1 MANNSANYNVNM
13 RFTADTGQAKQ
24 QLRDLQSSLD
34 TLMNQI
40 ATKNIKFFDVNAT
53 KKEIDEASA
62 AVQELKIALDQ
73 ATNVDTGRLDLS
85 KFSKSLSQSG
95 YTLQDFATHLENLGP
110 TGDKAFVALAQ
121 SVINAEVPLK
131 RTNALLDNFKK
142 TIANTARWQISSNL
156 MHGVQGSIQKAY
168 YYAEDLNKSLNNIRI
183 VTGQNNDQ
191 MAQFAEKANKAAQ
204 ALSTTTT
211 NYTNAS
217 LIYYQ
222 QGLSN
227 KEVADRTEVTIK
239 MANAAGESASKV
251 SDQLTAVW
259 NNFYD
264 GSKSLEYYADVMT
277 KLGAYTASSTDEISE
292 GIQKFASVANTIGLS
307 YEYATSA
314 LATLTAKTRES
325 ANTVGNSLKTLFAR
339 IQGLTLGETLEDG
352 TDLNKYSLALEKVGI
367 SIKDQQGELKDMN
380 TILDEMMN
388 KWDSLSRAEQV
399 ALAQTVGGV
408 RQYTQLVNLM
418 ENKDYFKELVG
429 VAKNS
434 EGTLQKQ
441 ADIYAESWEA
451 SKKRVQA
458 SLEEI
463 YKQLVNDKFFIGLN
477 DTLSDTLNI
486 TSKLIDSLGGLPG
499 VLGVV
504 STLMLKSFGPDI
516 VNNMQR
522 MASNLFIDS
531 GAAENQAAIMKKAM
545 IQTLQSFSPESKMEL
560 SDQGSVTL
568 ETTTMINAA
577 QASYDL
583 QIANSQL
590 NETDKLRLQT
600 LLKIS
605 QAYGDIA
612 VQAKKSIEVQQQQTQ
627 DSLREARN
635 QIFLTNNANFGGDAG
650 VKYFN
655 KNYKAGQ
662 KLIDSFY
669 SNRVLKQLNS
679 QKFDNSDS
687 YQNFLAKFNNIKGL
701 DKDQR
706 FDKLNKLIND
716 AKKASRPNIQSRYRN
731 QIIEEINNLKDV
743 NIVLDKYVNGKVSAD
758 GATKKQIEALRQ
770 CLNEYV
776 KEKEALI
783 QSNNANKKYTD
794 SINDFQK
801 ILAKS
806 QGAVSNFSNGLV
818 TTVQGISQFSIGAT
832 SFKGLLETLSN
843 DDLNFGEKLSSGIM
857 SASIALPSLINGFK
871 YLNSGIQTIVKNAG
885 GLGANIVSIA
895 TGMDGTQL
903 GEAFQE
909 KIKSGG
915 TGFSNTKKGKILQ
928 SGFNAF
934 STKLGIK
941 DTQNFE
947 EEYNGLINKKF
958 NQLKKAYFK
967 DNKTNVITGEVSR
980 QLQQQAK
987 AQIDAQGSGAAL
999 NAMLGKSLLIFAQYA
1014 AAVAAVVA
1022 VIWLLVKAYKAAE
1035 SYSLDAQIERSEKAI
1050 ESFKSQ
1056 LEETK
1061 NKAEQ
1066 LQQIFNNYS
1075 SVKSALD
1082 DCTVGTKEWRE
1093 QLAKANEEA
1102 LNILNTYPELKNMEG
1117 TWGKKDTGEIWIDKS
1132 AVNELQSIYDKQV
1145 LQQQYA
1151 LANEQS
1157 NLEDLNIKK
1166 AKQNLTSNF
1175 LTASS
1180 SVTTEGTLLKSDGT
1194 SASYNDTLNLL
1205 LNNQNELNNKTGQNL
1220 TEAIKQLL
1228 IDNNFSIDSGESEKT
1243 DEELLNL
1250 YAQSL
1255 ADKFSTDDVQAA
1267 ISNVSKVIQNNTDA
1281 TLQATK
1287 EASVQ
1292 QALGLD
1298 TMSTED
1304 AKITTALVDANIEAI
1319 KNSFYN
1325 KNGTISWDDGTGE
1338 KREIGT
1344 YAENAGESDKEDQAL
1359 RNLWDAY
1366 LEAIKVDKNDSEYK
1380 LDQKNSVI
1388 GEDQNRS
1395 FQLENGKTILFSEV
1409 ATAIATMQAM
1419 GEKLQTTY
1427 AMAQKFQTGMSNQGT
1442 VGQGVLEFFGN
1453 DGDLSNFTYDQL
1465 KQLEDD
1471 IEKGFEDEDL
1481 QNLIGQS
1488 LFGEDFNLLKP
1499 EQQETVKSYMS
1510 NMMKELGVTS
1520 GKELGEAIVE
1530 EASHQIANI
1539 EDINNNK
1546 AFKYILGL
1554 KDEQDISEAIDEFEG
1569 YSVSLK
1575 SRISQIAEDIFK
1587 VAGKN
1592 GVAAFTEAINTV
1604 GKDLTFDQLNK
1615 IADFDWSSGTWEEFI
1630 DTLEDLG
1637 IVVSDDEGAWKGFY
1651 DMMQETANK
1660 LPIEDFTTFR
1670 DLLIEIFNLMGQEVG
1685 SSITK
1690 EKYDEIT
1697 KGFKAAGLN
1706 PEDYYVQ
1713 TGPDT
1718 YIKVKDFD
1726 TAAKNALTQA
1736 GVDRAE
1742 EQHNIAEAAQ
1752 ENWNNQFNLGT
1763 RIGINGHDYANNL
1776 EAMAAGDFTD
1786 VRGRYM
1792 QQMLDIFGSPEEIA
1806 KLVGTDETNNYDL
1819 DYYKRQDSAT
1829 QAGII
1834 QGIIDA
1840 YMANIDGSYN
1850 ADLLRTNAYTD
1861 ANSVKE
1867 MNQMTDFNLN
1877 DEASQKGLR
1886 AWATNNQ
1893 DIEGVSTALDDLNY
1907 NLDHM
1912 EETGK
1917 SASEIYNKFFKD
1929 LRGAEIKQGIENI
1942 KEYKKNVADLEEQGK
1957 DTTEENKK
1965 IKNEIKDL
1973 FNLTEEEYRKADN
1986 EGLIQKFLYGNETE
2000 QQAAGEALDNIK
2012 GEFGSI
2018 FSYIEQMKEKYSTS
2032 SLFNFNED
2040 EINTKTQQFAS
2051 KMDEIINK
2059 YGNFNINGNV
2069 NLDTTQALMDLLP
2082 LSTDINDMCGW
2093 LNAMGKTGIHFDT
2106 SQLQQLFNAFEAIAI
2121 AMQDP
2126 TSPAALDQIRG
2137 AKRTIGQIVSVAAK
2151 NSKVPNVPGDYTT
2164 RVDGEDKGG
2173 GGGGSESKSA
2183 NDIGKEIQDELLK
2196 TKEKKRDRLEALRE
2210 GANPEDSAKYIQE
2223 EIKLLEEEQDILE
2236 DQIKSWKKL
2245 LKLKVE
2251 EFNKENPEFEIK
2263 LTDDGEIA
2271 NASELW
2277 GKVWAQY
2284 QKNLEDGMS
2293 EEDLN
2298 EWFTKIK
2305 DGLDGPM
2312 GIQERIDE
2320 NVALIAQKEKEAAE
2334 LELEAI
2340 TKQIDWKVKQID
2352 FQIKRLNYYQ
2362 EKLLKQAHGNKQT
2375 IEAMLEGFAYQEQE
2389 MLQLFDKGATLRD
2402 GIDQLN
2408 AAKARHPGYEQ
2419 MFDEQILEY
2428 QSDLIDV
2435 NEAILD
2441 LRNDIEDLVQN
2452 VLDLALDE
2460 IDKQIER
2467 LDTYTSMLD
2476 HLNNI
2481 IDLSGRSMLDMGL
2494 KTQIGATKVE
2504 TMLGK
2509 MKSLKGQ
2516 MDGLTKATKEAQ
2528 AALADRQADGDT
2540 SSVKFWENQ
2549 VEVLKQET
2557 EKASDE
2563 FLASWE
2569 ETLEAAQDLFEM
2581 RVEMAVNIL
2590 SNALSPFETL
2600 EDFQDKYEKAK
2611 TVNEEYLDD
2620 AERLYELNKLN
2631 RQLNLQLADTNDL
2644 LAKQKLRDIQQEIHD
2659 LQADGVKMSQYDL
2672 EYLQKKYDLQLAE
2685 IALMEQQNSKT
2696 SMRLVRDAA
2705 GNWTYAYDA
2714 DEEKIED
2721 ATQKYEDAVHEL
2733 GQLSKDYINDVSEQ
2747 LIQNQIDFKEALQDL
2762 DKNSADYSNQL
2773 LSLQEYYVERQR
2785 YLLDELNKGVANSG
2799 LTFHDTLYGQM
2810 TDLYDYNDA
2819 YMQFVNNSNTTIT
2832 ELQTNYKD
2840 WQKVVETAMGVAGT
2854 SWDNFGTD
2862 MGGTLDSLEEHIQKL
2877 CDKIEELV
2885 NVLMGY
2891 ISQSIGMVLD
2901 WEQKYSKRT
2910 DEELAKNEAYIDG
2923 NFVGGGGGGG
2933 YGDVD
2938 MRTDFTALAQ
2948 RWAAGERNLTNY
2960 NGTKTYNSLEEIKA
2974 DLDKKLDA
2982 FEQGAD
2988 ILFQGSGEAFDDE
3001 GYESVYNNIYQGTYK
3016 RNGNN
3021 YGMRSYPNATS
3032 NSIVDKA
3039 SNYLGVRYRWGGTD
3053 AGYGLDCSGLVYN
3066 ALNDAGIP
3074 VPRTTAQGYRDMSK
3088 AIKES
3093 SVKPGDLV
3101 FFGYGNTVDHVG
3113 IYAGN
3118 GQMIDA
3124 PGAKVQYTNIDEK
3137 RDRLLGYGRLG
3148 NTNYSSSDTAAL
3160 MDRLGLSRRG
3170 GAASGAYTGDWG
3182 PGQGIG
3188 IDNGKIIKVH
3198 PKELI
3203 LNKSDTR
3210 NILRAVDI
3218 VRNMNDWVDKQVQ
3231 QMSSISSSKLD
3242 SLFNSAIPRYETQP
3256 IKQEVTIQADFPGVT
3271 DHYEIEE
3278 ALSNLSNNAAQYI
3291 SANRSK

>member
-73 ATNVDTGRLDLS
+73 ATNVNTGRLDLS

-131 RTNALLDNFKK
+131 RTNAILDNFKK
-142 TIANTARWQISSNL
+142 TLANTAKWQISSNL
-156 MHGVQGSIQKAY
+156 MHGVQGSLQKAY
-168 YYAEDLNKSLNNIRI
+168 YYAEDLNRSLNDIRI
-183 VTGQNNDQ
+183 VTGQSNDQ

-222 QGLSN
+222 QGLSD

-352 TDLNKYSLALEKVGI
+352 TDLNKYSKALEKVGI

-429 VAKNS
+429 VAKTS
-434 EGTLQKQ
+434 EGTLQEQ

-463 YKQLVNDKFFIGLN
+463 YKQLVSDKFFIGLN

-499 VLGVV
+499 VLGVI
-504 STLMLKSFGPDI
+504 SSLMLKSFGPDI

-531 GAAENQAAIMKKAM
+531 GAAQNQAAVMKQQIIKQLQGWNETEGSLPIEWQASTSF
-545 IQTLQSFSPESKMEL
+545 QNSTLVE
-560 SDQGSVTL
+560 
-568 ETTTMINAA
+568 AA
-577 QASYDL
+577 TQSYDL
-583 QIANSQL
+583 QMATERL
-590 NETDKLRLQT
+590 TETDKQRL
-600 LLKIS
+600 L
-605 QAYGDIA
+605 
-612 VQAKKSIEVQQQQTQ
+612 
-627 DSLREARN
+627 
-635 QIFLTNNANFGGDAG
+635 
-650 VKYFN
+650 
-655 KNYKAGQ
+655 
-662 KLIDSFY
+662 
-669 SNRVLKQLNS
+669 VLKQISDKYAEIAYNARVSLEQADANAANVRRNSLNQIRALPGDS
-679 QKFDNSDS
+679 GGAAGVSMASGEIDSAAFLRDEYVGFMNSNIDDFSDQELINKIGYLNLMGDS
-687 YQNFLAKFNNIKGL
+687 YESLNNHI
-701 DKDQR
+701 DQYSQAA
-706 FDKLNKLIND
+706 DE
-716 AKKASRPNIQSRYRN
+716 ASRKTIGASIRNDLKELQHQYGQTGTTLQMLNQFTDNYIDIQEEQGIISREQAIIMKRVTAALN
-731 QIIEEINNLKDV
+731 QVTIARTEDEHSVKQYKDAV
-743 NIVLDKYVNGKVSAD
+743 ELFNSELSKSS
-758 GATKKQIEALRQ
+758 GAVMT
-770 CLNEYV
+770 
-776 KEKEALI
+776 
-783 QSNNANKKYTD
+783 
-794 SINDFQK
+794 F
-801 ILAKS
+801 S
-806 QGAVSNFSNGLV
+806 QGLVSGA
-818 TTVQGISQFSIGAT
+818 QGISQFAIGINSIHGAIQA
-832 SFKGLLETLSN
+832 LNNE
-843 DDLNFGEKLSSGIM
+843 DLTFGEKVFQMTTSL
-857 SASIALPSLINGFK
+857 SIAIPSIINGFTNLQK
-871 YLNSGIQTIVKNAG
+871 SIQSINSSKGLIGTNILQLITGLNEIK
-885 GLGANIVSIA
+885 GANLAVELQKLSA
-895 TGMDGTQL
+895 ASKT
-903 GEAFQE
+903 
-909 KIKSGG
+909 SG
-915 TGFSNTKKGKILQ
+915 LR
-928 SGFNAF
+928 
-934 STKLGIK
+934 
-941 DTQNFE
+941 
-947 EEYNGLINKKF
+947 
-958 NQLKKAYFK
+958 FK
-967 DNKTNVITGEVSR
+967 
-980 QLQQQAK
+980 
-987 AQIDAQGSGAAL
+987 AL
-999 NAMLGKSLLIFAQYA
+999 NAMTDAYNTSIQGAQIGTNGLTQAMAEQAAGTAALKAGIKAVAGSLGIYIAIA
-1014 AAVAAVVA
+1014 AAIAAIIA
-1022 VIWLLVKAYKAAE
+1022 VIVHLNEVAKTKTLE
-1035 SYSLDAQIERSEKAI
+1035 SQLARSEEAAANFEK
-1050 ESFKSQ
+1050 Q
-1056 LEETK
+1056 LEKTK
-1061 NKAEQ
+1061 SKAEE
-1066 LQQIFNNYS
+1066 LKNVFNNYKNIK
-1075 SVKSALD
+1075 KSLD
-1082 DCTVGTKEWRE
+1082 ECTIRTEEWRKKLQE
-1093 QLAKANEEA
+1093 TNETA
-1102 LNILNTYPELKNMEG
+1102 LEILKNYPELKNIEDA
-1117 TWGKKDTGEIWIDKS
+1117 WGKKDTGEIWIDES
-1132 AVNELQSIYDKQV
+1132 ALKGLQSEYDNKILSQS
-1145 LQQQYA
+1145 YN
-1151 LANEQS
+1151 LARQNQNS
-1157 NLEDLNIKK
+1157 NDLKNAIAQKSSFGDI
-1166 AKQNLTSNF
+1166 TSF
-1175 LTASS
+1175 Y
-1180 SVTTEGTLLKSDGT
+1180 
-1194 SASYNDTLNLL
+1194 ASYIDTLEGPYRPEKN
-1205 LNNQNELNNKTGQNL
+1205 GQTFNAL
-1220 TEAIKQLL
+1220 EYIK
-1228 IDNNFSIDSGESEKT
+1228 NNFQNYKGYSDDLILKDIYSQLNEEGYNNIESQAYQERLT
-1243 DEELLNL
+1243 QFINEINPIL
-1250 YAQSL
+1250 QSL
-1255 ADKFSTDDVQAA
+1255 IST
-1267 ISNVSKVIQNNTDA
+1267 IEENTDA
-1281 TLQATK
+1281 TLQAEQESVVQQKLGKTNMSSQEVKLTTEAYNNAIEDKISEMKKATSADGKWNGTITYDGLEIGTHGENARNKQQVKDLWDTYLKSQGIDINDTDYRLNQENSVKGKGQDRYFIYGEDQKVSFEEVIQAVGQYEVDQGNFLTELNQAATNFLTNLGKIQYTDETKQKIESGGTLGKGLSSFIGNKDLTELTQEEIDNLGELTEDTLKERVAAAMGFDYAKATK
-1287 EASVQ
+1287 EQLAE
-1292 QALGLD
+1292 LD
-1298 TMSTED
+1298 DQLIAIYGAVGVDSGEEFVEQFNTAIINYGKETE
-1304 AKITTALVDANIEAI
+1304 KIA
-1319 KNSFYN
+1319 NSFYG
-1325 KNGTISWDDGTGE
+1325 KWAT
-1338 KREIGT
+1338 
-1344 YAENAGESDKEDQAL
+1344 AENLNSFTLEVQKKLKSTFVDVFRVSGEEGIAVFKEIISKYGSDLTPEL
-1359 RNLWDAY
+1359 
-1366 LEAIKVDKNDSEYK
+1366 
-1380 LDQKNSVI
+1380 LD
-1388 GEDQNRS
+1388 
-1395 FQLENGKTILFSEV
+1395 
-1409 ATAIATMQAM
+1409 
-1419 GEKLQTTY
+1419 
-1427 AMAQKFQTGMSNQGT
+1427 
-1442 VGQGVLEFFGN
+1442 
-1453 DGDLSNFTYDQL
+1453 
-1465 KQLEDD
+1465 
-1471 IEKGFEDEDL
+1471 
-1481 QNLIGQS
+1481 LIG
-1488 LFGEDFNLLKP
+1488 
-1499 EQQETVKSYMS
+1499 
-1510 NMMKELGVTS
+1510 
-1520 GKELGEAIVE
+1520 
-1530 EASHQIANI
+1530 
-1539 EDINNNK
+1539 
-1546 AFKYILGL
+1546 
-1554 KDEQDISEAIDEFEG
+1554 
-1569 YSVSLK
+1569 
-1575 SRISQIAEDIFK
+1575 
-1587 VAGKN
+1587 
-1592 GVAAFTEAINTV
+1592 
-1604 GKDLTFDQLNK
+1604 
-1615 IADFDWSSGTWEEFI
+1615 DFDWTQSGAIDNFI
-1630 DTLEDLG
+1630 SALEDLG
-1637 IVVSDDEGAWKGFY
+1637 ILTDDNTEAWKRF
-1651 DMMQETANK
+1651 
-1660 LPIEDFTTFR
+1660 
-1670 DLLIEIFNLMGQEVG
+1670 
-1685 SSITK
+1685 SS
-1690 EKYDEIT
+1690 
-1697 KGFKAAGLN
+1697 
-1706 PEDYYVQ
+1706 Q
-1713 TGPDT
+1713 M
-1718 YIKVKDFD
+1718 
-1726 TAAKNALTQA
+1726 
-1736 GVDRAE
+1736 
-1742 EQHNIAEAAQ
+1742 AEAA
-1752 ENWNNQFNLGT
+1752 
-1763 RIGINGHDYANNL
+1763 NNL
-1776 EAMAAGDFTD
+1776 PIDKLTNL
-1786 VRGRYM
+1786 R
-1792 QQMLDIFGSPEEIA
+1792 DILEDIY
-1806 KLVGTDETNNYDL
+1806 KLL
-1819 DYYKRQDSAT
+1819 
-1829 QAGII
+1829 
-1834 QGIIDA
+1834 
-1840 YMANIDGSYN
+1840 
-1850 ADLLRTNAYTD
+1850 
-1861 ANSVKE
+1861 
-1867 MNQMTDFNLN
+1867 
-1877 DEASQKGLR
+1877 
-1886 AWATNNQ
+1886 
-1893 DIEGVSTALDDLNY
+1893 
-1907 NLDHM
+1907 
-1912 EETGK
+1912 
-1917 SASEIYNKFFKD
+1917 
-1929 LRGAEIKQGIENI
+1929 
-1942 KEYKKNVADLEEQGK
+1942 GK
-1957 DTTEENKK
+1957 DV
-1965 IKNEIKDL
+1965 
-1973 FNLTEEEYRKADN
+1973 
-1986 EGLIQKFLYGNETE
+1986 
-2000 QQAAGEALDNIK
+2000 
-2012 GEFGSI
+2012 GSI
-2018 FSYIEQMKEKYSTS
+2018 FSQEDIDKLTLGGYDIEGHYAQVGS
-2032 SLFNFNED
+2032 D
-2040 EINTKTQQFAS
+2040 EYVKT
-2051 KMDEIINK
+2051 
-2059 YGNFNINGNV
+2059 
-2069 NLDTTQALMDLLP
+2069 
-2082 LSTDINDMCGW
+2082 
-2093 LNAMGKTGIHFDT
+2093 
-2106 SQLQQLFNAFEAIAI
+2106 
-2121 AMQDP
+2121 
-2126 TSPAALDQIRG
+2126 R
-2137 AKRTIGQIVSVAAK
+2137 
-2151 NSKVPNVPGDYTT
+2151 DYTT
-2164 RVDGEDKGG
+2164 EEKNKAYEQQIQTAEKKNEIIYGANDYTQAQVQSKVDSWGKYGDKYISGEWDNLSPSYVKSYIDSIGGIENAATITGWDQDNFSDEYLNSITSQERAEIVDAIVTGINSVYNGQTDTGVITTSHLYNSSDSINEMTQMEGFRDEEGSVSDSGIEAISGKLASSEEGLELLHKYQDEIKNVTKGTEEWDRITNQFIKDSQGLEYKEQAKELGNYNDKLKEAKKAGEDYEEELGNVKKQLNKMLDIEVDNDFIEKYQDEIDKMLSGETLEERQGAANTIKFQAEIDTNETQSKLDQFAQQFGPEAAQTIQNAIPDIELDAQGKIVLTGDSGQAVAAIMGVVGALEATDQNAEMVGGLLSSILGTQITINAEGLEKLQELAQALTSGDLQAVADWAENNSDLSKLLSFAGEGRTANVEPTYRYENGGSKGG
-2173 GGGGSESKSA
+2173 GGGGGKSTKSA

-2251 EFNKENPEFEIK
+2251 EFNKEHPEFEIK

-2305 DGLDGPM
+2305 DSLDGPM
-2312 GIQERIDE
+2312 GIQQNIDE

-2389 MLQLFDKGATLRD
+2389 MLQLFDKGATLRQ
-2402 GIDQLN
+2402 GIDELN

-2509 MKSLKGQ
+2509 MKSLKAQ
-2516 MDGLTKATKEAQ
+2516 MDGLAKATKEAQ

-2581 RVEMAVNIL
+2581 RVEMAVNVL

-2611 TVNEEYLDD
+2611 TINEEYLDD

-2659 LQADGVKMSQYDL
+2659 LQADGVQMSQYDL

-2733 GQLSKDYINDVSEQ
+2733 GKLSKDYINDVSEQ

-2785 YLLDELNKGVANSG
+2785 YLLDELNKGVVNSG

-2819 YMQFVNNSNTTIT
+2819 YMLFVNNSNTTIS

-2840 WQKVVETAMGVAGT
+2840 WQKVVEAAMNVAGT
-2854 SWDNFGTD
+2854 SWENFGSD

-2877 CDKIEELV
+2877 CDEIEELV

-2910 DEELAKNEAYIDG
+2910 DEELAKNEQYIDG
-2923 NFVGGGGGGG
+2923 NFGSSGGGSG
-2933 YGDVD
+2933 
-2938 MRTDFTALAQ
+2938 A
-2948 RWAAGERNLTNY
+2948 RNLVGVDLSAIAIRMK
-2960 NGTKTYNSLEEIKA
+2960 NGESTVV
-2974 DLDKKLDA
+2974 DKNGNVWTSIDDVVTARNEKLDNMRN
-2982 FEQGAD
+2982 EGQELKNDSSTDYWTKDEMKQITSEKDEKWLDD
-2988 ILFQGSGEAFDDE
+2988 IL
-3001 GYESVYNNIYQGTYK
+3001 
-3016 RNGNN
+3016 NGN
-3021 YGMRSYPNATS
+3021 
-3032 NSIVDKA
+3032 
-3039 SNYLGVRYRWGGTD
+3039 
-3053 AGYGLDCSGLVYN
+3053 
-3066 ALNDAGIP
+3066 
-3074 VPRTTAQGYRDMSK
+3074 
-3088 AIKES
+3088 
-3093 SVKPGDLV
+3093 
-3101 FFGYGNTVDHVG
+3101 
-3113 IYAGN
+3113 
-3118 GQMIDA
+3118 
-3124 PGAKVQYTNIDEK
+3124 
-3137 RDRLLGYGRLG
+3137 
-3148 NTNYSSSDTAAL
+3148 
-3160 MDRLGLSRRG
+3160 
-3170 GAASGAYTGDWG
+3170 GAASGAYTGNWAK
-3182 PGQGIG
+3182 GQGFG
-3188 IDNGKIIKVH
+3188 LDNGKIIKVH

-3203 LNKSDTR
+3203 LNQKDTS

-3231 QMSSISSSKLD
+3231 SMINFGQIKLGNLID
-3242 SLFNSAIPRYETQP
+3242 KTTPPIYETQP

-3291 SANRSK
+3291 SANKSK

>member
-73 ATNVDTGRLDLS
+73 ATNVNTGRLDLS

-142 TIANTARWQISSNL
+142 TLANTAKWQISSNL
-156 MHGVQGSIQKAY
+156 MHGVQGSLQKAY
-168 YYAEDLNKSLNNIRI
+168 YYAEDLNRSLNDIRI
-183 VTGQNNDQ
+183 VTGQSNDQ

-222 QGLSN
+222 QGLSD

-352 TDLNKYSLALEKVGI
+352 TDLNKYSKALEKVGI

-434 EGTLQKQ
+434 KGTLQEQ
-441 ADIYAESWEA
+441 ADIFAESWEA

-499 VLGVV
+499 VLSVV

-531 GAAENQAAIMKKAM
+531 GAAENQAAIMKKTM
-545 IQTLQSFSPESKMEL
+545 IQTLQSFSPESKLAL

-612 VQAKKSIEVQQQQTQ
+612 IQAKKSIEVQQQQTQ
-627 DSLREARN
+627 DSLRDARN
-635 QIFLTNNANFGGDAG
+635 QIFLTTNENFGGDAG

-655 KNYKAGQ
+655 KSYKAGQ
-662 KLIDSFY
+662 KLIDQFY

-679 QKFDNSDS
+679 QKFDKSDS

-701 DKDQR
+701 DTDQR
-706 FDKLNKLIND
+706 FNTLNKLIER
-716 AKKASRPNIQSRYRN
+716 AKGASNSSTQSRFRN

-770 CLNEYV
+770 CLNGYV

-801 ILAKS
+801 TLAKS
-806 QGAVSNFSNGLV
+806 QGAISNFSNGLV
-818 TTVQGISQFSIGAT
+818 TTVQGISQFSIGVT
-832 SFKGLLETLSN
+832 SFKGLLETLSD

-871 YLNSGIQTIVKNAG
+871 SLNSGIQAIVKNAG
-885 GLGANIVSIA
+885 GLGTNIISIA

-915 TGFSNTKKGKILQ
+915 SGFSNTKKGKILQ

-934 STKLGIK
+934 SAKLGIK

-947 EEYNGLINKKF
+947 KEYNDLINKKF
-958 NQLKKAYFK
+958 TQLKKAYFK

-999 NAMLGKSLLIFAQYA
+999 SAMLGKSVLIFAKYA
-1014 AAVAAVVA
+1014 AAIAAVVA
-1022 VIWLLVKAYKAAE
+1022 VVWLLVKAYKAAE

-1117 TWGKKDTGEIWIDKS
+1117 AWGKKDTGEIWIDKN
-1132 AVNELQSIYDKQV
+1132 AVGKLQSIYDKQV

-1157 NLEDLNIKK
+1157 NLEDLNIEK
-1166 AKQNLTSNF
+1166 AKQNLTSNLQGVLNIQSGSTTGG
-1175 LTASS
+1175 LTKNGQYT
-1180 SVTTEGTLLKSDGT
+1180 SVMPGIADLILSNQENLQNKSQEEQVSIIEQALKDNGFET
-1194 SASYNDTLNLL
+1194 INDNTTLN
-1205 LNNQNELNNKTGQNL
+1205 
-1220 TEAIKQLL
+1220 
-1228 IDNNFSIDSGESEKT
+1228 D
-1243 DEELLNL
+1243 
-1250 YAQSL
+1250 YAQKI
-1255 ADKFSTDDVQAA
+1255 ADKFNTDDVQAA
-1267 ISNVSKVIQNNTDA
+1267 ISNVSKVIQANTDA
-1281 TLQATK
+1281 TLQVTK

-1325 KNGTISWDDGTGE
+1325 KNGTISWDDGTG
-1338 KREIGT
+1338 KDREIGT
-1344 YAENAGESDKEDQAL
+1344 YAENAGESGKEDQAL

-1409 ATAIATMQAM
+1409 ATAIATVQAM
-1419 GEKLQTTY
+1419 GEELQTTY
-1427 AMAQKFQTGMSNQGT
+1427 DMAQKFQTGMNNQGIT
-1442 VGQGVLEFFGN
+1442 GQGILEFFGN
-1453 DGDLSNFTYDQL
+1453 NGDLNNFTETQL
-1465 KQLEDD
+1465 NNLRNALEQ
-1471 IEKGFEDEDL
+1471 GLTDEGL

-1488 LFGEDFNLLKP
+1488 LFGKDFNILEP

-1530 EASHQIANI
+1530 EAGHQIANI
-1539 EDINNNK
+1539 KDIKNDNF
-1546 AFKYILGL
+1546 FKYLLG
-1554 KDEQDISEAIDEFEG
+1554 KDNISEAFEYFDQ

-1575 SRISQIAEDIFK
+1575 SRISQISKDIFE
-1587 VAGKN
+1587 VAGKD
-1592 GVAAFTEAINTV
+1592 GVNAFKEAINASGSDIT
-1604 GKDLTFDQLNK
+1604 LDQLDQLENIFK
-1615 IADFDWSSGTWEEFI
+1615 TSSSVDDFIKKLEE
-1630 DTLEDLG
+1630 LG
-1637 IVVSDDEGAWKGFY
+1637 LVTDESKDAWVEY
-1651 DMMQETANK
+1651 YNK
-1660 LPIEDFTTFR
+1660 LIEAGNNLPIAQFENFRQILSDIFSLLNGKIGSVISQEDI
-1670 DLLIEIFNLMGQEVG
+1670 DKL
-1685 SSITK
+1685 
-1690 EKYDEIT
+1690 EKFGIDWQKY
-1697 KGFKAAGLN
+1697 F
-1706 PEDYYVQ
+1706 VQ
-1713 TGPDT
+1713 TGPDKYT
-1718 YIKVKDFD
+1718 QTQEYSTDDKNKFLQGSIKTIEENGQMAQEKEETWNNFKYTDNQGNERTFSNSIE
-1726 TAAKNALTQA
+1726 AMKNGQLTDNSGRLLDEA
-1736 GVDRAE
+1736 IRIFGGVDNLA
-1742 EQHNIAEAAQ
+1742 QFTSLNKDKFDKEAY
-1752 ENWNNQFNLGT
+1752 L
-1763 RIGINGHDYANNL
+1763 
-1776 EAMAAGDFTD
+1776 AM
-1786 VRGRYM
+1786 
-1792 QQMLDIFGSPEEIA
+1792 SESE
-1806 KLVGTDETNNYDL
+1806 K
-1819 DYYKRQDSAT
+1819 
-1829 QAGII
+1829 
-1834 QGIIDA
+1834 
-1840 YMANIDGSYN
+1840 
-1850 ADLLRTNAYTD
+1850 ADLLQAISDAFTQNKDYQNQVQSARQEAYSSAD
-1861 ANSVKE
+1861 SVKE
-1867 MNQMTDFNLN
+1867 ISQMDGFNIG

-1886 AWATNNQ
+1886 AWAANNQ
-1893 DIEGVSTALDDLNY
+1893 DIEGVAEALSKLNLELEKAEDDPIKAKKAYEEFFKSLRDAEVKETIDEIKDIKKNIQELEKDGKDST
-1907 NLDHM
+1907 
-1912 EETGK
+1912 
-1917 SASEIYNKFFKD
+1917 SEINKLYTK
-1929 LRGAEIKQGIENI
+1929 
-1942 KEYKKNVADLEEQGK
+1942 V
-1957 DTTEENKK
+1957 
-1965 IKNEIKDL
+1965 KDL
-1973 FNLTEEEYRKADN
+1973 FNLSDSDLEKN
-1986 EGLIQKFLYGNETE
+1986 KGLVDKFLFGNAEESQKAGEELEKIKQQGKDIGTAYGNAIVGAAQSVANTHIDFSQMQADAVSKFNQIKTMLE
-2000 QQAAGEALDNIK
+2000 QDSQFQLTGQMSIDTSQAIGALAPVDGTIQ
-2012 GEFGSI
+2012 E
-2018 FSYIEQMKEKYSTS
+2018 
-2032 SLFNFNED
+2032 
-2040 EINTKTQQFAS
+2040 
-2051 KMDEIINK
+2051 
-2059 YGNFNINGNV
+2059 
-2069 NLDTTQALMDLLP
+2069 
-2082 LSTDINDMCGW
+2082 MCGYV
-2093 LNAMGKTGIHFDT
+2093 NALGRVGIHFNT
-2106 SQLQQLFNAFEAIAI
+2106 AQLKQLFSTMAKIQQLMQQGPGGAMQAAALSNQLQNRI
-2121 AMQDP
+2121 
-2126 TSPAALDQIRG
+2126 
-2137 AKRTIGQIVSVAAK
+2137 SVWSQ
-2151 NSKVPNVPGDYTT
+2151 NSVVPKSNRDYTT
-2164 RVDGEDKGG
+2164 TVDGDSTGGG

-2251 EFNKENPEFEIK
+2251 EFNKEHPEFEIK

-2305 DGLDGPM
+2305 DSLDGPM

-2389 MLQLFDKGATLRD
+2389 MLQLFDKGATLRQ
-2402 GIDQLN
+2402 GIDELN

-2509 MKSLKGQ
+2509 MKSLKAQ

-2581 RVEMAVNIL
+2581 RVEMAVNVL

-2611 TVNEEYLDD
+2611 TINEEYLDD

-2631 RQLNLQLADTNDL
+2631 RQLNLQLADANDL

-2659 LQADGVKMSQYDL
+2659 LQADGVQMSQYDL

-2733 GQLSKDYINDVSEQ
+2733 GKLSKDYINDVSEQ

-2785 YLLDELNKGVANSG
+2785 YLLDELNKGVVNSG

-2819 YMQFVNNSNTTIT
+2819 YMLFVNNSNTTIS

-2840 WQKVVETAMGVAGT
+2840 WQKVVEAAMNVAGT
-2854 SWDNFGTD
+2854 SWENFGSD

-2877 CDKIEELV
+2877 CDEIEELV

-2910 DEELAKNEAYIDG
+2910 DEELAKNEQYIDG
-2923 NFVGGGGGGG
+2923 NFGSSGGGSG
-2933 YGDVD
+2933 
-2938 MRTDFTALAQ
+2938 A
-2948 RWAAGERNLTNY
+2948 RNLVGVDLSAIAIRMK
-2960 NGTKTYNSLEEIKA
+2960 NGESTVV
-2974 DLDKKLDA
+2974 DKNGNVWTSIDDVVTARNEKLDNMRH
-2982 FEQGAD
+2982 EGQELKNDSSTDYWTKDEMKQITSEKDEKWLDD
-2988 ILFQGSGEAFDDE
+2988 IL
-3001 GYESVYNNIYQGTYK
+3001 
-3016 RNGNN
+3016 NGN
-3021 YGMRSYPNATS
+3021 
-3032 NSIVDKA
+3032 
-3039 SNYLGVRYRWGGTD
+3039 
-3053 AGYGLDCSGLVYN
+3053 
-3066 ALNDAGIP
+3066 
-3074 VPRTTAQGYRDMSK
+3074 
-3088 AIKES
+3088 
-3093 SVKPGDLV
+3093 
-3101 FFGYGNTVDHVG
+3101 
-3113 IYAGN
+3113 
-3118 GQMIDA
+3118 
-3124 PGAKVQYTNIDEK
+3124 
-3137 RDRLLGYGRLG
+3137 
-3148 NTNYSSSDTAAL
+3148 
-3160 MDRLGLSRRG
+3160 
-3170 GAASGAYTGDWG
+3170 GAASGAYTGNWAK
-3182 PGQGIG
+3182 GQGFG
-3188 IDNGKIIKVH
+3188 LDNGKIIKVH

-3203 LNKSDTR
+3203 LNQKDTS

-3231 QMSSISSSKLD
+3231 SMINFGQIKLGNLID
-3242 SLFNSAIPRYETQP
+3242 KTTPPVYETQP

-3291 SANRSK
+3291 SANKSK

>member
-183 VTGQNNDQ
+183 VTGQSSDQ

-222 QGLSN
+222 QGLSD

-635 QIFLTNNANFGGDAG
+635 QIFLTTNENFGGDAG

-655 KNYKAGQ
+655 KSYKAGQ

-687 YQNFLAKFNNIKGL
+687 YQNFLAKFDNIKGL

-706 FDKLNKLIND
+706 FDKLNKLIGR
-716 AKKASRPNIQSRYRN
+716 AREASNKPSSTQSRFRN

-743 NIVLDKYVNGKVSAD
+743 NVVLDKYVNGKVSAD
-758 GATKKQIEALRQ
+758 GATKKQVEALRQ

-806 QGAVSNFSNGLV
+806 QGAISNFSNGLV
-818 TTVQGISQFSIGAT
+818 TTAQGISQFSIGVT

-885 GLGANIVSIA
+885 GLGANIISIA

-915 TGFSNTKKGKILQ
+915 SGFSNTKKGKILQ

-934 STKLGIK
+934 SAKLGIK

-947 EEYNGLINKKF
+947 EEYNKLIKAKIQELKADYKETHGTGKISNEVYA
-958 NQLKKAYFK
+958 QLR
-967 DNKTNVITGEVSR
+967 N
-980 QLQQQAK
+980 QAK
-987 AQIDAQGSGAAL
+987 AQVDAQGSGAAL
-999 NAMLGKSLLIFAQYA
+999 SAMLGKSLLIFAQYA

-1117 TWGKKDTGEIWIDKS
+1117 AWGKKDTGEIWINKGAIDK
-1132 AVNELQSIYDKQV
+1132 LQSIYDKQV

-1180 SVTTEGTLLKSDGT
+1180 SVTTEGTLLKGDGT
-1194 SASYNDTLNLL
+1194 GASYKDTLNLL

-1325 KNGTISWDDGTGE
+1325 KNGTISWDDGTG
-1338 KREIGT
+1338 KDREIGT
-1344 YAENAGESDKEDQAL
+1344 YAENAGESGKEDQAL

-1409 ATAIATMQAM
+1409 ATAIATVQAM
-1419 GEKLQTTY
+1419 GEELQTTY

-1442 VGQGVLEFFGN
+1442 VGQGILEFFGN
-1453 DGDLSNFTYDQL
+1453 NGDLGNFTQ
-1465 KQLEDD
+1465 KQLEQLVSDL
-1471 IEKGFEDEDL
+1471 EKGLTDKDL

-1539 EDINNNK
+1539 EDINNNN
-1546 AFKYILGL
+1546 AFKYILSL
-1554 KDEQDISEAIDEFEG
+1554 EDKDDISKAINEFEG

-1575 SRISQIAEDIFK
+1575 SRISQIAEDIFRA
-1587 VAGKN
+1587 AGKD
-1592 GVAAFTEAINTV
+1592 GVTAFTEAINAV

-1630 DTLEDLG
+1630 NVLEDLG

-1660 LPIEDFTTFR
+1660 LPIDKLTNLRDILEDIYK
-1670 DLLIEIFNLMGQEVG
+1670 LL
-1685 SSITK
+1685 
-1690 EKYDEIT
+1690 
-1697 KGFKAAGLN
+1697 
-1706 PEDYYVQ
+1706 
-1713 TGPDT
+1713 
-1718 YIKVKDFD
+1718 
-1726 TAAKNALTQA
+1726 
-1736 GVDRAE
+1736 
-1742 EQHNIAEAAQ
+1742 
-1752 ENWNNQFNLGT
+1752 
-1763 RIGINGHDYANNL
+1763 
-1776 EAMAAGDFTD
+1776 
-1786 VRGRYM
+1786 
-1792 QQMLDIFGSPEEIA
+1792 
-1806 KLVGTDETNNYDL
+1806 
-1819 DYYKRQDSAT
+1819 
-1829 QAGII
+1829 
-1834 QGIIDA
+1834 
-1840 YMANIDGSYN
+1840 
-1850 ADLLRTNAYTD
+1850 
-1861 ANSVKE
+1861 
-1867 MNQMTDFNLN
+1867 
-1877 DEASQKGLR
+1877 
-1886 AWATNNQ
+1886 
-1893 DIEGVSTALDDLNY
+1893 
-1907 NLDHM
+1907 
-1912 EETGK
+1912 
-1917 SASEIYNKFFKD
+1917 
-1929 LRGAEIKQGIENI
+1929 
-1942 KEYKKNVADLEEQGK
+1942 GK
-1957 DTTEENKK
+1957 DV
-1965 IKNEIKDL
+1965 
-1973 FNLTEEEYRKADN
+1973 
-1986 EGLIQKFLYGNETE
+1986 
-2000 QQAAGEALDNIK
+2000 
-2012 GEFGSI
+2012 GSI
-2018 FSYIEQMKEKYSTS
+2018 FSQEDIDKLTLGGYDIKGHYAQVGSDEYVKTRDYTTEEKNKAYEQQIQTAEEKNEIIYGANDQNQAQVQSKVDSWGKYGDKYISGEWDNLSTS
-2032 SLFNFNED
+2032 YVKSYIDSIGGIENAATITGWDQDNFSDKYLNSITSQGRAEIVDAIVKGINSVYNGQTDTGVITASHLYNSSDSINEMTQMEGFRDEEGSVSDSGIEAISGKLAGSEEGLELLHKYQD
-2040 EINTKTQQFAS
+2040 EIKNVTKGTEEWDRITNQFIKDSQGLEYKEQA
-2051 KMDEIINK
+2051 KEL
-2059 YGNFNINGNV
+2059 GNYNDKLKEAKEAGEDYEEELGNV
-2069 NLDTTQALMDLLP
+2069 RKQLNKMLDINVDDDFIEEYQDQIDKMLSGETLEERQGAANTIKFQAELDKEDIESKIPDDLQNEIMPMLQNNLPKLELDAEGKIVMTGDSGQAVAAIGQMITALQAADTDAETVATILRSILGTDIKINVDNLDQFTALAEALTSGDL
-2082 LSTDINDMCGW
+2082 
-2093 LNAMGKTGIHFDT
+2093 
-2106 SQLQQLFNAFEAIAI
+2106 EAIA
-2121 AMQDP
+2121 DWSK
-2126 TSPAALDQIRG
+2126 TFTNGENLLDLSG
-2137 AKRTIGQIVSVAAK
+2137 SGRTANVTPNYAYENGG
-2151 NSKVPNVPGDYTT
+2151 SKG
-2164 RVDGEDKGG
+2164 GG

-2196 TKEKKRDRLEALRE
+2196 TKEKKRDRLKALRE

-2251 EFNKENPEFEIK
+2251 EFNKEHPEFEIK

-2284 QKNLEDGMS
+2284 EKNLEDGMS

-2312 GIQERIDE
+2312 GIQQSIDE

-2408 AAKARHPGYEQ
+2408 AAKAKYPGYEQ

-2611 TVNEEYLDD
+2611 TINEQYLDD

-2659 LQADGVKMSQYDL
+2659 LQADGVQMSQYDL

-2785 YLLDELNKGVANSG
+2785 YLLDELNKGVVNSG

-2877 CDKIEELV
+2877 CDEIEELV
-2885 NVLMGY
+2885 DVLMQY

-2910 DEELAKNEAYIDG
+2910 DEELAKNEQYIDG
-2923 NFVGGGGGGG
+2923 NFSSGGGGGSSFDMTTDWNRVAMELAKGG
-2933 YGDVD
+2933 PNS
-2938 MRTDFTALAQ
+2938 TA
-2948 RWAAGERNLTNY
+2948 
-2960 NGTKTYNSLEEIKA
+2960 K
-2974 DLDKKLDA
+2974 DA
-2982 FEQGAD
+2982 FGNTWNYDQLGEVMSNRSEKYDRMANGEQAYYEGSKAPIPKEEADKILADRTKEKVKEEVIEAIKGAD
-2988 ILFQGSGEAFDDE
+2988 E
-3001 GYESVYNNIYQGTYK
+3001 
-3016 RNGNN
+3016 
-3021 YGMRSYPNATS
+3021 
-3032 NSIVDKA
+3032 
-3039 SNYLGVRYRWGGTD
+3039 
-3053 AGYGLDCSGLVYN
+3053 
-3066 ALNDAGIP
+3066 
-3074 VPRTTAQGYRDMSK
+3074 
-3088 AIKES
+3088 
-3093 SVKPGDLV
+3093 
-3101 FFGYGNTVDHVG
+3101 
-3113 IYAGN
+3113 
-3118 GQMIDA
+3118 
-3124 PGAKVQYTNIDEK
+3124 
-3137 RDRLLGYGRLG
+3137 
-3148 NTNYSSSDTAAL
+3148 
-3160 MDRLGLSRRG
+3160 
-3170 GAASGAYTGDWG
+3170 GAYTGDWG
-3182 PGQGIG
+3182 FGEGFG
-3188 IDNGKIIKVH
+3188 LDNGKLIKVH

-3203 LNKSDTR
+3203 LNQKDTS

-3231 QMSSISSSKLD
+3231 SMINYGQAKLGNLID
-3242 SLFNSAIPRYETQP
+3242 KATPPVYETQP

-3291 SANRSK
+3291 SANKSK

>member
-73 ATNVDTGRLDLS
+73 ATNVNTGRLDLS

-131 RTNALLDNFKK
+131 RTNAILDNFKK
-142 TIANTARWQISSNL
+142 TLANTAKWQISSNL
-156 MHGVQGSIQKAY
+156 MHGVQGSLQKAY
-168 YYAEDLNKSLNNIRI
+168 YYAEDLNRSLNDIRI
-183 VTGQNNDQ
+183 VTGQSNDQ
-191 MAQFAEKANKAAQ
+191 MAEFAEKANKAAQ

-222 QGLSN
+222 QGLSD

-352 TDLNKYSLALEKVGI
+352 TDLNKYSKALEKVGI

-434 EGTLQKQ
+434 EGTLQEQ

-499 VLGVV
+499 VLSVI

-531 GAAENQAAIMKKAM
+531 GAAENQAAVMKKAM

-605 QAYGDIA
+605 QVYGDIA
-612 VQAKKSIEVQQQQTQ
+612 VQAKRSIEVQQQQTQ
-627 DSLREARN
+627 NNLRDARN
-635 QIFLTNNANFGGDAG
+635 QIFLTTNENFGGETG
-650 VKYFN
+650 VKYFD

-669 SNRVLKQLNS
+669 NNKVLKQLNS

-687 YQNFLAKFNNIKGL
+687 YQNFLAKFDNIKGL
-701 DKDQR
+701 NTDQR
-706 FDKLNKLIND
+706 FDKLNQLLNK
-716 AKKASRPNIQSRYRN
+716 AKGASNKPSNIQSRYRN

-743 NIVLDKYVNGKVSAD
+743 NVVLDKYVNNKASAD
-758 GATKKQIEALRQ
+758 GATRKQIEALRQ
-770 CLNEYV
+770 CLNGYV

-794 SINDFQK
+794 SINDFEK
-801 ILAKS
+801 TLAKS
-806 QGAVSNFSNGLV
+806 QGAVMTFSQGLV
-818 TTVQGISQFSIGAT
+818 SGAQGISQLAIGINSIHGAIQA
-832 SFKGLLETLSN
+832 LNNE
-843 DDLNFGEKLSSGIM
+843 DLTFGEKVFQMTTSL
-857 SASIALPSLINGFK
+857 SIAIPSIINGFTNLQK
-871 YLNSGIQTIVKNAG
+871 SIQSINSSKGLIGTNILQLVTGLNEIKEAN
-885 GLGANIVSIA
+885 LGAELQKLSA
-895 TGMDGTQL
+895 
-903 GEAFQE
+903 A
-909 KIKSGG
+909 
-915 TGFSNTKKGKILQ
+915 SNTSSLRFKALKAMIDAYNTSMEGAKVGANGL
-928 SGFNAF
+928 
-934 STKLGIK
+934 TKAMAEQAAGTAALKAGIKAVAGSLGIYIAIAAAIAAIIAVIVHLNEVAK
-941 DTQNFE
+941 TKTLESQLARSEEAAANFE
-947 EEYNGLINKKF
+947 K
-958 NQLKKAYFK
+958 
-967 DNKTNVITGEVSR
+967 
-980 QLQQQAK
+980 
-987 AQIDAQGSGAAL
+987 
-999 NAMLGKSLLIFAQYA
+999 
-1014 AAVAAVVA
+1014 
-1022 VIWLLVKAYKAAE
+1022 
-1035 SYSLDAQIERSEKAI
+1035 
-1050 ESFKSQ
+1050 Q
-1056 LEETK
+1056 LEKTK
-1061 NKAEQ
+1061 SKAEE
-1066 LQQIFNNYS
+1066 LKNVFNNYKNIK
-1075 SVKSALD
+1075 KSLD
-1082 DCTVGTKEWRE
+1082 ECTIGTEEWRKKLQE
-1093 QLAKANEEA
+1093 TNETA
-1102 LNILNTYPELKNMEG
+1102 LEILKNYPELKNIEG
-1117 TWGKKDTGEIWIDKS
+1117 AWGKKDTGEIWIDES
-1132 AVNELQSIYDKQV
+1132 ALKGLQSEYDNKILSQSYNLARQNQNSNELK
-1145 LQQQYA
+1145 
-1151 LANEQS
+1151 N
-1157 NLEDLNIKK
+1157 
-1166 AKQNLTSNF
+1166 
-1175 LTASS
+1175 
-1180 SVTTEGTLLKSDGT
+1180 
-1194 SASYNDTLNLL
+1194 
-1205 LNNQNELNNKTGQNL
+1205 
-1220 TEAIKQLL
+1220 AIAWK
-1228 IDNNFSIDSGESEKT
+1228 NNFNDITLSYGATFNDLEGSYRPEK
-1243 DEELLNL
+1243 DERTFNALEYIRNNFQNYKGYSDDLILKDIYSYLNKEGYNNIEGQAYQEKL
-1250 YAQSL
+1250 TQFINEINPTLQSL
-1255 ADKFSTDDVQAA
+1255 IST
-1267 ISNVSKVIQNNTDA
+1267 IEENTDA
-1281 TLQATK
+1281 TLQAEQESVVQQKLGKTNMSSQEVKLTTEAYNNAIEDKIAEMKKATSIWDSKWNGTITYDGLEIGTHGKNARNSQQVKDLWDVYLKSQDIDINDTDYRLNQQNSVKGKGQDRYFVYGQDQKVSFEEVIQAVAQYEVDQGNFLTELNQAVTNFLTNLGKIQYTDETKQKIESGGTLGKGLSSFIGNKDLTELTQEEIDNLGELTEDTLKERVAAAMGFDYAKATK
-1287 EASVQ
+1287 EQLAE
-1292 QALGLD
+1292 LD
-1298 TMSTED
+1298 DQLIAIYGAVGVDSGEEFVEQFNTAIINYGKETE
-1304 AKITTALVDANIEAI
+1304 KIA
-1319 KNSFYN
+1319 NSFYG
-1325 KNGTISWDDGTGE
+1325 KWAT
-1338 KREIGT
+1338 
-1344 YAENAGESDKEDQAL
+1344 AENLNSFTLEVQKKLKSTFVDVFRVSGEEGIAVFKEIISKYGSDLTPEL
-1359 RNLWDAY
+1359 
-1366 LEAIKVDKNDSEYK
+1366 
-1380 LDQKNSVI
+1380 LD
-1388 GEDQNRS
+1388 
-1395 FQLENGKTILFSEV
+1395 
-1409 ATAIATMQAM
+1409 
-1419 GEKLQTTY
+1419 
-1427 AMAQKFQTGMSNQGT
+1427 
-1442 VGQGVLEFFGN
+1442 
-1453 DGDLSNFTYDQL
+1453 
-1465 KQLEDD
+1465 
-1471 IEKGFEDEDL
+1471 
-1481 QNLIGQS
+1481 LIG
-1488 LFGEDFNLLKP
+1488 
-1499 EQQETVKSYMS
+1499 
-1510 NMMKELGVTS
+1510 
-1520 GKELGEAIVE
+1520 
-1530 EASHQIANI
+1530 
-1539 EDINNNK
+1539 
-1546 AFKYILGL
+1546 
-1554 KDEQDISEAIDEFEG
+1554 
-1569 YSVSLK
+1569 
-1575 SRISQIAEDIFK
+1575 
-1587 VAGKN
+1587 
-1592 GVAAFTEAINTV
+1592 
-1604 GKDLTFDQLNK
+1604 
-1615 IADFDWSSGTWEEFI
+1615 DFDWTQSGAIDNFI
-1630 DTLEDLG
+1630 SALEDLG
-1637 IVVSDDEGAWKGFY
+1637 ILTDDNTEAWKRF
-1651 DMMQETANK
+1651 
-1660 LPIEDFTTFR
+1660 
-1670 DLLIEIFNLMGQEVG
+1670 
-1685 SSITK
+1685 SS
-1690 EKYDEIT
+1690 
-1697 KGFKAAGLN
+1697 
-1706 PEDYYVQ
+1706 Q
-1713 TGPDT
+1713 M
-1718 YIKVKDFD
+1718 
-1726 TAAKNALTQA
+1726 
-1736 GVDRAE
+1736 
-1742 EQHNIAEAAQ
+1742 AEAA
-1752 ENWNNQFNLGT
+1752 
-1763 RIGINGHDYANNL
+1763 NNL
-1776 EAMAAGDFTD
+1776 PIDKLTNL
-1786 VRGRYM
+1786 R
-1792 QQMLDIFGSPEEIA
+1792 DILEDIY
-1806 KLVGTDETNNYDL
+1806 KLL
-1819 DYYKRQDSAT
+1819 
-1829 QAGII
+1829 
-1834 QGIIDA
+1834 
-1840 YMANIDGSYN
+1840 
-1850 ADLLRTNAYTD
+1850 
-1861 ANSVKE
+1861 
-1867 MNQMTDFNLN
+1867 
-1877 DEASQKGLR
+1877 
-1886 AWATNNQ
+1886 
-1893 DIEGVSTALDDLNY
+1893 
-1907 NLDHM
+1907 
-1912 EETGK
+1912 
-1917 SASEIYNKFFKD
+1917 
-1929 LRGAEIKQGIENI
+1929 
-1942 KEYKKNVADLEEQGK
+1942 GK
-1957 DTTEENKK
+1957 DV
-1965 IKNEIKDL
+1965 
-1973 FNLTEEEYRKADN
+1973 
-1986 EGLIQKFLYGNETE
+1986 
-2000 QQAAGEALDNIK
+2000 
-2012 GEFGSI
+2012 GSI
-2018 FSYIEQMKEKYSTS
+2018 FSQEDIDKLTLGGYDIEGHYAQVGS
-2032 SLFNFNED
+2032 D
-2040 EINTKTQQFAS
+2040 EYVKT
-2051 KMDEIINK
+2051 
-2059 YGNFNINGNV
+2059 
-2069 NLDTTQALMDLLP
+2069 
-2082 LSTDINDMCGW
+2082 
-2093 LNAMGKTGIHFDT
+2093 
-2106 SQLQQLFNAFEAIAI
+2106 
-2121 AMQDP
+2121 
-2126 TSPAALDQIRG
+2126 R
-2137 AKRTIGQIVSVAAK
+2137 
-2151 NSKVPNVPGDYTT
+2151 DYTT
-2164 RVDGEDKGG
+2164 EEKNKAYEQQIQTAEKKNEIIYGANDYNQAQVQSKVDSWGKYGDKYISGEWDNLSSSYVKSYIDSIGGIENAATITGWDQDNFSDEYLNSITSQERAEIVDAIVKGINSVYNGQTDTGVITTSHLYNSSDSINEMTQMEGFRDEEGSVSDSGIEAISGKLAGSEEGLELLHKYQDEIKNVTKGTEEWDRITNQFIKDSQGLEYKEQAKELGNYNDKLKEAKKAGEDYEEELGNVKKQLNKMLDIEVDNDFIEKYQDEIDKMLSGETLEERQGAANTIKFQAEIDTNETQSKLDQFAQQFGPEAAQTIQNAIPDIELDAQGKIVLTGDSGQAVAAIMGVVGALEVTDQNAEMVGGLLSSILGTQITINAEGLEKLQELAQALTSGDLQAVADWAENNSDLSKLLSFAGEGRTANVEPTYRYENGGSKGG
-2173 GGGGSESKSA
+2173 GGGGGKSTKSA

-2251 EFNKENPEFEIK
+2251 EFNKEHPEFEIK

-2305 DGLDGPM
+2305 DSLDGPM
-2312 GIQERIDE
+2312 GIQQNIDE

-2334 LELEAI
+2334 LELESI
-2340 TKQIDWKVKQID
+2340 TKAIDWKVKQID

-2389 MLQLFDKGATLRD
+2389 MLQLFDKGATLRQ

-2408 AAKARHPGYEQ
+2408 AAKAKYPGYEQ

-2509 MKSLKGQ
+2509 MKSLKAQ
-2516 MDGLTKATKEAQ
+2516 MDGLAKATKEAQ

-2581 RVEMAVNIL
+2581 RVEMAVNVL

-2611 TVNEEYLDD
+2611 TINEEYLDD

-2659 LQADGVKMSQYDL
+2659 LQADGVQMSQYDL

-2733 GQLSKDYINDVSEQ
+2733 GKLSKDYINDVSEQ

-2785 YLLDELNKGVANSG
+2785 YLLDELNKGVVNSG

-2819 YMQFVNNSNTTIT
+2819 YMLFVNNSNTTIS

-2840 WQKVVETAMGVAGT
+2840 WQKVVEAAMNVAGT
-2854 SWDNFGTD
+2854 SWENFGSD

-2877 CDKIEELV
+2877 CDEIEELV

-2910 DEELAKNEAYIDG
+2910 DEELAKNEQYIDG
-2923 NFVGGGGGGG
+2923 NFGSSSGGSG
-2933 YGDVD
+2933 
-2938 MRTDFTALAQ
+2938 A
-2948 RWAAGERNLTNY
+2948 RNLVGVDLSAIAIRMK
-2960 NGTKTYNSLEEIKA
+2960 NGESTVV
-2974 DLDKKLDA
+2974 DKNGNVWTSIDDVVTARNEKLDNMRN
-2982 FEQGAD
+2982 EGQELKNDSSTDYWTKDEMKQITSEKDEKWLDD
-2988 ILFQGSGEAFDDE
+2988 IL
-3001 GYESVYNNIYQGTYK
+3001 
-3016 RNGNN
+3016 NGN
-3021 YGMRSYPNATS
+3021 
-3032 NSIVDKA
+3032 
-3039 SNYLGVRYRWGGTD
+3039 
-3053 AGYGLDCSGLVYN
+3053 
-3066 ALNDAGIP
+3066 
-3074 VPRTTAQGYRDMSK
+3074 
-3088 AIKES
+3088 
-3093 SVKPGDLV
+3093 
-3101 FFGYGNTVDHVG
+3101 
-3113 IYAGN
+3113 
-3118 GQMIDA
+3118 
-3124 PGAKVQYTNIDEK
+3124 
-3137 RDRLLGYGRLG
+3137 
-3148 NTNYSSSDTAAL
+3148 
-3160 MDRLGLSRRG
+3160 
-3170 GAASGAYTGDWG
+3170 GAASGAYTGNWAK
-3182 PGQGIG
+3182 GQGFG
-3188 IDNGKIIKVH
+3188 LDNGKIIKVH

-3203 LNKSDTR
+3203 LNQKDTS

-3231 QMSSISSSKLD
+3231 SMINFGQIKLGNLID
-3242 SLFNSAIPRYETQP
+3242 KTTPPVYETQP

-3291 SANRSK
+3291 SANKSK

>member
-53 KKEIDEASA
+53 KKEIDEASV

-73 ATNVDTGRLDLS
+73 ATNVNTGRLDLS

-131 RTNALLDNFKK
+131 RTNAILDNFKK
-142 TIANTARWQISSNL
+142 TLANTAKWQISSNL
-156 MHGVQGSIQKAY
+156 MHGVQGSLQKAY
-168 YYAEDLNKSLNNIRI
+168 YYAEDLNRSLNDIRI
-183 VTGQNNDQ
+183 VTGQSNDQ

-222 QGLSN
+222 QGLSD
-227 KEVADRTEVTIK
+227 KEVADRTDVTIK

-352 TDLNKYSLALEKVGI
+352 TDLNKYSKALEKVGI

-434 EGTLQKQ
+434 EGTLQEQ
-441 ADIYAESWEA
+441 ADIYAEGWEA

-499 VLGVV
+499 VLSVI
-504 STLMLKSFGPDI
+504 SSLMLKSFGPDI

-531 GAAENQAAIMKKAM
+531 GAAQNQAAVMKKQMLEALNAFNPKADPQDM
-545 IQTLQSFSPESKMEL
+545 GAVEFQTKSLIDATQ
-560 SDQGSVTL
+560 Q
-568 ETTTMINAA
+568 
-577 QASYDL
+577 SYDL
-583 QIANSQL
+583 QMASSKLNEIDLQRLKTLKSISDQYAQIAIKAKEAADAQTAQVIEARQTGLAAIRQLSKKKGGGDKGVLAAEKVLDNSQSIRSNFNGL
-590 NETDKLRLQT
+590 MNLDTT
-600 LLKIS
+600 
-605 QAYGDIA
+605 
-612 VQAKKSIEVQQQQTQ
+612 KKTKDLVQQVQNLKLVGDEYKKLNNLANQYSQTQ
-627 DSLREARN
+627 DKSTATAFKKELKNLQRQYQSGGKALE
-635 QIFLTNNANFGGDAG
+635 QLTKQTDA
-650 VKYFN
+650 Y
-655 KNYKAGQ
+655 
-662 KLIDSFY
+662 IDSQVKAKNI
-669 SNRVLKQLNS
+669 SQSAGDIIKTIMNVLNGQAIKQGEAARATREHS
-679 QKFDNSDS
+679 K
-687 YQNFLAKFNNIKGL
+687 AIEEFNN
-701 DKDQR
+701 
-706 FDKLNKLIND
+706 
-716 AKKASRPNIQSRYRN
+716 
-731 QIIEEINNLKDV
+731 
-743 NIVLDKYVNGKVSAD
+743 
-758 GATKKQIEALRQ
+758 T
-770 CLNEYV
+770 
-776 KEKEALI
+776 
-783 QSNNANKKYTD
+783 
-794 SINDFQK
+794 
-801 ILAKS
+801 LARS
-806 QGAVSNFSNGLV
+806 QGAVATFSQGLV
-818 TTVQGISQFSIGAT
+818 TSAQGAT
-832 SFKGLLETLSN
+832 SILMAINSIKSALETLN
-843 DDLNFGEKLSSGIM
+843 NEDLSFGDKFLSMMTSM
-857 SASIALPSLINGFK
+857 SIAIPALISGFNSLATGIPQMANNFK
-871 YLNSGIQTIVKNAG
+871 LLGNNLVQLALGVNELKGANIDEAIRGLENTVGNSGIKAKILDRMRQAINNT
-885 GLGANIVSIA
+885 
-895 TGMDGTQL
+895 TTETTQL
-903 GEAFQE
+903 AGAELAAA
-909 KIKSGG
+909 
-915 TGFSNTKKGKILQ
+915 Q
-928 SGFNAF
+928 SSAAMSAGFNAL
-934 STKLGIK
+934 LGSIAPVAIGLAAVGVAIA
-941 DTQNFE
+941 
-947 EEYNGLINKKF
+947 GLI
-958 NQLKKAYFK
+958 AYHNWKETFS
-967 DNKTNVITGEVSR
+967 VE
-980 QLQQQAK
+980 
-987 AQIDAQGSGAAL
+987 
-999 NAMLGKSLLIFAQYA
+999 
-1014 AAVAAVVA
+1014 
-1022 VIWLLVKAYKAAE
+1022 
-1035 SYSLDAQIERSEKAI
+1035 AQIERSKQSLSEF
-1050 ESFKSQ
+1050 ESILS
-1056 LEETK
+1056 ETK
-1061 NKAEQ
+1061 TKAEQ
-1066 LQQIFNNYS
+1066 LKSVFNNYQE
-1075 SVKSALD
+1075 VTDALD
-1082 DCTVGTKEWRE
+1082 KCTVGTKEWRD

-1102 LNILNTYPELKNMEG
+1102 LNILDTYPELKNIEG
-1117 TWGKKDTGEIWIDKS
+1117 AWSKNSSGQIII
-1132 AVNELQSIYDKQV
+1132 NEDALNQVQDIYDQRVAAVDYAIDYQKAK
-1145 LQQQYA
+1145 LQQLNVQQLGENFA
-1151 LANEQS
+1151 ES
-1157 NLEDLNIKK
+1157 NLLGVMQNHGTAFPSLTIDTLGRLIAENIDLFKDADVQEFANGLETVFDKAGILFNNPEDLNGQ
-1166 AKQNLTSNF
+1166 KQEFEMLAYQILNDSEITDGLDQLVS
-1175 LTASS
+1175 A
-1180 SVTTEGTLLKSDGT
+1180 LLD
-1194 SASYNDTLNLL
+1194 
-1205 LNNQNELNNKTGQNL
+1205 
-1220 TEAIKQLL
+1220 
-1228 IDNNFSIDSGESEKT
+1228 
-1243 DEELLNL
+1243 
-1250 YAQSL
+1250 
-1255 ADKFSTDDVQAA
+1255 
-1267 ISNVSKVIQNNTDA
+1267 NTDA
-1281 TLQATK
+1281 TIQASK
-1287 EASVQ
+1287 ESKIQQGLGKETMESGEVAFTSNFMDAAIDKKVSEILKNNKFNWTYTDPTTGKKYTEAIGSSGINKNDNNVVLNDIWKRYSQIAGFDYELDKDSVQ
-1292 QALGLD
+1292 GTGANRAFRYRDADNEVQTVSFETVAKALATVEVYANAL
-1298 TMSTED
+1298 ED
-1304 AKITTALVDANIEAI
+1304 SYEKATNFQGYL
-1319 KNSFYN
+1319 
-1325 KNGTISWDDGTGE
+1325 DGTGDN
-1338 KREIGT
+1338 T
-1344 YAENAGESDKEDQAL
+1344 Y
-1359 RNLWDAY
+1359 
-1366 LEAIKVDKNDSEYK
+1366 
-1380 LDQKNSVI
+1380 
-1388 GEDQNRS
+1388 
-1395 FQLENGKTILFSEV
+1395 
-1409 ATAIATMQAM
+1409 
-1419 GEKLQTTY
+1419 
-1427 AMAQKFQTGMSNQGT
+1427 
-1442 VGQGVLEFFGN
+1442 
-1453 DGDLSNFTYDQL
+1453 
-1465 KQLEDD
+1465 
-1471 IEKGFEDEDL
+1471 
-1481 QNLIGQS
+1481 
-1488 LFGEDFNLLKP
+1488 
-1499 EQQETVKSYMS
+1499 
-1510 NMMKELGVTS
+1510 
-1520 GKELGEAIVE
+1520 
-1530 EASHQIANI
+1530 
-1539 EDINNNK
+1539 
-1546 AFKYILGL
+1546 L
-1554 KDEQDISEAIDEFEG
+1554 KDEQFKRASSDTGKSILEFLGNKGDLSGLNKTQLENYNRAIQNLDENTFNNLMSNALGYGNYTELDDAQLKQFTSQLTNLYSEVGVTSFDAFKRAFGNE
-1569 YSVSLK
+1569 VK
-1575 SRISQIAEDIFK
+1575 SDNDQSEKILADNFFAHLLEAANTQIAGFDQFAVNIQSKLSNLVKDVFK
-1587 VAGKN
+1587 TAGYD
-1592 GVAAFTEAINTV
+1592 GVNALVEAINASGSDIT
-1604 GKDLTFDQLNK
+1604 LDQLDQIENIFK
-1615 IADFDWSSGTWEEFI
+1615 TSSSVDDFI
-1630 DTLEDLG
+1630 QQLEKLG
-1637 IVVSDDEGAWKGFY
+1637 LVTSESKDAWVEY
-1651 DMMQETANK
+1651 YNK
-1660 LPIEDFTTFR
+1660 LVEAGNNLPIAQFENFRQILSDIFSLLNGKIGSVISQEDI
-1670 DLLIEIFNLMGQEVG
+1670 DKL
-1685 SSITK
+1685 
-1690 EKYDEIT
+1690 EKFGIDWQKY
-1697 KGFKAAGLN
+1697 F
-1706 PEDYYVQ
+1706 VQ
-1713 TGPDT
+1713 TGPDKYT
-1718 YIKVKDFD
+1718 QTQEYSTDDKNKFLQGSIKTIEENGQMAQEKEEAWNNFKYTGSQDNEYTFDSSIEAMKNGSLKDSSGRLLDEAIRIFG
-1726 TAAKNALTQA
+1726 
-1736 GVDRAE
+1736 GVDNLV
-1742 EQHNIAEAAQ
+1742 QFTSLNKDKFDKAAY
-1752 ENWNNQFNLGT
+1752 L
-1763 RIGINGHDYANNL
+1763 
-1776 EAMAAGDFTD
+1776 AM
-1786 VRGRYM
+1786 
-1792 QQMLDIFGSPEEIA
+1792 SESE
-1806 KLVGTDETNNYDL
+1806 K
-1819 DYYKRQDSAT
+1819 
-1829 QAGII
+1829 
-1834 QGIIDA
+1834 
-1840 YMANIDGSYN
+1840 
-1850 ADLLRTNAYTD
+1850 ADLLQSISNAFTQNKDYQNQVQSARQEAYSSAD
-1861 ANSVKE
+1861 SVKE
-1867 MNQMTDFNLN
+1867 ISQMDGFNIG

-1886 AWATNNQ
+1886 AWAANNQ
-1893 DIEGVSTALDDLNY
+1893 DIEGVAESLNKLNLELEKAEDDPIKAKKAYEEFFKSLRDAEVKEAVNEIKDIKKNIQDLEKDGKDST
-1907 NLDHM
+1907 
-1912 EETGK
+1912 
-1917 SASEIYNKFFKD
+1917 SEINKLYTK
-1929 LRGAEIKQGIENI
+1929 
-1942 KEYKKNVADLEEQGK
+1942 V
-1957 DTTEENKK
+1957 
-1965 IKNEIKDL
+1965 KDL
-1973 FNLTEEEYRKADN
+1973 FNLSDSDLEENKGLVDKFLFGNEEES
-1986 EGLIQKFLYGNETE
+1986 QK
-2000 QQAAGEALDNIK
+2000 AGEELEKIKQQGKDMGTAYRNAVIEAAQNVADAHIDFSQIQAEAVSQFNQIK
-2012 GEFGSI
+2012 GMLEQDSNFQLTGQMSI
-2018 FSYIEQMKEKYSTS
+2018 DTS
-2032 SLFNFNED
+2032 
-2040 EINTKTQQFAS
+2040 
-2051 KMDEIINK
+2051 
-2059 YGNFNINGNV
+2059 
-2069 NLDTTQALMDLLP
+2069 QALGALAP
-2082 LSTDINDMCGW
+2082 VNGTIEEMCGYV
-2093 LNAMGKTGIHFDT
+2093 NALGRVGIHFNT
-2106 SQLQQLFNAFEAIAI
+2106 AQLKQLFATVAKIQQFMKQGNFGAVEALSNQLQNNISIWAQ
-2121 AMQDP
+2121 
-2126 TSPAALDQIRG
+2126 
-2137 AKRTIGQIVSVAAK
+2137 
-2151 NSKVPNVPGDYTT
+2151 NSKVPRSDRDYTT
-2164 RVDGEDKGG
+2164 TVNGDPGGG

-2183 NDIGKEIQDELLK
+2183 NDIGKEIQDEVLK

-2251 EFNKENPEFEIK
+2251 EFNKDHPEFEIK

-2389 MLQLFDKGATLRD
+2389 MLQLFDKGATLRQ
-2402 GIDQLN
+2402 GIDELN

-2509 MKSLKGQ
+2509 MKSLKAQ
-2516 MDGLTKATKEAQ
+2516 MDGLAKATKEAQ

-2581 RVEMAVNIL
+2581 RVEMAVNVL

-2611 TVNEEYLDD
+2611 TINEEYLDD

-2644 LAKQKLRDIQQEIHD
+2644 LAKQKLKDIQQEIHD
-2659 LQADGVKMSQYDL
+2659 LQADGVQMSQYDL

-2733 GQLSKDYINDVSEQ
+2733 GKLSKDYINDVSEQ

-2785 YLLDELNKGVANSG
+2785 YLLDELNKGVVNSG

-2819 YMQFVNNSNTTIT
+2819 YMLFVNNSNTTIS

-2840 WQKVVETAMGVAGT
+2840 WQKVVEAAMNVAGT
-2854 SWDNFGTD
+2854 SWENFGSD

-2877 CDKIEELV
+2877 CDEIEELV
-2885 NVLMGY
+2885 NVLMSY

-2910 DEELAKNEAYIDG
+2910 DEELAKNEQYIDG
-2923 NFVGGGGGGG
+2923 NFGSSGGGSG
-2933 YGDVD
+2933 
-2938 MRTDFTALAQ
+2938 A
-2948 RWAAGERNLTNY
+2948 RNLVGVDLSAIAIRMK
-2960 NGTKTYNSLEEIKA
+2960 NGESTVV
-2974 DLDKKLDA
+2974 DKNGNVWTSIDDVVTARNEKLDNMRN
-2982 FEQGAD
+2982 EGQELKNDSSTDYWTKDEMKQITSEKDEKWLDD
-2988 ILFQGSGEAFDDE
+2988 IL
-3001 GYESVYNNIYQGTYK
+3001 
-3016 RNGNN
+3016 NGN
-3021 YGMRSYPNATS
+3021 
-3032 NSIVDKA
+3032 
-3039 SNYLGVRYRWGGTD
+3039 
-3053 AGYGLDCSGLVYN
+3053 
-3066 ALNDAGIP
+3066 
-3074 VPRTTAQGYRDMSK
+3074 
-3088 AIKES
+3088 
-3093 SVKPGDLV
+3093 
-3101 FFGYGNTVDHVG
+3101 
-3113 IYAGN
+3113 
-3118 GQMIDA
+3118 
-3124 PGAKVQYTNIDEK
+3124 
-3137 RDRLLGYGRLG
+3137 
-3148 NTNYSSSDTAAL
+3148 
-3160 MDRLGLSRRG
+3160 
-3170 GAASGAYTGDWG
+3170 GAASGAYTGNWAK
-3182 PGQGIG
+3182 GQGFG
-3188 IDNGKIIKVH
+3188 LDNGKIIKVH

-3203 LNKSDTR
+3203 LNQKDTS

-3231 QMSSISSSKLD
+3231 SMINFGQIKLGNLID
-3242 SLFNSAIPRYETQP
+3242 KTTPPVYETQP

-3291 SANRSK
+3291 SANKSK

>member
-73 ATNVDTGRLDLS
+73 ATNVNTGRLDLS

-131 RTNALLDNFKK
+131 RTNAILDNFKK
-142 TIANTARWQISSNL
+142 TLANTAKWQISSNL
-156 MHGVQGSIQKAY
+156 MHGVQGSLQKAY
-168 YYAEDLNKSLNNIRI
+168 YYAEDLNRSLNDIRI
-183 VTGQNNDQ
+183 VTGQSNDQ

-222 QGLSN
+222 QGLSD
-227 KEVADRTEVTIK
+227 KEVADRTDVTIK

-352 TDLNKYSLALEKVGI
+352 TDLNKYSKALEKVGI

-434 EGTLQKQ
+434 KGTLQEQ
-441 ADIYAESWEA
+441 ADIFAESWEA

-499 VLGVV
+499 ILSVI

-516 VNNMQR
+516 VNNIQR

-531 GAAENQAAIMKKAM
+531 GAAQNQAAVMKKQMLEALNAFNPKADPQDM
-545 IQTLQSFSPESKMEL
+545 GAVEFQTKSLIDATQ
-560 SDQGSVTL
+560 Q
-568 ETTTMINAA
+568 
-577 QASYDL
+577 SYDL
-583 QIANSQL
+583 QMASSKL
-590 NETDKLRLQT
+590 NEIDLQRLKTLKSISDQYAQIAIRAKEAADAQTAQVIEARQTGLASIRQLSKKKGGGDKGVINAQKVLDSGQDVISNFNGLMNLDITKGTKTKDLVQQVQNLKLVGDEYKKLNNLANQYSQTQNKSTATAFRNELKNLQKQYQSGGKAIEQLTKQTDAYIDSQVKA
-600 LLKIS
+600 KNIS
-605 QAYGDIA
+605 QSAGDIIKTIMN
-612 VQAKKSIEVQQQQTQ
+612 VLNGQAIKQGEAARATREHSKAIE
-627 DSLREARN
+627 E
-635 QIFLTNNANFGGDAG
+635 
-650 VKYFN
+650 
-655 KNYKAGQ
+655 
-662 KLIDSFY
+662 
-669 SNRVLKQLNS
+669 
-679 QKFDNSDS
+679 
-687 YQNFLAKFNNIKGL
+687 FNN
-701 DKDQR
+701 
-706 FDKLNKLIND
+706 
-716 AKKASRPNIQSRYRN
+716 
-731 QIIEEINNLKDV
+731 
-743 NIVLDKYVNGKVSAD
+743 
-758 GATKKQIEALRQ
+758 T
-770 CLNEYV
+770 
-776 KEKEALI
+776 
-783 QSNNANKKYTD
+783 
-794 SINDFQK
+794 
-801 ILAKS
+801 LARS
-806 QGAVSNFSNGLV
+806 QGAVATFSQGLV
-818 TTVQGISQFSIGAT
+818 TSAQGAT
-832 SFKGLLETLSN
+832 SILMAINSIKSALETLN
-843 DDLNFGEKLSSGIM
+843 NEDLSFGDKFLSMMTSM
-857 SASIALPSLINGFK
+857 SIAIPALISGFNSLATGIPQMANNFK
-871 YLNSGIQTIVKNAG
+871 LLGNNLVQLALGVNELKGANIDEAIRGLENTVGNSGIKAKILDRMRQAINDTTTETTQLAG
-885 GLGANIVSIA
+885 AELAAAQSSAAMSAGFKALLGSIA
-895 TGMDGTQL
+895 PVAIGLAAVGV
-903 GEAFQE
+903 A
-909 KIKSGG
+909 I
-915 TGFSNTKKGKILQ
+915 
-928 SGFNAF
+928 A
-934 STKLGIK
+934 
-941 DTQNFE
+941 
-947 EEYNGLINKKF
+947 GLI
-958 NQLKKAYFK
+958 AYHNWKETFS
-967 DNKTNVITGEVSR
+967 VE
-980 QLQQQAK
+980 
-987 AQIDAQGSGAAL
+987 
-999 NAMLGKSLLIFAQYA
+999 
-1014 AAVAAVVA
+1014 
-1022 VIWLLVKAYKAAE
+1022 
-1035 SYSLDAQIERSEKAI
+1035 AQIERSKQSLSEF
-1050 ESFKSQ
+1050 ESILS
-1056 LEETK
+1056 ETK
-1061 NKAEQ
+1061 TKAEQ
-1066 LQQIFNNYS
+1066 LKSVFNNYQE
-1075 SVKSALD
+1075 VTDALD
-1082 DCTVGTKEWRE
+1082 KCTVGTKEWRD

-1102 LNILNTYPELKNMEG
+1102 LNILDTYPELKNIEG
-1117 TWGKKDTGEIWIDKS
+1117 AWSKNSSGQIII
-1132 AVNELQSIYDKQV
+1132 NEDALNQVQDIYDQRVAAVDYAIDYQKAK
-1145 LQQQYA
+1145 LQQLNVQQLGENFA
-1151 LANEQS
+1151 ES
-1157 NLEDLNIKK
+1157 NLLGVMQNHGTAFPSLTIDTLGRLIAENIDLFKDADVQEFANGLETVFDKAGILFNNPEDLNGQ
-1166 AKQNLTSNF
+1166 KQEFEMLAYQILNDSKITDGLDQLVS
-1175 LTASS
+1175 A
-1180 SVTTEGTLLKSDGT
+1180 LLD
-1194 SASYNDTLNLL
+1194 
-1205 LNNQNELNNKTGQNL
+1205 
-1220 TEAIKQLL
+1220 
-1228 IDNNFSIDSGESEKT
+1228 
-1243 DEELLNL
+1243 
-1250 YAQSL
+1250 
-1255 ADKFSTDDVQAA
+1255 
-1267 ISNVSKVIQNNTDA
+1267 NTDA
-1281 TLQATK
+1281 TIQASK
-1287 EASVQ
+1287 ESKIQQGLGKETMESGEVTFTSNFMDAAIDEKVSEILKNNKFNWTYTDPTTGKKYTEAIGSSGINKNDNNVVLNDIWKRYSQIAGFDYELDKDSVQ
-1292 QALGLD
+1292 GTGANRAFRYRDADNEVQTVSFETVAKALATVEVYANAL
-1298 TMSTED
+1298 ED
-1304 AKITTALVDANIEAI
+1304 SYEKATNFQGYL
-1319 KNSFYN
+1319 
-1325 KNGTISWDDGTGE
+1325 DGTGDN
-1338 KREIGT
+1338 T
-1344 YAENAGESDKEDQAL
+1344 Y
-1359 RNLWDAY
+1359 
-1366 LEAIKVDKNDSEYK
+1366 
-1380 LDQKNSVI
+1380 
-1388 GEDQNRS
+1388 
-1395 FQLENGKTILFSEV
+1395 
-1409 ATAIATMQAM
+1409 
-1419 GEKLQTTY
+1419 
-1427 AMAQKFQTGMSNQGT
+1427 
-1442 VGQGVLEFFGN
+1442 
-1453 DGDLSNFTYDQL
+1453 
-1465 KQLEDD
+1465 
-1471 IEKGFEDEDL
+1471 
-1481 QNLIGQS
+1481 
-1488 LFGEDFNLLKP
+1488 
-1499 EQQETVKSYMS
+1499 
-1510 NMMKELGVTS
+1510 
-1520 GKELGEAIVE
+1520 
-1530 EASHQIANI
+1530 
-1539 EDINNNK
+1539 
-1546 AFKYILGL
+1546 L
-1554 KDEQDISEAIDEFEG
+1554 KDEQFKSASSDTGKSILEFLGNKGDLSGLNKTQLENYNRAIQNLDENTFNNLMSNALGYGNYTELDDAQLKQFTSQLTNLYSEVGVTSFDAFKRAFGNE
-1569 YSVSLK
+1569 VK
-1575 SRISQIAEDIFK
+1575 SDNGQSEKILADNFFAHLLEAANTQIAGFDQFAVNIQSKLSNLVKDVFK
-1587 VAGKN
+1587 TAGYD
-1592 GVAAFTEAINTV
+1592 GVNALVEAINASGSDIT
-1604 GKDLTFDQLNK
+1604 LDQLDQIENIFK
-1615 IADFDWSSGTWEEFI
+1615 TSSSVDDFI
-1630 DTLEDLG
+1630 QQLEKLG
-1637 IVVSDDEGAWKGFY
+1637 LVTSESKDAWVEY
-1651 DMMQETANK
+1651 YNK
-1660 LPIEDFTTFR
+1660 LIEAGNNLPIAQFENFRQILSDIFSLLNGKIGSVISQEDI
-1670 DLLIEIFNLMGQEVG
+1670 DKL
-1685 SSITK
+1685 
-1690 EKYDEIT
+1690 EKFGIDWQKY
-1697 KGFKAAGLN
+1697 F
-1706 PEDYYVQ
+1706 VQ
-1713 TGPDT
+1713 TGPDKYT
-1718 YIKVKDFD
+1718 QTQEYSTDDKNKFLQGSIKTIEENGQMAQEKEEAWNNFKYTGSQDNEYTFDSSIEAMKNGSLKDSSGRLLDEAIRIFG
-1726 TAAKNALTQA
+1726 
-1736 GVDRAE
+1736 GVDNLV
-1742 EQHNIAEAAQ
+1742 QFTSLNKDKFDKAAY
-1752 ENWNNQFNLGT
+1752 L
-1763 RIGINGHDYANNL
+1763 
-1776 EAMAAGDFTD
+1776 AM
-1786 VRGRYM
+1786 
-1792 QQMLDIFGSPEEIA
+1792 SESE
-1806 KLVGTDETNNYDL
+1806 K
-1819 DYYKRQDSAT
+1819 
-1829 QAGII
+1829 
-1834 QGIIDA
+1834 
-1840 YMANIDGSYN
+1840 
-1850 ADLLRTNAYTD
+1850 ADLLQSISNAFTQNKDYQNQVQSARQEAYSSAD
-1861 ANSVKE
+1861 SVKE
-1867 MNQMTDFNLN
+1867 ISQMDGFNIG

-1886 AWATNNQ
+1886 AWAANNQ
-1893 DIEGVSTALDDLNY
+1893 DIEGVAESLNKLNLELEKAEDDPIKAKKAYEEFFKSLRDAEVKEAVNEIKDIKKNIQDLEKDGKDST
-1907 NLDHM
+1907 
-1912 EETGK
+1912 
-1917 SASEIYNKFFKD
+1917 SEINKLYTK
-1929 LRGAEIKQGIENI
+1929 
-1942 KEYKKNVADLEEQGK
+1942 
-1957 DTTEENKK
+1957 
-1965 IKNEIKDL
+1965 IKDL
-1973 FNLTEEEYRKADN
+1973 FNLSDSDLEENKGLVDKFLFGNEEES
-1986 EGLIQKFLYGNETE
+1986 QK
-2000 QQAAGEALDNIK
+2000 AGEELEKIKQQGKDMGTAYRNAVIEAAQNVADAHIDFSQIQAEAVSQFNQIK
-2012 GEFGSI
+2012 GMLEQDSNFQLTGQMSI
-2018 FSYIEQMKEKYSTS
+2018 DTS
-2032 SLFNFNED
+2032 
-2040 EINTKTQQFAS
+2040 
-2051 KMDEIINK
+2051 
-2059 YGNFNINGNV
+2059 
-2069 NLDTTQALMDLLP
+2069 QALGALAP
-2082 LSTDINDMCGW
+2082 VNGTIEEMCGYV
-2093 LNAMGKTGIHFDT
+2093 NALGRVGIHFNT
-2106 SQLQQLFNAFEAIAI
+2106 AQLKQLFATVAKIQQFMKQGNFGAVEALSNQLQNNISIWAQ
-2121 AMQDP
+2121 
-2126 TSPAALDQIRG
+2126 
-2137 AKRTIGQIVSVAAK
+2137 
-2151 NSKVPNVPGDYTT
+2151 NSKVPRSDRDYTT
-2164 RVDGEDKGG
+2164 TVNGDPGGGG

-2183 NDIGKEIQDELLK
+2183 NDIGKEIQDEVLK

-2251 EFNKENPEFEIK
+2251 EFNKDHPEFEIK

-2389 MLQLFDKGATLRD
+2389 MLQLFDKGATLRQ
-2402 GIDQLN
+2402 GIDELN

-2509 MKSLKGQ
+2509 MKSLKAQ
-2516 MDGLTKATKEAQ
+2516 MDGLAKATKEAQ

-2581 RVEMAVNIL
+2581 RVEMAVNVL

-2611 TVNEEYLDD
+2611 TINEEYLDD

-2644 LAKQKLRDIQQEIHD
+2644 LAKQKLKDIQQEIHD
-2659 LQADGVKMSQYDL
+2659 LQADGVQMSQYDL

-2733 GQLSKDYINDVSEQ
+2733 GKLSKDYINDVSEQ

-2785 YLLDELNKGVANSG
+2785 YLLDELNKGVVNSG

-2819 YMQFVNNSNTTIT
+2819 YMLFVNNSNTTIS

-2840 WQKVVETAMGVAGT
+2840 WQKVVEAAMNVAGT
-2854 SWDNFGTD
+2854 SWENFGSD

-2877 CDKIEELV
+2877 CDEIEELV
-2885 NVLMGY
+2885 NVLMSY

-2910 DEELAKNEAYIDG
+2910 DEELAKNEQYIDG
-2923 NFVGGGGGGG
+2923 NFGSSGGGSG
-2933 YGDVD
+2933 
-2938 MRTDFTALAQ
+2938 A
-2948 RWAAGERNLTNY
+2948 RNLVGVDLSAIAIRMK
-2960 NGTKTYNSLEEIKA
+2960 NGESTVV
-2974 DLDKKLDA
+2974 DKNGNVWTSIDDVVTARNEKLDNMRN
-2982 FEQGAD
+2982 EGQELKNDSSTDYWTKDEMKQITSEKDEKWLDD
-2988 ILFQGSGEAFDDE
+2988 IL
-3001 GYESVYNNIYQGTYK
+3001 
-3016 RNGNN
+3016 NGN
-3021 YGMRSYPNATS
+3021 
-3032 NSIVDKA
+3032 
-3039 SNYLGVRYRWGGTD
+3039 
-3053 AGYGLDCSGLVYN
+3053 
-3066 ALNDAGIP
+3066 
-3074 VPRTTAQGYRDMSK
+3074 
-3088 AIKES
+3088 
-3093 SVKPGDLV
+3093 
-3101 FFGYGNTVDHVG
+3101 
-3113 IYAGN
+3113 
-3118 GQMIDA
+3118 
-3124 PGAKVQYTNIDEK
+3124 
-3137 RDRLLGYGRLG
+3137 
-3148 NTNYSSSDTAAL
+3148 
-3160 MDRLGLSRRG
+3160 
-3170 GAASGAYTGDWG
+3170 GAASGAYTGNWAK
-3182 PGQGIG
+3182 GQGFG
-3188 IDNGKIIKVH
+3188 LDNGKIIKVH

-3203 LNKSDTR
+3203 LNQKDTS

-3231 QMSSISSSKLD
+3231 SMINFGQIKLGNLID
-3242 SLFNSAIPRYETQP
+3242 KTTPPVYETQP

-3291 SANRSK
+3291 SANKSK

>member
-73 ATNVDTGRLDLS
+73 ATNVNTGRLDLS

-131 RTNALLDNFKK
+131 RTNAILDNFKK
-142 TIANTARWQISSNL
+142 TLANTAKWQISSNL
-156 MHGVQGSIQKAY
+156 MHGVQGSLQKAY
-168 YYAEDLNKSLNNIRI
+168 YYAEDLNRSLNDIRI
-183 VTGQNNDQ
+183 VTGQSNDQ
-191 MAQFAEKANKAAQ
+191 MAEFAEKANKAAQ

-222 QGLSN
+222 QGLSD

-352 TDLNKYSLALEKVGI
+352 TDLNKYSKALEKVGI

-434 EGTLQKQ
+434 EGTLQEQ

-499 VLGVV
+499 VLSVI

-531 GAAENQAAIMKKAM
+531 GAAQNQAAVMKKQMLEALNAFNPKADPQDM
-545 IQTLQSFSPESKMEL
+545 GAVEFQTKSLIDATQ
-560 SDQGSVTL
+560 Q
-568 ETTTMINAA
+568 
-577 QASYDL
+577 SYDL
-583 QIANSQL
+583 QMVSSKLNEIDLQRLKTLKSISDQYAQIAIKAKEAADAQTAQVIEARQTGLAAIRQLSKKKGGGDKGVLAAEKVLDNSQSIRSNFNGL
-590 NETDKLRLQT
+590 MNLDTT
-600 LLKIS
+600 
-605 QAYGDIA
+605 
-612 VQAKKSIEVQQQQTQ
+612 KKTKDLVQQVQNLKLVGDEYKKLNNLANQYSQTQ
-627 DSLREARN
+627 DKSTATAFKKELKNLQRQYQSGGKALE
-635 QIFLTNNANFGGDAG
+635 QLTKQTDA
-650 VKYFN
+650 Y
-655 KNYKAGQ
+655 
-662 KLIDSFY
+662 IDSQVKAKNI
-669 SNRVLKQLNS
+669 SQSAGDIIKTIMNVLNGQAIKQGEAARATREHS
-679 QKFDNSDS
+679 K
-687 YQNFLAKFNNIKGL
+687 AIEEFNN
-701 DKDQR
+701 
-706 FDKLNKLIND
+706 
-716 AKKASRPNIQSRYRN
+716 
-731 QIIEEINNLKDV
+731 
-743 NIVLDKYVNGKVSAD
+743 
-758 GATKKQIEALRQ
+758 T
-770 CLNEYV
+770 
-776 KEKEALI
+776 
-783 QSNNANKKYTD
+783 
-794 SINDFQK
+794 
-801 ILAKS
+801 LARS
-806 QGAVSNFSNGLV
+806 QGAVATFSQGLV
-818 TTVQGISQFSIGAT
+818 TSAQGAT
-832 SFKGLLETLSN
+832 SILMAINSIKSALETLN
-843 DDLNFGEKLSSGIM
+843 NEDLSFGDKFLSMMTSI
-857 SASIALPSLINGFK
+857 SIAIPALISGFNSLSTGIPQMANNFK
-871 YLNSGIQTIVKNAG
+871 LLGNNLVQLALGVNELKGANIDEAIRGLENTVGNSGIKAKILDRMRQAINDT
-885 GLGANIVSIA
+885 
-895 TGMDGTQL
+895 TTETTQL
-903 GEAFQE
+903 AGAELAAA
-909 KIKSGG
+909 
-915 TGFSNTKKGKILQ
+915 Q
-928 SGFNAF
+928 SSAAMSAGFNAL
-934 STKLGIK
+934 LGSIAPVAIGLAAVGVAIA
-941 DTQNFE
+941 
-947 EEYNGLINKKF
+947 GLI
-958 NQLKKAYFK
+958 AYHNWKETFS
-967 DNKTNVITGEVSR
+967 VE
-980 QLQQQAK
+980 
-987 AQIDAQGSGAAL
+987 
-999 NAMLGKSLLIFAQYA
+999 
-1014 AAVAAVVA
+1014 
-1022 VIWLLVKAYKAAE
+1022 
-1035 SYSLDAQIERSEKAI
+1035 AQIERSKQSLSEF
-1050 ESFKSQ
+1050 ESILS
-1056 LEETK
+1056 ETK
-1061 NKAEQ
+1061 TKAEQ
-1066 LQQIFNNYS
+1066 LKSVFNNYQE
-1075 SVKSALD
+1075 VTDALD
-1082 DCTVGTKEWRE
+1082 KCTVGTKEWRD

-1102 LNILNTYPELKNMEG
+1102 LNILDTYPELKNIEG
-1117 TWGKKDTGEIWIDKS
+1117 AWSKNSSGQIII
-1132 AVNELQSIYDKQV
+1132 NEDALNQVQDIYDQRVAAVDYAIDYQKAK
-1145 LQQQYA
+1145 LQQLNVQQLGENFA
-1151 LANEQS
+1151 ES
-1157 NLEDLNIKK
+1157 NLLGVMQNHGTAFPSLTIDTLGRLIAENIDLFKDADVQEFANGLETVFDKAGILFNNPEDLNGQ
-1166 AKQNLTSNF
+1166 KQEFEMLAYQILNDSEITDGLDQLVS
-1175 LTASS
+1175 A
-1180 SVTTEGTLLKSDGT
+1180 LLD
-1194 SASYNDTLNLL
+1194 
-1205 LNNQNELNNKTGQNL
+1205 
-1220 TEAIKQLL
+1220 
-1228 IDNNFSIDSGESEKT
+1228 
-1243 DEELLNL
+1243 
-1250 YAQSL
+1250 
-1255 ADKFSTDDVQAA
+1255 
-1267 ISNVSKVIQNNTDA
+1267 NTDA
-1281 TLQATK
+1281 TIQASK
-1287 EASVQ
+1287 ESKIQQGLRKETMESGEVTFTSNFMDAAIDEKVSEILKNNKFNWTYTDPTTGKKYTEAIGSSGINKNDNNVVLNDIWKRYSQIAGFDYELDKDSVQ
-1292 QALGLD
+1292 GTGANR
-1298 TMSTED
+1298 
-1304 AKITTALVDANIEAI
+1304 AFRYRDANNEVQTV
-1319 KNSFYN
+1319 SFETVAKALATVEVYAN
-1325 KNGTISWDDGTGE
+1325 ALEDSYEKATNFQGYLDGTGDN
-1338 KREIGT
+1338 T
-1344 YAENAGESDKEDQAL
+1344 Y
-1359 RNLWDAY
+1359 
-1366 LEAIKVDKNDSEYK
+1366 
-1380 LDQKNSVI
+1380 
-1388 GEDQNRS
+1388 
-1395 FQLENGKTILFSEV
+1395 
-1409 ATAIATMQAM
+1409 
-1419 GEKLQTTY
+1419 
-1427 AMAQKFQTGMSNQGT
+1427 
-1442 VGQGVLEFFGN
+1442 
-1453 DGDLSNFTYDQL
+1453 
-1465 KQLEDD
+1465 
-1471 IEKGFEDEDL
+1471 
-1481 QNLIGQS
+1481 
-1488 LFGEDFNLLKP
+1488 
-1499 EQQETVKSYMS
+1499 
-1510 NMMKELGVTS
+1510 
-1520 GKELGEAIVE
+1520 
-1530 EASHQIANI
+1530 
-1539 EDINNNK
+1539 
-1546 AFKYILGL
+1546 L
-1554 KDEQDISEAIDEFEG
+1554 KDEQFKSASSDTGKSILEFLGNKGDLSGLNKTQLENYNRAIQNLDENTFNNLMSNALGYGNYTELDDAQLKQFTSQLTNLYSEVGVTSFDAFKRAFGNE
-1569 YSVSLK
+1569 VK
-1575 SRISQIAEDIFK
+1575 SDNGQSEKILADNFFAYLLEAANTQIAGFDQFAVNIQSKLSNLVKDVFK
-1587 VAGKN
+1587 TAGYD
-1592 GVAAFTEAINTV
+1592 GVNALVEAINASGSDIT
-1604 GKDLTFDQLNK
+1604 LDQLDQIENIFK
-1615 IADFDWSSGTWEEFI
+1615 TSSSVDDFI
-1630 DTLEDLG
+1630 QQLKKLG
-1637 IVVSDDEGAWKGFY
+1637 LVTSESKDAWVEY
-1651 DMMQETANK
+1651 YNK
-1660 LPIEDFTTFR
+1660 LVEAGNNLPIAQFENFRQILSDIFSLLNGKIGSIISQEDI
-1670 DLLIEIFNLMGQEVG
+1670 DKL
-1685 SSITK
+1685 
-1690 EKYDEIT
+1690 EKFGIDWQKY
-1697 KGFKAAGLN
+1697 F
-1706 PEDYYVQ
+1706 VQ
-1713 TGPDT
+1713 TGPDKYT
-1718 YIKVKDFD
+1718 QTQEYSTDDKNKFLQGSIK
-1726 TAAKNALTQA
+1726 TI
-1736 GVDRAE
+1736 E
-1742 EQHNIAEAAQ
+1742 ENGQMAQ
-1752 ENWNNQFNLGT
+1752 EKEEAWNNFKYTGSQDNEYTFDSSIEAMKNGSLKDSSGRLLDEAI
-1763 RIGINGHDYANNL
+1763 RIFGGVNNL
-1776 EAMAAGDFTD
+1776 VQFTSLNKDKFDKEAYLTM
-1786 VRGRYM
+1786 
-1792 QQMLDIFGSPEEIA
+1792 SESE
-1806 KLVGTDETNNYDL
+1806 K
-1819 DYYKRQDSAT
+1819 
-1829 QAGII
+1829 
-1834 QGIIDA
+1834 
-1840 YMANIDGSYN
+1840 
-1850 ADLLRTNAYTD
+1850 ADLLQAISDAFTQNKDYQNQVQSARQEAYSSAD
-1861 ANSVKE
+1861 SVKE
-1867 MNQMTDFNLN
+1867 ISQMDGFNIG
-1877 DEASQKGLR
+1877 DETSQKGLR
-1886 AWATNNQ
+1886 AWAANNQ
-1893 DIEGVSTALDDLNY
+1893 DIEGVAESLNKLNLELEKAEDDPIKAKKAYEEFFKSLRDAEVKEAVNEIKDIKKNIQDLEKDGKDST
-1907 NLDHM
+1907 
-1912 EETGK
+1912 
-1917 SASEIYNKFFKD
+1917 SEINKLYTK
-1929 LRGAEIKQGIENI
+1929 
-1942 KEYKKNVADLEEQGK
+1942 V
-1957 DTTEENKK
+1957 
-1965 IKNEIKDL
+1965 KDL
-1973 FNLTEEEYRKADN
+1973 FNLSDSDLEENKGLVDKFLFGNEEES
-1986 EGLIQKFLYGNETE
+1986 QK
-2000 QQAAGEALDNIK
+2000 AGEELEKIKQQGKDMGTAYRNAVIEAAQNVAGTHIDFSQMQAEAVSQFNQIK
-2012 GEFGSI
+2012 GMLEQDSNFRLTGQMSI
-2018 FSYIEQMKEKYSTS
+2018 DTS
-2032 SLFNFNED
+2032 
-2040 EINTKTQQFAS
+2040 
-2051 KMDEIINK
+2051 
-2059 YGNFNINGNV
+2059 
-2069 NLDTTQALMDLLP
+2069 QALGALAP
-2082 LSTDINDMCGW
+2082 VNGTIEEMCGYV
-2093 LNAMGKTGIHFDT
+2093 NALGRVGIHFNT
-2106 SQLQQLFNAFEAIAI
+2106 AQLKQLFATVAKIQQFMKQGNFGAVEALSNQLQNNISIWAQ
-2121 AMQDP
+2121 
-2126 TSPAALDQIRG
+2126 
-2137 AKRTIGQIVSVAAK
+2137 
-2151 NSKVPNVPGDYTT
+2151 NSKVPRSDRDYTT
-2164 RVDGEDKGG
+2164 TVNGDPGGG

-2183 NDIGKEIQDELLK
+2183 NDIGKEIQDEILK

-2223 EIKLLEEEQDILE
+2223 EIKLLEEEQDIIE

-2251 EFNKENPEFEIK
+2251 EFNKDHPEFEIK

-2352 FQIKRLNYYQ
+2352 YQIKRLNYYQ

-2389 MLQLFDKGATLRD
+2389 MLQLFDKGATLRQ
-2402 GIDQLN
+2402 GIDELN

-2509 MKSLKGQ
+2509 MKSLKAQ
-2516 MDGLTKATKEAQ
+2516 MDGLAKATKEAQ

-2581 RVEMAVNIL
+2581 RVEMAVNVL

-2611 TVNEEYLDD
+2611 TINEQYLDD
-2620 AERLYELNKLN
+2620 ADRLYELNKLN

-2659 LQADGVKMSQYDL
+2659 LQADGVQMSQYDL

-2733 GQLSKDYINDVSEQ
+2733 GKLSKDYINDVSEQ

-2785 YLLDELNKGVANSG
+2785 YLLDELNKGVVNSG

-2819 YMQFVNNSNTTIT
+2819 YMLFVNNSNTTIS

-2840 WQKVVETAMGVAGT
+2840 WQKVVEAAMNVAGT
-2854 SWDNFGTD
+2854 SWENFGSD

-2877 CDKIEELV
+2877 CDEIEELV

-2910 DEELAKNEAYIDG
+2910 DEELAKNEQYIDG
-2923 NFVGGGGGGG
+2923 NFGSSGGGSG
-2933 YGDVD
+2933 
-2938 MRTDFTALAQ
+2938 A
-2948 RWAAGERNLTNY
+2948 RNLVGVDLSAIAIRMK
-2960 NGTKTYNSLEEIKA
+2960 NGESTVV
-2974 DLDKKLDA
+2974 DKNGNVWTSIDDVVTARNEKLDNMRN
-2982 FEQGAD
+2982 EGQELKNDSSTDYWTKDEMKQITSEKDEKWLDD
-2988 ILFQGSGEAFDDE
+2988 IL
-3001 GYESVYNNIYQGTYK
+3001 
-3016 RNGNN
+3016 NGN
-3021 YGMRSYPNATS
+3021 
-3032 NSIVDKA
+3032 
-3039 SNYLGVRYRWGGTD
+3039 
-3053 AGYGLDCSGLVYN
+3053 
-3066 ALNDAGIP
+3066 
-3074 VPRTTAQGYRDMSK
+3074 
-3088 AIKES
+3088 
-3093 SVKPGDLV
+3093 
-3101 FFGYGNTVDHVG
+3101 
-3113 IYAGN
+3113 
-3118 GQMIDA
+3118 
-3124 PGAKVQYTNIDEK
+3124 
-3137 RDRLLGYGRLG
+3137 
-3148 NTNYSSSDTAAL
+3148 
-3160 MDRLGLSRRG
+3160 
-3170 GAASGAYTGDWG
+3170 GAASGAYTGNWAK
-3182 PGQGIG
+3182 GQGFG
-3188 IDNGKIIKVH
+3188 LDNGKIIKVH

-3203 LNKSDTR
+3203 LNQKDTS

-3231 QMSSISSSKLD
+3231 SMINFGQIKLGNLID
-3242 SLFNSAIPRYETQP
+3242 KTTPPVYETQP

-3291 SANRSK
+3291 SANKSK

>member
-73 ATNVDTGRLDLS
+73 ATNVNTGRLDLS

-131 RTNALLDNFKK
+131 RTNAILDNFKK
-142 TIANTARWQISSNL
+142 TLANTAKWQISSNL
-156 MHGVQGSIQKAY
+156 MHGVQGSLQKAY
-168 YYAEDLNKSLNNIRI
+168 YYAEDLNRSLNDIRI
-183 VTGQNNDQ
+183 VTGQSNDQ
-191 MAQFAEKANKAAQ
+191 MAEFAEKANKAAQ

-222 QGLSN
+222 QGLSD

-352 TDLNKYSLALEKVGI
+352 TDLNKYSKALEKVGI

-434 EGTLQKQ
+434 EGTLQEQ

-463 YKQLVNDKFFIGLN
+463 YKQLVSDKFFIGLN

-499 VLGVV
+499 VLSVI

-531 GAAENQAAIMKKAM
+531 GAAENQAAVMKKQM
-545 IQTLQSFSPESKMEL
+545 INVLKTFTTYEEKPDLTK
-560 SDQGSVTL
+560 QGSVEL
-568 ETTTMINAA
+568 ETTTMVKAA
-577 QASYDL
+577 EASYDL
-583 QIANSQL
+583 QLANNQL

-605 QAYGDIA
+605 QAYGQIA
-612 VQAKKSIEVQQQQTQ
+612 IESKKSIEVQQTQ
-627 DSLREARN
+627 SNNNLRNARN
-635 QIFLTNNANFGGDAG
+635 TIFEDNNKKFGGDRG
-650 VKYFN
+650 VIYF
-655 KNYKAGQ
+655 
-662 KLIDSFY
+662 D
-669 SNRVLKQLNS
+669 
-679 QKFDNSDS
+679 
-687 YQNFLAKFNNIKGL
+687 
-701 DKDQR
+701 
-706 FDKLNKLIND
+706 
-716 AKKASRPNIQSRYRN
+716 
-731 QIIEEINNLKDV
+731 NNLKKGQKIVDNFYNDKTMQDLKSLKINSNGSFKDFISQFGQLDLNNQRYSKLNQLIQQGNNSNLSNGAKGTLRKDILAEVNNLRDV
-743 NIVLDKYVNGKVSAD
+743 NLEIDNYINQKIKAEKL
-758 GATKKQIEALRQ
+758 TKAQSNALRQ
-770 CLNEYV
+770 CLTDYV
-776 KEKEALI
+776 NEKEALLQNKGAVEKYESAI
-783 QSNNANKKYTD
+783 EAFNAELK
-794 SINDFQK
+794 
-801 ILAKS
+801 AS
-806 QGAVSNFSNGLV
+806 QGSIYSFSQGLV
-818 TTVQGISQFSIGAT
+818 SSFQGISQLGIGIN
-832 SFKGLLETLSN
+832 SLKGMFDTLNNSEL
-843 DDLNFGEKLSSGIM
+843 DFGEKLTQSIT
-857 SASIALPSLINGFK
+857 SASFAIPSLINGVNQ
-871 YLNSGIQTIVKNAG
+871 LASGLKEIGTNWK
-885 GLGANIVSIA
+885 GLGTNILSIM
-895 TGMDGTQL
+895 TGL
-903 GEAFQE
+903 GGSLQGSDLQAALKT
-909 KIKSGG
+909 KIENS
-915 TGFSNTKKGKILQ
+915 
-928 SGFNAF
+928 SGFKAKIMQ
-934 STKLGIK
+934 TGLDAYTAKLKELGVAAGSAG
-941 DTQNFE
+941 TAEQ
-947 EEYNGLINKKF
+947 
-958 NQLKKAYFK
+958 QLA
-967 DNKTNVITGEVSR
+967 
-980 QLQQQAK
+980 A
-987 AQIDAQGSGAAL
+987 SGAATH
-999 NAMLGKSLLIFAQYA
+999 AMFTKSLLVLGKYA
-1014 AAVAAVVA
+1014 LIIGAVVA
-1022 VIWLLVKAYKAAE
+1022 AIAVLVKVYNT
-1035 SYSLDAQIERSEKAI
+1035 AQSFTIEEQIKRSEQAV

-1066 LQQIFNNYS
+1066 LKSVFDSYS

-1082 DCTVGTKEWRE
+1082 ECTVGTKEWRA
-1093 QLAKANEEA
+1093 QLTKANEEA

-1117 TWGKKDTGEIWIDKS
+1117 AWDKKDTGEIWIDQS
-1132 AVNELQSIYDKQV
+1132 AVDKLQSIYDKQI

-1157 NLEDLNIKK
+1157 NLEDLNIEK
-1166 AKQNLTSNF
+1166 AKQDLTSNLQGVLNIQSGTTTGG
-1175 LTASS
+1175 LTKNGQYT
-1180 SVTTEGTLLKSDGT
+1180 SVMPGIADLI
-1194 SASYNDTLNLL
+1194 
-1205 LNNQNELNNKTGQNL
+1205 LNNQENLQNKSQEEQVSIIEQALKNNGFETLN
-1220 TEAIKQLL
+1220 
-1228 IDNNFSIDSGESEKT
+1228 DNT
-1243 DEELLNL
+1243 TLND
-1250 YAQSL
+1250 YAQKI
-1255 ADKFSTDDVQAA
+1255 ADKFNTDDVQAA
-1267 ISNVSKVIQNNTDA
+1267 ISNVSKVIQANTDA
-1281 TLQATK
+1281 TLQVTK

-1304 AKITTALVDANIEAI
+1304 AKITTALVDANIKAI

-1325 KNGTISWDDGTGE
+1325 DDGTISWDDDTG
-1338 KREIGT
+1338 KDREIGT
-1344 YAENAGESDKEDQAL
+1344 HDENAGGAGKGDQAL

-1366 LEAIKVDKNDSEYK
+1366 LEAAKIDKNDSEYK

-1388 GEDQNRS
+1388 GKGQNRS
-1395 FQLENGKTILFSEV
+1395 FQLENGKTISFSKV

-1419 GEKLQTTY
+1419 GEELQTTY
-1427 AMAQKFQTGMSNQGT
+1427 AMAQRFQTGMSNQGT
-1442 VGQGVLEFFGN
+1442 IGQGILEFFGN
-1453 DGDLSNFTYDQL
+1453 DGDLSNFTQDQL
-1465 KQLEDD
+1465 KQLKTD

-1488 LFGEDFNLLKP
+1488 LFGKDFNILEPK
-1499 EQQETVKSYMS
+1499 QQETVKSYMS

-1530 EASHQIANI
+1530 EASHQITNI
-1539 EDINNNK
+1539 EDISNNK
-1546 AFKYILGL
+1546 AFKYILSLGDKDDIL
-1554 KDEQDISEAIDEFEG
+1554 KAIDEFEG

-1575 SRISQIAEDIFK
+1575 SRIFQIAEDIFK
-1587 VAGKN
+1587 VAGKD
-1592 GVAAFTEAINTV
+1592 GVAAFTEAINAA

-1660 LPIEDFTTFR
+1660 LPIEDFTTFK

-1685 SSITK
+1685 SSITQ

-1718 YIKVKDFD
+1718 YVKIKDFD

-1736 GVDRAE
+1736 GIDKAE
-1742 EQHNIAEAAQ
+1742 EQHNVAETAQ

-1786 VRGRYM
+1786 IRGRYM

-1806 KLVGTDETNNYDL
+1806 KLVGTDETGNYDL
-1819 DYYKRQDSAT
+1819 DFYKRQDSAT

-1840 YMANIDGSYN
+1840 YMANIDRSYN

-1867 MNQMTDFNLN
+1867 MNQMTGFNLG
-1877 DEASQKGLR
+1877 DEASQQGLVS
-1886 AWATNNQ
+1886 WAAKNQ
-1893 DIEGVSTALDDLNY
+1893 DIEGNTEALNQYNY
-1907 NLDHM
+1907 EMEQAGDNANAAQKAINNL
-1912 EETGK
+1912 
-1917 SASEIYNKFFKD
+1917 YNA
-1929 LRGAEIKQGIENI
+1929 LRNNEIKEAT
-1942 KEYKKNVADLEEQGK
+1942 KEISELKTKYKELRDEGEDTAEVEADLKQK
-1957 DTTEENKK
+1957 V
-1965 IKNEIKDL
+1965 KDL
-1973 FNLTEEEYRKADN
+1973 FNFSESDYQMNQPLIEKFLWGNDDEAALAGQVLDMFSQVDSALIEKINESAGKLDFSTLYTEAQSKLTEITNLLSQNDGFVVNGRITAD
-1986 EGLIQKFLYGNETE
+1986 
-2000 QQAAGEALDNIK
+2000 
-2012 GEFGSI
+2012 
-2018 FSYIEQMKEKYSTS
+2018 
-2032 SLFNFNED
+2032 
-2040 EINTKTQQFAS
+2040 AS
-2051 KMDEIINK
+2051 
-2059 YGNFNINGNV
+2059 
-2069 NLDTTQALMDLLP
+2069 QALAAITPISGSLEE
-2082 LSTDINDMCGW
+2082 MCGW
-2093 LNAMGKTGIHFDT
+2093 INAMGQVGIHFTTD
-2106 SQLQQLFNAFEAIAI
+2106 QLQQLLECFAQMADIMGGKDISEL
-2121 AMQDP
+2121 
-2126 TSPAALDQIRG
+2126 TSDDAAKLRNLKSQIG
-2137 AKRTIGQIVSVAAK
+2137 DIVSVASE
-2151 NSKVPNVPGDYTT
+2151 NSIVTQGDGGKYLTT
-2164 RVDGEDKGG
+2164 ENGSKGGGG

-2196 TKEKKRDRLEALRE
+2196 TKEKKRDRLEALRD

-2223 EIKLLEEEQDILE
+2223 EIKLLKEEQDILE

-2251 EFNKENPEFEIK
+2251 EFNKEHPEFEIK

-2305 DGLDGPM
+2305 DSLDGPM
-2312 GIQERIDE
+2312 GIQQNIDE

-2340 TKQIDWKVKQID
+2340 TKAIDWKVKQID
-2352 FQIKRLNYYQ
+2352 YQIKRLNYYQ

-2389 MLQLFDKGATLRD
+2389 MLQLFDKGATLRQ

-2408 AAKARHPGYEQ
+2408 AAKAKYPGYEQ

-2509 MKSLKGQ
+2509 MKSLKAQ
-2516 MDGLTKATKEAQ
+2516 MDGLAKATKEAQ

-2581 RVEMAVNIL
+2581 RVEMAVNVL

-2611 TVNEEYLDD
+2611 TINEEYLDD

-2659 LQADGVKMSQYDL
+2659 LQADGVQMSQYDL

-2733 GQLSKDYINDVSEQ
+2733 GKLSKDYINDVSEQ

-2785 YLLDELNKGVANSG
+2785 YLLDELNKGVVNSG

-2819 YMQFVNNSNTTIT
+2819 YMLFVNNSNTTIS

-2840 WQKVVETAMGVAGT
+2840 WQKVVEAAMNVAGT
-2854 SWDNFGTD
+2854 SWENFGSD

-2877 CDKIEELV
+2877 CDEIEELV

-2910 DEELAKNEAYIDG
+2910 DEELAKNEQYIDG
-2923 NFVGGGGGGG
+2923 NFGSSGGGSG
-2933 YGDVD
+2933 
-2938 MRTDFTALAQ
+2938 A
-2948 RWAAGERNLTNY
+2948 RNLVGVDLSAIAIRMK
-2960 NGTKTYNSLEEIKA
+2960 NGESTVV
-2974 DLDKKLDA
+2974 DKNGNVWTSIDDVVTARNEKLDNMRN
-2982 FEQGAD
+2982 EGQELKNDSSTDYWTKDEMKQITSEKDEKWLDD
-2988 ILFQGSGEAFDDE
+2988 IL
-3001 GYESVYNNIYQGTYK
+3001 
-3016 RNGNN
+3016 NGN
-3021 YGMRSYPNATS
+3021 
-3032 NSIVDKA
+3032 
-3039 SNYLGVRYRWGGTD
+3039 
-3053 AGYGLDCSGLVYN
+3053 
-3066 ALNDAGIP
+3066 
-3074 VPRTTAQGYRDMSK
+3074 
-3088 AIKES
+3088 
-3093 SVKPGDLV
+3093 
-3101 FFGYGNTVDHVG
+3101 
-3113 IYAGN
+3113 
-3118 GQMIDA
+3118 
-3124 PGAKVQYTNIDEK
+3124 
-3137 RDRLLGYGRLG
+3137 
-3148 NTNYSSSDTAAL
+3148 
-3160 MDRLGLSRRG
+3160 
-3170 GAASGAYTGDWG
+3170 GAASGAYTGNWAK
-3182 PGQGIG
+3182 GQGFG
-3188 IDNGKIIKVH
+3188 LDNGKIIKVH

-3203 LNKSDTR
+3203 LNQKDTS

-3231 QMSSISSSKLD
+3231 SMINFGQIKLGNLID
-3242 SLFNSAIPRYETQP
+3242 KTTPPVYETQP

-3291 SANRSK
+3291 SANKSK

>member
-73 ATNVDTGRLDLS
+73 ATNVNTGRLDLS

-142 TIANTARWQISSNL
+142 TLANTAKWQISSNL
-156 MHGVQGSIQKAY
+156 MHGVQGSLQKAY
-168 YYAEDLNKSLNNIRI
+168 YYAEDLNRSLNDIRI
-183 VTGQNNDQ
+183 VTGQSNDQ

-222 QGLSN
+222 QGLSD

-352 TDLNKYSLALEKVGI
+352 TDLNKYSKALEKVGI

-434 EGTLQKQ
+434 KGTLQEQ
-441 ADIYAESWEA
+441 ADIFAESWEA

-499 VLGVV
+499 VLSVI

-531 GAAENQAAIMKKAM
+531 GAAENQAAVMKQQM
-545 IQTLQSFSPESKMEL
+545 INVLKTFTTYEEKPDLTK
-560 SDQGSVTL
+560 QGSVEL
-568 ETTTMINAA
+568 ETTTMVKAA
-577 QASYDL
+577 EASYDL
-583 QIANSQL
+583 QLANNQL

-605 QAYGDIA
+605 QAYGQIA
-612 VQAKKSIEVQQQQTQ
+612 IESKKSIEAQQTQ
-627 DSLREARN
+627 SNNNLRNARN
-635 QIFLTNNANFGGDAG
+635 TIFEDNNKKFGGDKG
-650 VKYFN
+650 VIYFDN
-655 KNYKAGQ
+655 SLKKGQ
-662 KLIDSFY
+662 KIVDNFYNDKTIQDLESLKINSNGSFKDFISQFDQLDLDNQRY
-669 SNRVLKQLNS
+669 SKLKQLI
-679 QKFDNSDS
+679 QQGGDS
-687 YQNFLAKFNNIKGL
+687 NLSNGAKGTLRKDILA
-701 DKDQR
+701 
-706 FDKLNKLIND
+706 
-716 AKKASRPNIQSRYRN
+716 
-731 QIIEEINNLKDV
+731 EVNNLRDV
-743 NIVLDKYVNGKVSAD
+743 NLEIDNYVNQKIKAEKL
-758 GATKKQIEALRQ
+758 TKAQSNALRQ
-770 CLNEYV
+770 CLTDYV
-776 KEKEALI
+776 NEKEALSQNKGAI
-783 QSNNANKKYTD
+783 EKYESAIEAFNAELK
-794 SINDFQK
+794 
-801 ILAKS
+801 AS
-806 QGAVSNFSNGLV
+806 QGSIYSFSQGLV
-818 TTVQGISQFSIGAT
+818 SSFQGISQLSIGIN
-832 SFKGLLETLSN
+832 SLKGMFDTLNNSEL
-843 DDLNFGEKLSSGIM
+843 DFGEKLTQSIT
-857 SASIALPSLINGFK
+857 SASFAIPSLINGVNQ
-871 YLNSGIQTIVKNAG
+871 LASGLKEIGTNWK
-885 GLGANIVSIA
+885 GLGTNILSIM
-895 TGMDGTQL
+895 TGL
-903 GEAFQE
+903 GGSLQGSDLQAALKT
-909 KIKSGG
+909 KIENS
-915 TGFSNTKKGKILQ
+915 
-928 SGFNAF
+928 SGFRAKIMQ
-934 STKLGIK
+934 TGLDAYTAKLKELGVAA
-941 DTQNFE
+941 DSAGTAEQ
-947 EEYNGLINKKF
+947 
-958 NQLKKAYFK
+958 QLA
-967 DNKTNVITGEVSR
+967 
-980 QLQQQAK
+980 A
-987 AQIDAQGSGAAL
+987 SGAATH
-999 NAMLGKSLLIFAQYA
+999 AMFTKSLLVLGKYA
-1014 AAVAAVVA
+1014 LIIGAVVA
-1022 VIWLLVKAYKAAE
+1022 AIAVLVKVYNT
-1035 SYSLDAQIERSEKAI
+1035 AQSFTIEEQIKRSEQAV

-1066 LQQIFNNYS
+1066 LKSVFDSYS

-1082 DCTVGTKEWRE
+1082 ECTVGTKEWRA
-1093 QLAKANEEA
+1093 QLTKANEEA

-1117 TWGKKDTGEIWIDKS
+1117 AWGKKDTGEIWIDQS
-1132 AVNELQSIYDKQV
+1132 AVDKLQSIYDKQI

-1157 NLEDLNIKK
+1157 NLEDLNIEK
-1166 AKQNLTSNF
+1166 AKQNLTSN
-1175 LTASS
+1175 LQGVLNIQSGTTTGGLIKNGQYT
-1180 SVTTEGTLLKSDGT
+1180 SVMPGIADLI
-1194 SASYNDTLNLL
+1194 
-1205 LNNQNELNNKTGQNL
+1205 LNNQENLQNKSQEEQVSIIEQALKNSGFETLNNNT
-1220 TEAIKQLL
+1220 T
-1228 IDNNFSIDSGESEKT
+1228 
-1243 DEELLNL
+1243 LND
-1250 YAQSL
+1250 YAQKI
-1255 ADKFSTDDVQAA
+1255 ADKFNTDDVQAA
-1267 ISNVSKVIQNNTDA
+1267 ISNVSKVIQANTDA
-1281 TLQATK
+1281 TLQVTK

-1304 AKITTALVDANIEAI
+1304 SKITTALVDANIEAI
-1319 KNSFYN
+1319 KDSFYN
-1325 KNGTISWDDGTGE
+1325 DNGTISWDDGTG
-1338 KREIGT
+1338 KDREIGT
-1344 YAENAGESDKEDQAL
+1344 HDENAGGAGKGDQAL
-1359 RNLWDAY
+1359 RNLWNAY
-1366 LEAIKVDKNDSEYK
+1366 LAAAKIDKNDSEYK
-1380 LDQKNSVI
+1380 LNQKNSVI
-1388 GEDQNRS
+1388 GEGQNRS

-1419 GEKLQTTY
+1419 GEELQTTY
-1427 AMAQKFQTGMSNQGT
+1427 AMAQKFQTGMSNQGI
-1442 VGQGVLEFFGN
+1442 VGQGILEFFGN
-1453 DGDLSNFTYDQL
+1453 DGDLGNFTQDQL
-1465 KQLEDD
+1465 KQLKTD
-1471 IEKGFEDEDL
+1471 IEKDFEDEDL

-1488 LFGEDFNLLKP
+1488 LFGKDFNLLKP

-1530 EASHQIANI
+1530 EASHQITNI
-1539 EDINNNK
+1539 ENINNNK

-1554 KDEQDISEAIDEFEG
+1554 EDKDDISKAIDEFEG

-1592 GVAAFTEAINTV
+1592 GVVAFTEAINTV

-1670 DLLIEIFNLMGQEVG
+1670 DLLIEIFDLMGQDVG

-1713 TGPDT
+1713 TGPDE

-1726 TAAKNALTQA
+1726 TKDKNALTQA
-1736 GVDRAE
+1736 GINRAE
-1742 EQHNIAEAAQ
+1742 EQHNVAKTAQ
-1752 ENWNNQFNLGT
+1752 DNWNDQFNLGT
-1763 RIGINGHDYANNL
+1763 RIRINGQDYDNNL
-1776 EAMAAGDFTD
+1776 AAMAAGNFTD

-1792 QQMLDIFGSPEEIA
+1792 QQMLNIFGSPEEIA

-1819 DYYKRQDSAT
+1819 DYYKKLSSSD
-1829 QAGII
+1829 QAEII

-1840 YMANIDGSYN
+1840 YMANIDGAYTS
-1850 ADLLRTNAYTD
+1850 DLLRTNAYTD

-1867 MNQMTDFNLN
+1867 MSEMTGFDYA
-1877 DEASQKGLR
+1877 DEASQNGLR
-1886 AWATNNQ
+1886 AWASNNQ
-1893 DIEGVSTALDDLNY
+1893 DIEGNTEALNQY
-1907 NLDHM
+1907 NR
-1912 EETGK
+1912 E
-1917 SASEIYNKFFKD
+1917 
-1929 LRGAEIKQGIENI
+1929 
-1942 KEYKKNVADLEEQGK
+1942 LELAGK
-1957 DTTEENKK
+1957 DTNAVEKATEKFYNTLRD
-1965 IKNEIKDL
+1965 NEIKEAVKGISELKTQYKELREEGEDTTEVENDLKQSVKDL
-1973 FNLTEEEYRKADN
+1973 FNLSESDYEVSQPLVEKFLWGNDDEAALAGQFLELFGKLDDQ
-1986 EGLIQKFLYGNETE
+1986 LIQQINESAGKLDFSALQT
-2000 QQAAGEALDNIK
+2000 AAQTKL
-2012 GEFGSI
+2012 
-2018 FSYIEQMKEKYSTS
+2018 
-2032 SLFNFNED
+2032 NEITNLLSQND
-2040 EINTKTQQFAS
+2040 GFVVDGRITADAS
-2051 KMDEIINK
+2051 
-2059 YGNFNINGNV
+2059 
-2069 NLDTTQALMDLLP
+2069 QALAALAP
-2082 LSTDINDMCGW
+2082 LGGTIEEMCGYI
-2093 LNAMGKTGIHFDT
+2093 NAMGQVGIHFNT
-2106 SQLQQLFNAFEAIAI
+2106 SQLQILFNAFQEIAEI
-2121 AMQDP
+2121 MKDP
-2126 TSPAALDQIRG
+2126 TNADPARIAEL
-2137 AKRTIGQIVSVAAK
+2137 KRTIGDTISVASEGSLVTK
-2151 NSKVPNVPGDYTT
+2151 GDGGKYLTT
-2164 RVDGEDKGG
+2164 ENGNKGGG

-2196 TKEKKRDRLEALRE
+2196 TKEKKRERLEALRD

-2251 EFNKENPEFEIK
+2251 EFNKDHPEFEIK

-2312 GIQERIDE
+2312 GIQQNIDE

-2389 MLQLFDKGATLRD
+2389 MLQLFDKGATLRQ

-2408 AAKARHPGYEQ
+2408 AAKAKYPGYEQ

-2581 RVEMAVNIL
+2581 RVEMAVNVL

-2611 TVNEEYLDD
+2611 TINEEYLDD

-2659 LQADGVKMSQYDL
+2659 LQADGVQMSQYDL

-2733 GQLSKDYINDVSEQ
+2733 GKLSKDYINDVSEQ

-2785 YLLDELNKGVANSG
+2785 YLLDELNKGVVNSG

-2819 YMQFVNNSNTTIT
+2819 YMLFVNNSNTTIS

-2840 WQKVVETAMGVAGT
+2840 WQKVVEAAMNVAGT
-2854 SWDNFGTD
+2854 SWENFGSD

-2877 CDKIEELV
+2877 CDEIEELV

-2910 DEELAKNEAYIDG
+2910 DEELAKNEQYIDG
-2923 NFVGGGGGGG
+2923 NFGSSGGGSG
-2933 YGDVD
+2933 
-2938 MRTDFTALAQ
+2938 A
-2948 RWAAGERNLTNY
+2948 RNLVGVDLSAIAIRMK
-2960 NGTKTYNSLEEIKA
+2960 NGESTVV
-2974 DLDKKLDA
+2974 DKNGNVWTSIDDVVTARNEKLDNMRN
-2982 FEQGAD
+2982 EGQELKNDSSTDYWTKDEMKQITSEKDEKWLDD
-2988 ILFQGSGEAFDDE
+2988 IL
-3001 GYESVYNNIYQGTYK
+3001 
-3016 RNGNN
+3016 NGN
-3021 YGMRSYPNATS
+3021 
-3032 NSIVDKA
+3032 
-3039 SNYLGVRYRWGGTD
+3039 
-3053 AGYGLDCSGLVYN
+3053 
-3066 ALNDAGIP
+3066 
-3074 VPRTTAQGYRDMSK
+3074 
-3088 AIKES
+3088 
-3093 SVKPGDLV
+3093 
-3101 FFGYGNTVDHVG
+3101 
-3113 IYAGN
+3113 
-3118 GQMIDA
+3118 
-3124 PGAKVQYTNIDEK
+3124 
-3137 RDRLLGYGRLG
+3137 
-3148 NTNYSSSDTAAL
+3148 
-3160 MDRLGLSRRG
+3160 
-3170 GAASGAYTGDWG
+3170 GAASGAYTGNWAK
-3182 PGQGIG
+3182 GQGFG
-3188 IDNGKIIKVH
+3188 LDNGKIIKVH

-3203 LNKSDTR
+3203 LNQKDTS

-3231 QMSSISSSKLD
+3231 SMINFGQIKLGNLID
-3242 SLFNSAIPRYETQP
+3242 KTTPPVYETQP

-3291 SANRSK
+3291 SANKSK

>member
-73 ATNVDTGRLDLS
+73 ATNVNTGRLDLS

-131 RTNALLDNFKK
+131 RTNAILDNFKK
-142 TIANTARWQISSNL
+142 TLANTAKWQISSNL
-156 MHGVQGSIQKAY
+156 MHGVQGSLQKAY
-168 YYAEDLNKSLNNIRI
+168 YYAEDLNRSLNDIRI
-183 VTGQNNDQ
+183 VTGQSNDQ

-222 QGLSN
+222 QGLSD

-352 TDLNKYSLALEKVGI
+352 TDLNKYSKALEKVGI
-367 SIKDQQGELKDMN
+367 NIKDQQGELKDMN

-434 EGTLQKQ
+434 KGTLQEQ
-441 ADIYAESWEA
+441 ADIFAESWEA

-499 VLGVV
+499 VLSVV

-531 GAAENQAAIMKKAM
+531 GAAQNQAAVMKKQMLEALNAFNPKADPQDM
-545 IQTLQSFSPESKMEL
+545 GAIEFQTKSLIDATQ
-560 SDQGSVTL
+560 Q
-568 ETTTMINAA
+568 
-577 QASYDL
+577 SYDL
-583 QIANSQL
+583 QMASSKLNEIDLQRLKTLKSISDQYAQIAIKAKEAADAQTAQVIEARQTGLAAIRQLSKKKGGGDKGVLAAEKVLDNSQSIRSNFNGL
-590 NETDKLRLQT
+590 MNLDTT
-600 LLKIS
+600 
-605 QAYGDIA
+605 
-612 VQAKKSIEVQQQQTQ
+612 KKTKDLVQQVQNLKLVGDEYKKLNNLANQYSQTQ
-627 DSLREARN
+627 DKSTATAFKKELKNLQRQYQSDGKALE
-635 QIFLTNNANFGGDAG
+635 QLTKQTDA
-650 VKYFN
+650 Y
-655 KNYKAGQ
+655 
-662 KLIDSFY
+662 IDSQVKAKNI
-669 SNRVLKQLNS
+669 SQSAGDIIKTIMNVLNGQAIKQGEAARATREHS
-679 QKFDNSDS
+679 K
-687 YQNFLAKFNNIKGL
+687 AIEEFNN
-701 DKDQR
+701 
-706 FDKLNKLIND
+706 
-716 AKKASRPNIQSRYRN
+716 
-731 QIIEEINNLKDV
+731 
-743 NIVLDKYVNGKVSAD
+743 
-758 GATKKQIEALRQ
+758 T
-770 CLNEYV
+770 
-776 KEKEALI
+776 
-783 QSNNANKKYTD
+783 
-794 SINDFQK
+794 
-801 ILAKS
+801 LARS
-806 QGAVSNFSNGLV
+806 QGAVATFSQGLV
-818 TTVQGISQFSIGAT
+818 TSAQGAT
-832 SFKGLLETLSN
+832 SILMAINSIKSALETLN
-843 DDLNFGEKLSSGIM
+843 NEDLSFGDKFLSMMTSM
-857 SASIALPSLINGFK
+857 SIAIPALISGFNSLATGIPQMANNFK
-871 YLNSGIQTIVKNAG
+871 LLGNNLIQLALGVNELKGANIDEAIRGLENTVGNSGIKAKILDRMRQAITDTTTETTQLAG
-885 GLGANIVSIA
+885 AELAAAQSSAAMSAGFRALLGSIA
-895 TGMDGTQL
+895 PVTIGLAAVGV
-903 GEAFQE
+903 A
-909 KIKSGG
+909 I
-915 TGFSNTKKGKILQ
+915 
-928 SGFNAF
+928 A
-934 STKLGIK
+934 
-941 DTQNFE
+941 
-947 EEYNGLINKKF
+947 GLI
-958 NQLKKAYFK
+958 AYHNWKETFS
-967 DNKTNVITGEVSR
+967 VE
-980 QLQQQAK
+980 
-987 AQIDAQGSGAAL
+987 
-999 NAMLGKSLLIFAQYA
+999 
-1014 AAVAAVVA
+1014 
-1022 VIWLLVKAYKAAE
+1022 
-1035 SYSLDAQIERSEKAI
+1035 AQIERSKQSLSEF
-1050 ESFKSQ
+1050 ESILS
-1056 LEETK
+1056 ETK
-1061 NKAEQ
+1061 TKAEQ
-1066 LQQIFNNYS
+1066 LKSVFNNYQE
-1075 SVKSALD
+1075 VTDALD
-1082 DCTVGTKEWRE
+1082 KCTVGTKEWRD

-1102 LNILNTYPELKNMEG
+1102 LNILDTYPELKNIEG
-1117 TWGKKDTGEIWIDKS
+1117 AWSKNSSGQIII
-1132 AVNELQSIYDKQV
+1132 NEDALNQVQDIYDQRVAAVDYAIDYQKAK
-1145 LQQQYA
+1145 LQQLNVQQLGENFA
-1151 LANEQS
+1151 ES
-1157 NLEDLNIKK
+1157 NLLGVMQNHGTAFPSLTIDTLGRLIAENIDLFKDADVQEFANGLETVFDKAGILFNNPEDLNGQ
-1166 AKQNLTSNF
+1166 KQEFEMLAYQILNDSEITDGLDQLVS
-1175 LTASS
+1175 A
-1180 SVTTEGTLLKSDGT
+1180 LLD
-1194 SASYNDTLNLL
+1194 
-1205 LNNQNELNNKTGQNL
+1205 
-1220 TEAIKQLL
+1220 
-1228 IDNNFSIDSGESEKT
+1228 
-1243 DEELLNL
+1243 
-1250 YAQSL
+1250 
-1255 ADKFSTDDVQAA
+1255 
-1267 ISNVSKVIQNNTDA
+1267 NTDA
-1281 TLQATK
+1281 TIQASK
-1287 EASVQ
+1287 ESKIQQGLGKETMESGEVTFTSNFMDAAIDEKVSEILKNNKFNWTYTDPTTGKKYTEAIGSSGINKNDNNVVLNDIWKRYSQIAGFDYELDKDSVQ
-1292 QALGLD
+1292 GTGANRAFRYRDADNEVQTVSFETVAKALATVEVYANAL
-1298 TMSTED
+1298 ED
-1304 AKITTALVDANIEAI
+1304 SYEKAI
-1319 KNSFYN
+1319 NFQGYL
-1325 KNGTISWDDGTGE
+1325 DGTGDN
-1338 KREIGT
+1338 T
-1344 YAENAGESDKEDQAL
+1344 Y
-1359 RNLWDAY
+1359 
-1366 LEAIKVDKNDSEYK
+1366 
-1380 LDQKNSVI
+1380 
-1388 GEDQNRS
+1388 
-1395 FQLENGKTILFSEV
+1395 
-1409 ATAIATMQAM
+1409 
-1419 GEKLQTTY
+1419 
-1427 AMAQKFQTGMSNQGT
+1427 
-1442 VGQGVLEFFGN
+1442 
-1453 DGDLSNFTYDQL
+1453 
-1465 KQLEDD
+1465 
-1471 IEKGFEDEDL
+1471 
-1481 QNLIGQS
+1481 
-1488 LFGEDFNLLKP
+1488 
-1499 EQQETVKSYMS
+1499 
-1510 NMMKELGVTS
+1510 
-1520 GKELGEAIVE
+1520 
-1530 EASHQIANI
+1530 
-1539 EDINNNK
+1539 
-1546 AFKYILGL
+1546 L
-1554 KDEQDISEAIDEFEG
+1554 KDEQFKSASSDTGKSILEFLGNKGDLSGLNKTQLENYNRAIQNLDENTFNNLMSNALGYGNYTELDDAQLKQFTSQLTNLYSEVGVTSFDAFKRAFGNE
-1569 YSVSLK
+1569 VK
-1575 SRISQIAEDIFK
+1575 SDNGQSEKILADNFFAHLLEAANTQIAGFNQFAVNIQSKLSNLVKDVFK
-1587 VAGKN
+1587 TAGYD
-1592 GVAAFTEAINTV
+1592 GVNALVEAINASGSDIT
-1604 GKDLTFDQLNK
+1604 LDQLDQIENIFK
-1615 IADFDWSSGTWEEFI
+1615 TSSSVDEFI
-1630 DTLEDLG
+1630 KQLEKLG
-1637 IVVSDDEGAWKGFY
+1637 LVTNESKDAWVEY
-1651 DMMQETANK
+1651 YNK
-1660 LPIEDFTTFR
+1660 LVEAGNNLPIAQFENFRQILSDIFSLLNGKIGSVISQEDI
-1670 DLLIEIFNLMGQEVG
+1670 DKL
-1685 SSITK
+1685 
-1690 EKYDEIT
+1690 EKFGIDWQKY
-1697 KGFKAAGLN
+1697 F
-1706 PEDYYVQ
+1706 VQ
-1713 TGPDT
+1713 TGPDKYT
-1718 YIKVKDFD
+1718 QTQEYSTDDKNKFLQGSIKTIEENGQMAQEKEEAWNNFKYTGSQNNEYTFDSSIEAMKNGSLKDSSGRLLDEAIRIFG
-1726 TAAKNALTQA
+1726 
-1736 GVDRAE
+1736 GVDNLV
-1742 EQHNIAEAAQ
+1742 QFTSLNKDKFDKEAY
-1752 ENWNNQFNLGT
+1752 L
-1763 RIGINGHDYANNL
+1763 
-1776 EAMAAGDFTD
+1776 AM
-1786 VRGRYM
+1786 
-1792 QQMLDIFGSPEEIA
+1792 SESE
-1806 KLVGTDETNNYDL
+1806 K
-1819 DYYKRQDSAT
+1819 
-1829 QAGII
+1829 
-1834 QGIIDA
+1834 
-1840 YMANIDGSYN
+1840 
-1850 ADLLRTNAYTD
+1850 ADLLQAISNAFTQNKDYQNQVQSARQEAYSSAD
-1861 ANSVKE
+1861 SVKE
-1867 MNQMTDFNLN
+1867 ISQMDGFNIG
-1877 DEASQKGLR
+1877 DETSQKGLR
-1886 AWATNNQ
+1886 AWAANNQ
-1893 DIEGVSTALDDLNY
+1893 DIEGVAESLNKLNLELEKAEDDPIKAKKAYEEFFKSLRDAEVKEAVNEIKDIKKNIQDLEKDGKDST
-1907 NLDHM
+1907 
-1912 EETGK
+1912 
-1917 SASEIYNKFFKD
+1917 SEINKLYTK
-1929 LRGAEIKQGIENI
+1929 
-1942 KEYKKNVADLEEQGK
+1942 V
-1957 DTTEENKK
+1957 
-1965 IKNEIKDL
+1965 KDL
-1973 FNLTEEEYRKADN
+1973 FNLSDSDLEENKGLVDKFLFGNEEES
-1986 EGLIQKFLYGNETE
+1986 QK
-2000 QQAAGEALDNIK
+2000 AGEELEKIKQQGKDMGTAYRNAVIEAAQNVAGAHIDFSQMQAEAVSQFNQIK
-2012 GEFGSI
+2012 GMLEQDSNFQLTGQMSI
-2018 FSYIEQMKEKYSTS
+2018 DTS
-2032 SLFNFNED
+2032 
-2040 EINTKTQQFAS
+2040 
-2051 KMDEIINK
+2051 
-2059 YGNFNINGNV
+2059 
-2069 NLDTTQALMDLLP
+2069 QALGALAP
-2082 LSTDINDMCGW
+2082 VNGTIEEMCGYV
-2093 LNAMGKTGIHFDT
+2093 NALGRVGIHFNT
-2106 SQLQQLFNAFEAIAI
+2106 AQLKQLFATVAKIQQFMKQGNFGAVEALSNQLQNNISIWAQ
-2121 AMQDP
+2121 
-2126 TSPAALDQIRG
+2126 
-2137 AKRTIGQIVSVAAK
+2137 
-2151 NSKVPNVPGDYTT
+2151 NSKVPRSDRDYTT
-2164 RVDGEDKGG
+2164 TVNGDPGGG

-2183 NDIGKEIQDELLK
+2183 NDIGKEIQDEVLK

-2251 EFNKENPEFEIK
+2251 EFNKDHPEFEIK

-2389 MLQLFDKGATLRD
+2389 MLQLFDKGATLRQ
-2402 GIDQLN
+2402 GIDELN

-2509 MKSLKGQ
+2509 MKSLKAQ

-2581 RVEMAVNIL
+2581 RVEMAVNVL

-2611 TVNEEYLDD
+2611 TINEEYLDD

-2659 LQADGVKMSQYDL
+2659 LQADGVQMSQYDL

-2733 GQLSKDYINDVSEQ
+2733 GKLSKDYINDVSEQ

-2785 YLLDELNKGVANSG
+2785 YLLDELNKGVVNSG

-2819 YMQFVNNSNTTIT
+2819 YMLFVNNSNTTIS

-2840 WQKVVETAMGVAGT
+2840 WQKVVEAAMNVAGT
-2854 SWDNFGTD
+2854 SWENFGSD

-2877 CDKIEELV
+2877 CDEIEELV

-2910 DEELAKNEAYIDG
+2910 DEELAKNEQYIDG
-2923 NFVGGGGGGG
+2923 NFGSSGGGSG
-2933 YGDVD
+2933 
-2938 MRTDFTALAQ
+2938 A
-2948 RWAAGERNLTNY
+2948 RNLVGVDLSAIAIRMK
-2960 NGTKTYNSLEEIKA
+2960 NGESTVV
-2974 DLDKKLDA
+2974 DKNGNVWTSIDDVVTARNEKLDNMRN
-2982 FEQGAD
+2982 EGQELKNDSSTDYWTKDEMKQITSEKDEKWLDD
-2988 ILFQGSGEAFDDE
+2988 IL
-3001 GYESVYNNIYQGTYK
+3001 
-3016 RNGNN
+3016 NGN
-3021 YGMRSYPNATS
+3021 
-3032 NSIVDKA
+3032 
-3039 SNYLGVRYRWGGTD
+3039 
-3053 AGYGLDCSGLVYN
+3053 
-3066 ALNDAGIP
+3066 
-3074 VPRTTAQGYRDMSK
+3074 
-3088 AIKES
+3088 
-3093 SVKPGDLV
+3093 
-3101 FFGYGNTVDHVG
+3101 
-3113 IYAGN
+3113 
-3118 GQMIDA
+3118 
-3124 PGAKVQYTNIDEK
+3124 
-3137 RDRLLGYGRLG
+3137 
-3148 NTNYSSSDTAAL
+3148 
-3160 MDRLGLSRRG
+3160 
-3170 GAASGAYTGDWG
+3170 GAASGAYTGNWAK
-3182 PGQGIG
+3182 GQGFG
-3188 IDNGKIIKVH
+3188 LDNGKIIKVH

-3203 LNKSDTR
+3203 LNQKDTS

-3231 QMSSISSSKLD
+3231 SMINFGQIKLGNLID
-3242 SLFNSAIPRYETQP
+3242 KTTPPVYETQP

-3291 SANRSK
+3291 SANKSK

>member
-142 TIANTARWQISSNL
+142 TLANTAKWQISSNL
-156 MHGVQGSIQKAY
+156 MHGVQGSLQKAY
-168 YYAEDLNKSLNNIRI
+168 YYAEDLNRSLNDIRI
-183 VTGQNNDQ
+183 VTGQSNDQ

-222 QGLSN
+222 QGLSD

-277 KLGAYTASSTDEISE
+277 KLGAYTASSTDEISA
-292 GIQKFASVANTIGLS
+292 GVQKFASVANTIGLS

-325 ANTVGNSLKTLFAR
+325 ADTVGNSLKTLFAR

-352 TDLNKYSLALEKVGI
+352 TDLNKYSKALDKVGI

-434 EGTLQKQ
+434 EGTLQEQ

-463 YKQLVNDKFFIGLN
+463 YKQLVDDKFFIGLN

-499 VLGVV
+499 VLSVV

-531 GAAENQAAIMKKAM
+531 GAAENQAAVMKQQM
-545 IQTLQSFSPESKMEL
+545 INVLKTFTTYEEKPDLTK
-560 SDQGSVTL
+560 QGSVEL
-568 ETTTMINAA
+568 ETTTMVKAA
-577 QASYDL
+577 EASYDL
-583 QIANSQL
+583 QLANNQL

-605 QAYGDIA
+605 QAYGQIA
-612 VQAKKSIEVQQQQTQ
+612 IESKKSIEAQQTQ
-627 DSLREARN
+627 SNNNLRNARN
-635 QIFLTNNANFGGDAG
+635 TIFEDNNKKFGGDKG
-650 VKYFN
+650 VIYF
-655 KNYKAGQ
+655 
-662 KLIDSFY
+662 D
-669 SNRVLKQLNS
+669 
-679 QKFDNSDS
+679 
-687 YQNFLAKFNNIKGL
+687 
-701 DKDQR
+701 
-706 FDKLNKLIND
+706 
-716 AKKASRPNIQSRYRN
+716 
-731 QIIEEINNLKDV
+731 NNLKKGQKIVDNFYNDKTMQDLKSLKINSNGSFKDFISQFDQLNLNNQKYSKLNQLIKQGNDSNLSNGAKGTLRKDILAEVNNLRDV
-743 NIVLDKYVNGKVSAD
+743 NLEIDNYVNQKIKAEKL
-758 GATKKQIEALRQ
+758 TKAQSNALRQ
-770 CLNEYV
+770 CLTDYVNER
-776 KEKEALI
+776 EALLQNKGAVEKYESAI
-783 QSNNANKKYTD
+783 EAFNAELK
-794 SINDFQK
+794 
-801 ILAKS
+801 AS
-806 QGAVSNFSNGLV
+806 QGSIYSFSQGLV
-818 TTVQGISQFSIGAT
+818 SSFQGISQLGIGIN
-832 SFKGLLETLSN
+832 SLKGMFDTLNNSEL
-843 DDLNFGEKLSSGIM
+843 DFGEKLTQSIT
-857 SASIALPSLINGFK
+857 SASFAIPSLINGVNQ
-871 YLNSGIQTIVKNAG
+871 LASGLKEIGTNWK
-885 GLGANIVSIA
+885 GLGTNILSIM
-895 TGMDGTQL
+895 TGL
-903 GEAFQE
+903 GGSLQGSDLQAALKT
-909 KIKSGG
+909 KIENS
-915 TGFSNTKKGKILQ
+915 
-928 SGFNAF
+928 SGFRAKIMQ
-934 STKLGIK
+934 TGLDAYTAKLKELGVAAGSAG
-941 DTQNFE
+941 TAEQ
-947 EEYNGLINKKF
+947 
-958 NQLKKAYFK
+958 QLA
-967 DNKTNVITGEVSR
+967 
-980 QLQQQAK
+980 A
-987 AQIDAQGSGAAL
+987 SGAATH
-999 NAMLGKSLLIFAQYA
+999 AMFTKSLLVLGKYA
-1014 AAVAAVVA
+1014 LIIGAVVA
-1022 VIWLLVKAYKAAE
+1022 AIAVLVKVYNT
-1035 SYSLDAQIERSEKAI
+1035 AQSFTIEEQIKRSEQAV

-1066 LQQIFNNYS
+1066 LKSVFDSYS

-1082 DCTVGTKEWRE
+1082 ECTVGTKEWRA
-1093 QLAKANEEA
+1093 QLTKANEEA

-1117 TWGKKDTGEIWIDKS
+1117 AWGKKDTGEIWIDQS
-1132 AVNELQSIYDKQV
+1132 AVDKLQSIYDKQI

-1157 NLEDLNIKK
+1157 NLEDLNIEK
-1166 AKQNLTSNF
+1166 AKQDLTSNLQGVLNIQSGTTTGG
-1175 LTASS
+1175 LTKNGQYT
-1180 SVTTEGTLLKSDGT
+1180 SVMPGIADLI
-1194 SASYNDTLNLL
+1194 
-1205 LNNQNELNNKTGQNL
+1205 LNNQENLQNKSQEEQVSIIEQALKNNGFETLN
-1220 TEAIKQLL
+1220 
-1228 IDNNFSIDSGESEKT
+1228 DNT
-1243 DEELLNL
+1243 TLND
-1250 YAQSL
+1250 YAQKI
-1255 ADKFSTDDVQAA
+1255 ADKFNTDDVQAA
-1267 ISNVSKVIQNNTDA
+1267 ISNVSKVIQANTDA
-1281 TLQATK
+1281 TLQVTK

-1319 KNSFYN
+1319 KDSFYN
-1325 KNGTISWDDGTGE
+1325 DNGTISWDDGTG
-1338 KREIGT
+1338 KDREIGT
-1344 YAENAGESDKEDQAL
+1344 HDENAGGAGKGDQAL

-1366 LEAIKVDKNDSEYK
+1366 LAAIKIDKNDSEYK
-1380 LDQKNSVI
+1380 LNQKNSVI
-1388 GEDQNRS
+1388 GEGQNRS

-1409 ATAIATMQAM
+1409 ATAIATTQAM
-1419 GEKLQTTY
+1419 GEELQTTY
-1427 AMAQKFQTGMSNQGT
+1427 AMAQKFQTGMNNQGT
-1442 VGQGVLEFFGN
+1442 VGQGILEFFGN
-1453 DGDLSNFTYDQL
+1453 DGDLSNFTQDQL
-1465 KQLEDD
+1465 KQLKTD

-1488 LFGEDFNLLKP
+1488 LFGEDFNLLDSK
-1499 EQQETVKSYMS
+1499 QQETVKSYMS

-1530 EASHQIANI
+1530 EASHQITNI

-1554 KDEQDISEAIDEFEG
+1554 EDEDDISKAIDEFEG

-1592 GVAAFTEAINTV
+1592 GVVAFTEAINTV

-1630 DTLEDLG
+1630 DTLKNLG

-1685 SSITK
+1685 SSITQ

-1713 TGPDT
+1713 TGPDE
-1718 YIKVKDFD
+1718 YIKVKDFNTKD
-1726 TAAKNALTQA
+1726 KNALTQT
-1736 GVDRAE
+1736 GIDRAE
-1742 EQHNIAEAAQ
+1742 EQHNVAETAQ
-1752 ENWNNQFNLGT
+1752 DNWNDQFNLGT
-1763 RIGINGHDYANNL
+1763 RIRINGQDYDNNL
-1776 EAMAAGDFTD
+1776 AAMAAGNFTD
-1786 VRGRYM
+1786 IRGRYM

-1806 KLVGTDETNNYDL
+1806 KLVGTDEVGNYDL

-1867 MNQMTDFNLN
+1867 MNQMTGFNLG
-1877 DEASQKGLR
+1877 DEASQQGLVS
-1886 AWATNNQ
+1886 WAAKNQ
-1893 DIEGVSTALDDLNY
+1893 DIEGNTEALNQYNY
-1907 NLDHM
+1907 EMEQAGDNANAAQKAINNL
-1912 EETGK
+1912 
-1917 SASEIYNKFFKD
+1917 YNA
-1929 LRGAEIKQGIENI
+1929 LRNNEIKEAT
-1942 KEYKKNVADLEEQGK
+1942 KEISELKTKYKELHDEGEDTAEVEADLKQK
-1957 DTTEENKK
+1957 V
-1965 IKNEIKDL
+1965 KDL
-1973 FNLTEEEYRKADN
+1973 FNFSESDYQMN
-1986 EGLIQKFLYGNETE
+1986 QPLIEKFLWGNDDEAALAGKVLDMFSQVDSALIEKINESAGKLDFSALYTAAQTKLNE
-2000 QQAAGEALDNIK
+2000 ITNLLSQNDGFVVNGRITADASQALAALAPL
-2012 GEFGSI
+2012 GGSI
-2018 FSYIEQMKEKYSTS
+2018 EE
-2032 SLFNFNED
+2032 
-2040 EINTKTQQFAS
+2040 
-2051 KMDEIINK
+2051 
-2059 YGNFNINGNV
+2059 
-2069 NLDTTQALMDLLP
+2069 
-2082 LSTDINDMCGW
+2082 MCGYI
-2093 LNAMGKTGIHFDT
+2093 NAMGQVGIHFNT
-2106 SQLQQLFNAFEAIAI
+2106 SQLQILFNAFQEIAEI
-2121 AMQDP
+2121 MKDP
-2126 TSPAALDQIRG
+2126 TNADPARIAEL
-2137 AKRTIGQIVSVAAK
+2137 KRTIGDTISVASEGSLVTK
-2151 NSKVPNVPGDYTT
+2151 GDGGKYLTT
-2164 RVDGEDKGG
+2164 ENGNKGGG

-2183 NDIGKEIQDELLK
+2183 NDIGKEIQDEMLK

-2251 EFNKENPEFEIK
+2251 EFNKEHPEFEIK

-2305 DGLDGPM
+2305 DSLDGPM
-2312 GIQERIDE
+2312 GIQQNIDE

-2340 TKQIDWKVKQID
+2340 TKAIDWKVKQID

-2389 MLQLFDKGATLRD
+2389 MLQLFDKGATLRQ

-2408 AAKARHPGYEQ
+2408 AAKAKYPGYEQ

-2509 MKSLKGQ
+2509 MKSLKAQ

-2581 RVEMAVNIL
+2581 RVEMAVNVL

-2611 TVNEEYLDD
+2611 TINEEYLDD

-2644 LAKQKLRDIQQEIHD
+2644 LAKQKLKDIQQEIHD
-2659 LQADGVKMSQYDL
+2659 LQADGVQMSQYDL

-2733 GQLSKDYINDVSEQ
+2733 GKLSKDYINDVSEQ

-2785 YLLDELNKGVANSG
+2785 YLLDELNKGVVNSG

-2819 YMQFVNNSNTTIT
+2819 YMQFVNNSNTTIS

-2840 WQKVVETAMGVAGT
+2840 WQKVVETAMSVAGT
-2854 SWDNFGTD
+2854 SWDNFGSD

-2877 CDKIEELV
+2877 CDEIEELV
-2885 NVLMGY
+2885 NVLMQY

-2910 DEELAKNEAYIDG
+2910 DQELAKNEQYIDG
-2923 NFVGGGGGGG
+2923 NFASSGGGIAYDIGVDYSAAIISLSKNGGTYTDESGRTWTTN
-2933 YGDVD
+2933 DIDTLKQVRNAKLSD
-2938 MRTDFTALAQ
+2938 MEK
-2948 RWAAGERNLTNY
+2948 GEATLKNGSSTEYWSDAEMKDITTNK
-2960 NGTKTYNSLEEIKA
+2960 NQKWLEE
-2974 DLDKKLDA
+2974 
-2982 FEQGAD
+2982 
-2988 ILFQGSGEAFDDE
+2988 
-3001 GYESVYNNIYQGTYK
+3001 V
-3016 RNGNN
+3016 
-3021 YGMRSYPNATS
+3021 
-3032 NSIVDKA
+3032 
-3039 SNYLGVRYRWGGTD
+3039 
-3053 AGYGLDCSGLVYN
+3053 
-3066 ALNDAGIP
+3066 
-3074 VPRTTAQGYRDMSK
+3074 
-3088 AIKES
+3088 
-3093 SVKPGDLV
+3093 
-3101 FFGYGNTVDHVG
+3101 
-3113 IYAGN
+3113 
-3118 GQMIDA
+3118 
-3124 PGAKVQYTNIDEK
+3124 
-3137 RDRLLGYGRLG
+3137 LG
-3148 NTNYSSSDTAAL
+3148 N
-3160 MDRLGLSRRG
+3160 
-3170 GAASGAYTGDWG
+3170 GAASGAYTGNWAK
-3182 PGQGIG
+3182 GQGFG
-3188 IDNGKIIKVH
+3188 PDNGRIIKVH

-3203 LNKSDTR
+3203 LNQKDTS

-3231 QMSSISSSKLD
+3231 SMINYGQAKLGNLID
-3242 SLFNSAIPRYETQP
+3242 RATPPVYETQP

-3291 SANRSK
+3291 SANKSK

>member
-73 ATNVDTGRLDLS
+73 ATNVNTGRLDLS

-142 TIANTARWQISSNL
+142 TLANTAKWQISSNL
-156 MHGVQGSIQKAY
+156 MHGVQGSLQKAY
-168 YYAEDLNKSLNNIRI
+168 YYAEDLNRSLNDIRI
-183 VTGQNNDQ
+183 VTGQSNDQ
-191 MAQFAEKANKAAQ
+191 MAEFAEKANKAAQ

-222 QGLSN
+222 QGLSD

-352 TDLNKYSLALEKVGI
+352 TDLNKYSKALEKVGI

-388 KWDSLSRAEQV
+388 KWDNLSRAEQV

-434 EGTLQKQ
+434 KGTLQEQ
-441 ADIYAESWEA
+441 ADIFAESWEA

-477 DTLSDTLNI
+477 NTLSDTLNI

-499 VLGVV
+499 VLSVI

-545 IQTLQSFSPESKMEL
+545 IQTLQSFSPESKMAL

-612 VQAKKSIEVQQQQTQ
+612 IQAKRSIEIQQQQTQ
-627 DSLREARN
+627 DSLRDARN
-635 QIFLTNNANFGGDAG
+635 QIFLTTNENFGGETG
-650 VKYFN
+650 VKYFD

-669 SNRVLKQLNS
+669 NNKVLKQLNS

-701 DKDQR
+701 DNDQR
-706 FDKLNKLIND
+706 FNKLNSLIQSAKD
-716 AKKASRPNIQSRYRN
+716 ASDKPSNIQSRYRN

-743 NIVLDKYVNGKVSAD
+743 NIVLDKYVNNKVSAD
-758 GATKKQIEALRQ
+758 GATKKQVEALRQ
-770 CLNEYV
+770 CLNGYV

-801 ILAKS
+801 TLAKS
-806 QGAVSNFSNGLV
+806 QGAISNFSNGLV
-818 TTVQGISQFSIGAT
+818 TTVQGISQFSIGVT
-832 SFKGLLETLSN
+832 SFKGLLETLSD

-857 SASIALPSLINGFK
+857 SASIALPSLVNGFK
-871 YLNSGIQTIVKNAG
+871 SLNSGIQAIVKNAG
-885 GLGANIVSIA
+885 GLGTNIISIA

-915 TGFSNTKKGKILQ
+915 SGFSNTKKGKILQ

-934 STKLGIK
+934 SAKLGIK

-947 EEYNGLINKKF
+947 KEYNDLINKKF

-999 NAMLGKSLLIFAQYA
+999 SAMLGKSVLIFAKYA
-1014 AAVAAVVA
+1014 AAIAAVVT
-1022 VIWLLVKAYKAAE
+1022 VVWLLVKAYKAAE

-1066 LQQIFNNYS
+1066 LKSVFNNYS
-1075 SVKSALD
+1075 SVKSVLD
-1082 DCTVGTKEWRE
+1082 ECTVGTKEWRE
-1093 QLAKANEEA
+1093 QLAKTNEEA

-1117 TWGKKDTGEIWIDKS
+1117 AWGKKDTGEIWIDQN
-1132 AVNELQSIYDKQV
+1132 AVDKLQSIYDKQI

-1157 NLEDLNIKK
+1157 NLEDLNIEK
-1166 AKQNLTSNF
+1166 AKQDLTSNLQGVLNIQNGTTTGG
-1175 LTASS
+1175 LTKNGQYT
-1180 SVTTEGTLLKSDGT
+1180 SVMPGIADLI
-1194 SASYNDTLNLL
+1194 
-1205 LNNQNELNNKTGQNL
+1205 LNNQENLQNKSQEEQVSIIEQALKNNGFETLN
-1220 TEAIKQLL
+1220 
-1228 IDNNFSIDSGESEKT
+1228 DNT
-1243 DEELLNL
+1243 TLND
-1250 YAQSL
+1250 YAQKI
-1255 ADKFSTDDVQAA
+1255 ADKFNTDDVQAA
-1267 ISNVSKVIQNNTDA
+1267 ISNVSKVIQANTDA
-1281 TLQATK
+1281 TLQVTK

-1319 KNSFYN
+1319 KDSFYN
-1325 KNGTISWDDGTGE
+1325 DNGTISWDDGTG
-1338 KREIGT
+1338 KDREIGT
-1344 YAENAGESDKEDQAL
+1344 HDENAGGAGKGDQAL

-1366 LEAIKVDKNDSEYK
+1366 LAAAKIDKNDSEYK

-1388 GEDQNRS
+1388 GEGQNRS
-1395 FQLENGKTILFSEV
+1395 FQLENGKTILFSKV
-1409 ATAIATMQAM
+1409 ATEIATVQAM
-1419 GEKLQTTY
+1419 GEELQTTY
-1427 AMAQKFQTGMSNQGT
+1427 AMAQKFQTGMSNQGI
-1442 VGQGVLEFFGN
+1442 VGQGILEFFGN
-1453 DGDLSNFTYDQL
+1453 DGDLSNFTQDQL
-1465 KQLEDD
+1465 EQLKTD

-1488 LFGEDFNLLKP
+1488 LFGKDFNILEP

-1530 EASHQIANI
+1530 EAGHQIANI
-1539 EDINNNK
+1539 EDISNNK

-1554 KDEQDISEAIDEFEG
+1554 GDKDDISKAIDEFEG

-1592 GVAAFTEAINTV
+1592 GVVAFTEAINTV

-1685 SSITK
+1685 SSITQ

-1713 TGPDT
+1713 TGPDE

-1726 TAAKNALTQA
+1726 TKDKNALTQA
-1736 GVDRAE
+1736 GIDRAE
-1742 EQHNIAEAAQ
+1742 EQHNVAKTAQ
-1752 ENWNNQFNLGT
+1752 DNWNDQFNLGT
-1763 RIGINGHDYANNL
+1763 RIRINGQDYDNNL
-1776 EAMAAGDFTD
+1776 AAMAAGNFTD

-1806 KLVGTDETNNYDL
+1806 KLVGTDEVGNYDL

-1840 YMANIDGSYN
+1840 YIASIDESYN

-1867 MNQMTDFNLN
+1867 MNQMTGFNLG
-1877 DEASQKGLR
+1877 DEASQQGLVS
-1886 AWATNNQ
+1886 WAAKNQ
-1893 DIEGVSTALDDLNY
+1893 DIEGNTEALNQYNY
-1907 NLDHM
+1907 EMEQAGDNANATQKAINNL
-1912 EETGK
+1912 
-1917 SASEIYNKFFKD
+1917 YNA
-1929 LRGAEIKQGIENI
+1929 LRNNEIKEAT
-1942 KEYKKNVADLEEQGK
+1942 KEISELKTKYKELRDEGEDTAEVEADLKQK
-1957 DTTEENKK
+1957 V
-1965 IKNEIKDL
+1965 KDL
-1973 FNLTEEEYRKADN
+1973 FNFSESDYQMNQPLIEKFLWGNDDEAALAGQVLDMFSQVDSALIEKINESAGKLDFSTLYTEAQSKLTEITNLLSQNDGFVVNGKITAD
-1986 EGLIQKFLYGNETE
+1986 
-2000 QQAAGEALDNIK
+2000 
-2012 GEFGSI
+2012 
-2018 FSYIEQMKEKYSTS
+2018 
-2032 SLFNFNED
+2032 
-2040 EINTKTQQFAS
+2040 AS
-2051 KMDEIINK
+2051 
-2059 YGNFNINGNV
+2059 
-2069 NLDTTQALMDLLP
+2069 QALAAITPISGSLEE
-2082 LSTDINDMCGW
+2082 MCGW
-2093 LNAMGKTGIHFDT
+2093 INAMGQVGIHFTTD
-2106 SQLQQLFNAFEAIAI
+2106 QLQQLLECFAQMADIMGGKDI
-2121 AMQDP
+2121 SDL
-2126 TSPAALDQIRG
+2126 TSDDAAKLRDLKSQIG
-2137 AKRTIGQIVSVAAK
+2137 DIVSVA
-2151 NSKVPNVPGDYTT
+2151 SEGSVVTQGDGRKYLTT
-2164 RVDGEDKGG
+2164 ENGNKGG
-2173 GGGGSESKSA
+2173 GGGGGGKSTKSA

-2196 TKEKKRDRLEALRE
+2196 TKEKKRDRLETLRE

-2223 EIKLLEEEQDILE
+2223 EIKLLKEEQDILE

-2251 EFNKENPEFEIK
+2251 EFNKEHPEFEIK

-2305 DGLDGPM
+2305 DSLDGPM
-2312 GIQERIDE
+2312 GIQQNIDE

-2340 TKQIDWKVKQID
+2340 TKAIDWKVKQID
-2352 FQIKRLNYYQ
+2352 YQIKRLNYYQ

-2389 MLQLFDKGATLRD
+2389 MLQLFEKGATLRQ

-2408 AAKARHPGYEQ
+2408 AAKAKYPGYEQ

-2509 MKSLKGQ
+2509 MKSLKAQ
-2516 MDGLTKATKEAQ
+2516 MDGLAKATKEAQ

-2581 RVEMAVNIL
+2581 RVEMAVNVL

-2611 TVNEEYLDD
+2611 TINEEYLDD

-2659 LQADGVKMSQYDL
+2659 LQADGVQMSQYDL

-2733 GQLSKDYINDVSEQ
+2733 GKLSKDYINDVSEQ

-2785 YLLDELNKGVANSG
+2785 YLLDELNKGVVNSG

-2819 YMQFVNNSNTTIT
+2819 YMLFVNNSNTTIS

-2840 WQKVVETAMGVAGT
+2840 WQKVVEAAMNVAGT
-2854 SWDNFGTD
+2854 SWENFGSD

-2877 CDKIEELV
+2877 CDEIEELV

-2891 ISQSIGMVLD
+2891 ISQAIGMVLD

-2910 DEELAKNEAYIDG
+2910 DEELAKNEQYIDG
-2923 NFVGGGGGGG
+2923 NFGSSGGGSGGSG
-2933 YGDVD
+2933 
-2938 MRTDFTALAQ
+2938 A
-2948 RWAAGERNLTNY
+2948 RNLVGVDLSAIAIRMK
-2960 NGTKTYNSLEEIKA
+2960 NGESTVV
-2974 DLDKKLDA
+2974 DKNGNVWTSIDDVVTARNEKLDNMRN
-2982 FEQGAD
+2982 EGRELKNDSSTDYWTKDEMKQITSEKDEKWLDD
-2988 ILFQGSGEAFDDE
+2988 IL
-3001 GYESVYNNIYQGTYK
+3001 
-3016 RNGNN
+3016 NGN
-3021 YGMRSYPNATS
+3021 
-3032 NSIVDKA
+3032 
-3039 SNYLGVRYRWGGTD
+3039 
-3053 AGYGLDCSGLVYN
+3053 
-3066 ALNDAGIP
+3066 
-3074 VPRTTAQGYRDMSK
+3074 
-3088 AIKES
+3088 
-3093 SVKPGDLV
+3093 
-3101 FFGYGNTVDHVG
+3101 
-3113 IYAGN
+3113 
-3118 GQMIDA
+3118 
-3124 PGAKVQYTNIDEK
+3124 
-3137 RDRLLGYGRLG
+3137 
-3148 NTNYSSSDTAAL
+3148 
-3160 MDRLGLSRRG
+3160 
-3170 GAASGAYTGDWG
+3170 GAASGAYTGNWAK
-3182 PGQGIG
+3182 GQGFG
-3188 IDNGKIIKVH
+3188 LDNGKIIKVH

-3203 LNKSDTR
+3203 LNQKDTS

-3231 QMSSISSSKLD
+3231 SMINFGQIKLGNLID
-3242 SLFNSAIPRYETQP
+3242 KTTPPVYETQP

-3291 SANRSK
+3291 SANKSK

>member
-1 MANNSANYNVNM
+1 
-13 RFTADTGQAKQ
+13 
-24 QLRDLQSSLD
+24 
-34 TLMNQI
+34 MNQI

-73 ATNVDTGRLDLS
+73 ATNVNTGRLDLS

-131 RTNALLDNFKK
+131 RTNAILDNFKK
-142 TIANTARWQISSNL
+142 TLANTAKWQISSNL
-156 MHGVQGSIQKAY
+156 MHGVQGSLQKAY
-168 YYAEDLNKSLNNIRI
+168 YYAEDLNRSLNDIRI
-183 VTGQNNDQ
+183 VTGQSNDQ
-191 MAQFAEKANKAAQ
+191 MAEFAEKANKAAQ

-222 QGLSN
+222 QGLSD

-352 TDLNKYSLALEKVGI
+352 TDLNKYSKALEKVGI
-367 SIKDQQGELKDMN
+367 NIKDQQGELKDMN

-434 EGTLQKQ
+434 EGTLQEQ
-441 ADIYAESWEA
+441 ADIYAEGWEA

-499 VLGVV
+499 VLSVV

-531 GAAENQAAIMKKAM
+531 GAAENQAAVMKQQM
-545 IQTLQSFSPESKMEL
+545 INVLKTFTTYEEKPDLTK
-560 SDQGSVTL
+560 QGSVEL
-568 ETTTMINAA
+568 ETTTMVKAA
-577 QASYDL
+577 EASYDL
-583 QIANSQL
+583 QLANNQL

-605 QAYGDIA
+605 QAYGQIA
-612 VQAKKSIEVQQQQTQ
+612 IESKKSIEAQQTQ
-627 DSLREARN
+627 SNNNLRNARN
-635 QIFLTNNANFGGDAG
+635 TIFEDNNKKFGGDKG
-650 VKYFN
+650 VIYFDN
-655 KNYKAGQ
+655 SLKKGQ
-662 KLIDSFY
+662 KIVDNFYNDKTRQDLESLKINSNGSFQDFISQFGQLDLDNNQRY
-669 SNRVLKQLNS
+669 SKLKQLIQQGRNPKLS
-679 QKFDNSDS
+679 NGTKGTLRKDI
-687 YQNFLAKFNNIKGL
+687 LA
-701 DKDQR
+701 
-706 FDKLNKLIND
+706 
-716 AKKASRPNIQSRYRN
+716 
-731 QIIEEINNLKDV
+731 EVNNLRDV
-743 NIVLDKYVNGKVSAD
+743 NLEIDNYVNQKIKAEKL
-758 GATKKQIEALRQ
+758 TKAQSNALRQ
-770 CLNEYV
+770 CLTDYV
-776 KEKEALI
+776 NEKEALLQNKGAVEKYESAI
-783 QSNNANKKYTD
+783 EAFNAELK
-794 SINDFQK
+794 
-801 ILAKS
+801 AS
-806 QGAVSNFSNGLV
+806 QGSIYSFSQGLV
-818 TTVQGISQFSIGAT
+818 SSFQGISQLAIGIN
-832 SFKGLLETLSN
+832 SLKGMFNTLNNSEL
-843 DDLNFGEKLSSGIM
+843 DFGEKLTQSIT
-857 SASIALPSLINGFK
+857 SASFAIPSLINGVNQ
-871 YLNSGIQTIVKNAG
+871 LASGLKEIGTNWK
-885 GLGANIVSIA
+885 GLGTNILSIM
-895 TGMDGTQL
+895 TGL
-903 GEAFQE
+903 GGSLQGSDLQAALKT
-909 KIKSGG
+909 KIENS
-915 TGFSNTKKGKILQ
+915 
-928 SGFNAF
+928 SGFRAKIMQ
-934 STKLGIK
+934 TGLDAYTAKLKELGVAAGSAG
-941 DTQNFE
+941 TAEQ
-947 EEYNGLINKKF
+947 
-958 NQLKKAYFK
+958 QLA
-967 DNKTNVITGEVSR
+967 
-980 QLQQQAK
+980 A
-987 AQIDAQGSGAAL
+987 SGAATH
-999 NAMLGKSLLIFAQYA
+999 AMFTKSLLVLGKYA
-1014 AAVAAVVA
+1014 LIIGAVVA
-1022 VIWLLVKAYKAAE
+1022 AIAVLVKVYNT
-1035 SYSLDAQIERSEKAI
+1035 AQSFTIEEQIKRSEQAV

-1066 LQQIFNNYS
+1066 LKSVFDSYS

-1082 DCTVGTKEWRE
+1082 ECTVGTKEWRA
-1093 QLAKANEEA
+1093 QLTKANEEA

-1117 TWGKKDTGEIWIDKS
+1117 AWGKKDTGEIQIDQS
-1132 AVNELQSIYDKQV
+1132 AVDKLQSIYDKQI

-1157 NLEDLNIKK
+1157 NLEDLNIEK
-1166 AKQNLTSNF
+1166 AKQDLISNLQGVLNIQSGSTTGGLTKNGQYTSVMPGIAD
-1175 LTASS
+1175 LI
-1180 SVTTEGTLLKSDGT
+1180 
-1194 SASYNDTLNLL
+1194 
-1205 LNNQNELNNKTGQNL
+1205 LNNQENLQNKSQEEQVSIIEQALKNNGFETLNNST
-1220 TEAIKQLL
+1220 T
-1228 IDNNFSIDSGESEKT
+1228 
-1243 DEELLNL
+1243 LND
-1250 YAQSL
+1250 YAQKI
-1255 ADKFSTDDVQAA
+1255 ADKFNTDDVQAA
-1267 ISNVSKVIQNNTDA
+1267 ISNVSKVIQANTDA
-1281 TLQATK
+1281 TLQVTK

-1325 KNGTISWDDGTGE
+1325 ENGTISWDDGTG
-1338 KREIGT
+1338 KDREIGT
-1344 YAENAGESDKEDQAL
+1344 HDENAGGAGKGDQAL

-1366 LEAIKVDKNDSEYK
+1366 LAAIKIDKNDSEYK
-1380 LDQKNSVI
+1380 LDQKKSVI
-1388 GEDQNRS
+1388 GEGQNRS
-1395 FQLENGKTILFSEV
+1395 FQLENGKTKSFSEV

-1419 GEKLQTTY
+1419 GKELQTTY

-1442 VGQGVLEFFGN
+1442 VGQGILEFFGN
-1453 DGDLSNFTYDQL
+1453 DGDLSNFTQDQL
-1465 KQLEDD
+1465 KQLKKD

-1488 LFGEDFNLLKP
+1488 LFGEDFNILEP

-1530 EASHQIANI
+1530 EASHQITNI
-1539 EDINNNK
+1539 EDISSNK

-1592 GVAAFTEAINTV
+1592 GVVAFTEAINTV

-1651 DMMQETANK
+1651 NMMQETANK

-1685 SSITK
+1685 SSITQ
-1690 EKYDEIT
+1690 EKYDKIT
-1697 KGFKAAGLN
+1697 EGFKAAGLN

-1718 YIKVKDFD
+1718 YVKVKDFD
-1726 TAAKNALTQA
+1726 TATKNALIQA
-1736 GVDRAE
+1736 GIDRAE
-1742 EQHNIAEAAQ
+1742 EQHNVAEAHQ
-1752 ENWNNQFNLGT
+1752 EAWGSGIKQGGYIFNGQE
-1763 RIGINGHDYANNL
+1763 YSQL
-1776 EAMAAGDFTD
+1776 EAMQKGLTD
-1786 VRGRYM
+1786 DSGGSLL
-1792 QQMLDIFGSPEEIA
+1792 QQALDIFGSPEEIA
-1806 KLVGTDETNNYDL
+1806 KLVGTDESGNYDL
-1819 DYYKRQDSAT
+1819 DFYKRQDSAT
-1829 QAGII
+1829 QAAIM
-1834 QGIIDA
+1834 QGIMDA

-1850 ADLLRTNAYTD
+1850 ADLLRTNAYTY

-1867 MNQMTDFNLN
+1867 MNQMTGFNLG
-1877 DEASQKGLR
+1877 DEASQQGLVS
-1886 AWATNNQ
+1886 WATKNQ
-1893 DIEGVSTALDDLNY
+1893 DIEGNTEALNQYNY
-1907 NLDHM
+1907 EMEQAGDNANAAQKAINNL
-1912 EETGK
+1912 
-1917 SASEIYNKFFKD
+1917 YNA
-1929 LRGAEIKQGIENI
+1929 LRNNEIKEAT
-1942 KEYKKNVADLEEQGK
+1942 KEISELKTKYKELRDEGEDTAEVEADLKQK
-1957 DTTEENKK
+1957 V
-1965 IKNEIKDL
+1965 KDL
-1973 FNLTEEEYRKADN
+1973 FNFSESDYQMN
-1986 EGLIQKFLYGNETE
+1986 QPLIEKFLWGNDDEAALAGQVLDMFSQVDSALIEKINESAGKLDFSALYTAAQTKLNE
-2000 QQAAGEALDNIK
+2000 ITNLLSQNDGFVVNGRITADASQALAALAPL
-2012 GEFGSI
+2012 GGSI
-2018 FSYIEQMKEKYSTS
+2018 EE
-2032 SLFNFNED
+2032 
-2040 EINTKTQQFAS
+2040 
-2051 KMDEIINK
+2051 
-2059 YGNFNINGNV
+2059 
-2069 NLDTTQALMDLLP
+2069 
-2082 LSTDINDMCGW
+2082 MCGYI
-2093 LNAMGKTGIHFDT
+2093 NAMGQVGIHFNT
-2106 SQLQQLFNAFEAIAI
+2106 SQLQILFNAFQEIAEI
-2121 AMQDP
+2121 MKDP
-2126 TSPAALDQIRG
+2126 TNADPARIAEL
-2137 AKRTIGQIVSVAAK
+2137 KRTIGDTISVASEGSLVTK
-2151 NSKVPNVPGDYTT
+2151 GDGGKYLTIEN
-2164 RVDGEDKGG
+2164 GNKGRG

-2251 EFNKENPEFEIK
+2251 EFNKDHPEFEIK

-2389 MLQLFDKGATLRD
+2389 MLQLFDKGATLRQ
-2402 GIDQLN
+2402 GIDELN

-2509 MKSLKGQ
+2509 MKSLKAQ

-2581 RVEMAVNIL
+2581 RVEMAVNVL

-2611 TVNEEYLDD
+2611 TINEEYLDD

-2659 LQADGVKMSQYDL
+2659 LQADGVQMSQYDL

-2733 GQLSKDYINDVSEQ
+2733 GKLSKDYINDVSEQ

-2785 YLLDELNKGVANSG
+2785 YLLDELNKGVVNSG

-2819 YMQFVNNSNTTIT
+2819 YMLFVNNSNTTIS

-2840 WQKVVETAMGVAGT
+2840 WQKVVEAAMNVAGT
-2854 SWDNFGTD
+2854 SWENFGSD

-2877 CDKIEELV
+2877 CDEIEELV

-2910 DEELAKNEAYIDG
+2910 DEELAKNEQYIDG
-2923 NFVGGGGGGG
+2923 NFGSSGGGSG
-2933 YGDVD
+2933 
-2938 MRTDFTALAQ
+2938 A
-2948 RWAAGERNLTNY
+2948 RNLVGVDLSAIAIRMK
-2960 NGTKTYNSLEEIKA
+2960 NGESTVV
-2974 DLDKKLDA
+2974 DKNGNVWTSIDDVVTARNEKLDNMRN
-2982 FEQGAD
+2982 EGQELKNDSSTDYWTKDEMKQITSEKDEKWLDD
-2988 ILFQGSGEAFDDE
+2988 IL
-3001 GYESVYNNIYQGTYK
+3001 
-3016 RNGNN
+3016 NGN
-3021 YGMRSYPNATS
+3021 
-3032 NSIVDKA
+3032 
-3039 SNYLGVRYRWGGTD
+3039 
-3053 AGYGLDCSGLVYN
+3053 
-3066 ALNDAGIP
+3066 
-3074 VPRTTAQGYRDMSK
+3074 
-3088 AIKES
+3088 
-3093 SVKPGDLV
+3093 
-3101 FFGYGNTVDHVG
+3101 
-3113 IYAGN
+3113 
-3118 GQMIDA
+3118 
-3124 PGAKVQYTNIDEK
+3124 
-3137 RDRLLGYGRLG
+3137 
-3148 NTNYSSSDTAAL
+3148 
-3160 MDRLGLSRRG
+3160 
-3170 GAASGAYTGDWG
+3170 GAASGAYTGNWAK
-3182 PGQGIG
+3182 GQGFG
-3188 IDNGKIIKVH
+3188 LDNGKIIKVH

-3203 LNKSDTR
+3203 LNQKDTS

-3231 QMSSISSSKLD
+3231 SMINFGQIKLGNLID
-3242 SLFNSAIPRYETQP
+3242 KTTPPVYETQP

-3291 SANRSK
+3291 SANKSK

>member
-34 TLMNQI
+34 ILMNQI
-40 ATKNIKFFDVNAT
+40 ATKDIKFFNVNAT

-110 TGDKAFVALAQ
+110 TGDKAFVTLAQ

-131 RTNALLDNFKK
+131 RTNKLLDDFKK
-142 TIANTARWQISSNL
+142 TLMNTAKWQISSNF
-156 MHGVQGSIQKAY
+156 MHGVQGSLQKAY
-168 YYAEDLNKSLNNIRI
+168 YYAEDLNKSLNEIRI
-183 VTGQNNDQ
+183 VTGQSNDQ

-222 QGLSN
+222 QGLSD

-325 ANTVGNSLKTLFAR
+325 ANTVGNSFKTLFAR

-352 TDLNKYSLALEKVGI
+352 TDLNKYSKALEKVGI
-367 SIKDQQGELKDMN
+367 NIKDQQGELKDMN

-429 VAKNS
+429 VAKKS
-434 EGTLQKQ
+434 EGTLQEQ

-477 DTLSDTLNI
+477 DTLSDTINL

-499 VLGVV
+499 VLSVV

-531 GAAENQAAIMKKAM
+531 GAAESQSAVMKQQM
-545 IQTLQSFSPESKMEL
+545 IKTLRTLSPESKTPL
-560 SDQGSVTL
+560 NDQSSVTL

-590 NETDKLRLQT
+590 NETDKQRLQT

-605 QAYGDIA
+605 QAYGQIA
-612 VQAKKSIEVQQQQTQ
+612 IDAKRSIEAQQDQ
-627 DSLREARN
+627 SYNNLRNVRN
-635 QIFLTNNANFGGDAG
+635 TIFNSNNADFGGDKG
-650 VKYFN
+650 IEYFN
-655 KNYKAGQ
+655 KNYESGKKMLDNFYNDKTIQGL
-662 KLIDSFY
+662 KSSKIDQTGSFKDFLG
-669 SNRVLKQLNS
+669 R
-679 QKFDNSDS
+679 FDG
-687 YQNFLAKFNNIKGL
+687 LGL
-701 DKDQR
+701 DTNADSK
-706 FDKLNKLIND
+706 FTKLNNLLEK
-716 AKKASRPNIQSRYRN
+716 AKTAKPGARGTLRK
-731 QIIEEINNLKDV
+731 QIIQEVKDLTDANV
-743 NIVLDKYVNGKVSAD
+743 QIDKYANGKKKAD
-758 GATKKQIEALRQ
+758 GANRSLIEGLRA
-770 CLNEYV
+770 CLTDYA
-776 KEKEALI
+776 KEKTLLE
-783 QSNNANKKYTD
+783 QSDGANKKYSDTID
-794 SINDFQK
+794 NFNE
-801 ILAKS
+801 ILANG
-806 QGAVSNFSNGLV
+806 QGAISNFSEGLV
-818 TTVQGISQFSIGAT
+818 TSAQGISQFSVGII
-832 SFKGLLETLSN
+832 SLKGLLNTLKN
-843 DDLNFGEKLSSGIM
+843 DDLDFGEKLASGIT
-857 SASIALPSLINGFK
+857 SATIAIPSLINGFK
-871 YLNSGIQTIVKNAG
+871 SFSQGIKEVRENWS
-885 GLGANIVSIA
+885 GLGANILSIA
-895 TGMDGTQL
+895 TGLDAENL
-903 GEAFQE
+903 GAALKE
-909 KIKSGG
+909 KIDSGSQN
-915 TGFSNTKKGKILQ
+915 FENTIKGKILNAGAKAYNDKIAELKDSLNGLTGEELQAAQAANDLAASQ
-928 SGFNAF
+928 SA
-934 STKLGIK
+934 TKAMIGASIKTLGI
-941 DTQNFE
+941 
-947 EEYNGLINKKF
+947 
-958 NQLKKAYFK
+958 
-967 DNKTNVITGEVSR
+967 
-980 QLQQQAK
+980 
-987 AQIDAQGSGAAL
+987 
-999 NAMLGKSLLIFAQYA
+999 YA
-1014 AAVAAVVA
+1014 AALAAIAAAVY
-1022 VIWLLVKAYKAAE
+1022 LLIRAYNTMNSFSIDE
-1035 SYSLDAQIERSEKAI
+1035 QIKRSEQAI
-1050 ESFKSQ
+1050 NNFKDQ
-1056 LEETK
+1056 LDETK

-1066 LQQIFNNYS
+1066 LKTVFDNYNS
-1075 SVKSALD
+1075 IKSALD
-1082 DCTVGTKEWRE
+1082 ECTVGTKEWRE
-1093 QLAKANEEA
+1093 QLSKANEEA

-1117 TWGKKDTGEIWIDKS
+1117 AWGKKDTGEIWIDKN
-1132 AVNELQSIYDKQV
+1132 AIGKLQSIYDKQIT
-1145 LQQQYA
+1145 QQQYA

-1166 AKQNLTSNF
+1166 AKQDLTSNLQNVLNIQSGTQTGG
-1175 LTASS
+1175 LTKN
-1180 SVTTEGTLLKSDGT
+1180 GQYT
-1194 SASYNDTLNLL
+1194 SIISGIADLI
-1205 LNNQNELNNKTGQNL
+1205 LNNQENLQNKSQEEQVGIIEQALKDNGFETVNDNTTLN
-1220 TEAIKQLL
+1220 
-1228 IDNNFSIDSGESEKT
+1228 D
-1243 DEELLNL
+1243 
-1250 YAQSL
+1250 YAQSIV
-1255 ADKFSTDDVQAA
+1255 DKFNTDDVQAA
-1267 ISNVSKVIQNNTDA
+1267 ISNVSKVIQANTDA

-1304 AKITTALVDANIEAI
+1304 AKITTALVDANVKAI
-1319 KNSFYN
+1319 KDSFYN
-1325 KNGTISWDDGTGE
+1325 TDGTFSWDDGTGV
-1338 KREIGT
+1338 KRTIGT
-1344 YAENAGESDKEDQAL
+1344 YGENAGGIGKEDQAL

-1366 LEAIKVDKNDSEYK
+1366 LNAAKIDKNDSEYR

-1388 GEDQNRS
+1388 GDGQNRS
-1395 FQLENGKTILFSEV
+1395 FQLENGKTIAFSEV
-1409 ATAIATMQAM
+1409 ATVIATVQAM
-1419 GEKLQTTY
+1419 GEELQTTY
-1427 AMAQKFQTGMSNQGT
+1427 AMAQKFQTGMNNQGT
-1442 VGQGVLEFFGN
+1442 VGQGILEFFGN
-1453 DGDLSNFTYDQL
+1453 NGDLGNFTQE
-1465 KQLEDD
+1465 QLEQLVLDLKDD
-1471 IEKGFEDEDL
+1471 LEDEDL

-1488 LFGEDFNLLKP
+1488 LFGKDFNILEP

-1520 GKELGEAIVE
+1520 GKELSEAIVE
-1530 EASHQIANI
+1530 EAGHQIANI
-1539 EDINNNK
+1539 EDIKNNK
-1546 AFKYILGL
+1546 VFKYILGL
-1554 KDEQDISEAIDEFEG
+1554 GDKDDISEAIDEFEG

-1587 VAGKN
+1587 VAGKD
-1592 GVAAFTEAINTV
+1592 GVVAFKEAINAA
-1604 GKDLTFDQLNK
+1604 GKDLTLDQLNK

-1630 DTLEDLG
+1630 DTLKDLG
-1637 IVVSDDEGAWKGFY
+1637 IVVSDDEGAWRGFY
-1651 DMMQETANK
+1651 NMMQETANK

-1670 DLLIEIFNLMGQEVG
+1670 DLLIEIFDLMGQDVG

-1697 KGFKAAGLN
+1697 KGLKAAGLN
-1706 PEDYYVQ
+1706 SEDYYVQ
-1713 TGPDT
+1713 TGPDEYT
-1718 YIKVKDFD
+1718 KVKDFD
-1726 TAAKNALTQA
+1726 TKDKNALTQA
-1736 GVDRAE
+1736 GIDRAE
-1742 EQHNIAEAAQ
+1742 EQHNVAETAQ
-1752 ENWNNQFNLGT
+1752 DNWNDQFNLGT
-1763 RIGINGHDYANNL
+1763 KIRINGQDYDNNL
-1776 EAMAAGDFTD
+1776 AAMAAGDFTD

-1806 KLVGTDETNNYDL
+1806 KLVGTDEVGNYDL
-1819 DYYKRQDSAT
+1819 DYYKKLNSSD
-1829 QAGII
+1829 QADII
-1834 QGIIDA
+1834 QKIIDA

-1850 ADLLRTNAYTD
+1850 SDLLRTNAYTD

-1867 MNQMTDFNLN
+1867 MSKMTGFDYA
-1877 DEASQKGLR
+1877 DEASQNGLQ
-1886 AWATNNQ
+1886 AWAANNQ
-1893 DIEGVSTALDDLNY
+1893 DIEGNTEALNQY
-1907 NLDHM
+1907 NRELELAGEDTNAVEKATEKFYNTLRDNEIREAVKGISELKTQYKELR
-1912 EETGK
+1912 EEG
-1917 SASEIYNKFFKD
+1917 E
-1929 LRGAEIKQGIENI
+1929 
-1942 KEYKKNVADLEEQGK
+1942 
-1957 DTTEENKK
+1957 DTTEVENDLKQSV
-1965 IKNEIKDL
+1965 KDL
-1973 FNLTEEEYRKADN
+1973 FNLSESDYEVNQPLVE
-1986 EGLIQKFLYGNETE
+1986 KFLWGNDDEAALAGQFLE
-2000 QQAAGEALDNIK
+2000 LFGKLDDQLVQQINESAGKLDFSALQTAAQTKL
-2012 GEFGSI
+2012 
-2018 FSYIEQMKEKYSTS
+2018 
-2032 SLFNFNED
+2032 NEITNLLSQND
-2040 EINTKTQQFAS
+2040 GFVVDGRITADAS
-2051 KMDEIINK
+2051 
-2059 YGNFNINGNV
+2059 
-2069 NLDTTQALMDLLP
+2069 QALAALAP
-2082 LSTDINDMCGW
+2082 LGGTIEEMCGYI
-2093 LNAMGKTGIHFDT
+2093 NAMGQVGIHFNT
-2106 SQLQQLFNAFEAIAI
+2106 SQLQILFNAFQEIAEI
-2121 AMQDP
+2121 MKDP
-2126 TSPAALDQIRG
+2126 TNADPARIAEL
-2137 AKRTIGQIVSVAAK
+2137 KRTIGDTISVASEGSLVTK
-2151 NSKVPNVPGDYTT
+2151 GDGGKYLTT
-2164 RVDGEDKGG
+2164 ENGNNKGGG

-2196 TKEKKRDRLEALRE
+2196 TKEKKRDRLEALRD

-2223 EIKLLEEEQDILE
+2223 EIKLLKEEQDILE

-2305 DGLDGPM
+2305 DSLDGPM
-2312 GIQERIDE
+2312 GIQQNIDE

-2340 TKQIDWKVKQID
+2340 TKAIDWKVKQID
-2352 FQIKRLNYYQ
+2352 YQIKRLNYYQ

-2389 MLQLFDKGATLRD
+2389 MLQLFDKGATLRQ

-2408 AAKARHPGYEQ
+2408 AAKAKYPGYEQ

-2509 MKSLKGQ
+2509 MKSLKAQ
-2516 MDGLTKATKEAQ
+2516 MDGLAKATKEAQ

-2581 RVEMAVNIL
+2581 RVEMAVNVL

-2611 TVNEEYLDD
+2611 TINEEYLDD

-2659 LQADGVKMSQYDL
+2659 LQADGVQMSQYDL

-2785 YLLDELNKGVANSG
+2785 YLLDELNKGVVNSG

-2819 YMQFVNNSNTTIT
+2819 YMLFVNNSNTTIS

-2840 WQKVVETAMGVAGT
+2840 WQKVVEAAMNVAGT
-2854 SWDNFGTD
+2854 SWETFGSD

-2877 CDKIEELV
+2877 CDEIEELV

-2910 DEELAKNEAYIDG
+2910 DEELAKNEQYIDG
-2923 NFVGGGGGGG
+2923 NFGSSGGGSS
-2933 YGDVD
+2933 
-2938 MRTDFTALAQ
+2938 A
-2948 RWAAGERNLTNY
+2948 RNLVGVDLSAIAIRMK
-2960 NGTKTYNSLEEIKA
+2960 NGESTVV
-2974 DLDKKLDA
+2974 DKNGNVWTSIDDVVTARNEKLDNMRNGGD
-2982 FEQGAD
+2982 ELKNDSSTEYWNEDEKKQITSEKDEKWLDD
-2988 ILFQGSGEAFDDE
+2988 IL
-3001 GYESVYNNIYQGTYK
+3001 
-3016 RNGNN
+3016 NGN
-3021 YGMRSYPNATS
+3021 
-3032 NSIVDKA
+3032 
-3039 SNYLGVRYRWGGTD
+3039 
-3053 AGYGLDCSGLVYN
+3053 
-3066 ALNDAGIP
+3066 
-3074 VPRTTAQGYRDMSK
+3074 
-3088 AIKES
+3088 
-3093 SVKPGDLV
+3093 
-3101 FFGYGNTVDHVG
+3101 
-3113 IYAGN
+3113 
-3118 GQMIDA
+3118 
-3124 PGAKVQYTNIDEK
+3124 
-3137 RDRLLGYGRLG
+3137 
-3148 NTNYSSSDTAAL
+3148 
-3160 MDRLGLSRRG
+3160 
-3170 GAASGAYTGDWG
+3170 GAASGAYTGNWAK
-3182 PGQGIG
+3182 GQGFG
-3188 IDNGKIIKVH
+3188 LDNGKIIKVH

-3203 LNKSDTR
+3203 LNQKDTS

-3231 QMSSISSSKLD
+3231 SMINFGQIKLGNLID
-3242 SLFNSAIPRYETQP
+3242 KTTPPVYETQP

-3291 SANRSK
+3291 SANKSK

>member
-1 MANNSANYNVNM
+1 MAKNSAQYDVRLAFSADVAQARQQLKSLQDELSKLSTLKNVNVGT
-13 RFTADTGQAKQ
+13 RLTKELEQASLKAADLKVMLEKATDINTGKLNLTSFSN
-24 QLRDLQSSLD
+24 QL
-34 TLMNQI
+34 
-40 ATKNIKFFDVNAT
+40 TKNG
-53 KKEIDEASA
+53 E
-62 AVQELKIALDQ
+62 
-73 ATNVDTGRLDLS
+73 
-85 KFSKSLSQSG
+85 SLSTYRKALS
-95 YTLQDFATHLENLGP
+95 ALGP
-110 TGDKAFVALAQ
+110 QGEEAFLQLTQ
-121 SVINAEVPLK
+121 SVITADA
-131 RTNALLDNFKK
+131 ALTTGSKKLNELKK
-142 TIANTARWQISSNL
+142 TLANTVRWQISSSM
-156 MHGVQGSIQKAY
+156 MHSFIGGIETAY
-168 YYAEDLNKSLNNIRI
+168 NYAKDLDRALTDIKI
-183 VTGQNNDQ
+183 VTEDSTGA
-191 MAQFAEKANKAAQ
+191 MANFAERANKAAQ
-204 ALSTTTT
+204 ALSTTTKD
-211 NYTNAS
+211 YAQAS

-222 QGLSN
+222 QGLN
-227 KEVADRTEVTIK
+227 DKEVEARTAVTIK

-352 TDLNKYSLALEKVGI
+352 TDLNKYSKALEKVGI

-388 KWDSLSRAEQV
+388 KWDSLSRAEKV

-429 VAKNS
+429 VAENS
-434 EGTLQKQ
+434 EDTLQLQ
-441 ADIYAESWEA
+441 ADIYAKSWEGA
-451 SKKRVQA
+451 RKRVQA
-458 SLEEI
+458 AAEGIYDSLIDEEFFKDVDNIVAGVLNGINATIKGLGGVKGVLANVGALLTNI
-463 YKQLVNDKFFIGLN
+463 YRKDLSSGLSTFGN
-477 DTLSDTLNI
+477 MIYGL
-486 TSKLIDSLGGLPG
+486 TSKG
-499 VLGVV
+499 
-504 STLMLKSFGPDI
+504 
-516 VNNMQR
+516 
-522 MASNLFIDS
+522 
-531 GAAENQAAIMKKAM
+531 QAAI
-545 IQTLQSFSPESKMEL
+545 ES
-560 SDQGSVTL
+560 
-568 ETTTMINAA
+568 
-577 QASYDL
+577 
-583 QIANSQL
+583 
-590 NETDKLRLQT
+590 R
-600 LLKIS
+600 
-605 QAYGDIA
+605 
-612 VQAKKSIEVQQQQTQ
+612 
-627 DSLREARN
+627 
-635 QIFLTNNANFGGDAG
+635 
-650 VKYFN
+650 
-655 KNYKAGQ
+655 
-662 KLIDSFY
+662 
-669 SNRVLKQLNS
+669 
-679 QKFDNSDS
+679 
-687 YQNFLAKFNNIKGL
+687 
-701 DKDQR
+701 
-706 FDKLNKLIND
+706 
-716 AKKASRPNIQSRYRN
+716 
-731 QIIEEINNLKDV
+731 
-743 NIVLDKYVNGKVSAD
+743 
-758 GATKKQIEALRQ
+758 RQ
-770 CLNEYV
+770 
-776 KEKEALI
+776 
-783 QSNNANKKYTD
+783 
-794 SINDFQK
+794 
-801 ILAKS
+801 
-806 QGAVSNFSNGLV
+806 
-818 TTVQGISQFSIGAT
+818 
-832 SFKGLLETLSN
+832 
-843 DDLNFGEKLSSGIM
+843 
-857 SASIALPSLINGFK
+857 
-871 YLNSGIQTIVKNAG
+871 
-885 GLGANIVSIA
+885 
-895 TGMDGTQL
+895 
-903 GEAFQE
+903 
-909 KIKSGG
+909 
-915 TGFSNTKKGKILQ
+915 
-928 SGFNAF
+928 
-934 STKLGIK
+934 
-941 DTQNFE
+941 
-947 EEYNGLINKKF
+947 
-958 NQLKKAYFK
+958 
-967 DNKTNVITGEVSR
+967 
-980 QLQQQAK
+980 
-987 AQIDAQGSGAAL
+987 
-999 NAMLGKSLLIFAQYA
+999 
-1014 AAVAAVVA
+1014 
-1022 VIWLLVKAYKAAE
+1022 
-1035 SYSLDAQIERSEKAI
+1035 
-1050 ESFKSQ
+1050 
-1056 LEETK
+1056 
-1061 NKAEQ
+1061 
-1066 LQQIFNNYS
+1066 
-1075 SVKSALD
+1075 
-1082 DCTVGTKEWRE
+1082 
-1093 QLAKANEEA
+1093 EA
-1102 LNILNTYPELKNMEG
+1102 LNEQ
-1117 TWGKKDTGEIWIDKS
+1117 KK
-1132 AVNELQSIYDKQV
+1132 IY
-1145 LQQQYA
+1145 
-1151 LANEQS
+1151 
-1157 NLEDLNIKK
+1157 
-1166 AKQNLTSNF
+1166 
-1175 LTASS
+1175 
-1180 SVTTEGTLLKSDGT
+1180 TLGM
-1194 SASYNDTLNLL
+1194 
-1205 LNNQNELNNKTGQNL
+1205 
-1220 TEAIKQLL
+1220 
-1228 IDNNFSIDSGESEKT
+1228 
-1243 DEELLNL
+1243 EEL
-1250 YAQSL
+1250 
-1255 ADKFSTDDVQAA
+1255 
-1267 ISNVSKVIQNNTDA
+1267 
-1281 TLQATK
+1281 
-1287 EASVQ
+1287 
-1292 QALGLD
+1292 
-1298 TMSTED
+1298 
-1304 AKITTALVDANIEAI
+1304 
-1319 KNSFYN
+1319 
-1325 KNGTISWDDGTGE
+1325 
-1338 KREIGT
+1338 
-1344 YAENAGESDKEDQAL
+1344 
-1359 RNLWDAY
+1359 
-1366 LEAIKVDKNDSEYK
+1366 
-1380 LDQKNSVI
+1380 
-1388 GEDQNRS
+1388 
-1395 FQLENGKTILFSEV
+1395 
-1409 ATAIATMQAM
+1409 
-1419 GEKLQTTY
+1419 
-1427 AMAQKFQTGMSNQGT
+1427 
-1442 VGQGVLEFFGN
+1442 
-1453 DGDLSNFTYDQL
+1453 
-1465 KQLEDD
+1465 
-1471 IEKGFEDEDL
+1471 
-1481 QNLIGQS
+1481 
-1488 LFGEDFNLLKP
+1488 
-1499 EQQETVKSYMS
+1499 
-1510 NMMKELGVTS
+1510 
-1520 GKELGEAIVE
+1520 
-1530 EASHQIANI
+1530 
-1539 EDINNNK
+1539 
-1546 AFKYILGL
+1546 
-1554 KDEQDISEAIDEFEG
+1554 
-1569 YSVSLK
+1569 
-1575 SRISQIAEDIFK
+1575 
-1587 VAGKN
+1587 
-1592 GVAAFTEAINTV
+1592 
-1604 GKDLTFDQLNK
+1604 
-1615 IADFDWSSGTWEEFI
+1615 
-1630 DTLEDLG
+1630 
-1637 IVVSDDEGAWKGFY
+1637 
-1651 DMMQETANK
+1651 
-1660 LPIEDFTTFR
+1660 
-1670 DLLIEIFNLMGQEVG
+1670 G
-1685 SSITK
+1685 SSIWERGNNSEDISRYSSY
-1690 EKYDEIT
+1690 EK
-1697 KGFKAAGLN
+1697 L
-1706 PEDYYVQ
+1706 
-1713 TGPDT
+1713 
-1718 YIKVKDFD
+1718 
-1726 TAAKNALTQA
+1726 
-1736 GVDRAE
+1736 
-1742 EQHNIAEAAQ
+1742 
-1752 ENWNNQFNLGT
+1752 
-1763 RIGINGHDYANNL
+1763 
-1776 EAMAAGDFTD
+1776 
-1786 VRGRYM
+1786 
-1792 QQMLDIFGSPEEIA
+1792 
-1806 KLVGTDETNNYDL
+1806 
-1819 DYYKRQDSAT
+1819 
-1829 QAGII
+1829 
-1834 QGIIDA
+1834 
-1840 YMANIDGSYN
+1840 
-1850 ADLLRTNAYTD
+1850 
-1861 ANSVKE
+1861 
-1867 MNQMTDFNLN
+1867 
-1877 DEASQKGLR
+1877 
-1886 AWATNNQ
+1886 
-1893 DIEGVSTALDDLNY
+1893 
-1907 NLDHM
+1907 
-1912 EETGK
+1912 
-1917 SASEIYNKFFKD
+1917 
-1929 LRGAEIKQGIENI
+1929 AEIEQKLLNI
-1942 KEYKKNVADLEEQGK
+1942 SK
-1957 DTTEENKK
+1957 
-1965 IKNEIKDL
+1965 
-1973 FNLTEEEYRKADN
+1973 NLTEEEQKKA
-1986 EGLIQKFLYGNETE
+1986 GLYLDQLKAVQDREIAMGRILDQNRNSL
-2000 QQAAGEALDNIK
+2000 QQAATGLNTGNIGLVNRQWINQVTNTYDEMVGMAKTTGTMNQAKATAFDPQNQQNRIKDVKLMQSMIDRMQELGDKANFSFANDNSKSLSALSSKLQLLIKDLEQGTASADKFNEALNEMKILTSQGAFGKTHHTDDGEEVVEVSGAKQEAQNAAYSINTIFDLPSQTEAYDQQLNQIEQNTQRYIQANQNTQRANENVGESFEEMALKVATTSDRIVAISGALFSLSSFSTSISGMFDVFSSKSLTGLEKAVGFFNSFTLIIPNAINLYKQLNTVMHTSNLIQQAQNAINQQSTSGLSGLIAQMGYKALAHKRNAAAMTAEAAAATGLKTATLGLTAVISLLVMGLTALSEHIKKVKESRAEFAETTKETYEQTKQEIEENEKLITSYQELLENYGKTGQGKADLVNASMKLIDVFDIENGSLLLLQGNYEELTNRILEAKHAKDTFAVGEAKTAYAAANDTVKDELGSDIGTYWDIASKNAGENQGSRLQIAHIGGSDYDIMQQYLNSVEGSSNWTVKNFQGNGAFDIANVIDFYDNAI
-2012 GEFGSI
+2012 
-2018 FSYIEQMKEKYSTS
+2018 
-2032 SLFNFNED
+2032 
-2040 EINTKTQQFAS
+2040 INIQQFSEWAQKEIVDGGLGWTEEQTNEYLQESRTSLAS
-2051 KMDEIINK
+2051 MKNLVEGWRDLLNDTNAAILNSAMNEYDESQVKDLPSYLKQRAAFSSQKDNLEVGYSSDADEIISNYLGTNSKTSDYELLLNGLQSWYDQYSSFLPDFEKIINSGLSDEELKILVNIDPRITGGSLEDLQKQIQKYLKVHPVDISADIKAGKKALKEDMSGKNDWKDFWEATSNITWGENGIVSQASFQKMQYGQQQKYLNELYSQNAQTFSPEERIQRATQENIELEQQINNLKGLSDEQVIELQRGHLTDEQKKAYYDFSEYEAQINKLLEAYRNSDNYGKYNDSSWYEDMLFSNTAFDNPDMYNNWVETLIARIGGAPENFIKPEVTAGNNLIEGRDTKRNLESQRQGFKEDNITQLEKEQAENTRELQNALIDYNTEISRTIQNLANTDLKIGDIIQPEQAEALKAIDINLDDYFIQMEDGTYKLITAAEEFNRVVGKASIEHAYDDVDTLLKGIYGTDSPISLEHQRETQYNRANK
-2059 YGNFNINGNV
+2059 YLNYSKEELSNIGDATKTKYIESMGLDPDDYTDNLEQGVLDAAQKFVDLINGAEYRIDATILGSN
-2069 NLDTTQALMDLLP
+2069 NMLDLDKNAKAAGIDTTDKRYTDAMINMASEAGIEYDATVTAVIDAQSKYDEAINEYGEDSELAKKAAEDLGKAQENLAKNIRTIQFYKATED
-2082 LSTDINDMCGW
+2082 LANYMKTLKTTKDNTEKMTTATKAAEAISK
-2093 LNAMGKTGIHFDT
+2093 AFGKTVNSSFVLDKENQKLIDKLINGTQKQRNEAAYKIDLKINNTEFTNDVKDAIEDASGKAGEEINKSFATQFEQVDLSESITNGMEQGVQTGADAVRATINSLNGLTFNTDGSINMDNTSAVNALQGLQTALGNTTGEAGPLAGILSSILQT
-2106 SQLQQLFNAFEAIAI
+2106 SMTLDSSQIQTLVDFLTDLFNALQGDTSALENIASKGASQLTNAGI
-2121 AMQDP
+2121 DITGMGP
-2126 TSPAALDQIRG
+2126 GENEWTNITTKSP
-2137 AKRTIGQIVSVAAK
+2137 S
-2151 NSKVPNVPGDYTT
+2151 
-2164 RVDGEDKGG
+2164 G
-2173 GGGGSESKSA
+2173 GGGGSSSKKSA
-2183 NDIGKEIQDELLK
+2183 ADIGKEIQDELLK

-2251 EFNKENPEFEIK
+2251 EFNKDHPEFEIK

-2277 GKVWAQY
+2277 GQVWAEY
-2284 QKNLEDGMS
+2284 EKNVENGMS
-2293 EEDLN
+2293 KEDLN

-2305 DGLDGPM
+2305 NGLDGPM
-2312 GIQERIDE
+2312 SIQERIDE
-2320 NVALIAQKEKEAAE
+2320 NVAAIAQKEKEAAE

-2389 MLQLFDKGATLRD
+2389 MLQLFDKGATLRQ
-2402 GIDQLN
+2402 GIDELN

-2631 RQLNLQLADTNDL
+2631 RQLNLQLADANDL

-2785 YLLDELNKGVANSG
+2785 YLLDELNKGVVNSG

-2877 CDKIEELV
+2877 CDEIEELV

-2923 NFVGGGGGGG
+2923 NFVGGGGGVD
-2933 YGDVD
+2933 YSDVD
-2938 MRTDFTALAQ
+2938 MQTDFTALAQ

-2960 NGTKTYNSLEEIKA
+2960 NETKTYNSLEEIKA

-2982 FEQGAD
+2982 FEHNVD
-2988 ILFQGSGEAFDDE
+2988 ILFQGSGKPFDDE
-3001 GYESVYNNIYQGTYK
+3001 AYESVYNNIYQGTYK

-3074 VPRTTAQGYRDMSK
+3074 VPRTSAQGYRDMSK

>member
-73 ATNVDTGRLDLS
+73 ATNVNTGRLDLS

-142 TIANTARWQISSNL
+142 TLANTAKWQISSNL
-156 MHGVQGSIQKAY
+156 MHGVQGSLQKAY
-168 YYAEDLNKSLNNIRI
+168 YYAKDLDRSLNDIRI
-183 VTGQNNDQ
+183 VTGQSSDQ
-191 MAQFAEKANKAAQ
+191 MAEFAEKANKAAQ

-222 QGLSN
+222 QGLSD

-239 MANAAGESASKV
+239 MANAAGESASKI

-352 TDLNKYSLALEKVGI
+352 TDLNKYSKALEKVGI

-434 EGTLQKQ
+434 EGTLQEQ

-463 YKQLVNDKFFIGLN
+463 YKQLVSDKFFIGLN

-499 VLGVV
+499 VLSVI

-531 GAAENQAAIMKKAM
+531 GAAENQAAVMKKAM

-605 QAYGDIA
+605 QVYGDIA
-612 VQAKKSIEVQQQQTQ
+612 VQAKRSIEVQQQQTQ
-627 DSLREARN
+627 NNLRDARN
-635 QIFLTNNANFGGDAG
+635 QIFLTTNENFGGETG
-650 VKYFN
+650 VKYFD

-669 SNRVLKQLNS
+669 NNKVLKQLNS
-679 QKFDNSDS
+679 QKFDNSNS
-687 YQNFLAKFNNIKGL
+687 YQNFLAKFDNIKGL
-701 DKDQR
+701 NTDQR
-706 FDKLNKLIND
+706 FDKLNQLLNK
-716 AKKASRPNIQSRYRN
+716 AKGASNKPSNIQSRYRN

-743 NIVLDKYVNGKVSAD
+743 NVVLDKYVNNKASAD
-758 GATKKQIEALRQ
+758 GATRKQIEALRQ
-770 CLNEYV
+770 CLNGYV
-776 KEKEALI
+776 KEKEAVI

-794 SINDFQK
+794 SINDFEK
-801 ILAKS
+801 TLAKS
-806 QGAVSNFSNGLV
+806 QGAVMTFSQGLV
-818 TTVQGISQFSIGAT
+818 SGAQGISQFAIGINSIHGAIQA
-832 SFKGLLETLSN
+832 LNNE
-843 DDLNFGEKLSSGIM
+843 DLTFGEKVFQMTTSL
-857 SASIALPSLINGFK
+857 SIAIPSIINGFTNLQK
-871 YLNSGIQTIVKNAG
+871 SIQSINSSKGLIGTNILQLVTGLNEIKEAN
-885 GLGANIVSIA
+885 LGAELQKLSA
-895 TGMDGTQL
+895 
-903 GEAFQE
+903 A
-909 KIKSGG
+909 
-915 TGFSNTKKGKILQ
+915 SNT
-928 SGFNAF
+928 SGLRFKALKAMTDAYNTSLEGAKAGANGLTQAMAEQAAGTAALKAGIKAVAG
-934 STKLGIK
+934 SLGIYIAIAAAIAAIIAVIVHLNEVAK
-941 DTQNFE
+941 TKTLESQLARSEEAAANFE
-947 EEYNGLINKKF
+947 K
-958 NQLKKAYFK
+958 
-967 DNKTNVITGEVSR
+967 
-980 QLQQQAK
+980 
-987 AQIDAQGSGAAL
+987 
-999 NAMLGKSLLIFAQYA
+999 
-1014 AAVAAVVA
+1014 
-1022 VIWLLVKAYKAAE
+1022 
-1035 SYSLDAQIERSEKAI
+1035 
-1050 ESFKSQ
+1050 Q
-1056 LEETK
+1056 LEKTK
-1061 NKAEQ
+1061 SKAEE
-1066 LQQIFNNYS
+1066 LKNVFNNYKNIK
-1075 SVKSALD
+1075 KSLD
-1082 DCTVGTKEWRE
+1082 ECTIGTEEWRKKLQE
-1093 QLAKANEEA
+1093 TNETAIE
-1102 LNILNTYPELKNMEG
+1102 ILKNYPELKNIEG
-1117 TWGKKDTGEIWIDKS
+1117 AWGKKDTGEIWIDES
-1132 AVNELQSIYDKQV
+1132 ALKGLQSEYDNKILSQSYNLARQNQNSNELK
-1145 LQQQYA
+1145 
-1151 LANEQS
+1151 N
-1157 NLEDLNIKK
+1157 
-1166 AKQNLTSNF
+1166 
-1175 LTASS
+1175 
-1180 SVTTEGTLLKSDGT
+1180 
-1194 SASYNDTLNLL
+1194 
-1205 LNNQNELNNKTGQNL
+1205 
-1220 TEAIKQLL
+1220 AIAWK
-1228 IDNNFSIDSGESEKT
+1228 NNFNDITLSYGAIFNDLEGSYRPEK
-1243 DEELLNL
+1243 DERTFNALEYIRNNFQNYKGYSDDLILKDIYSYLNKEGYNNIEGQAYQEKL
-1250 YAQSL
+1250 TQFINEINPTLQSL
-1255 ADKFSTDDVQAA
+1255 IST
-1267 ISNVSKVIQNNTDA
+1267 IEENTDA
-1281 TLQATK
+1281 TLQAEQESVVQQKLGKTNMSSQEVKLTTEAYNKAIEDKISEMKQVNSNGEWTGRITYEGLTIGTHNRNAKDYNQVQDLWDTYLKSQGIDISDTDYRLSQNNSVKGKGQDRYFVYGQDQKVSFEEVIQAVAQYEVDQGNFLTELNQAATNFLTNLGKIQYTDETKQKIESGGTLGKGLSSFIGNKDLTELTQEEIDNLGELTEDTLKERVAAAMGFDYAKATK
-1287 EASVQ
+1287 EQLAE
-1292 QALGLD
+1292 LD
-1298 TMSTED
+1298 DQLIAIYGAVGVDSGEEFVEQFNTAIINYGKETE
-1304 AKITTALVDANIEAI
+1304 KIA
-1319 KNSFYN
+1319 NSFYG
-1325 KNGTISWDDGTGE
+1325 KWAT
-1338 KREIGT
+1338 
-1344 YAENAGESDKEDQAL
+1344 AENLNSFTLEVQKKLKSTFVDVFRVSGEEGIAVFKEIISKYGSDLTPEL
-1359 RNLWDAY
+1359 
-1366 LEAIKVDKNDSEYK
+1366 
-1380 LDQKNSVI
+1380 LD
-1388 GEDQNRS
+1388 
-1395 FQLENGKTILFSEV
+1395 
-1409 ATAIATMQAM
+1409 
-1419 GEKLQTTY
+1419 
-1427 AMAQKFQTGMSNQGT
+1427 
-1442 VGQGVLEFFGN
+1442 
-1453 DGDLSNFTYDQL
+1453 
-1465 KQLEDD
+1465 
-1471 IEKGFEDEDL
+1471 
-1481 QNLIGQS
+1481 LIG
-1488 LFGEDFNLLKP
+1488 
-1499 EQQETVKSYMS
+1499 
-1510 NMMKELGVTS
+1510 
-1520 GKELGEAIVE
+1520 
-1530 EASHQIANI
+1530 
-1539 EDINNNK
+1539 
-1546 AFKYILGL
+1546 
-1554 KDEQDISEAIDEFEG
+1554 
-1569 YSVSLK
+1569 
-1575 SRISQIAEDIFK
+1575 
-1587 VAGKN
+1587 
-1592 GVAAFTEAINTV
+1592 
-1604 GKDLTFDQLNK
+1604 
-1615 IADFDWSSGTWEEFI
+1615 DFDWTQSGAIDNFI
-1630 DTLEDLG
+1630 SALEDLG
-1637 IVVSDDEGAWKGFY
+1637 ILTDDNTEAWKRF
-1651 DMMQETANK
+1651 
-1660 LPIEDFTTFR
+1660 
-1670 DLLIEIFNLMGQEVG
+1670 
-1685 SSITK
+1685 SS
-1690 EKYDEIT
+1690 
-1697 KGFKAAGLN
+1697 
-1706 PEDYYVQ
+1706 Q
-1713 TGPDT
+1713 M
-1718 YIKVKDFD
+1718 
-1726 TAAKNALTQA
+1726 
-1736 GVDRAE
+1736 
-1742 EQHNIAEAAQ
+1742 AEAA
-1752 ENWNNQFNLGT
+1752 
-1763 RIGINGHDYANNL
+1763 NNL
-1776 EAMAAGDFTD
+1776 PIDKLTNL
-1786 VRGRYM
+1786 R
-1792 QQMLDIFGSPEEIA
+1792 DILEDIY
-1806 KLVGTDETNNYDL
+1806 KLL
-1819 DYYKRQDSAT
+1819 
-1829 QAGII
+1829 
-1834 QGIIDA
+1834 
-1840 YMANIDGSYN
+1840 
-1850 ADLLRTNAYTD
+1850 
-1861 ANSVKE
+1861 
-1867 MNQMTDFNLN
+1867 
-1877 DEASQKGLR
+1877 
-1886 AWATNNQ
+1886 
-1893 DIEGVSTALDDLNY
+1893 
-1907 NLDHM
+1907 
-1912 EETGK
+1912 
-1917 SASEIYNKFFKD
+1917 
-1929 LRGAEIKQGIENI
+1929 
-1942 KEYKKNVADLEEQGK
+1942 GK
-1957 DTTEENKK
+1957 DV
-1965 IKNEIKDL
+1965 
-1973 FNLTEEEYRKADN
+1973 
-1986 EGLIQKFLYGNETE
+1986 
-2000 QQAAGEALDNIK
+2000 
-2012 GEFGSI
+2012 GSI
-2018 FSYIEQMKEKYSTS
+2018 FSQEDIDKLTLGGYDIEGHYAQVGS
-2032 SLFNFNED
+2032 D
-2040 EINTKTQQFAS
+2040 EYVKT
-2051 KMDEIINK
+2051 
-2059 YGNFNINGNV
+2059 
-2069 NLDTTQALMDLLP
+2069 
-2082 LSTDINDMCGW
+2082 
-2093 LNAMGKTGIHFDT
+2093 
-2106 SQLQQLFNAFEAIAI
+2106 
-2121 AMQDP
+2121 
-2126 TSPAALDQIRG
+2126 R
-2137 AKRTIGQIVSVAAK
+2137 
-2151 NSKVPNVPGDYTT
+2151 DYTT
-2164 RVDGEDKGG
+2164 EEKNKAYEQQIQTAEKKNEIIYGANDYTQAQVQSKVDSWGKYGDKYISGEWDNLSPSYVKSYIDSIGGIENAATITGWDQDNFSDEYLNSITSQERAEIVDAIVTGINSVYNGQTDTGVITTSHLYNSSDSINEMTQMEGFRDEEGSVSDSGIEAISGKLASSEEGLELLHKYQDEIKNVTKGTEEWDRITNQFIKDSQGLEYKEQAKELGNYNDKLKEAKKAGEDYEEELGNVKKQLNKMLDIEVDNDFIEKYQDEIDKMLSGETLEERQGAANTIKFQAEIDTNETQSKLDQFAQQFGPEAAQTIQNAIPDIELDAQGKIVLTGDSGQAVAAIMGVVGALEATDQNAEMVGGLLSSILGTQITINAEGLEKLQELAQALTSGDLQAVADWAENNSDLSKLLSFAGEGRTANVEPTYRYENGGSKGG
-2173 GGGGSESKSA
+2173 GGGGGKSTKSA

-2251 EFNKENPEFEIK
+2251 EFNKEHPEFEIK

-2305 DGLDGPM
+2305 DSLDGPM
-2312 GIQERIDE
+2312 GIQQNIDE

-2389 MLQLFDKGATLRD
+2389 MLQLFDKGATLRQ

-2408 AAKARHPGYEQ
+2408 AAKAKYPGYEQ

-2467 LDTYTSMLD
+2467 LDTYTSILD

-2557 EKASDE
+2557 EKASEE

-2611 TVNEEYLDD
+2611 TINEQYLDD
-2620 AERLYELNKLN
+2620 ADRLYELNKLN
-2631 RQLNLQLADTNDL
+2631 RQLNLQLADANDL

-2659 LQADGVKMSQYDL
+2659 LQADGVQMSQYDL

-2733 GQLSKDYINDVSEQ
+2733 GSLSKDYINDVSEQ

-2785 YLLDELNKGVANSG
+2785 YLLDELNKGVTNSG

-2819 YMQFVNNSNTTIT
+2819 YMQFVNNSNTTIS

-2877 CDKIEELV
+2877 CDEIEELV
-2885 NVLMGY
+2885 DVLMQY

-2910 DEELAKNEAYIDG
+2910 DEELAKNEQYIDG
-2923 NFVGGGGGGG
+2923 NFGGGGGLGG
-2933 YGDVD
+2933 SSID
-2938 MRTDFTALAQ
+2938 MRTDWNRVLAEI
-2948 RWAAGERNLTNY
+2948 AA
-2960 NGTKTYNSLEEIKA
+2960 NGSAKDAYDNEYTKA
-2974 DLDKKLDA
+2974 DIDAIFAKRQEKLDA
-2982 FEQGAD
+2982 MAD
-2988 ILFQGSGEAFDDE
+2988 GVKAEYEGSGEKFSDE
-3001 GYESVYNNIYQGTYK
+3001 DQ
-3016 RNGNN
+3016 
-3021 YGMRSYPNATS
+3021 A
-3032 NSIVDKA
+3032 
-3039 SNYLGVRYRWGGTD
+3039 
-3053 AGYGLDCSGLVYN
+3053 
-3066 ALNDAGIP
+3066 
-3074 VPRTTAQGYRDMSK
+3074 
-3088 AIKES
+3088 
-3093 SVKPGDLV
+3093 
-3101 FFGYGNTVDHVG
+3101 NTVNNRQNPTIADE
-3113 IYAGN
+3113 IY
-3118 GQMIDA
+3118 
-3124 PGAKVQYTNIDEK
+3124 KK
-3137 RDRLLGYGRLG
+3137 YG
-3148 NTNYSSSDTAAL
+3148 S
-3160 MDRLGLSRRG
+3160 
-3170 GAASGAYTGDWG
+3170 GAASGAYTGNWG
-3182 PGQGIG
+3182 KGQGFG
-3188 IDNGKIIKVH
+3188 PDNGKIIKVH

-3203 LNKSDTR
+3203 LNQKDTS

-3218 VRNMNDWVDKQVQ
+3218 VRNMNDWIDKQVQ
-3231 QMSSISSSKLD
+3231 SMVDFGQAKLG
-3242 SLFNSAIPRYETQP
+3242 SLIDKTTPPVYETQP

-3291 SANRSK
+3291 SANKSK

>member
-73 ATNVDTGRLDLS
+73 ATNVNTGRLDLS

-142 TIANTARWQISSNL
+142 TLANTAKWQISSNL
-156 MHGVQGSIQKAY
+156 MHGVQGSLQKAY
-168 YYAEDLNKSLNNIRI
+168 YYAEDLNRSLNDIRI
-183 VTGQNNDQ
+183 VTGQSNDQ

-222 QGLSN
+222 QGLSD

-352 TDLNKYSLALEKVGI
+352 TDLNKYSKALEKVGI
-367 SIKDQQGELKDMN
+367 NIKDQQGELKDMN

-434 EGTLQKQ
+434 KGTLQEQ
-441 ADIYAESWEA
+441 ADIFAESWEA

-477 DTLSDTLNI
+477 DTLSNTLNI

-499 VLGVV
+499 VLSVI

-531 GAAENQAAIMKKAM
+531 GAAENQAAVMKQQM
-545 IQTLQSFSPESKMEL
+545 INVLKTFTTYEEKPDLTK
-560 SDQGSVTL
+560 QGSVEL
-568 ETTTMINAA
+568 ETTTMVKAA
-577 QASYDL
+577 EASYDL
-583 QIANSQL
+583 QLANNQL

-605 QAYGDIA
+605 QAYGQIA
-612 VQAKKSIEVQQQQTQ
+612 IESKKSIEAQQTQ
-627 DSLREARN
+627 SNNNLRNARN
-635 QIFLTNNANFGGDAG
+635 VIFEDNNKKFGGDKG
-650 VKYFN
+650 VIYFDN
-655 KNYKAGQ
+655 SLKKGQ
-662 KLIDSFY
+662 KIVDNFYNDKTIQDLESLKINSNGSFKDFISQFDQLVLDNQRY
-669 SNRVLKQLNS
+669 SKLKQLIQQGGDPNLS
-679 QKFDNSDS
+679 NGAKGTLRKDI
-687 YQNFLAKFNNIKGL
+687 LA
-701 DKDQR
+701 
-706 FDKLNKLIND
+706 
-716 AKKASRPNIQSRYRN
+716 
-731 QIIEEINNLKDV
+731 EVNNLRDV
-743 NIVLDKYVNGKVSAD
+743 NLEIDNYVNQKIKAEKL
-758 GATKKQIEALRQ
+758 TKAQSNALRQ
-770 CLNEYV
+770 CLTDYV
-776 KEKEALI
+776 NEKEALLQNKGAVEKYESAI
-783 QSNNANKKYTD
+783 EAFNAELK
-794 SINDFQK
+794 
-801 ILAKS
+801 AS
-806 QGAVSNFSNGLV
+806 QGSIYSFSQGLV
-818 TTVQGISQFSIGAT
+818 SSFQGISQLAIGIN
-832 SFKGLLETLSN
+832 SLKGMFNTLNNSEL
-843 DDLNFGEKLSSGIM
+843 DFGEKLTQSIT
-857 SASIALPSLINGFK
+857 SASFAIPSLINGVNQ
-871 YLNSGIQTIVKNAG
+871 LASGLKEIGTNWK
-885 GLGANIVSIA
+885 GLGTNILSIM
-895 TGMDGTQL
+895 TGL
-903 GEAFQE
+903 GGSLQGSDLQAALKT
-909 KIKSGG
+909 KIENS
-915 TGFSNTKKGKILQ
+915 
-928 SGFNAF
+928 SGFRAKIMQ
-934 STKLGIK
+934 TGLDAYTAKLKELGVAAGSAG
-941 DTQNFE
+941 TAEQ
-947 EEYNGLINKKF
+947 
-958 NQLKKAYFK
+958 QLA
-967 DNKTNVITGEVSR
+967 
-980 QLQQQAK
+980 A
-987 AQIDAQGSGAAL
+987 SGAAT
-999 NAMLGKSLLIFAQYA
+999 NAMFTKSLLVLGKYA
-1014 AAVAAVVA
+1014 LIIGAVVA
-1022 VIWLLVKAYKAAE
+1022 AIAVLVKVYNT
-1035 SYSLDAQIERSEKAI
+1035 AQSFTIEEQIKRSEQAV

-1066 LQQIFNNYS
+1066 LKSVFDSYN

-1082 DCTVGTKEWRE
+1082 ECTVGTKEWRA
-1093 QLAKANEEA
+1093 QLTKANEEA

-1117 TWGKKDTGEIWIDKS
+1117 AWGKKDTGEIWIDQN
-1132 AVNELQSIYDKQV
+1132 AVDKLQSIYDKQIF
-1145 LQQQYA
+1145 QQQYA

-1157 NLEDLNIKK
+1157 NLEDLNIEK
-1166 AKQNLTSNF
+1166 AKQDLTSNLQGVLNIQSGTTTGG
-1175 LTASS
+1175 LTKNGQYT
-1180 SVTTEGTLLKSDGT
+1180 SVMPGIADLI
-1194 SASYNDTLNLL
+1194 
-1205 LNNQNELNNKTGQNL
+1205 LNNQENLQNKSQEEQVSIIEQALKNNGFETLN
-1220 TEAIKQLL
+1220 
-1228 IDNNFSIDSGESEKT
+1228 DNT
-1243 DEELLNL
+1243 TLND
-1250 YAQSL
+1250 YAQKI
-1255 ADKFSTDDVQAA
+1255 ADKFNTDDVQAA
-1267 ISNVSKVIQNNTDA
+1267 ISNVSKVIQANTDA
-1281 TLQATK
+1281 TLQVTK

-1319 KNSFYN
+1319 KDSFYN
-1325 KNGTISWDDGTGE
+1325 DNGTISWDDGTG
-1338 KREIGT
+1338 KDREIGT
-1344 YAENAGESDKEDQAL
+1344 HDENAGGAGKGDQAL

-1366 LEAIKVDKNDSEYK
+1366 LAAAKIDKNDSEYK
-1380 LDQKNSVI
+1380 LNQKNSVI
-1388 GEDQNRS
+1388 GEGQNRS

-1409 ATAIATMQAM
+1409 ATTIATMQAM
-1419 GEKLQTTY
+1419 GEELQTTY
-1427 AMAQKFQTGMSNQGT
+1427 AMAQKFQTGMSNQGI
-1442 VGQGVLEFFGN
+1442 VGQGILEFFGN
-1453 DGDLSNFTYDQL
+1453 DGDLGNFTQDQL
-1465 KQLEDD
+1465 KQLKTD

-1488 LFGEDFNLLKP
+1488 LFGKDFNLLKP

-1530 EASHQIANI
+1530 EASHQITNI
-1539 EDINNNK
+1539 ENINNNK

-1554 KDEQDISEAIDEFEG
+1554 EDEDDISKAIDEFEG

-1592 GVAAFTEAINTV
+1592 GVVAFTEAINTV

-1685 SSITK
+1685 SSITQ
-1690 EKYDEIT
+1690 ENYDEIT

-1718 YIKVKDFD
+1718 YVKVKDFD
-1726 TAAKNALTQA
+1726 TAAKNALIQA

-1742 EQHNIAEAAQ
+1742 EQHNVAETAQ

-1786 VRGRYM
+1786 IRGRYM
-1792 QQMLDIFGSPEEIA
+1792 QQMLDIFGSSEEIA
-1806 KLVGTDETNNYDL
+1806 KLVGTDETSNYDL
-1819 DYYKRQDSAT
+1819 DFYKRQDSAT

-1840 YMANIDGSYN
+1840 YMANINGSYN

-1867 MNQMTDFNLN
+1867 MNQMTGFNLG
-1877 DEASQKGLR
+1877 DEASQQGLVS
-1886 AWATNNQ
+1886 WAAKNQ
-1893 DIEGVSTALDDLNY
+1893 DIEGNTEALNQYNY
-1907 NLDHM
+1907 EMEQAGDNANAAQKAINNL
-1912 EETGK
+1912 
-1917 SASEIYNKFFKD
+1917 YNA
-1929 LRGAEIKQGIENI
+1929 LRNNEIKEAT
-1942 KEYKKNVADLEEQGK
+1942 KEISELKTKYKELRDEGEDTAEVEADLKQK
-1957 DTTEENKK
+1957 V
-1965 IKNEIKDL
+1965 KDL
-1973 FNLTEEEYRKADN
+1973 FNFSESDYQMN
-1986 EGLIQKFLYGNETE
+1986 QPLIEKFLWGNDDEAALAGKVLDMFFQVDSALIEKINESAGKLDFSALYTAAQTKLNE
-2000 QQAAGEALDNIK
+2000 ITNLLSQNDGFVVNGRITADASQALAALAPL
-2012 GEFGSI
+2012 GGSI
-2018 FSYIEQMKEKYSTS
+2018 EE
-2032 SLFNFNED
+2032 
-2040 EINTKTQQFAS
+2040 
-2051 KMDEIINK
+2051 
-2059 YGNFNINGNV
+2059 
-2069 NLDTTQALMDLLP
+2069 
-2082 LSTDINDMCGW
+2082 MCGYI
-2093 LNAMGKTGIHFDT
+2093 NAMGQVGIHFNT
-2106 SQLQQLFNAFEAIAI
+2106 SQLQILFNAFQEIAEI
-2121 AMQDP
+2121 MKDP
-2126 TSPAALDQIRG
+2126 TNADPARIAEL
-2137 AKRTIGQIVSVAAK
+2137 KRTIGDTISVASEGSLVTK
-2151 NSKVPNVPGDYTT
+2151 GDGGKYLTT
-2164 RVDGEDKGG
+2164 ENGNKGGG

-2183 NDIGKEIQDELLK
+2183 NDIGKEIQDEILK
-2196 TKEKKRDRLEALRE
+2196 TKEKKRDRLEALRD

-2251 EFNKENPEFEIK
+2251 EFNKDHPEFEIK

-2305 DGLDGPM
+2305 DSLDGPM
-2312 GIQERIDE
+2312 GIQQNIDE

-2334 LELEAI
+2334 LELESI
-2340 TKQIDWKVKQID
+2340 TKAIDWKVKQID

-2389 MLQLFDKGATLRD
+2389 MLQLFDKGATLRQ
-2402 GIDQLN
+2402 GIDELN

-2509 MKSLKGQ
+2509 MKSLKAQ
-2516 MDGLTKATKEAQ
+2516 MDGLAKATKEAQ

-2581 RVEMAVNIL
+2581 RVEMAVAVL

-2611 TVNEEYLDD
+2611 TINEQYLDD

-2631 RQLNLQLADTNDL
+2631 RQLNLQLADANDL
-2644 LAKQKLRDIQQEIHD
+2644 LAKQKLKDIQQEIHD
-2659 LQADGVKMSQYDL
+2659 LQADGVQMSQYDL

-2785 YLLDELNKGVANSG
+2785 YLLDELNKGIVNSG

-2877 CDKIEELV
+2877 CDEIEKLV

-2923 NFVGGGGGGG
+2923 NFVGGGGGGS
-2933 YGDVD
+2933 YGNVD
-2938 MRTDFTALAQ
+2938 MRTDFTALLQ
-2948 RWAAGERNLTNY
+2948 RWEAGDRNLTNWDSS
-2960 NGTKTYNSLEEIKA
+2960 KTYTSAAEIAA
-2974 DLDKKLDA
+2974 DLQAKLDA
-2982 FEQGAD
+2982 VKQGEK
-2988 ILFQGSGEAFDDE
+2988 IQYQGSGENFSSKDQQDVVDKFLK
-3001 GYESVYNNIYQGTYK
+3001 GYYS
-3016 RNGNN
+3016 NGGN
-3021 YGMRSYPNATS
+3021 YGSNSYPNTYS
-3032 NSIVDKA
+3032 NNIVDKA
-3039 SNYLGVRYRWGGTD
+3039 ANYLGTKYTYGGKNAST
-3053 AGYGLDCSGLVYN
+3053 GLDCSGLVYK
-3066 ALNDAGIP
+3066 ALNDAGVNVP
-3074 VPRTTAQGYRDMSK
+3074 VLTAEGYKQMSK
-3088 AIKES
+3088 SIS
-3093 SVKPGDLV
+3093 STNIKPGDLV
-3101 FFGYGNTVDHVG
+3101 FFGANGVADHVG
-3113 IYAGN
+3113 IYIGN
-3118 GQMIDA
+3118 GQMINA
-3124 PGAKVQYTNIDEK
+3124 TGTKTQITSIDSK
-3137 RDRLLGYGRLG
+3137 KAGLIGYGRIG
-3148 NTNYSSSDTAAL
+3148 NSNTLPSADSVIQKF
-3160 MDRLGLSRRG
+3160 LSGGYG

-3291 SANRSK
+3291 SANKSK

>member
-73 ATNVDTGRLDLS
+73 ATNVNTGRLDLS

-131 RTNALLDNFKK
+131 RTNAILDNFKK
-142 TIANTARWQISSNL
+142 TLANTAKWQISSNL
-156 MHGVQGSIQKAY
+156 MHGVQGSLQKAY
-168 YYAEDLNKSLNNIRI
+168 YYAEDLNRSLNDIRI
-183 VTGQNNDQ
+183 VTGQSNDQ

-222 QGLSN
+222 QGLSD

-352 TDLNKYSLALEKVGI
+352 TDLNKYSTALEKVGI
-367 SIKDQQGELKDMN
+367 NIKNQQGELKDMN

-434 EGTLQKQ
+434 EGTLQEQ
-441 ADIYAESWEA
+441 ADIYAEGWEA

-477 DTLSDTLNI
+477 DTLRDTLNI

-499 VLGVV
+499 VLSVI

-531 GAAENQAAIMKKAM
+531 GAAENQAAVMKQQM
-545 IQTLQSFSPESKMEL
+545 INVLKTFTTYEEKPNLTK
-560 SDQGSVTL
+560 QGSVEL
-568 ETTTMINAA
+568 ETTTMVKAA
-577 QASYDL
+577 EASYDL
-583 QIANSQL
+583 QLANSQL

-605 QAYGDIA
+605 QAYGQIA
-612 VQAKKSIEVQQQQTQ
+612 VESKKSIEAQQIQ
-627 DSLREARN
+627 SNNNLRNARN
-635 QIFLTNNANFGGDAG
+635 TIFEDNNKKFGGDKG
-650 VKYFN
+650 VIY
-655 KNYKAGQ
+655 
-662 KLIDSFY
+662 
-669 SNRVLKQLNS
+669 
-679 QKFDNSDS
+679 FDNSLKKGQSIVDNFYNDKTMQDLKSLKINSNGSFKDFISQFGQLDLKNQRYSKLSQLIKQGSDS
-687 YQNFLAKFNNIKGL
+687 NLSNGAKGTLRKDILA
-701 DKDQR
+701 
-706 FDKLNKLIND
+706 
-716 AKKASRPNIQSRYRN
+716 
-731 QIIEEINNLKDV
+731 EVNNLRDV
-743 NIVLDKYVNGKVSAD
+743 NLEIDNYVNQKIKAEKL
-758 GATKKQIEALRQ
+758 TKAQSNALRQ
-770 CLNEYV
+770 CLTDYV
-776 KEKEALI
+776 NEKEALLQNKGAVEKYESAI
-783 QSNNANKKYTD
+783 EAFNAELK
-794 SINDFQK
+794 
-801 ILAKS
+801 AS
-806 QGAVSNFSNGLV
+806 QGSIYSFSQGLV
-818 TTVQGISQFSIGAT
+818 SSFQGISQLAIGIN
-832 SFKGLLETLSN
+832 SLKGMFN
-843 DDLNFGEKLSSGIM
+843 ALNNSELDFGEKLTQSIT
-857 SASIALPSLINGFK
+857 SASFAIPSLINGVNQ
-871 YLNSGIQTIVKNAG
+871 LASGLKEIGTNWK
-885 GLGANIVSIA
+885 GLGTNILSIM
-895 TGMDGTQL
+895 TGL
-903 GEAFQE
+903 GGSLQGSDLQAALKT
-909 KIKSGG
+909 KIENS
-915 TGFSNTKKGKILQ
+915 
-928 SGFNAF
+928 SGFR
-934 STKLGIK
+934 TKIMQTGLDAYTAKLKELGVAAGSAG
-941 DTQNFE
+941 TAEQ
-947 EEYNGLINKKF
+947 
-958 NQLKKAYFK
+958 QLA
-967 DNKTNVITGEVSR
+967 
-980 QLQQQAK
+980 A
-987 AQIDAQGSGAAL
+987 SGAATH
-999 NAMLGKSLLIFAQYA
+999 AMFTKSLLVLGKYA
-1014 AAVAAVVA
+1014 LIIGAVVA
-1022 VIWLLVKAYKAAE
+1022 AIAALVKIYNTVQSFTIE
-1035 SYSLDAQIERSEKAI
+1035 EQIKRSEQAI

-1066 LQQIFNNYS
+1066 LKSVFDSYS
-1075 SVKSALD
+1075 SVKSVLD
-1082 DCTVGTKEWRE
+1082 ECTVGTKEWRA
-1093 QLAKANEEA
+1093 QLTKANEEA

-1117 TWGKKDTGEIWIDKS
+1117 AWGKKDTGEIWIDQS
-1132 AVNELQSIYDKQV
+1132 AVDKLQSIYDKQI

-1157 NLEDLNIKK
+1157 NLEDLNIEK
-1166 AKQNLTSNF
+1166 AKQDLTSNLQGVLNIQSGSTTGG
-1175 LTASS
+1175 LTKNGQYT
-1180 SVTTEGTLLKSDGT
+1180 SVMPGIADLI
-1194 SASYNDTLNLL
+1194 
-1205 LNNQNELNNKTGQNL
+1205 LNNQENLQNKSQEEQVSIIEQALKNNGFETLN
-1220 TEAIKQLL
+1220 
-1228 IDNNFSIDSGESEKT
+1228 DST
-1243 DEELLNL
+1243 TLND
-1250 YAQSL
+1250 YAQKI
-1255 ADKFSTDDVQAA
+1255 ADKFNTDDVQAA
-1267 ISNVSKVIQNNTDA
+1267 ISNVSKVIQANTDA
-1281 TLQATK
+1281 TLQVTK

-1325 KNGTISWDDGTGE
+1325 ENGTISWDDGTG
-1338 KREIGT
+1338 KDRKIGT
-1344 YAENAGESDKEDQAL
+1344 HDENAGGAGKGDQAL

-1366 LEAIKVDKNDSEYK
+1366 LAAAKIDKNDSEYK
-1380 LDQKNSVI
+1380 LNQKNSVI
-1388 GEDQNRS
+1388 GEGQNRS
-1395 FQLENGKTILFSEV
+1395 FQLENGKTILFSKV
-1409 ATAIATMQAM
+1409 ATTIATMQAM
-1419 GEKLQTTY
+1419 GEELQTTY

-1442 VGQGVLEFFGN
+1442 IGQGILEFFGN
-1453 DGDLSNFTYDQL
+1453 DGDLSNFTQDQL
-1465 KQLEDD
+1465 KQLKTD

-1488 LFGEDFNLLKP
+1488 LFGKDFNILEP

-1530 EASHQIANI
+1530 EASHQITNI
-1539 EDINNNK
+1539 EDISNNK

-1554 KDEQDISEAIDEFEG
+1554 GDKDDILKAIDEFEG

-1587 VAGKN
+1587 VAGKD
-1592 GVAAFTEAINTV
+1592 GVAAFTEAINAA

-1637 IVVSDDEGAWKGFY
+1637 IVVSDDEGAWRGFY
-1651 DMMQETANK
+1651 NMMQETANK

-1670 DLLIEIFNLMGQEVG
+1670 DLLIEIFDLMGQDVG

-1697 KGFKAAGLN
+1697 KGLKAAGLN

-1713 TGPDT
+1713 TGPDE

-1726 TAAKNALTQA
+1726 TKDKNALTQA
-1736 GVDRAE
+1736 GIDRAE
-1742 EQHNIAEAAQ
+1742 EQHSIAEAHQ
-1752 ENWNNQFNLGT
+1752 EAWDTGIKQGGYVFNGKEYT
-1763 RIGINGHDYANNL
+1763 QI
-1776 EAMAAGDFTD
+1776 EAMQKGLTD
-1786 VRGRYM
+1786 DSGGYLL
-1792 QQMLDIFGSPEEIA
+1792 QQALDIFGNAEEIA

-1819 DYYKRQDSAT
+1819 DYYKKLSSSD
-1829 QAGII
+1829 QAEII

-1840 YMANIDGSYN
+1840 YTANIDGAYTS
-1850 ADLLRTNAYTD
+1850 DLLRTNAYTD

-1867 MNQMTDFNLN
+1867 MNQMTGFNLG
-1877 DEASQKGLR
+1877 DEASQQGLVS
-1886 AWATNNQ
+1886 WAAKNQ
-1893 DIEGVSTALDDLNY
+1893 DIEGNTEALNQYNY
-1907 NLDHM
+1907 EMEQAGDNANAAQKAINNL
-1912 EETGK
+1912 
-1917 SASEIYNKFFKD
+1917 YNA
-1929 LRGAEIKQGIENI
+1929 LRNNEIKEAT
-1942 KEYKKNVADLEEQGK
+1942 KEISELKTKYKELHDEGEDTAEVEADLKQK
-1957 DTTEENKK
+1957 V
-1965 IKNEIKDL
+1965 KDL
-1973 FNLTEEEYRKADN
+1973 FNFSESDYQMN
-1986 EGLIQKFLYGNETE
+1986 QPLIEKFLWGNDDEAALAGKVLDMFSQVDSALIEKINESAGKLDFSALYTAAQTKLNE
-2000 QQAAGEALDNIK
+2000 ITNLLSQNDGFVVNGRITADASQALAALAPL
-2012 GEFGSI
+2012 GGSI
-2018 FSYIEQMKEKYSTS
+2018 EE
-2032 SLFNFNED
+2032 
-2040 EINTKTQQFAS
+2040 
-2051 KMDEIINK
+2051 
-2059 YGNFNINGNV
+2059 
-2069 NLDTTQALMDLLP
+2069 
-2082 LSTDINDMCGW
+2082 MCGYI
-2093 LNAMGKTGIHFDT
+2093 NAMGQVGIHFNT
-2106 SQLQQLFNAFEAIAI
+2106 SQLQILFNAFQEIAEI
-2121 AMQDP
+2121 MKDP
-2126 TSPAALDQIRG
+2126 TNADPARIAEL
-2137 AKRTIGQIVSVAAK
+2137 KRTIGDTISVASEGSLVTK
-2151 NSKVPNVPGDYTT
+2151 GDGGKYLTT
-2164 RVDGEDKGG
+2164 ENGNKGGG

-2196 TKEKKRDRLEALRE
+2196 TKEKKRDRLEALRD

-2223 EIKLLEEEQDILE
+2223 EIKLLKEEQDILE

-2305 DGLDGPM
+2305 DSLDGPM
-2312 GIQERIDE
+2312 GIQQNIDE

-2340 TKQIDWKVKQID
+2340 TKAIDWKVKQID
-2352 FQIKRLNYYQ
+2352 YQIKRLNYYQ

-2389 MLQLFDKGATLRD
+2389 MLQLFNKGATLRQ

-2408 AAKARHPGYEQ
+2408 AAKAKYPGYEQ
-2419 MFDEQILEY
+2419 MFDEQILKY

-2509 MKSLKGQ
+2509 MKSLKAQ
-2516 MDGLTKATKEAQ
+2516 MDGLAKATKEAQ

-2581 RVEMAVNIL
+2581 RVEMAVNVL

-2600 EDFQDKYEKAK
+2600 EDFQDKYEKTK
-2611 TVNEEYLDD
+2611 TINEEYLDD

-2659 LQADGVKMSQYDL
+2659 LQADGVQMSQYDL

-2733 GQLSKDYINDVSEQ
+2733 GKLSKDYINDVSEQ

-2785 YLLDELNKGVANSG
+2785 YLLDELNKGVVNSG

-2819 YMQFVNNSNTTIT
+2819 YMLFVNNSNTTIS

-2840 WQKVVETAMGVAGT
+2840 WQKVVEAAMNVAGT
-2854 SWDNFGTD
+2854 SWENFGSD

-2877 CDKIEELV
+2877 CDEIEELV

-2910 DEELAKNEAYIDG
+2910 DEELAKNEQYIDG
-2923 NFVGGGGGGG
+2923 NFGSSGGGSG
-2933 YGDVD
+2933 
-2938 MRTDFTALAQ
+2938 A
-2948 RWAAGERNLTNY
+2948 RNLVGVDLSAIAIRMK
-2960 NGTKTYNSLEEIKA
+2960 NGESTVV
-2974 DLDKKLDA
+2974 DKNGNVWTSIDDVVTARNEKLDNMRN
-2982 FEQGAD
+2982 EGQELKNDSSTDYWTKDEMKQITSEKDEKWLDD
-2988 ILFQGSGEAFDDE
+2988 IL
-3001 GYESVYNNIYQGTYK
+3001 
-3016 RNGNN
+3016 NGN
-3021 YGMRSYPNATS
+3021 
-3032 NSIVDKA
+3032 
-3039 SNYLGVRYRWGGTD
+3039 
-3053 AGYGLDCSGLVYN
+3053 
-3066 ALNDAGIP
+3066 
-3074 VPRTTAQGYRDMSK
+3074 
-3088 AIKES
+3088 
-3093 SVKPGDLV
+3093 
-3101 FFGYGNTVDHVG
+3101 
-3113 IYAGN
+3113 
-3118 GQMIDA
+3118 
-3124 PGAKVQYTNIDEK
+3124 
-3137 RDRLLGYGRLG
+3137 
-3148 NTNYSSSDTAAL
+3148 
-3160 MDRLGLSRRG
+3160 
-3170 GAASGAYTGDWG
+3170 GAASGAYTGNWAK
-3182 PGQGIG
+3182 GQGFG
-3188 IDNGKIIKVH
+3188 LDNGKIIKVH

-3203 LNKSDTR
+3203 LNQKDTS

-3231 QMSSISSSKLD
+3231 SMINFGQIKLGNLID
-3242 SLFNSAIPRYETQP
+3242 KTTPPVYETQP

-3291 SANRSK
+3291 SANKSK

>member
-222 QGLSN
+222 QGLSD
-227 KEVADRTEVTIK
+227 KEVTDRTEVTIK

-264 GSKSLEYYADVMT
+264 GTKSLEYYADVMT
-277 KLGAYTASSTDEISE
+277 KLGSYTASSTDEISE

-545 IQTLQSFSPESKMEL
+545 IQTLQSFSPESKMAL

-612 VQAKKSIEVQQQQTQ
+612 IQAKKSIEVQQQQTQ

-706 FDKLNKLIND
+706 FDKLNKLID
-716 AKKASRPNIQSRYRN
+716 SAKKADKPNIQSRYRN

-758 GATKKQIEALRQ
+758 GATKKQVEALRQ

-806 QGAVSNFSNGLV
+806 QGAISNFSNGLV
-818 TTVQGISQFSIGAT
+818 TTVQGISQFSIGVT

-885 GLGANIVSIA
+885 GLGANIVSVA

-941 DTQNFE
+941 DSQNFE
-947 EEYNGLINKKF
+947 EEYNKLIKAKIQELKDDYRNANGTGKIS
-958 NQLKKAYFK
+958 NEVYAQLRK
-967 DNKTNVITGEVSR
+967 
-980 QLQQQAK
+980 QAK
-987 AQIDAQGSGAAL
+987 AQVDAQGSGAAL
-999 NAMLGKSLLIFAQYA
+999 SAMLGKSVLIFAQYA
-1014 AAVAAVVA
+1014 AAIAAVVA
-1022 VIWLLVKAYKAAE
+1022 VVWLLVKAYKAAE

-1075 SVKSALD
+1075 SVKSTLD
-1082 DCTVGTKEWRE
+1082 KCTVGTKEWRE

-1102 LNILNTYPELKNMEG
+1102 LNILNTYPELKNMAG
-1117 TWGKKDTGEIWIDKS
+1117 AWGKKDTGEIWI
-1132 AVNELQSIYDKQV
+1132 NENAIDRLQSTYDKQI

-1166 AKQNLTSNF
+1166 AKQNLASNF
-1175 LTASS
+1175 QGALIVQTGTRKDGILRLTKNGQYS
-1180 SVTTEGTLLKSDGT
+1180 TESDIADLILKNQEKLQNKTQEEQISIIERALKDNKFEAINGT
-1194 SASYNDTLNLL
+1194 TLN
-1205 LNNQNELNNKTGQNL
+1205 
-1220 TEAIKQLL
+1220 
-1228 IDNNFSIDSGESEKT
+1228 D
-1243 DEELLNL
+1243 
-1250 YAQSL
+1250 YAQKIV
-1255 ADKFSTDDVQAA
+1255 DKFNTDDVQAA
-1267 ISNVSKVIQNNTDA
+1267 ISNVSKVIQANTDA

-1287 EASVQ
+1287 EASIQ

-1304 AKITTALVDANIEAI
+1304 AKITTAFIDANIEAI

-1325 KNGTISWDDGTGE
+1325 ENGTISWDDGTG
-1338 KREIGT
+1338 KDREIGT
-1344 YAENAGESDKEDQAL
+1344 YAENAGESGKEDQAL

-1409 ATAIATMQAM
+1409 ATAIATVQAM
-1419 GEKLQTTY
+1419 GEELQTTY
-1427 AMAQKFQTGMSNQGT
+1427 AMAQTFQTGMSNQGT
-1442 VGQGVLEFFGN
+1442 VGQVILEFFGN
-1453 DGDLSNFTYDQL
+1453 DGDLGKFTQKELEQL
-1465 KQLEDD
+1465 IPDLKEFTD
-1471 IEKGFEDEDL
+1471 KDL

-1488 LFGEDFNLLKP
+1488 LFGKDFDLLEP

-1530 EASHQIANI
+1530 EAGLQITNSK
-1539 EDINNNK
+1539 DISNNK

-1554 KDEQDISEAIDEFEG
+1554 EDEDDISEAINEFEG

-1587 VAGKN
+1587 VAGKD
-1592 GVAAFTEAINTV
+1592 GVTAFTEAINAA
-1604 GKDLTFDQLNK
+1604 GKDLTLDQLNK

-1630 DTLEDLG
+1630 DVLENLG

-1651 DMMQETANK
+1651 NMMQETANK

-1697 KGFKAAGLN
+1697 EGFKAAGLN

-1718 YIKVKDFD
+1718 YVKVKDFD

-1742 EQHNIAEAAQ
+1742 EQHNVAKAHQEA
-1752 ENWNNQFNLGT
+1752 WGT
-1763 RIGINGHDYANNL
+1763 GIKQYDYIINGQNYTQL
-1776 EAMAAGDFTD
+1776 EAMKKGLIANSTGSLL
-1786 VRGRYM
+1786 
-1792 QQMLDIFGSPEEIA
+1792 QQALDIFGSPEEIA
-1806 KLVGTDETNNYDL
+1806 KLVGTDEVGNYDL

-1829 QAGII
+1829 QADII

-1840 YMANIDGSYN
+1840 YMANIDGPYS

-1867 MNQMTDFNLN
+1867 MNQMTGFNLN

-1886 AWATNNQ
+1886 AWAANNQ
-1893 DIEGVSTALDDLNY
+1893 DIEGVSTALNDLNY

-1929 LRGAEIKQGIENI
+1929 LRGAEIKQGIKNI
-1942 KEYKKNVADLEEQGK
+1942 KEYKENIADLEKQGK

-1973 FNLTEEEYRKADN
+1973 FNLTEEEYRKADD

-2012 GEFGSI
+2012 GELNGI

-2126 TSPAALDQIRG
+2126 TSPTALDQIRG
-2137 AKRTIGQIVSVAAK
+2137 AKRTIGQIVSVAAQ
-2151 NSKVPNVPGDYTT
+2151 NSKVPDVDGNDYTT
-2164 RVDGEDKGG
+2164 TENGDMSG
-2173 GGGGSESKSA
+2173 GGGGSESKSV

-2223 EIKLLEEEQDILE
+2223 EIKLLEEEQNILE

-2251 EFNKENPEFEIK
+2251 EFNKEHPEFEIK

-2277 GKVWAQY
+2277 GKVWAEY
-2284 QKNLEDGMS
+2284 EKNLEDGMS
-2293 EEDLN
+2293 EEELN

-2305 DGLDGPM
+2305 EGLDGPM
-2312 GIQERIDE
+2312 GIQQSIDE
-2320 NVALIAQKEKEAAE
+2320 NVALIAQKEKEQAE

-2340 TKQIDWKVKQID
+2340 TKAIDWKVKQID

-2408 AAKARHPGYEQ
+2408 AAKAKYPGYEQ

-2549 VEVLKQET
+2549 VEILKQET
-2557 EKASDE
+2557 EKASEE

-2611 TVNEEYLDD
+2611 TINEQYLDD

-2631 RQLNLQLADTNDL
+2631 RQLNLQLADANDL

-2659 LQADGVKMSQYDL
+2659 LQADGVQMSQYDL

-2721 ATQKYEDAVHEL
+2721 ATQKYEDAVYEL

-2785 YLLDELNKGVANSG
+2785 YLLDELNKGVVNSG

-2819 YMQFVNNSNTTIT
+2819 YMQFVNNSNTTIS

-2877 CDKIEELV
+2877 CDEIEELV
-2885 NVLMGY
+2885 NVLMQY

-2910 DEELAKNEAYIDG
+2910 DEELAKNERYIDG
-2923 NFVGGGGGGG
+2923 NFGGGGSLGGSSI
-2933 YGDVD
+2933 D
-2938 MRTDFTALAQ
+2938 MRTDWNRVLAEI
-2948 RWAAGERNLTNY
+2948 AA
-2960 NGTKTYNSLEEIKA
+2960 NGSAKDVYDNEYTEA
-2974 DLDKKLDA
+2974 DIDAIYAKRQEKLDA
-2982 FEQGAD
+2982 MAD
-2988 ILFQGSGEAFDDE
+2988 GVKAEYEGSGEEFSDE
-3001 GYESVYNNIYQGTYK
+3001 DQANTIKNRQNPTIEDEIK
-3016 RNGNN
+3016 K
-3021 YGMRSYPNATS
+3021 YGS
-3032 NSIVDKA
+3032 
-3039 SNYLGVRYRWGGTD
+3039 
-3053 AGYGLDCSGLVYN
+3053 
-3066 ALNDAGIP
+3066 
-3074 VPRTTAQGYRDMSK
+3074 
-3088 AIKES
+3088 
-3093 SVKPGDLV
+3093 
-3101 FFGYGNTVDHVG
+3101 
-3113 IYAGN
+3113 
-3118 GQMIDA
+3118 
-3124 PGAKVQYTNIDEK
+3124 
-3137 RDRLLGYGRLG
+3137 
-3148 NTNYSSSDTAAL
+3148 
-3160 MDRLGLSRRG
+3160 
-3170 GAASGAYTGDWG
+3170 GAASGAYTGNWSK
-3182 PGQGIG
+3182 GQGFG
-3188 IDNGKIIKVH
+3188 PDNGKIIKVH

-3203 LNKSDTR
+3203 LNQKDTS

-3231 QMSSISSSKLD
+3231 SMINFGQIKLGNLID
-3242 SLFNSAIPRYETQP
+3242 KTIPPVYETQP

>member
-73 ATNVDTGRLDLS
+73 ATNVNTGRLDLS

-131 RTNALLDNFKK
+131 RTNAILDNFKK
-142 TIANTARWQISSNL
+142 TLANTAKWQISSNL
-156 MHGVQGSIQKAY
+156 MHGVQGSLQKAY
-168 YYAEDLNKSLNNIRI
+168 YYAEDLNRSLNDIRI
-183 VTGQNNDQ
+183 VTGQSNDQ

-222 QGLSN
+222 QGLSD

-352 TDLNKYSLALEKVGI
+352 TDLNKYSKALEKVGI

-434 EGTLQKQ
+434 EGTLQEQ

-499 VLGVV
+499 VLSVI

-531 GAAENQAAIMKKAM
+531 GAAENQAAVMKQQM
-545 IQTLQSFSPESKMEL
+545 INVLKTFTTYEEKPDLTK
-560 SDQGSVTL
+560 QGSVEL
-568 ETTTMINAA
+568 ETTTMVKAA
-577 QASYDL
+577 EASYDL
-583 QIANSQL
+583 QLANNQL

-605 QAYGDIA
+605 QAYGQIA
-612 VQAKKSIEVQQQQTQ
+612 IESKKSIEAQQTQ
-627 DSLREARN
+627 SNNNLRNARN
-635 QIFLTNNANFGGDAG
+635 TIFEDNNKKFGGDKG
-650 VKYFN
+650 VIY
-655 KNYKAGQ
+655 
-662 KLIDSFY
+662 
-669 SNRVLKQLNS
+669 
-679 QKFDNSDS
+679 FDNSLKKGQKIVD
-687 YQNFLAKFNNIKGL
+687 NFYNDKTMQDLKSLKINSNGSFEDFISQFGQLDLNN
-701 DKDQR
+701 QR
-706 FDKLNKLIND
+706 YSKLNQLIQQGNSSNLSNG
-716 AKKASRPNIQSRYRN
+716 AKGTLRKDILA
-731 QIIEEINNLKDV
+731 EVNNLRDV
-743 NIVLDKYVNGKVSAD
+743 NLEIDNYVNQKIKAEKL
-758 GATKKQIEALRQ
+758 TKAQSNTLRQ
-770 CLNEYV
+770 CLTDYV
-776 KEKEALI
+776 NEKEALLQNKGAVEKYESAI
-783 QSNNANKKYTD
+783 EAFNAELK
-794 SINDFQK
+794 
-801 ILAKS
+801 AS
-806 QGAVSNFSNGLV
+806 QGSIYSFSQGLV
-818 TTVQGISQFSIGAT
+818 SSFQGISQLGIGIN
-832 SFKGLLETLSN
+832 SLKGMFDTLNNSEL
-843 DDLNFGEKLSSGIM
+843 DFGEKLTQSIT
-857 SASIALPSLINGFK
+857 SASFAIPSLINGVNQ
-871 YLNSGIQTIVKNAG
+871 LASGLKEIGTNWK
-885 GLGANIVSIA
+885 GLGTNILSIM
-895 TGMDGTQL
+895 TGL
-903 GEAFQE
+903 GGSLQGSDLQAALKT
-909 KIKSGG
+909 KIENS
-915 TGFSNTKKGKILQ
+915 
-928 SGFNAF
+928 SGFRAKIMQ
-934 STKLGIK
+934 TGLDAYTAKLKELGVAAGSAG
-941 DTQNFE
+941 TAEQ
-947 EEYNGLINKKF
+947 
-958 NQLKKAYFK
+958 QLA
-967 DNKTNVITGEVSR
+967 
-980 QLQQQAK
+980 A
-987 AQIDAQGSGAAL
+987 SGAATH
-999 NAMLGKSLLIFAQYA
+999 AMFTKSLLVLGKYA
-1014 AAVAAVVA
+1014 LIIGAVVA
-1022 VIWLLVKAYKAAE
+1022 AIAVLVKVYNT
-1035 SYSLDAQIERSEKAI
+1035 AQSFTIEEQIKRSEQAV

-1066 LQQIFNNYS
+1066 LKSVFDSYS

-1082 DCTVGTKEWRE
+1082 ECTVGTKEWRA
-1093 QLAKANEEA
+1093 QLTKANEEA

-1117 TWGKKDTGEIWIDKS
+1117 AWGKKDTGEIWIDQS
-1132 AVNELQSIYDKQV
+1132 AVDKLQSIYDKQI

-1157 NLEDLNIKK
+1157 NLEDLNIEK
-1166 AKQNLTSNF
+1166 AKQDLTSNLQGVLNIQSGSTTGG
-1175 LTASS
+1175 LTKNGQYT
-1180 SVTTEGTLLKSDGT
+1180 SVMPGIADLI
-1194 SASYNDTLNLL
+1194 
-1205 LNNQNELNNKTGQNL
+1205 LNNQENLQNKSQEEQVSIIEQALKNNGFETLN
-1220 TEAIKQLL
+1220 
-1228 IDNNFSIDSGESEKT
+1228 DNT
-1243 DEELLNL
+1243 TLND
-1250 YAQSL
+1250 YAQKI
-1255 ADKFSTDDVQAA
+1255 ADKFNTDDVQAA
-1267 ISNVSKVIQNNTDA
+1267 ISNVSKVIQANTDA
-1281 TLQATK
+1281 TLQVTK

-1325 KNGTISWDDGTGE
+1325 ENGTISWDDGTD
-1338 KREIGT
+1338 KNREIGT
-1344 YAENAGESDKEDQAL
+1344 YAENAGESGKEDQAL

-1366 LEAIKVDKNDSEYK
+1366 LAAAKIDKNDSEYK
-1380 LDQKNSVI
+1380 LNQKNSVI
-1388 GEDQNRS
+1388 GEGQNRS

-1419 GEKLQTTY
+1419 GEELQTTY
-1427 AMAQKFQTGMSNQGT
+1427 AMAQKFQTGMNNQGT

-1453 DGDLSNFTYDQL
+1453 DGDLSNFTQDQL
-1465 KQLEDD
+1465 KQLVSDL
-1471 IEKGFEDEDL
+1471 EKGLTDEGL

-1488 LFGEDFNLLKP
+1488 LFGEDFNLLDS

-1530 EASHQIANI
+1530 EASHQITNI
-1539 EDINNNK
+1539 ENINNNK

-1554 KDEQDISEAIDEFEG
+1554 KDGQDISEAIDEFEG

-1592 GVAAFTEAINTV
+1592 GVVAFTEAINTV

-1630 DTLEDLG
+1630 DTLENLG

-1685 SSITK
+1685 SSITQ

-1713 TGPDT
+1713 TGPDE

-1742 EQHNIAEAAQ
+1742 EQHNVAEAHQKVWGSGIKQGGYIFNGQ
-1752 ENWNNQFNLGT
+1752 EYTQ
-1763 RIGINGHDYANNL
+1763 L
-1776 EAMAAGDFTD
+1776 EAMQKGLTD
-1786 VRGRYM
+1786 DSGGSLL
-1792 QQMLDIFGSPEEIA
+1792 QQALDIFGSPEEIA
-1806 KLVGTDETNNYDL
+1806 KLVGTDEVGNYDL

-1840 YMANIDGSYN
+1840 YTANIDGSYN
-1850 ADLLRTNAYTD
+1850 ADLLRTNAYTN

-1867 MNQMTDFNLN
+1867 MNQMTGFNLG
-1877 DEASQKGLR
+1877 DEASQQGLVS
-1886 AWATNNQ
+1886 WAAKNQ
-1893 DIEGVSTALDDLNY
+1893 DIEGNTEALNQYNY
-1907 NLDHM
+1907 EMEQAGDNANAAQKAINNL
-1912 EETGK
+1912 
-1917 SASEIYNKFFKD
+1917 YNA
-1929 LRGAEIKQGIENI
+1929 LRNNEIKEAT
-1942 KEYKKNVADLEEQGK
+1942 KEISELKTKYKELRDEGEDTAEVEADLKQK
-1957 DTTEENKK
+1957 V
-1965 IKNEIKDL
+1965 KDL
-1973 FNLTEEEYRKADN
+1973 FNFSESDYQMNQPLIEKFLWGNDDEAALAGQVLDMFSQVDSALIEKINESAGKLDFSTLYTEAQSKLTEITNLLTQNDGFVVNGKITAD
-1986 EGLIQKFLYGNETE
+1986 
-2000 QQAAGEALDNIK
+2000 
-2012 GEFGSI
+2012 
-2018 FSYIEQMKEKYSTS
+2018 
-2032 SLFNFNED
+2032 
-2040 EINTKTQQFAS
+2040 AS
-2051 KMDEIINK
+2051 
-2059 YGNFNINGNV
+2059 
-2069 NLDTTQALMDLLP
+2069 QALAAIAPVSGSLEE
-2082 LSTDINDMCGW
+2082 MCGW
-2093 LNAMGKTGIHFDT
+2093 INAMGQVGIHFTTD
-2106 SQLQQLFNAFEAIAI
+2106 QLQQLLECFAQMADIMGGKDI
-2121 AMQDP
+2121 SDL
-2126 TSPAALDQIRG
+2126 TSDDAAKLRDLKSQIG
-2137 AKRTIGQIVSVAAK
+2137 DIVSVA
-2151 NSKVPNVPGDYTT
+2151 SEGSVVTQGDGRKYLTT
-2164 RVDGEDKGG
+2164 ENGNKGG
-2173 GGGGSESKSA
+2173 GGGGGGKSTKSA

-2223 EIKLLEEEQDILE
+2223 EIKLLKEEQDILE

-2305 DGLDGPM
+2305 DSLDGPM
-2312 GIQERIDE
+2312 GIQQNIDE

-2340 TKQIDWKVKQID
+2340 TKAIDWKVKQID
-2352 FQIKRLNYYQ
+2352 YQIKRLNYYQ

-2389 MLQLFDKGATLRD
+2389 MLQLFDKGATLRQ

-2408 AAKARHPGYEQ
+2408 AAKAKYPGYEQ

-2509 MKSLKGQ
+2509 MKSLKAQ
-2516 MDGLTKATKEAQ
+2516 MDGLAKATKEAQ

-2581 RVEMAVNIL
+2581 RVEMAVNVL

-2611 TVNEEYLDD
+2611 TINEQYLDD

-2659 LQADGVKMSQYDL
+2659 LQADGVQMSQYDL

-2733 GQLSKDYINDVSEQ
+2733 GSLSKDYINDVSEQ

-2785 YLLDELNKGVANSG
+2785 YLLDELNKGVVNSG

-2819 YMQFVNNSNTTIT
+2819 YMLFVNNSNTTIS

-2840 WQKVVETAMGVAGT
+2840 WQKVVEAAMNVAGT
-2854 SWDNFGTD
+2854 SWENFGSD

-2877 CDKIEELV
+2877 CDEIEELV

-2910 DEELAKNEAYIDG
+2910 DEELAKNEQYIDG
-2923 NFVGGGGGGG
+2923 NFGSSGGGSS
-2933 YGDVD
+2933 
-2938 MRTDFTALAQ
+2938 A
-2948 RWAAGERNLTNY
+2948 RNLVGVDLSAIAIRMK
-2960 NGTKTYNSLEEIKA
+2960 NGESTVV
-2974 DLDKKLDA
+2974 DKNGNVWTSIDDVVTARNEKLDNMRH
-2982 FEQGAD
+2982 EGQELKNDSSTDYWTKDEMKQITSEKDEKWLDD
-2988 ILFQGSGEAFDDE
+2988 IL
-3001 GYESVYNNIYQGTYK
+3001 
-3016 RNGNN
+3016 NGN
-3021 YGMRSYPNATS
+3021 
-3032 NSIVDKA
+3032 
-3039 SNYLGVRYRWGGTD
+3039 
-3053 AGYGLDCSGLVYN
+3053 
-3066 ALNDAGIP
+3066 
-3074 VPRTTAQGYRDMSK
+3074 
-3088 AIKES
+3088 
-3093 SVKPGDLV
+3093 
-3101 FFGYGNTVDHVG
+3101 
-3113 IYAGN
+3113 
-3118 GQMIDA
+3118 
-3124 PGAKVQYTNIDEK
+3124 
-3137 RDRLLGYGRLG
+3137 
-3148 NTNYSSSDTAAL
+3148 
-3160 MDRLGLSRRG
+3160 
-3170 GAASGAYTGDWG
+3170 GAASGAYTGNWAK
-3182 PGQGIG
+3182 GQGFG
-3188 IDNGKIIKVH
+3188 LDNGKIIKVH

-3203 LNKSDTR
+3203 LNQKDTS

-3231 QMSSISSSKLD
+3231 SMINFGQIKLGNLID
-3242 SLFNSAIPRYETQP
+3242 KTTPPVYETQP

-3291 SANRSK
+3291 SANKSK

>member
-62 AVQELKIALDQ
+62 AVQKLKIALDQ
-73 ATNVDTGRLDLS
+73 ATNVNTGRLDLS

-131 RTNALLDNFKK
+131 RTNAILDNFKK
-142 TIANTARWQISSNL
+142 TLANTAKWQISSNL
-156 MHGVQGSIQKAY
+156 MHGVQGSLQKAY
-168 YYAEDLNKSLNNIRI
+168 YYAEDLNRSLNDIRI
-183 VTGQNNDQ
+183 VTGQSNDQ
-191 MAQFAEKANKAAQ
+191 MAEFAEKANKAAQ

-222 QGLSN
+222 QGLSD

-352 TDLNKYSLALEKVGI
+352 TDLNKYSKALEKVGI

-434 EGTLQKQ
+434 EGTLQEQ

-463 YKQLVNDKFFIGLN
+463 YKQLVSDKFFIGLN

-499 VLGVV
+499 VLSVI

-531 GAAENQAAIMKKAM
+531 GAAENQAAVMKQQM
-545 IQTLQSFSPESKMEL
+545 INVLKTFTTYEEKPDLTK
-560 SDQGSVTL
+560 QGSVEL
-568 ETTTMINAA
+568 ETTTMVKAA
-577 QASYDL
+577 EASYDL
-583 QIANSQL
+583 QLANNQL

-605 QAYGDIA
+605 QAYGQIA
-612 VQAKKSIEVQQQQTQ
+612 IESKKSIEVQQTQ
-627 DSLREARN
+627 SNNNLRNARN
-635 QIFLTNNANFGGDAG
+635 TIFEDNNKKFGGDKG
-650 VKYFN
+650 VIYF
-655 KNYKAGQ
+655 
-662 KLIDSFY
+662 D
-669 SNRVLKQLNS
+669 
-679 QKFDNSDS
+679 
-687 YQNFLAKFNNIKGL
+687 
-701 DKDQR
+701 
-706 FDKLNKLIND
+706 
-716 AKKASRPNIQSRYRN
+716 
-731 QIIEEINNLKDV
+731 NNLKKGQKIVDNFYNDKTMQDLKSLKINSNGSFKDFISQFGQLDLNNQRYSKLNQLIQQGNNSNLSNGAKGTLRKDILAEVNNLRDV
-743 NIVLDKYVNGKVSAD
+743 NLEIDNYVNQKIKAEKL
-758 GATKKQIEALRQ
+758 TKAQSNALRQ
-770 CLNEYV
+770 CLTDYV
-776 KEKEALI
+776 NEKEALLQNKGAVEKYESAI
-783 QSNNANKKYTD
+783 EAFNAELK
-794 SINDFQK
+794 
-801 ILAKS
+801 AS
-806 QGAVSNFSNGLV
+806 QGSIYSFSQGLV
-818 TTVQGISQFSIGAT
+818 SSFQGISQLGIGIN
-832 SFKGLLETLSN
+832 SLKGMFDTLNNSEL
-843 DDLNFGEKLSSGIM
+843 DFGEKLTQSIT
-857 SASIALPSLINGFK
+857 SASFAIPSLINGVNQ
-871 YLNSGIQTIVKNAG
+871 LASGLKEIGTNWK
-885 GLGANIVSIA
+885 GLGTNILSIM
-895 TGMDGTQL
+895 TGL
-903 GEAFQE
+903 GGSLQGSDLQAALKT
-909 KIKSGG
+909 KIENS
-915 TGFSNTKKGKILQ
+915 
-928 SGFNAF
+928 SGFKAKIMQ
-934 STKLGIK
+934 TGLDAYTAKLKELGVAAGSAG
-941 DTQNFE
+941 TAEQ
-947 EEYNGLINKKF
+947 
-958 NQLKKAYFK
+958 QLA
-967 DNKTNVITGEVSR
+967 
-980 QLQQQAK
+980 A
-987 AQIDAQGSGAAL
+987 SGAATH
-999 NAMLGKSLLIFAQYA
+999 AMFTKSLLVLGKYA
-1014 AAVAAVVA
+1014 LIIGAVVA
-1022 VIWLLVKAYKAAE
+1022 AIAVLVKVYNT
-1035 SYSLDAQIERSEKAI
+1035 AQSFTIEEQIKRSEQAV

-1066 LQQIFNNYS
+1066 LKSVFDSYS

-1082 DCTVGTKEWRE
+1082 ECTVGTKEWRA
-1093 QLAKANEEA
+1093 QLTKANEEA

-1117 TWGKKDTGEIWIDKS
+1117 AWGKKDTGEIWIDQS
-1132 AVNELQSIYDKQV
+1132 AVDKLQSIYDKQI

-1157 NLEDLNIKK
+1157 NLEDLNIEK
-1166 AKQNLTSNF
+1166 AKQDLTSNLQGVLNIQSGTTTGG
-1175 LTASS
+1175 LTKNGQYT
-1180 SVTTEGTLLKSDGT
+1180 SVMPGIADLI
-1194 SASYNDTLNLL
+1194 
-1205 LNNQNELNNKTGQNL
+1205 LNNQENLQNKSQEEQVSIIEQALKNNGFETLN
-1220 TEAIKQLL
+1220 
-1228 IDNNFSIDSGESEKT
+1228 DNT
-1243 DEELLNL
+1243 TLND
-1250 YAQSL
+1250 YAQKI
-1255 ADKFSTDDVQAA
+1255 ADKFNTDDVQAA
-1267 ISNVSKVIQNNTDA
+1267 ISNVSKVIQANTDA
-1281 TLQATK
+1281 TLQVTK

-1292 QALGLD
+1292 QVLGLD

-1325 KNGTISWDDGTGE
+1325 DDGTISWDDGTG
-1338 KREIGT
+1338 KDREIGT
-1344 YAENAGESDKEDQAL
+1344 HDENAGGAGKGDQAL

-1366 LEAIKVDKNDSEYK
+1366 LEAAKIDKNDSEYK

-1388 GEDQNRS
+1388 GEGQNRS
-1395 FQLENGKTILFSEV
+1395 FQLENGKTILFSKV

-1419 GEKLQTTY
+1419 GEELQTTY

-1442 VGQGVLEFFGN
+1442 IGQGILEFFGN
-1453 DGDLSNFTYDQL
+1453 DGDLSNFTQDQL
-1465 KQLEDD
+1465 KQLKTD

-1488 LFGEDFNLLKP
+1488 LFGKDFNILEP

-1530 EASHQIANI
+1530 EASHQITNI
-1539 EDINNNK
+1539 EGISNNK
-1546 AFKYILGL
+1546 AFKYILSLGD
-1554 KDEQDISEAIDEFEG
+1554 KDDISKAIDEFEG

-1587 VAGKN
+1587 VAGKD
-1592 GVAAFTEAINTV
+1592 GVAAFTEAINAA

-1685 SSITK
+1685 SSITQ

-1718 YIKVKDFD
+1718 YVKIKDFD

-1736 GVDRAE
+1736 GIDKAE
-1742 EQHNIAEAAQ
+1742 EQHNVAETAQ

-1786 VRGRYM
+1786 IRGRYM

-1806 KLVGTDETNNYDL
+1806 KLVGTDETGNYDL
-1819 DYYKRQDSAT
+1819 DFYKRQDSAT

-1867 MNQMTDFNLN
+1867 MNQMTGFNLG
-1877 DEASQKGLR
+1877 DEASQQGLVS
-1886 AWATNNQ
+1886 WAAKNQ
-1893 DIEGVSTALDDLNY
+1893 DIEGNTEALNQYNY
-1907 NLDHM
+1907 EMEQAGDNANAAQKAINNL
-1912 EETGK
+1912 
-1917 SASEIYNKFFKD
+1917 YNA
-1929 LRGAEIKQGIENI
+1929 LRNNEIKEAT
-1942 KEYKKNVADLEEQGK
+1942 KEISELKTKYKELRDEGE
-1957 DTTEENKK
+1957 DTTEVEADLKQK
-1965 IKNEIKDL
+1965 VKDL
-1973 FNLTEEEYRKADN
+1973 FNFSESDYQMNQPLIEKFLWGNDDEAALAGQVLDTFSQVDSALIEKINESAGKLDFSTLYTEAQSKLTEITNLLSQNDGFVVNGRITAD
-1986 EGLIQKFLYGNETE
+1986 
-2000 QQAAGEALDNIK
+2000 
-2012 GEFGSI
+2012 
-2018 FSYIEQMKEKYSTS
+2018 
-2032 SLFNFNED
+2032 
-2040 EINTKTQQFAS
+2040 AS
-2051 KMDEIINK
+2051 
-2059 YGNFNINGNV
+2059 
-2069 NLDTTQALMDLLP
+2069 QALAAITPISGSLEE
-2082 LSTDINDMCGW
+2082 MCGW
-2093 LNAMGKTGIHFDT
+2093 INAMGQVGIHFTTD
-2106 SQLQQLFNAFEAIAI
+2106 QLQQLLECFAQMADIMGGKDISEL
-2121 AMQDP
+2121 
-2126 TSPAALDQIRG
+2126 TSDDAAKLRNLKSQIG
-2137 AKRTIGQIVSVAAK
+2137 DIVSVASE
-2151 NSKVPNVPGDYTT
+2151 NSIVTQGDGRKYLTT
-2164 RVDGEDKGG
+2164 ENGSKGGGG

-2196 TKEKKRDRLEALRE
+2196 TKEKKRDRLEALRD

-2223 EIKLLEEEQDILE
+2223 EIKLLKEEQDILE

-2251 EFNKENPEFEIK
+2251 EFNKEHPEFEIK

-2305 DGLDGPM
+2305 DSLDGPM
-2312 GIQERIDE
+2312 GIQQNIDE

-2340 TKQIDWKVKQID
+2340 TKAIDWKVKQID
-2352 FQIKRLNYYQ
+2352 YQIKRLNYYQ

-2389 MLQLFDKGATLRD
+2389 MLQLFDKGATLRQ

-2408 AAKARHPGYEQ
+2408 AAKAKYPGYEQ

-2509 MKSLKGQ
+2509 MKSLKAQ
-2516 MDGLTKATKEAQ
+2516 MDGLAKATKEAQ

-2581 RVEMAVNIL
+2581 RVEMAVNVL

-2611 TVNEEYLDD
+2611 TINEEYLDD

-2659 LQADGVKMSQYDL
+2659 LQADGVQMSQYDL

-2733 GQLSKDYINDVSEQ
+2733 DKLSKDYINDVSEQ

-2785 YLLDELNKGVANSG
+2785 YLLDELNKGVVNSG

-2819 YMQFVNNSNTTIT
+2819 YMLFVNNSNTTIS

-2840 WQKVVETAMGVAGT
+2840 WQKVVEAAMNVAGT
-2854 SWDNFGTD
+2854 SWENFGSD

-2877 CDKIEELV
+2877 CDEIEELV

-2910 DEELAKNEAYIDG
+2910 DEELAKNEQYIDG
-2923 NFVGGGGGGG
+2923 NFGSSGGGSG
-2933 YGDVD
+2933 
-2938 MRTDFTALAQ
+2938 A
-2948 RWAAGERNLTNY
+2948 RNLVGVDLSAIAIRMK
-2960 NGTKTYNSLEEIKA
+2960 NGESTVV
-2974 DLDKKLDA
+2974 DKNGNVWTSIDDVVTARNEKLDNMRN
-2982 FEQGAD
+2982 EGQELKNDSSTDYWTKDEMKQITSEKDEKWLDD
-2988 ILFQGSGEAFDDE
+2988 IL
-3001 GYESVYNNIYQGTYK
+3001 
-3016 RNGNN
+3016 NGN
-3021 YGMRSYPNATS
+3021 
-3032 NSIVDKA
+3032 
-3039 SNYLGVRYRWGGTD
+3039 
-3053 AGYGLDCSGLVYN
+3053 
-3066 ALNDAGIP
+3066 
-3074 VPRTTAQGYRDMSK
+3074 
-3088 AIKES
+3088 
-3093 SVKPGDLV
+3093 
-3101 FFGYGNTVDHVG
+3101 
-3113 IYAGN
+3113 
-3118 GQMIDA
+3118 
-3124 PGAKVQYTNIDEK
+3124 
-3137 RDRLLGYGRLG
+3137 
-3148 NTNYSSSDTAAL
+3148 
-3160 MDRLGLSRRG
+3160 
-3170 GAASGAYTGDWG
+3170 GAASGAYTGNWAK
-3182 PGQGIG
+3182 GQGFG
-3188 IDNGKIIKVH
+3188 LDNGKIIKVH

-3203 LNKSDTR
+3203 LNQKDTS

-3231 QMSSISSSKLD
+3231 SMINFGQIKLGNLID
-3242 SLFNSAIPRYETQP
+3242 KTTPPVYETQP

-3291 SANRSK
+3291 SANKSK

>member
-73 ATNVDTGRLDLS
+73 ATNVNTGRLDLS

-142 TIANTARWQISSNL
+142 TLANTAKWQISSNL
-156 MHGVQGSIQKAY
+156 MHGVQGSLQKAY
-168 YYAEDLNKSLNNIRI
+168 YYAKDLDKSLNDIRI
-183 VTGQNNDQ
+183 VTGQSSDQ

-222 QGLSN
+222 QGLSD

-251 SDQLTAVW
+251 SDQLTAIW

-277 KLGAYTASSTDEISE
+277 KLGAYTASSTDEISA
-292 GIQKFASVANTIGLS
+292 GVQKFASVANTIGLS

-325 ANTVGNSLKTLFAR
+325 ADTVGNSLKTLFAR

-352 TDLNKYSLALEKVGI
+352 TDLNKYSKALDKVGI

-434 EGTLQKQ
+434 EGTLQEQ

-463 YKQLVNDKFFIGLN
+463 YKQLVDDKFFIGLN

-499 VLGVV
+499 VLSVI

-531 GAAENQAAIMKKAM
+531 GAAENQAAVMKQQM
-545 IQTLQSFSPESKMEL
+545 INVLKTFTTYEEKPDLTK
-560 SDQGSVTL
+560 QGSVEL
-568 ETTTMINAA
+568 ETTTMVKAA
-577 QASYDL
+577 EASYDL
-583 QIANSQL
+583 QLANNQL

-605 QAYGDIA
+605 QAYGQIA
-612 VQAKKSIEVQQQQTQ
+612 IESKKSIEAQQTQ
-627 DSLREARN
+627 SNNNLRNARN
-635 QIFLTNNANFGGDAG
+635 TIFEDNNKKFGGDKG
-650 VKYFN
+650 VIYF
-655 KNYKAGQ
+655 
-662 KLIDSFY
+662 D
-669 SNRVLKQLNS
+669 
-679 QKFDNSDS
+679 
-687 YQNFLAKFNNIKGL
+687 
-701 DKDQR
+701 
-706 FDKLNKLIND
+706 
-716 AKKASRPNIQSRYRN
+716 
-731 QIIEEINNLKDV
+731 NNLKKGQKIVDNFYNDKTMQDLKSLKINSNGSFKDFISQFDQLNLNNQKYSKLNQLIKQGNDSNLSNGAKGTLRKDILAEVNNLRDV
-743 NIVLDKYVNGKVSAD
+743 NLEIDNYVNQKIKAEKL
-758 GATKKQIEALRQ
+758 TKAQSNALRQ
-770 CLNEYV
+770 CLTDYVNER
-776 KEKEALI
+776 EALLQNKGAVEKYESAI
-783 QSNNANKKYTD
+783 EAFNAELK
-794 SINDFQK
+794 
-801 ILAKS
+801 AS
-806 QGAVSNFSNGLV
+806 QGSIYSFSQGLV
-818 TTVQGISQFSIGAT
+818 SSFQGISQLGIGIN
-832 SFKGLLETLSN
+832 SLKGMFDTLNNSEL
-843 DDLNFGEKLSSGIM
+843 DFGEKLTQSIT
-857 SASIALPSLINGFK
+857 SASFAIPSLINGVNQ
-871 YLNSGIQTIVKNAG
+871 LASGLKEIGTNWK
-885 GLGANIVSIA
+885 GLGTNILSIM
-895 TGMDGTQL
+895 TGL
-903 GEAFQE
+903 GGSLQGSDLQAALKT
-909 KIKSGG
+909 KIENS
-915 TGFSNTKKGKILQ
+915 
-928 SGFNAF
+928 SGFRAKIMQ
-934 STKLGIK
+934 TGLDAYTAKLKELGVAAGSAG
-941 DTQNFE
+941 TAEQ
-947 EEYNGLINKKF
+947 
-958 NQLKKAYFK
+958 QLA
-967 DNKTNVITGEVSR
+967 
-980 QLQQQAK
+980 A
-987 AQIDAQGSGAAL
+987 SGAATH
-999 NAMLGKSLLIFAQYA
+999 AMFTKSLLVLGKYA
-1014 AAVAAVVA
+1014 LIIGAVVA
-1022 VIWLLVKAYKAAE
+1022 AIAVLVKVYNT
-1035 SYSLDAQIERSEKAI
+1035 AQSFTIEEQIKRSEQAV

-1066 LQQIFNNYS
+1066 LKSVFDSYS

-1082 DCTVGTKEWRE
+1082 ECTVGTKEWRA
-1093 QLAKANEEA
+1093 QLTKANEEA

-1117 TWGKKDTGEIWIDKS
+1117 AWGKKDTGEIWIDQS
-1132 AVNELQSIYDKQV
+1132 AVDKLQSIYDKQI

-1157 NLEDLNIKK
+1157 NLEDLNIEK
-1166 AKQNLTSNF
+1166 AKQDLTSNLQGVLNIQSGTATGG
-1175 LTASS
+1175 LTKNGQYT
-1180 SVTTEGTLLKSDGT
+1180 SVMPGIADLI
-1194 SASYNDTLNLL
+1194 
-1205 LNNQNELNNKTGQNL
+1205 LNNQENLQNKSQEEQVSIIEQALKNNGFETLN
-1220 TEAIKQLL
+1220 
-1228 IDNNFSIDSGESEKT
+1228 DNT
-1243 DEELLNL
+1243 TLND
-1250 YAQSL
+1250 YAQKI
-1255 ADKFSTDDVQAA
+1255 ADKFNTDDVQAA
-1267 ISNVSKVIQNNTDA
+1267 ISNVSKVIQANTDA
-1281 TLQATK
+1281 TLQVTK

-1319 KNSFYN
+1319 KDSFYN
-1325 KNGTISWDDGTGE
+1325 DNGTISWDDGTG
-1338 KREIGT
+1338 KDREIGT
-1344 YAENAGESDKEDQAL
+1344 HDENAGGAGKGDQAL

-1366 LEAIKVDKNDSEYK
+1366 LAAIKIDKNDSEYK
-1380 LDQKNSVI
+1380 LNQKNSVI
-1388 GEDQNRS
+1388 GEGQNRS

-1419 GEKLQTTY
+1419 GEELQTTY
-1427 AMAQKFQTGMSNQGT
+1427 AMAQKFQTGMNNQGI
-1442 VGQGVLEFFGN
+1442 VGQGILEFFGN
-1453 DGDLSNFTYDQL
+1453 DGDLSNFTQDQL
-1465 KQLEDD
+1465 KQLKID

-1488 LFGEDFNLLKP
+1488 LFGEDFNLLDSK
-1499 EQQETVKSYMS
+1499 QQETVKSYMS

-1530 EASHQIANI
+1530 EASHQITNI
-1539 EDINNNK
+1539 ENINNNK

-1554 KDEQDISEAIDEFEG
+1554 EDEDDISKAIDEFEG

-1592 GVAAFTEAINTV
+1592 GVVAFTEAINTV

-1630 DTLEDLG
+1630 DTLKNLG

-1685 SSITK
+1685 SSITQ

-1713 TGPDT
+1713 TGPDE
-1718 YIKVKDFD
+1718 YIKVKDFNTKD
-1726 TAAKNALTQA
+1726 KNALTQA
-1736 GVDRAE
+1736 GIDRAE
-1742 EQHNIAEAAQ
+1742 EQHNVAETAQ
-1752 ENWNNQFNLGT
+1752 DNWNDQFNLGT
-1763 RIGINGHDYANNL
+1763 RIRINGQDYDNNL
-1776 EAMAAGDFTD
+1776 AAMAAGNFTD
-1786 VRGRYM
+1786 IRGRYM

-1806 KLVGTDETNNYDL
+1806 KLVGTNEVGNYDL

-1840 YMANIDGSYN
+1840 YMANIDRSYN

-1867 MNQMTDFNLN
+1867 MNQMTGFNLG
-1877 DEASQKGLR
+1877 DEASQQGLVS
-1886 AWATNNQ
+1886 WAAKNQ
-1893 DIEGVSTALDDLNY
+1893 DIEGNTEALNQYNY
-1907 NLDHM
+1907 EMEQAGDNANAAQKAINNL
-1912 EETGK
+1912 
-1917 SASEIYNKFFKD
+1917 YNA
-1929 LRGAEIKQGIENI
+1929 LRNNEIKEAT
-1942 KEYKKNVADLEEQGK
+1942 KEISELKTKYKELHDEGEDTAEVEADLKQK
-1957 DTTEENKK
+1957 V
-1965 IKNEIKDL
+1965 KDL
-1973 FNLTEEEYRKADN
+1973 FNFSESDYQMN
-1986 EGLIQKFLYGNETE
+1986 QPLIEKFLWGNDDEAALAGKVLDMFSQVDSALIEKINESAGKLDFSALYTAAQTKLNE
-2000 QQAAGEALDNIK
+2000 ITNLLSQNDGFVVNGRITADASQALAALAPL
-2012 GEFGSI
+2012 GGSI
-2018 FSYIEQMKEKYSTS
+2018 EE
-2032 SLFNFNED
+2032 
-2040 EINTKTQQFAS
+2040 
-2051 KMDEIINK
+2051 
-2059 YGNFNINGNV
+2059 
-2069 NLDTTQALMDLLP
+2069 
-2082 LSTDINDMCGW
+2082 MCGYI
-2093 LNAMGKTGIHFDT
+2093 NAMGQVGIHFNT
-2106 SQLQQLFNAFEAIAI
+2106 SQLQILFNAFQEIAEI
-2121 AMQDP
+2121 MKDP
-2126 TSPAALDQIRG
+2126 TNADPARIAEL
-2137 AKRTIGQIVSVAAK
+2137 KRTIGDTISVASEGSLVTK
-2151 NSKVPNVPGDYTT
+2151 GDGGKYLTT
-2164 RVDGEDKGG
+2164 ENGNKGGG

-2183 NDIGKEIQDELLK
+2183 NDIGKEIQDEMLK

-2223 EIKLLEEEQDILE
+2223 EIKLLKEEQDILE

-2251 EFNKENPEFEIK
+2251 EFNKEHPEFEIK

-2305 DGLDGPM
+2305 DSLDGPM
-2312 GIQERIDE
+2312 GIQQNIDE

-2340 TKQIDWKVKQID
+2340 TKAIDWKVKQID
-2352 FQIKRLNYYQ
+2352 YQIKRLNYYQ

-2389 MLQLFDKGATLRD
+2389 MLQLFDKGATLRQ

-2408 AAKARHPGYEQ
+2408 AAKAKYPGYEQ

-2509 MKSLKGQ
+2509 MKSLKAQ
-2516 MDGLTKATKEAQ
+2516 MDGLAKATKEAQ

-2581 RVEMAVNIL
+2581 RVEMAVNVL

-2611 TVNEEYLDD
+2611 TINEQYLDD
-2620 AERLYELNKLN
+2620 ADRLYELNKLN

-2659 LQADGVKMSQYDL
+2659 LQADGVQMSQYDL

-2733 GQLSKDYINDVSEQ
+2733 GKLSKDYINDVSEQ

-2785 YLLDELNKGVANSG
+2785 YLLDELNKGVVNSG

-2819 YMQFVNNSNTTIT
+2819 YMLFVNNSNTTIS

-2840 WQKVVETAMGVAGT
+2840 WQKVVEAAMNVAGT
-2854 SWDNFGTD
+2854 SWENFGSD

-2877 CDKIEELV
+2877 CDEIEELV

-2910 DEELAKNEAYIDG
+2910 DEELAKNEQYIDG
-2923 NFVGGGGGGG
+2923 NFGSSGGGSG
-2933 YGDVD
+2933 
-2938 MRTDFTALAQ
+2938 A
-2948 RWAAGERNLTNY
+2948 RNLVGVDLSAIAIRMK
-2960 NGTKTYNSLEEIKA
+2960 NGESTVV
-2974 DLDKKLDA
+2974 DKNGNVWTSIDDVVTARNEKLDNMRN
-2982 FEQGAD
+2982 EGQELKNDSSTDYWTKDEMKQITSEKDEKWLDD
-2988 ILFQGSGEAFDDE
+2988 IL
-3001 GYESVYNNIYQGTYK
+3001 
-3016 RNGNN
+3016 NGN
-3021 YGMRSYPNATS
+3021 
-3032 NSIVDKA
+3032 
-3039 SNYLGVRYRWGGTD
+3039 
-3053 AGYGLDCSGLVYN
+3053 
-3066 ALNDAGIP
+3066 
-3074 VPRTTAQGYRDMSK
+3074 
-3088 AIKES
+3088 
-3093 SVKPGDLV
+3093 
-3101 FFGYGNTVDHVG
+3101 
-3113 IYAGN
+3113 
-3118 GQMIDA
+3118 
-3124 PGAKVQYTNIDEK
+3124 
-3137 RDRLLGYGRLG
+3137 
-3148 NTNYSSSDTAAL
+3148 
-3160 MDRLGLSRRG
+3160 
-3170 GAASGAYTGDWG
+3170 GAASGAYTGNWAK
-3182 PGQGIG
+3182 GQGFG
-3188 IDNGKIIKVH
+3188 LDNGKIIKVH

-3203 LNKSDTR
+3203 LNQKDTS

-3231 QMSSISSSKLD
+3231 SMINFGQIKLGNLID
-3242 SLFNSAIPRYETQP
+3242 KTTPPVYETQP

-3291 SANRSK
+3291 SANKSK

>member
-73 ATNVDTGRLDLS
+73 ATNVNTGRLDLS

-131 RTNALLDNFKK
+131 RTNAILDNFKK
-142 TIANTARWQISSNL
+142 TLANTAKWQISSNL
-156 MHGVQGSIQKAY
+156 MHGVQGSLQKAY
-168 YYAEDLNKSLNNIRI
+168 YYAEDLNRSLNDIRI
-183 VTGQNNDQ
+183 VTGQSNDQ

-222 QGLSN
+222 QGLSD
-227 KEVADRTEVTIK
+227 KEVADRTDVTIK

-352 TDLNKYSLALEKVGI
+352 TDLNKYSKALEKVGI

-434 EGTLQKQ
+434 KGTLQEQ
-441 ADIYAESWEA
+441 ADIFAESWEA

-499 VLGVV
+499 ILSVI

-516 VNNMQR
+516 VNNIQR

-531 GAAENQAAIMKKAM
+531 GAAQNQAAVMKKQMLEALNAFNPKADPQDM
-545 IQTLQSFSPESKMEL
+545 GAVEFQTKSLIDATQ
-560 SDQGSVTL
+560 Q
-568 ETTTMINAA
+568 
-577 QASYDL
+577 SYDL
-583 QIANSQL
+583 QMASSKL
-590 NETDKLRLQT
+590 NEIDLQRLKTLKSISDQYAQIAIRAKEAADAQTAQVIEARQTGLASIRQLSKKKGGGDKGVINAQKVLDSGQDVISNFNGLMNLDITKGTKTKDLVQQVQNLKLVGDEYKKLNNLANQYSQTQNKSTATAFRNELKNLQKQYQSGGKAIEQLTKQTDAYIDSQVKA
-600 LLKIS
+600 KNIS
-605 QAYGDIA
+605 QSAGDIIKTIMN
-612 VQAKKSIEVQQQQTQ
+612 VLNGQAIKQGEAARATREHSKAIE
-627 DSLREARN
+627 E
-635 QIFLTNNANFGGDAG
+635 
-650 VKYFN
+650 
-655 KNYKAGQ
+655 
-662 KLIDSFY
+662 
-669 SNRVLKQLNS
+669 
-679 QKFDNSDS
+679 
-687 YQNFLAKFNNIKGL
+687 FNN
-701 DKDQR
+701 
-706 FDKLNKLIND
+706 
-716 AKKASRPNIQSRYRN
+716 
-731 QIIEEINNLKDV
+731 
-743 NIVLDKYVNGKVSAD
+743 
-758 GATKKQIEALRQ
+758 T
-770 CLNEYV
+770 
-776 KEKEALI
+776 
-783 QSNNANKKYTD
+783 
-794 SINDFQK
+794 
-801 ILAKS
+801 LARS
-806 QGAVSNFSNGLV
+806 QGAVATFSQGLV
-818 TTVQGISQFSIGAT
+818 TSAQGAT
-832 SFKGLLETLSN
+832 SILMAINSIKSALETLN
-843 DDLNFGEKLSSGIM
+843 NEDLSFGDKFLSMMTSM
-857 SASIALPSLINGFK
+857 SIAIPALISGFNSLATGIPQMANNFK
-871 YLNSGIQTIVKNAG
+871 LLGNNLVQLALGVNELKGANIDEAIRGLENTVGNSGIKAKILDRMRQAINDTTTETTQLAG
-885 GLGANIVSIA
+885 AELAAAQSSAAMSAGFKALLGSIA
-895 TGMDGTQL
+895 PVAIGLAAVGV
-903 GEAFQE
+903 A
-909 KIKSGG
+909 I
-915 TGFSNTKKGKILQ
+915 
-928 SGFNAF
+928 A
-934 STKLGIK
+934 
-941 DTQNFE
+941 
-947 EEYNGLINKKF
+947 GLI
-958 NQLKKAYFK
+958 AYHNWKETFS
-967 DNKTNVITGEVSR
+967 VE
-980 QLQQQAK
+980 
-987 AQIDAQGSGAAL
+987 
-999 NAMLGKSLLIFAQYA
+999 
-1014 AAVAAVVA
+1014 
-1022 VIWLLVKAYKAAE
+1022 
-1035 SYSLDAQIERSEKAI
+1035 AQIERSKQSLSEF
-1050 ESFKSQ
+1050 ESILS
-1056 LEETK
+1056 ETK
-1061 NKAEQ
+1061 TKAEQ
-1066 LQQIFNNYS
+1066 LKSVFNNYQE
-1075 SVKSALD
+1075 VTDALD
-1082 DCTVGTKEWRE
+1082 KCTVGTKEWRD

-1102 LNILNTYPELKNMEG
+1102 LNILDTYPELKNIEG
-1117 TWGKKDTGEIWIDKS
+1117 AWSKNSSGQIII
-1132 AVNELQSIYDKQV
+1132 NEDALNQVQDIYDQRVAAVDYAIDYQKAK
-1145 LQQQYA
+1145 LQQLNVQQLGENFA
-1151 LANEQS
+1151 ES
-1157 NLEDLNIKK
+1157 NLLGVMQNHGTAFPSLTIDTLGRLIAENIDLFKDADVQEFANGLETVFDKAGILFNNPEDLNGQ
-1166 AKQNLTSNF
+1166 KQEFEMLAYQILNDSKITDGLDQLVS
-1175 LTASS
+1175 A
-1180 SVTTEGTLLKSDGT
+1180 LLD
-1194 SASYNDTLNLL
+1194 
-1205 LNNQNELNNKTGQNL
+1205 
-1220 TEAIKQLL
+1220 
-1228 IDNNFSIDSGESEKT
+1228 
-1243 DEELLNL
+1243 
-1250 YAQSL
+1250 
-1255 ADKFSTDDVQAA
+1255 
-1267 ISNVSKVIQNNTDA
+1267 NTDA
-1281 TLQATK
+1281 TIQASK
-1287 EASVQ
+1287 ESKIQQGLGKETMESGEVTFTSNFMDAAIDEKVSEILKNNKFNWTYTDPTTGKKYTEAIGSSGINKNDNNVVLNDIWKRYSQIAGFDYELDKDSVQ
-1292 QALGLD
+1292 GTGANRAFRYRDADNEVQTVSFETVAKALATVEVYANAL
-1298 TMSTED
+1298 ED
-1304 AKITTALVDANIEAI
+1304 SYEKATNFQGYL
-1319 KNSFYN
+1319 
-1325 KNGTISWDDGTGE
+1325 DGTGDN
-1338 KREIGT
+1338 T
-1344 YAENAGESDKEDQAL
+1344 Y
-1359 RNLWDAY
+1359 
-1366 LEAIKVDKNDSEYK
+1366 
-1380 LDQKNSVI
+1380 
-1388 GEDQNRS
+1388 
-1395 FQLENGKTILFSEV
+1395 
-1409 ATAIATMQAM
+1409 
-1419 GEKLQTTY
+1419 
-1427 AMAQKFQTGMSNQGT
+1427 
-1442 VGQGVLEFFGN
+1442 
-1453 DGDLSNFTYDQL
+1453 
-1465 KQLEDD
+1465 
-1471 IEKGFEDEDL
+1471 
-1481 QNLIGQS
+1481 
-1488 LFGEDFNLLKP
+1488 
-1499 EQQETVKSYMS
+1499 
-1510 NMMKELGVTS
+1510 
-1520 GKELGEAIVE
+1520 
-1530 EASHQIANI
+1530 
-1539 EDINNNK
+1539 
-1546 AFKYILGL
+1546 L
-1554 KDEQDISEAIDEFEG
+1554 KDEQFKSASSDTGKSILEFLGNKGDLSGLNKTQLENYNRAIQNLDENTFNNLMSNALGYGNYTELDDAQLKQFTSQLTNLYSEVGVTSFDAFKRAFGNE
-1569 YSVSLK
+1569 VK
-1575 SRISQIAEDIFK
+1575 SDNGQSEKILADNFFAHLLEAANTQIAGFDQFAVNIQSKLSNLVKDVFK
-1587 VAGKN
+1587 TAGYD
-1592 GVAAFTEAINTV
+1592 GVNALVEAINASGSDIT
-1604 GKDLTFDQLNK
+1604 LDQLDQIENIFK
-1615 IADFDWSSGTWEEFI
+1615 TSSSVDDFI
-1630 DTLEDLG
+1630 QQLEKLG
-1637 IVVSDDEGAWKGFY
+1637 LVTSESKDAWVEY
-1651 DMMQETANK
+1651 YNK
-1660 LPIEDFTTFR
+1660 LIEAGNNLPIAQFENFRQILSDIFSLLNGKIGSVISQEDI
-1670 DLLIEIFNLMGQEVG
+1670 DKL
-1685 SSITK
+1685 
-1690 EKYDEIT
+1690 EKFGIDWQKY
-1697 KGFKAAGLN
+1697 F
-1706 PEDYYVQ
+1706 VQ
-1713 TGPDT
+1713 TGPDKYT
-1718 YIKVKDFD
+1718 QTQEYSTDDKNKFLQGSIKTIEENGQMAQEKEEAWNNFKYTGSQDNEYTFDSSIEAMKNGSLKDSSGRLLDEAIRIFG
-1726 TAAKNALTQA
+1726 
-1736 GVDRAE
+1736 GVDNLV
-1742 EQHNIAEAAQ
+1742 QFTSLNKDKFDKAAY
-1752 ENWNNQFNLGT
+1752 L
-1763 RIGINGHDYANNL
+1763 
-1776 EAMAAGDFTD
+1776 AM
-1786 VRGRYM
+1786 
-1792 QQMLDIFGSPEEIA
+1792 SESE
-1806 KLVGTDETNNYDL
+1806 K
-1819 DYYKRQDSAT
+1819 
-1829 QAGII
+1829 
-1834 QGIIDA
+1834 
-1840 YMANIDGSYN
+1840 
-1850 ADLLRTNAYTD
+1850 ADLLQSISNAFTQNKDYQNQVQSARQEAYSSAD
-1861 ANSVKE
+1861 SVKE
-1867 MNQMTDFNLN
+1867 ISQMDGFNIG

-1886 AWATNNQ
+1886 AWAANNQ
-1893 DIEGVSTALDDLNY
+1893 DIEGVAESLNKLNLELEKAEDDPIKAKKAYEEFFKSLRDAEVKEAVNEIKDIKKNIQDLEKDGKDST
-1907 NLDHM
+1907 
-1912 EETGK
+1912 
-1917 SASEIYNKFFKD
+1917 SEINKLYTK
-1929 LRGAEIKQGIENI
+1929 
-1942 KEYKKNVADLEEQGK
+1942 V
-1957 DTTEENKK
+1957 
-1965 IKNEIKDL
+1965 KDL
-1973 FNLTEEEYRKADN
+1973 FNLSDSDLEENKGLVDKFLFGNEEES
-1986 EGLIQKFLYGNETE
+1986 QK
-2000 QQAAGEALDNIK
+2000 AGEELEKIKQQGKDMGTAYRNAVIEAAQNVADAHIDFSQIQAEAVSQFNQIK
-2012 GEFGSI
+2012 GMLEQDSNFQLTGQMSI
-2018 FSYIEQMKEKYSTS
+2018 DTS
-2032 SLFNFNED
+2032 
-2040 EINTKTQQFAS
+2040 
-2051 KMDEIINK
+2051 
-2059 YGNFNINGNV
+2059 
-2069 NLDTTQALMDLLP
+2069 QALGALAP
-2082 LSTDINDMCGW
+2082 VNGTIEEMCGYV
-2093 LNAMGKTGIHFDT
+2093 NALGRVGIHFNT
-2106 SQLQQLFNAFEAIAI
+2106 AQLKQLFATVAKIQQFMKQGNFGAVEALSNQLQNNISIWAQ
-2121 AMQDP
+2121 
-2126 TSPAALDQIRG
+2126 
-2137 AKRTIGQIVSVAAK
+2137 
-2151 NSKVPNVPGDYTT
+2151 NSKVPRSDRDYTT
-2164 RVDGEDKGG
+2164 TVNGDPGGG

-2183 NDIGKEIQDELLK
+2183 NDIGKEIQDEVLK

-2251 EFNKENPEFEIK
+2251 EFNKDHPEFEIK

-2389 MLQLFDKGATLRD
+2389 MLQLFDKGATLRQ
-2402 GIDQLN
+2402 GIDELN

-2509 MKSLKGQ
+2509 MKSLKAQ
-2516 MDGLTKATKEAQ
+2516 MDGLAKATKEAQ

-2581 RVEMAVNIL
+2581 RVEMAVNVL

-2611 TVNEEYLDD
+2611 TINEQYLDD
-2620 AERLYELNKLN
+2620 ADRLYELNKLN
-2631 RQLNLQLADTNDL
+2631 RQLNLQLADANDL

-2659 LQADGVKMSQYDL
+2659 LQADGVQMSQYDL

-2733 GQLSKDYINDVSEQ
+2733 GSLSKDYINDVSEQ

-2785 YLLDELNKGVANSG
+2785 YLLDELNKGVTNSG

-2819 YMQFVNNSNTTIT
+2819 YMQFVNNSNTTIS

-2877 CDKIEELV
+2877 CDEIEELV
-2885 NVLMGY
+2885 NVLMQY

-2910 DEELAKNEAYIDG
+2910 DQELAKNEQYIDG
-2923 NFVGGGGGGG
+2923 NFSSGGSSARNLVGVDLSAIAIRLANGETSVTDKNGNTWTDIN
-2933 YGDVD
+2933 DVV
-2938 MRTDFTALAQ
+2938 T
-2948 RWAAGERNLTNY
+2948 ERN
-2960 NGTKTYNSLEEIKA
+2960 
-2974 DLDKKLDA
+2974 KKLDNMR
-2982 FEQGAD
+2982 QGGQELKND
-2988 ILFQGSGEAFDDE
+2988 SSTDYWTKDE
-3001 GYESVYNNIYQGTYK
+3001 MKQITNEKDEKWLKDQL
-3016 RNGNN
+3016 
-3021 YGMRSYPNATS
+3021 
-3032 NSIVDKA
+3032 DKA
-3039 SNYLGVRYRWGGTD
+3039 
-3053 AGYGLDCSGLVYN
+3053 
-3066 ALNDAGIP
+3066 
-3074 VPRTTAQGYRDMSK
+3074 K
-3088 AIKES
+3088 
-3093 SVKPGDLV
+3093 
-3101 FFGYGNTVDHVG
+3101 
-3113 IYAGN
+3113 
-3118 GQMIDA
+3118 
-3124 PGAKVQYTNIDEK
+3124 
-3137 RDRLLGYGRLG
+3137 
-3148 NTNYSSSDTAAL
+3148 
-3160 MDRLGLSRRG
+3160 
-3170 GAASGAYTGDWG
+3170 GAASGAYTGNWAK
-3182 PGQGIG
+3182 GQGFG
-3188 IDNGKIIKVH
+3188 LDNGKIIKVH

-3203 LNKSDTR
+3203 LNQKDTS

-3218 VRNMNDWVDKQVQ
+3218 VRNMNDWIDKQVQ
-3231 QMSSISSSKLD
+3231 SMVDFGQAKLG
-3242 SLFNSAIPRYETQP
+3242 SLIDKATPPIYETQP

-3278 ALSNLSNNAAQYI
+3278 ALSNLTNNAAQYI
-3291 SANRSK
+3291 SANKSK

>member
-73 ATNVDTGRLDLS
+73 ATNVNTGRLDLS

-142 TIANTARWQISSNL
+142 TLANTAKWQISSNL
-156 MHGVQGSIQKAY
+156 MHGVQGSLQKAY
-168 YYAEDLNKSLNNIRI
+168 YYAEDLNRSLNDIRI
-183 VTGQNNDQ
+183 VTGQSNDQ

-211 NYTNAS
+211 SYTNAS

-222 QGLSN
+222 QGLSD

-352 TDLNKYSLALEKVGI
+352 TDLNKYSKALEKVGI
-367 SIKDQQGELKDMN
+367 NIKDQQGELKDMN

-434 EGTLQKQ
+434 EGTLQEQ
-441 ADIYAESWEA
+441 ADIYAESWKA

-463 YKQLVNDKFFIGLN
+463 YKQLVSDKFFIGLN

-499 VLGVV
+499 VLSVI

-531 GAAENQAAIMKKAM
+531 GAAQNQAAVMKKQMLEALNAFNPKADPQDM
-545 IQTLQSFSPESKMEL
+545 GAVEFQTKSLIDATQ
-560 SDQGSVTL
+560 Q
-568 ETTTMINAA
+568 
-577 QASYDL
+577 SYDL
-583 QIANSQL
+583 QMASSKLNEIDLQRLKTLKSISDQYAQIAIKAKEAADAQTAKVIEARQTGLASIRQLSKKKGGGDKGVLAAEKVLDNSQSIRSNFNGL
-590 NETDKLRLQT
+590 MNLDTT
-600 LLKIS
+600 
-605 QAYGDIA
+605 
-612 VQAKKSIEVQQQQTQ
+612 KKTKDLVQQVQNLKLVGDEYKKLNNLANQYSQTQ
-627 DSLREARN
+627 DKSTATAFKKELKNLQRQYQSGGKALE
-635 QIFLTNNANFGGDAG
+635 QLTKQTDA
-650 VKYFN
+650 Y
-655 KNYKAGQ
+655 
-662 KLIDSFY
+662 IDSQVKAKNI
-669 SNRVLKQLNS
+669 SQSAGDIIKTIMNVLNGQAIKEGEATRATREHS
-679 QKFDNSDS
+679 K
-687 YQNFLAKFNNIKGL
+687 AIEEFNN
-701 DKDQR
+701 
-706 FDKLNKLIND
+706 
-716 AKKASRPNIQSRYRN
+716 
-731 QIIEEINNLKDV
+731 
-743 NIVLDKYVNGKVSAD
+743 
-758 GATKKQIEALRQ
+758 T
-770 CLNEYV
+770 
-776 KEKEALI
+776 
-783 QSNNANKKYTD
+783 
-794 SINDFQK
+794 
-801 ILAKS
+801 LARS
-806 QGAVSNFSNGLV
+806 QGAIATFSQGLV
-818 TTVQGISQFSIGAT
+818 TSAQGAT
-832 SFKGLLETLSN
+832 SILMAINSIKSALETLN
-843 DDLNFGEKLSSGIM
+843 NEDLSFGDKFLSMMTSISIAIPALISGFNSLATGIPQMANNFKLLGNNLVQLALGVSELKGANIDEAIQGLESSGIKAKILESMRQAIKNTTTETTHLAGAELAAAQSSAAM
-857 SASIALPSLINGFK
+857 SAGFRALLGSIAPVAI
-871 YLNSGIQTIVKNAG
+871 
-885 GLGANIVSIA
+885 GLAAVGVAIA
-895 TGMDGTQL
+895 
-903 GEAFQE
+903 
-909 KIKSGG
+909 
-915 TGFSNTKKGKILQ
+915 
-928 SGFNAF
+928 
-934 STKLGIK
+934 
-941 DTQNFE
+941 
-947 EEYNGLINKKF
+947 GLI
-958 NQLKKAYFK
+958 AYHNWKETFS
-967 DNKTNVITGEVSR
+967 VE
-980 QLQQQAK
+980 
-987 AQIDAQGSGAAL
+987 
-999 NAMLGKSLLIFAQYA
+999 
-1014 AAVAAVVA
+1014 
-1022 VIWLLVKAYKAAE
+1022 
-1035 SYSLDAQIERSEKAI
+1035 AQIERSKQSLSEF
-1050 ESFKSQ
+1050 ESILS
-1056 LEETK
+1056 ETK
-1061 NKAEQ
+1061 TKAEQ
-1066 LQQIFNNYS
+1066 LKSVFNNYQE
-1075 SVKSALD
+1075 VTDALD
-1082 DCTVGTKEWRE
+1082 KCTVGTKEWRD

-1102 LNILNTYPELKNMEG
+1102 LNILNTYPELKNIEG
-1117 TWGKKDTGEIWIDKS
+1117 AWSKNSSGQIIIDEN
-1132 AVNELQSIYDKQV
+1132 ALNQVQDIYDQRVAAVDYAIDYQKAK
-1145 LQQQYA
+1145 LQQLNVQQLGENFA
-1151 LANEQS
+1151 ES
-1157 NLEDLNIKK
+1157 NLLGVMQNHGTAFPSLTIDTLGRLIAENIDLFKDANVQEFANGLETVFDKAGILFNNPEDLNGQ
-1166 AKQNLTSNF
+1166 KQEFEMLAYQILNDSEITDGLDQLVS
-1175 LTASS
+1175 A
-1180 SVTTEGTLLKSDGT
+1180 LLD
-1194 SASYNDTLNLL
+1194 
-1205 LNNQNELNNKTGQNL
+1205 
-1220 TEAIKQLL
+1220 
-1228 IDNNFSIDSGESEKT
+1228 
-1243 DEELLNL
+1243 
-1250 YAQSL
+1250 
-1255 ADKFSTDDVQAA
+1255 
-1267 ISNVSKVIQNNTDA
+1267 NTDA
-1281 TLQATK
+1281 TIQASK
-1287 EASVQ
+1287 ESKIQQGLGKETMESGEVTFTSNFMDAAIDEKVSEILKNNKFNWTYTDPTTGKEYTEAIGSSGINKNDNNVVLNDIWKRYSQIAGFDYELDKDSVQ
-1292 QALGLD
+1292 GTGANR
-1298 TMSTED
+1298 
-1304 AKITTALVDANIEAI
+1304 AFRYRDANNEVQTV
-1319 KNSFYN
+1319 SFETVAKALATVEVYAN
-1325 KNGTISWDDGTGE
+1325 ALEDSYEKATNFQGYLDGTGDN
-1338 KREIGT
+1338 T
-1344 YAENAGESDKEDQAL
+1344 Y
-1359 RNLWDAY
+1359 
-1366 LEAIKVDKNDSEYK
+1366 
-1380 LDQKNSVI
+1380 
-1388 GEDQNRS
+1388 
-1395 FQLENGKTILFSEV
+1395 
-1409 ATAIATMQAM
+1409 
-1419 GEKLQTTY
+1419 
-1427 AMAQKFQTGMSNQGT
+1427 
-1442 VGQGVLEFFGN
+1442 
-1453 DGDLSNFTYDQL
+1453 
-1465 KQLEDD
+1465 
-1471 IEKGFEDEDL
+1471 
-1481 QNLIGQS
+1481 
-1488 LFGEDFNLLKP
+1488 
-1499 EQQETVKSYMS
+1499 
-1510 NMMKELGVTS
+1510 
-1520 GKELGEAIVE
+1520 
-1530 EASHQIANI
+1530 
-1539 EDINNNK
+1539 
-1546 AFKYILGL
+1546 L
-1554 KDEQDISEAIDEFEG
+1554 KDEQFKGAFSDTGKSILEFLGNKGDLSGLNKTQLENYNRAIQNLNENTFNNLMSNALGYGNYSELDDVQLKQFTNQLTNL
-1569 YSVSLK
+1569 YSEVGVTSFDAFKRAFGNEVK
-1575 SRISQIAEDIFK
+1575 SDNGQSEKILADNFFAHLLEAANTQIAGFDQFAVNIQSKLSNLVKDVFK
-1587 VAGKN
+1587 TAGYD
-1592 GVAAFTEAINTV
+1592 GVNALVEAINASGSDIT
-1604 GKDLTFDQLNK
+1604 LDQLDQIENIFK
-1615 IADFDWSSGTWEEFI
+1615 TSSSVDDFIKQLEE
-1630 DTLEDLG
+1630 LG
-1637 IVVSDDEGAWKGFY
+1637 LVTNESKDAWVEY
-1651 DMMQETANK
+1651 YNK
-1660 LPIEDFTTFR
+1660 LIEAGNNLPIAQFENFRQILSDIFSLLNGKIGSVISQEDI
-1670 DLLIEIFNLMGQEVG
+1670 DKL
-1685 SSITK
+1685 
-1690 EKYDEIT
+1690 EKFGIDWQKY
-1697 KGFKAAGLN
+1697 F
-1706 PEDYYVQ
+1706 VQ
-1713 TGPDT
+1713 TGPDKYT
-1718 YIKVKDFD
+1718 QTQEYSTDDKNKFLQGSIK
-1726 TAAKNALTQA
+1726 TI
-1736 GVDRAE
+1736 E
-1742 EQHNIAEAAQ
+1742 ENGQMAQ
-1752 ENWNNQFNLGT
+1752 EKEEAWNNFKYTGDQGNEYTFDSS
-1763 RIGINGHDYANNL
+1763 I
-1776 EAMAAGDFTD
+1776 EAMKNGSLKDSS
-1786 VRGRYM
+1786 GKL
-1792 QQMLDIFGSPEEIA
+1792 LDEAIRIFGGIDN
-1806 KLVGTDETNNYDL
+1806 LVQFTSLDKDEFD
-1819 DYYKRQDSAT
+1819 KE
-1829 QAGII
+1829 
-1834 QGIIDA
+1834 A
-1840 YMANIDGSYN
+1840 YLAMSESEK
-1850 ADLLRTNAYTD
+1850 ADLLQIISDAFTQNKDYQNQVQSARQEAYSSAD
-1861 ANSVKE
+1861 SVKE
-1867 MNQMTDFNLN
+1867 ISQMDGFNIG
-1877 DEASQKGLR
+1877 DETSQKGLR
-1886 AWATNNQ
+1886 AWAANNQ
-1893 DIEGVSTALDDLNY
+1893 DIEGVAESLNKLNLELEKAEDDPIKAKKAYEEFFKSLRDAEVKEAIDEIKDIKKNIQELEEDGKDST
-1907 NLDHM
+1907 
-1912 EETGK
+1912 
-1917 SASEIYNKFFKD
+1917 SEINKLYTK
-1929 LRGAEIKQGIENI
+1929 
-1942 KEYKKNVADLEEQGK
+1942 V
-1957 DTTEENKK
+1957 
-1965 IKNEIKDL
+1965 KDL
-1973 FNLTEEEYRKADN
+1973 FNLSDSDLEKNKGLVDKFLFGNEEESQKAGEELEKVKQQGKDI
-1986 EGLIQKFLYGNETE
+1986 GIAYGNAIVGAAQSVANTHIDFSQMQADAVSKFNQIKTMLE
-2000 QQAAGEALDNIK
+2000 QDSQFQLTGQMSIDTSQAIGALAPVDGTIQ
-2012 GEFGSI
+2012 E
-2018 FSYIEQMKEKYSTS
+2018 
-2032 SLFNFNED
+2032 
-2040 EINTKTQQFAS
+2040 
-2051 KMDEIINK
+2051 
-2059 YGNFNINGNV
+2059 
-2069 NLDTTQALMDLLP
+2069 
-2082 LSTDINDMCGW
+2082 MCGYV
-2093 LNAMGKTGIHFDT
+2093 NALGRVGIHFNT
-2106 SQLQQLFNAFEAIAI
+2106 AQLKQLFSTMAKIQQLMRQGPGGAMQAAALSNQLQNNISVWSQNSVV
-2121 AMQDP
+2121 P
-2126 TSPAALDQIRG
+2126 KS
-2137 AKRTIGQIVSVAAK
+2137 KR
-2151 NSKVPNVPGDYTT
+2151 DYTT
-2164 RVDGEDKGG
+2164 TVNGDSTGGGG

-2196 TKEKKRDRLEALRE
+2196 TKEKKRDRLEALRD

-2251 EFNKENPEFEIK
+2251 EFNKEHPEFEIK

-2389 MLQLFDKGATLRD
+2389 MLQLFDKGATLRQ
-2402 GIDQLN
+2402 GIDELN

-2509 MKSLKGQ
+2509 MKSLKVQ
-2516 MDGLTKATKEAQ
+2516 MDGLAKATKEAQ

-2581 RVEMAVNIL
+2581 RVEMAVNVL
-2590 SNALSPFETL
+2590 NNALSPFETL

-2611 TVNEEYLDD
+2611 TINEEYLDD

-2659 LQADGVKMSQYDL
+2659 LQADGVQMSQYDL

-2733 GQLSKDYINDVSEQ
+2733 GKLSKDYINDVSEQ

-2785 YLLDELNKGVANSG
+2785 YLLDELNKGVVNSG

-2819 YMQFVNNSNTTIT
+2819 YMLFVNNSNTTIS

-2840 WQKVVETAMGVAGT
+2840 WQKVVEAAMNVAGT
-2854 SWDNFGTD
+2854 SWENFGSD

-2877 CDKIEELV
+2877 CDEIEELV

-2910 DEELAKNEAYIDG
+2910 DEELAKNEQYIDG
-2923 NFVGGGGGGG
+2923 NFGSSGGGSGARNLVGVDLSAIAIRMKNGESTVVDKNG
-2933 YGDVD
+2933 NVWTSIDDVV
-2938 MRTDFTALAQ
+2938 T
-2948 RWAAGERNLTNY
+2948 ERN
-2960 NGTKTYNSLEEIKA
+2960 
-2974 DLDKKLDA
+2974 KKLDNMRNGGD
-2982 FEQGAD
+2982 ELKNDSSTEYWSKDEKKQITSEKDEKWLDD
-2988 ILFQGSGEAFDDE
+2988 IL
-3001 GYESVYNNIYQGTYK
+3001 
-3016 RNGNN
+3016 NGN
-3021 YGMRSYPNATS
+3021 
-3032 NSIVDKA
+3032 
-3039 SNYLGVRYRWGGTD
+3039 
-3053 AGYGLDCSGLVYN
+3053 
-3066 ALNDAGIP
+3066 
-3074 VPRTTAQGYRDMSK
+3074 
-3088 AIKES
+3088 
-3093 SVKPGDLV
+3093 
-3101 FFGYGNTVDHVG
+3101 
-3113 IYAGN
+3113 
-3118 GQMIDA
+3118 
-3124 PGAKVQYTNIDEK
+3124 
-3137 RDRLLGYGRLG
+3137 
-3148 NTNYSSSDTAAL
+3148 
-3160 MDRLGLSRRG
+3160 
-3170 GAASGAYTGDWG
+3170 GAASGAYTGNWAK
-3182 PGQGIG
+3182 GQGFG
-3188 IDNGKIIKVH
+3188 LDNGKIIKVH

-3203 LNKSDTR
+3203 LNQKDTS

-3231 QMSSISSSKLD
+3231 SMINFGQIKLGNLID
-3242 SLFNSAIPRYETQP
+3242 KTTPPVYETQP

-3291 SANRSK
+3291 SANKSK

>member
-73 ATNVDTGRLDLS
+73 ATNVNTGRLDLS

-142 TIANTARWQISSNL
+142 TLANTAKWQISSNL
-156 MHGVQGSIQKAY
+156 MHGVQGSLQKAY
-168 YYAEDLNKSLNNIRI
+168 YYAKDLDRSLNDIRI
-183 VTGQNNDQ
+183 VTGQSSDQ
-191 MAQFAEKANKAAQ
+191 MAEFAEKANKAAQ

-222 QGLSN
+222 QGLSD

-239 MANAAGESASKV
+239 MANAAGESASKI

-264 GSKSLEYYADVMT
+264 GSKSLDYYADVMT

-352 TDLNKYSLALEKVGI
+352 TDLNKYSKALEKVGI

-434 EGTLQKQ
+434 EGTLQEQ

-463 YKQLVNDKFFIGLN
+463 YKQLVSDKFFIGLN

-499 VLGVV
+499 VLSVI

-531 GAAENQAAIMKKAM
+531 GAAENQAAVMKKAM

-605 QAYGDIA
+605 QVYGDIA
-612 VQAKKSIEVQQQQTQ
+612 VQAKRSIEVQQQQTQ
-627 DSLREARN
+627 NNLRDARN
-635 QIFLTNNANFGGDAG
+635 QIFLTTNENFGGETG
-650 VKYFN
+650 VKYFD

-669 SNRVLKQLNS
+669 NNKVLKQLNS
-679 QKFDNSDS
+679 QKFDNSNS
-687 YQNFLAKFNNIKGL
+687 YQNFLAKFDNIKGL
-701 DKDQR
+701 NTDQR
-706 FDKLNKLIND
+706 FDKLNQLLNK
-716 AKKASRPNIQSRYRN
+716 AKGASNKPSNIQSRYRN

-743 NIVLDKYVNGKVSAD
+743 NVVLDKYVNNKASAD
-758 GATKKQIEALRQ
+758 GATRKQIEALRQ
-770 CLNEYV
+770 CLNGYV
-776 KEKEALI
+776 KEKEAVI

-794 SINDFQK
+794 SINDFEK
-801 ILAKS
+801 TLAKS
-806 QGAVSNFSNGLV
+806 QGAVMTFSQGLV
-818 TTVQGISQFSIGAT
+818 SGAQGISQFAIGINSIHGAIQA
-832 SFKGLLETLSN
+832 LNNE
-843 DDLNFGEKLSSGIM
+843 DLTFGEKVFQMTTSL
-857 SASIALPSLINGFK
+857 SIAIPSIINGFTNLQK
-871 YLNSGIQTIVKNAG
+871 SIQSINSSKGLIGTNILQLVTGLNEIKEAN
-885 GLGANIVSIA
+885 LGAELQKLSA
-895 TGMDGTQL
+895 
-903 GEAFQE
+903 A
-909 KIKSGG
+909 
-915 TGFSNTKKGKILQ
+915 SNT
-928 SGFNAF
+928 SGLRFKALKAMTDAYNTSLEGAKAGANGLTQAMAEQVAGTAALKAGIKAVAG
-934 STKLGIK
+934 SLGIYIAIAAAIAAIIAVIVHLNEVAK
-941 DTQNFE
+941 TKTLESQLARSEEAAANFE
-947 EEYNGLINKKF
+947 K
-958 NQLKKAYFK
+958 
-967 DNKTNVITGEVSR
+967 
-980 QLQQQAK
+980 
-987 AQIDAQGSGAAL
+987 
-999 NAMLGKSLLIFAQYA
+999 
-1014 AAVAAVVA
+1014 
-1022 VIWLLVKAYKAAE
+1022 
-1035 SYSLDAQIERSEKAI
+1035 
-1050 ESFKSQ
+1050 Q
-1056 LEETK
+1056 LEKTK
-1061 NKAEQ
+1061 SKAEE
-1066 LQQIFNNYS
+1066 LKNVFNNYKNIK
-1075 SVKSALD
+1075 KSLD
-1082 DCTVGTKEWRE
+1082 ECTIGTEEWRKKLQE
-1093 QLAKANEEA
+1093 TNETAIE
-1102 LNILNTYPELKNMEG
+1102 ILKNYPELKNIEG
-1117 TWGKKDTGEIWIDKS
+1117 AWGKKDTGEIWIDES
-1132 AVNELQSIYDKQV
+1132 ALKGLQSEYDNKILSQSYNLARQNQNSNELK
-1145 LQQQYA
+1145 
-1151 LANEQS
+1151 N
-1157 NLEDLNIKK
+1157 
-1166 AKQNLTSNF
+1166 
-1175 LTASS
+1175 
-1180 SVTTEGTLLKSDGT
+1180 
-1194 SASYNDTLNLL
+1194 
-1205 LNNQNELNNKTGQNL
+1205 
-1220 TEAIKQLL
+1220 AIAWK
-1228 IDNNFSIDSGESEKT
+1228 NNFNDITLSYGAIFNDLEGSYRPEK
-1243 DEELLNL
+1243 DERTFNALEYIRNNFQNYKGYSDDLILKDIYSYLNKEGYNNIEGQAYQEKL
-1250 YAQSL
+1250 TQFINEINPTLQSL
-1255 ADKFSTDDVQAA
+1255 IST
-1267 ISNVSKVIQNNTDA
+1267 IEENTDA
-1281 TLQATK
+1281 TLQAEQESVVQQKLGKTNMSSQEVKLTTEAYNKAIEDKISEIKQVNSNGEWTGRITYEGLTIGTHNRNAKDYNQVQDLWNTYLKSQGIDISDTDYRLSQNNSVKGKGQDRYFVYGQDQKVSFEEVIQAVAQYEVDQGNFLTELNQAATNFLTNLEKIQYTDETKQKIESGGTLGKGLSSFIGNKDLTELTQEEIDNLGELTEDTLKERVAAAMGFDYAKATK
-1287 EASVQ
+1287 EQLAE
-1292 QALGLD
+1292 LD
-1298 TMSTED
+1298 DQLIAIYGAVGVDSGEEFVEQFNTAIINYGKETE
-1304 AKITTALVDANIEAI
+1304 KIA
-1319 KNSFYN
+1319 NSFYG
-1325 KNGTISWDDGTGE
+1325 KWAT
-1338 KREIGT
+1338 
-1344 YAENAGESDKEDQAL
+1344 AENLNSFTLEVQKKLKSTFVDVFRVSGEEGIAVFKEIISKYGSDLTPEL
-1359 RNLWDAY
+1359 
-1366 LEAIKVDKNDSEYK
+1366 
-1380 LDQKNSVI
+1380 LD
-1388 GEDQNRS
+1388 
-1395 FQLENGKTILFSEV
+1395 
-1409 ATAIATMQAM
+1409 
-1419 GEKLQTTY
+1419 
-1427 AMAQKFQTGMSNQGT
+1427 
-1442 VGQGVLEFFGN
+1442 
-1453 DGDLSNFTYDQL
+1453 
-1465 KQLEDD
+1465 
-1471 IEKGFEDEDL
+1471 
-1481 QNLIGQS
+1481 LIG
-1488 LFGEDFNLLKP
+1488 
-1499 EQQETVKSYMS
+1499 
-1510 NMMKELGVTS
+1510 
-1520 GKELGEAIVE
+1520 
-1530 EASHQIANI
+1530 
-1539 EDINNNK
+1539 
-1546 AFKYILGL
+1546 
-1554 KDEQDISEAIDEFEG
+1554 
-1569 YSVSLK
+1569 
-1575 SRISQIAEDIFK
+1575 
-1587 VAGKN
+1587 
-1592 GVAAFTEAINTV
+1592 
-1604 GKDLTFDQLNK
+1604 
-1615 IADFDWSSGTWEEFI
+1615 DFDWTQSGAIDNFI
-1630 DTLEDLG
+1630 SALEDLD
-1637 IVVSDDEGAWKGFY
+1637 ILTDDNTEAWKRF
-1651 DMMQETANK
+1651 
-1660 LPIEDFTTFR
+1660 
-1670 DLLIEIFNLMGQEVG
+1670 
-1685 SSITK
+1685 SS
-1690 EKYDEIT
+1690 
-1697 KGFKAAGLN
+1697 
-1706 PEDYYVQ
+1706 Q
-1713 TGPDT
+1713 M
-1718 YIKVKDFD
+1718 
-1726 TAAKNALTQA
+1726 
-1736 GVDRAE
+1736 
-1742 EQHNIAEAAQ
+1742 AEAA
-1752 ENWNNQFNLGT
+1752 
-1763 RIGINGHDYANNL
+1763 NNL
-1776 EAMAAGDFTD
+1776 PIDKLTNL
-1786 VRGRYM
+1786 R
-1792 QQMLDIFGSPEEIA
+1792 DILEDIY
-1806 KLVGTDETNNYDL
+1806 KLL
-1819 DYYKRQDSAT
+1819 
-1829 QAGII
+1829 
-1834 QGIIDA
+1834 
-1840 YMANIDGSYN
+1840 
-1850 ADLLRTNAYTD
+1850 
-1861 ANSVKE
+1861 
-1867 MNQMTDFNLN
+1867 
-1877 DEASQKGLR
+1877 
-1886 AWATNNQ
+1886 
-1893 DIEGVSTALDDLNY
+1893 
-1907 NLDHM
+1907 
-1912 EETGK
+1912 
-1917 SASEIYNKFFKD
+1917 
-1929 LRGAEIKQGIENI
+1929 
-1942 KEYKKNVADLEEQGK
+1942 GK
-1957 DTTEENKK
+1957 DV
-1965 IKNEIKDL
+1965 
-1973 FNLTEEEYRKADN
+1973 
-1986 EGLIQKFLYGNETE
+1986 
-2000 QQAAGEALDNIK
+2000 
-2012 GEFGSI
+2012 GSI
-2018 FSYIEQMKEKYSTS
+2018 FSQEDIDKLTLGGYDIEGHYAQVGS
-2032 SLFNFNED
+2032 D
-2040 EINTKTQQFAS
+2040 EYVKT
-2051 KMDEIINK
+2051 
-2059 YGNFNINGNV
+2059 
-2069 NLDTTQALMDLLP
+2069 
-2082 LSTDINDMCGW
+2082 
-2093 LNAMGKTGIHFDT
+2093 
-2106 SQLQQLFNAFEAIAI
+2106 
-2121 AMQDP
+2121 
-2126 TSPAALDQIRG
+2126 R
-2137 AKRTIGQIVSVAAK
+2137 
-2151 NSKVPNVPGDYTT
+2151 DYTT
-2164 RVDGEDKGG
+2164 EEKNKAYEQQIQTAKKKNEIIYGANDYTQAQVQSKVDSWGKYGDKYISGEWDNLSPSYVKSYIDSIGGIENAATITEWDQDNFSDEYLNSITSQELAKIVDAIVTGINSVYNGQTDTGVITTSHLYNSSDSINEMTQMEGFRDEEGSVSDSGIEAISGKLASSEEGLELLHKYQDEIKNVTKGTEEWDRITNQFIKDSQGLEYKEQAKELGNYNDKLKEAKKAGEDYEEELGNVKKQLNKMLDIEVDNDFVEEYQDQIDKMLSGKTLEERQSAANTIKFQAELDKEDIESKIPDELQNEIMPMLQNNLPKLELDAEGKIVMTGDSGQAVAAIGQVIAALQAAGVPAENIAEILRSVLGTDITISGDGIEQFAELAKALTSGDLDAIAKWSETYNDGKDLLNLSGSGRTANVTPNYAYENGGSKGG
-2173 GGGGSESKSA
+2173 GGGGGKSTKSA

-2251 EFNKENPEFEIK
+2251 EFNKEHPEFEIK

-2305 DGLDGPM
+2305 NSLDGPM
-2312 GIQERIDE
+2312 GIQQNIDE

-2389 MLQLFDKGATLRD
+2389 MLQLFDKGATLRQ

-2408 AAKARHPGYEQ
+2408 AAKAKYPGYEQ

-2611 TVNEEYLDD
+2611 TINEQYLDD
-2620 AERLYELNKLN
+2620 ADRLYELNKLN
-2631 RQLNLQLADTNDL
+2631 RQLNLQLADANDL

-2659 LQADGVKMSQYDL
+2659 LQADGVQMSQYDL

-2733 GQLSKDYINDVSEQ
+2733 GSLSKDYINDVSEQ

-2785 YLLDELNKGVANSG
+2785 YLLDELNKGVTNSG

-2819 YMQFVNNSNTTIT
+2819 YMQFVNNSNTTIS

-2877 CDKIEELV
+2877 CDEIEELV
-2885 NVLMGY
+2885 DVLMQY

-2910 DEELAKNEAYIDG
+2910 DEELAKNEQYIDG
-2923 NFVGGGGGGG
+2923 NFGGGGGLSGSSI
-2933 YGDVD
+2933 D
-2938 MRTDFTALAQ
+2938 MRTDWNRVLAEI
-2948 RWAAGERNLTNY
+2948 AA
-2960 NGTKTYNSLEEIKA
+2960 NGSAKDVYDNEYTKA
-2974 DLDKKLDA
+2974 DIDAIFAKRQEKLDA
-2982 FEQGAD
+2982 MAD
-2988 ILFQGSGEAFDDE
+2988 GVKAEYEGSGEKFSDE
-3001 GYESVYNNIYQGTYK
+3001 DQ
-3016 RNGNN
+3016 
-3021 YGMRSYPNATS
+3021 A
-3032 NSIVDKA
+3032 
-3039 SNYLGVRYRWGGTD
+3039 
-3053 AGYGLDCSGLVYN
+3053 
-3066 ALNDAGIP
+3066 
-3074 VPRTTAQGYRDMSK
+3074 
-3088 AIKES
+3088 
-3093 SVKPGDLV
+3093 
-3101 FFGYGNTVDHVG
+3101 NTVNNRQNPTIADE
-3113 IYAGN
+3113 IY
-3118 GQMIDA
+3118 
-3124 PGAKVQYTNIDEK
+3124 KK
-3137 RDRLLGYGRLG
+3137 YG
-3148 NTNYSSSDTAAL
+3148 S
-3160 MDRLGLSRRG
+3160 
-3170 GAASGAYTGDWG
+3170 GAASGAYTGNWG
-3182 PGQGIG
+3182 KGQGFG
-3188 IDNGKIIKVH
+3188 PDNGKIIKVH

-3203 LNKSDTR
+3203 LNQKDTS

-3218 VRNMNDWVDKQVQ
+3218 VRNMNDWIDKQVQ
-3231 QMSSISSSKLD
+3231 SMVDFGQAKLG
-3242 SLFNSAIPRYETQP
+3242 SLIDKTTPPIYETQP

-3291 SANRSK
+3291 SANKSK

>member
-73 ATNVDTGRLDLS
+73 ATNVNTGRLDLS

-142 TIANTARWQISSNL
+142 TLANTAKWQISSNL
-156 MHGVQGSIQKAY
+156 MHGVQGSLQKAY
-168 YYAEDLNKSLNNIRI
+168 YYAKDLDRSLNDIRI
-183 VTGQNNDQ
+183 VTGQSSNQ
-191 MAQFAEKANKAAQ
+191 MAEFAEKANKAAQ

-222 QGLSN
+222 QGLSD

-239 MANAAGESASKV
+239 MANAAGESASKI

-352 TDLNKYSLALEKVGI
+352 TDLNKYSKALEKVGI

-434 EGTLQKQ
+434 EGTLQEQ

-499 VLGVV
+499 VLGVI
-504 STLMLKSFGPDI
+504 SSLMLKSFGPDI

-531 GAAENQAAIMKKAM
+531 GAAQNQAAVMKQQIIKQLQGWNETEGSLPIEWQASTSF
-545 IQTLQSFSPESKMEL
+545 QNSTLVE
-560 SDQGSVTL
+560 
-568 ETTTMINAA
+568 AA
-577 QASYDL
+577 TQSYDL
-583 QIANSQL
+583 QMATERL
-590 NETDKLRLQT
+590 TETDKQRL
-600 LLKIS
+600 L
-605 QAYGDIA
+605 
-612 VQAKKSIEVQQQQTQ
+612 
-627 DSLREARN
+627 
-635 QIFLTNNANFGGDAG
+635 
-650 VKYFN
+650 
-655 KNYKAGQ
+655 
-662 KLIDSFY
+662 
-669 SNRVLKQLNS
+669 VLKQISDKYAEIAYNARVSLEQADANAANVRRNSLNQIRALPGDS
-679 QKFDNSDS
+679 GGAAGVSMASGEIDSAAFLRDEYVGFMNSNIDDFSDQELINKIGYLNLMGDS
-687 YQNFLAKFNNIKGL
+687 YESLNNHI
-701 DKDQR
+701 DQYSQAA
-706 FDKLNKLIND
+706 DE
-716 AKKASRPNIQSRYRN
+716 ASRKTIGASIRNDLKELQHQYGQTGTTLQMLNQFTDNYIDIQEEQGIISREQAIIMKRVTAALN
-731 QIIEEINNLKDV
+731 QVTIARTEDEHSVKQYKDAV
-743 NIVLDKYVNGKVSAD
+743 ELFNSELSKSS
-758 GATKKQIEALRQ
+758 GAVMT
-770 CLNEYV
+770 
-776 KEKEALI
+776 
-783 QSNNANKKYTD
+783 
-794 SINDFQK
+794 F
-801 ILAKS
+801 S
-806 QGAVSNFSNGLV
+806 QGLVSGA
-818 TTVQGISQFSIGAT
+818 QGISQFAIGINSIHGAVQA
-832 SFKGLLETLSN
+832 LNNE
-843 DDLNFGEKLSSGIM
+843 DLTFGEKVFQMTTSL
-857 SASIALPSLINGFK
+857 SIAIPSIINGFTNLQK
-871 YLNSGIQTIVKNAG
+871 SIQSINSSKGLIGTNILQLITGLNEIK
-885 GLGANIVSIA
+885 GANLAVELQKLSA
-895 TGMDGTQL
+895 ASKT
-903 GEAFQE
+903 
-909 KIKSGG
+909 SG
-915 TGFSNTKKGKILQ
+915 LR
-928 SGFNAF
+928 
-934 STKLGIK
+934 
-941 DTQNFE
+941 
-947 EEYNGLINKKF
+947 
-958 NQLKKAYFK
+958 FK
-967 DNKTNVITGEVSR
+967 
-980 QLQQQAK
+980 
-987 AQIDAQGSGAAL
+987 AL
-999 NAMLGKSLLIFAQYA
+999 NAMTDAYNASIQGAQIGTNGLTQAMAEQAAGTAALKAGIKAVAGSLGVYIAIA
-1014 AAVAAVVA
+1014 AAIAAIIA
-1022 VIWLLVKAYKAAE
+1022 VIVHLNEVAKTKTLE
-1035 SYSLDAQIERSEKAI
+1035 SQLARSEEAAANFEK
-1050 ESFKSQ
+1050 Q
-1056 LEETK
+1056 LEKTK
-1061 NKAEQ
+1061 SKAEE
-1066 LQQIFNNYS
+1066 LKNVFNNYKN
-1075 SVKSALD
+1075 VKKSLDECTIGTESWRKKLQETNEIALD
-1082 DCTVGTKEWRE
+1082 LLK
-1093 QLAKANEEA
+1093 N
-1102 LNILNTYPELKNMEG
+1102 YPELKNIEG
-1117 TWGKKDTGEIWIDKS
+1117 AWGKKDTGEIWIDES
-1132 AVNELQSIYDKQV
+1132 ALEGLQSEYDNKILSQS
-1145 LQQQYA
+1145 YN
-1151 LANEQS
+1151 LARQNQNS
-1157 NLEDLNIKK
+1157 NDLKNAIAQKSSFGDI
-1166 AKQNLTSNF
+1166 TSF
-1175 LTASS
+1175 Y
-1180 SVTTEGTLLKSDGT
+1180 
-1194 SASYNDTLNLL
+1194 ASYIDTLEGPYHPEKN
-1205 LNNQNELNNKTGQNL
+1205 GQTFNAL
-1220 TEAIKQLL
+1220 EYIK
-1228 IDNNFSIDSGESEKT
+1228 NNFQNYKGYSDDLILKDIYSQLNEEGYNNIESQAYQEKLT
-1243 DEELLNL
+1243 QFINEINPIL
-1250 YAQSL
+1250 QSL
-1255 ADKFSTDDVQAA
+1255 IST
-1267 ISNVSKVIQNNTDA
+1267 IEENTDA
-1281 TLQATK
+1281 TLQAEQESIVQQKLGKTNMSSQEVKLTTEAYNNAIEDKISEMKKATSADGKWNGTITYDGLEIGTHGENARNKQQVKDLWDTYLKSQGIDINDTDYRLNQENSVKGKGQDRYFVYGKDQKVSFEEVIQAVAQYEVDQGNFLTELNQAATNFLTNLGKIQYTDETKQKIESGGTLGKGLSSFIGNKDLTELTQEEIDNLGELTEDTLKERVAAAMGFDYAKATK
-1287 EASVQ
+1287 EQLAE
-1292 QALGLD
+1292 LD
-1298 TMSTED
+1298 DQLIAIYGAVGVDSGEEFVEQFNTAIINYGKETE
-1304 AKITTALVDANIEAI
+1304 KIA
-1319 KNSFYN
+1319 NSFYG
-1325 KNGTISWDDGTGE
+1325 KWAT
-1338 KREIGT
+1338 
-1344 YAENAGESDKEDQAL
+1344 AENLNSFTLEVQKKLKSTFVDVFRVSGEEGIAVFKEIISKYGSDLTPEL
-1359 RNLWDAY
+1359 
-1366 LEAIKVDKNDSEYK
+1366 
-1380 LDQKNSVI
+1380 LD
-1388 GEDQNRS
+1388 
-1395 FQLENGKTILFSEV
+1395 
-1409 ATAIATMQAM
+1409 
-1419 GEKLQTTY
+1419 
-1427 AMAQKFQTGMSNQGT
+1427 
-1442 VGQGVLEFFGN
+1442 
-1453 DGDLSNFTYDQL
+1453 
-1465 KQLEDD
+1465 
-1471 IEKGFEDEDL
+1471 
-1481 QNLIGQS
+1481 LIG
-1488 LFGEDFNLLKP
+1488 
-1499 EQQETVKSYMS
+1499 
-1510 NMMKELGVTS
+1510 
-1520 GKELGEAIVE
+1520 
-1530 EASHQIANI
+1530 
-1539 EDINNNK
+1539 
-1546 AFKYILGL
+1546 
-1554 KDEQDISEAIDEFEG
+1554 
-1569 YSVSLK
+1569 
-1575 SRISQIAEDIFK
+1575 
-1587 VAGKN
+1587 
-1592 GVAAFTEAINTV
+1592 
-1604 GKDLTFDQLNK
+1604 
-1615 IADFDWSSGTWEEFI
+1615 DFDWTQSGAIDNFI
-1630 DTLEDLG
+1630 SALEDLG
-1637 IVVSDDEGAWKGFY
+1637 ILTDDNTEAWKRF
-1651 DMMQETANK
+1651 
-1660 LPIEDFTTFR
+1660 
-1670 DLLIEIFNLMGQEVG
+1670 
-1685 SSITK
+1685 SS
-1690 EKYDEIT
+1690 
-1697 KGFKAAGLN
+1697 
-1706 PEDYYVQ
+1706 Q
-1713 TGPDT
+1713 M
-1718 YIKVKDFD
+1718 
-1726 TAAKNALTQA
+1726 
-1736 GVDRAE
+1736 
-1742 EQHNIAEAAQ
+1742 AEAA
-1752 ENWNNQFNLGT
+1752 
-1763 RIGINGHDYANNL
+1763 NNL
-1776 EAMAAGDFTD
+1776 PIDKLTSL
-1786 VRGRYM
+1786 R
-1792 QQMLDIFGSPEEIA
+1792 DILEDIY
-1806 KLVGTDETNNYDL
+1806 KLL
-1819 DYYKRQDSAT
+1819 
-1829 QAGII
+1829 
-1834 QGIIDA
+1834 
-1840 YMANIDGSYN
+1840 
-1850 ADLLRTNAYTD
+1850 
-1861 ANSVKE
+1861 
-1867 MNQMTDFNLN
+1867 
-1877 DEASQKGLR
+1877 
-1886 AWATNNQ
+1886 
-1893 DIEGVSTALDDLNY
+1893 
-1907 NLDHM
+1907 
-1912 EETGK
+1912 
-1917 SASEIYNKFFKD
+1917 
-1929 LRGAEIKQGIENI
+1929 
-1942 KEYKKNVADLEEQGK
+1942 GK
-1957 DTTEENKK
+1957 DV
-1965 IKNEIKDL
+1965 
-1973 FNLTEEEYRKADN
+1973 
-1986 EGLIQKFLYGNETE
+1986 
-2000 QQAAGEALDNIK
+2000 
-2012 GEFGSI
+2012 GSI
-2018 FSYIEQMKEKYSTS
+2018 FSQEDIDKLTLGGYDIEGHYAQVGS
-2032 SLFNFNED
+2032 D
-2040 EINTKTQQFAS
+2040 EYVK
-2051 KMDEIINK
+2051 
-2059 YGNFNINGNV
+2059 
-2069 NLDTTQALMDLLP
+2069 
-2082 LSTDINDMCGW
+2082 
-2093 LNAMGKTGIHFDT
+2093 
-2106 SQLQQLFNAFEAIAI
+2106 
-2121 AMQDP
+2121 
-2126 TSPAALDQIRG
+2126 IR
-2137 AKRTIGQIVSVAAK
+2137 
-2151 NSKVPNVPGDYTT
+2151 DYTT
-2164 RVDGEDKGG
+2164 EEKNKAYEQQIQTAEKKNEIIYGANDYNQAQVQSKVDSWGKYGDKYISGEWDNLTPSYVKSYIDSIGGIENAATITGWDQDNFSDEYLNNITSQECAKIVDAIVKGINSVYNGQTDTGVITTSHLYNSSDSINEMTQMEGFRDEEGSVSDSGIEAISGKLAGSEEGLELLHKYQDEIKNVTKGTEEWDRITNQFIKDSQGLEYKEQAKELGNYNDKLKEAKKAGEDYEEELGNVKKQLNKMLDIEVDNDFIEKYQDEIDKMLSGETLEERQGAANTIKFQAEIDTNETQSKLDQFAQQFGPEAAQTIQNAIPDIELDAQGKIVLTGDSGQAVAAIMGVVGALEVTDQNAEMVGGLLSSILGTQITINAEGLEKLQELAQALTSGDLQAVADWAENNSDLSKLLSFAGEGRTADVEPTYRYENGGSKGG
-2173 GGGGSESKSA
+2173 GGGGGKSTKSA

-2251 EFNKENPEFEIK
+2251 EFNKEHPEFEIK

-2305 DGLDGPM
+2305 DSLDGPM
-2312 GIQERIDE
+2312 GIQQNIDE

-2389 MLQLFDKGATLRD
+2389 MLQLFDKGATLRQ

-2408 AAKARHPGYEQ
+2408 AAKAKYPGYEQ

-2509 MKSLKGQ
+2509 MKSLKAQ
-2516 MDGLTKATKEAQ
+2516 MDGLTKATKEAE

-2557 EKASDE
+2557 EKASEE

-2581 RVEMAVNIL
+2581 RVEMAVAVL

-2611 TVNEEYLDD
+2611 TINEEYLDD

-2631 RQLNLQLADTNDL
+2631 RQLNLQLADANDL

-2659 LQADGVKMSQYDL
+2659 LQADGVQMSQYDL

-2773 LSLQEYYVERQR
+2773 LALQEYYVERQR
-2785 YLLDELNKGVANSG
+2785 YLLDELNKGVENSG
-2799 LTFHDTLYGQM
+2799 QTFHDTLYGQM

-2819 YMQFVNNSNTTIT
+2819 YMMFVNNSNTTIS

-2840 WQKVVETAMGVAGT
+2840 WQKVVEAAMNVAGT

-2877 CDKIEELV
+2877 CDEIEELV

-2923 NFVGGGGGGG
+2923 NFVGSGGGGGGG
-2933 YGDVD
+2933 YSDVD
-2938 MRTDFTALAQ
+2938 MRTDFTALLQ
-2948 RWAAGERNLTNY
+2948 RWDAGERNLTNY
-2960 NGTKTYNSLEEIKA
+2960 NGTKTYNDVNEILA
-2974 DLDKKLDA
+2974 DLNAKLDA
-2982 FEQGAD
+2982 VEAGEQ
-2988 ILFQGSGEAFDDE
+2988 ILYQGSGQEFSSGDTQDVVDKY
-3001 GYESVYNNIYQGTYK
+3001 GLR
-3016 RNGNN
+3016 RNGGN
-3021 YGMRSYPNATS
+3021 YTTYSTS
-3032 NSIVDKA
+3032 NAKSSIT
-3039 SNYLGVRYRWGGTD
+3039 SNAYKYLGVPYVWGGTSST
-3053 AGYGLDCSGLVYN
+3053 GLDCSGLVYK
-3066 ALNDAGIP
+3066 ALTDSGVD
-3074 VPRTTAQGYRDMSK
+3074 VPRTTAQGYKDMAT
-3088 AIKES
+3088 AIGAS
-3093 SVKPGDLV
+3093 NLKPGDLV
-3101 FFGYGNTVDHVG
+3101 FFGANGLVDHVG
-3113 IYAGN
+3113 IYTGN
-3118 GQMIDA
+3118 GQMINA
-3124 PGAKVQYTNIDEK
+3124 TGARVQMTDINSKKAGLI
-3137 RDRLLGYGRLG
+3137 GYGRIG
-3148 NTNYSSSDTAAL
+3148 NTLPSAESVIDKY
-3160 MDRLGLSRRG
+3160 GLRRNS

-3182 PGQGIG
+3182 PGEGIG

-3218 VRNMNDWVDKQVQ
+3218 VRNMNDWIDKQVQ
-3231 QMSSISSSKLD
+3231 SMVDFGQAKLG
-3242 SLFNSAIPRYETQP
+3242 SLIDKTIPPVYETQP

-3291 SANRSK
+3291 SANKSK

>member
-156 MHGVQGSIQKAY
+156 MHGVQRSIQKAY
-168 YYAEDLNKSLNNIRI
+168 HYAEDLNKSLNNIRI

-222 QGLSN
+222 QGLSD

-277 KLGAYTASSTDEISE
+277 KLGSYTASSTDEISE

-545 IQTLQSFSPESKMEL
+545 IQTLQSFSPESKMAL

-605 QAYGDIA
+605 QTYGDIA

-655 KNYKAGQ
+655 KSYKAGQ

-701 DKDQR
+701 NKDQR
-706 FDKLNKLIND
+706 FDRLNKLIND
-716 AKKASRPNIQSRYRN
+716 AKKADRPNIQSRYRN

-743 NIVLDKYVNGKVSAD
+743 NIVLDKYVNGKVSAN
-758 GATKKQIEALRQ
+758 GATKKQVEALRQ

-818 TTVQGISQFSIGAT
+818 TTVQGISQFSIGIT

-857 SASIALPSLINGFK
+857 SAGIALPSLINGFK

-915 TGFSNTKKGKILQ
+915 SGFSKTKKGKILQ

-934 STKLGIK
+934 SAKLGIK
-941 DTQNFE
+941 DTKNFE
-947 EEYNGLINKKF
+947 KKYNGLINKKF
-958 NQLKKAYFK
+958 NQLKDDYRDTHGPGKISK
-967 DNKTNVITGEVSR
+967 EVQV
-980 QLQQQAK
+980 QLRKQAK
-987 AQIDAQGSGAAL
+987 AQVDAQGSGAAL

-1102 LNILNTYPELKNMEG
+1102 LNILDTYPELKNMAG
-1117 TWGKKDTGEIWIDKS
+1117 AWGKKDTGEIWI
-1132 AVNELQSIYDKQV
+1132 NENAIDRLQSTYDKQI

-1166 AKQNLTSNF
+1166 AKQDLASNF
-1175 LTASS
+1175 QGALIVQTGTQKDGILRLTKNGQYS
-1180 SVTTEGTLLKSDGT
+1180 TESDIVDLILKNQEKLQNKTQEEQISIIERALKDNKFEATNGT
-1194 SASYNDTLNLL
+1194 TLN
-1205 LNNQNELNNKTGQNL
+1205 
-1220 TEAIKQLL
+1220 
-1228 IDNNFSIDSGESEKT
+1228 D
-1243 DEELLNL
+1243 
-1250 YAQSL
+1250 YAQKIV
-1255 ADKFSTDDVQAA
+1255 DKFNTDDVQAA
-1267 ISNVSKVIQNNTDA
+1267 ISNVSKVIQANTDA

-1287 EASVQ
+1287 EASIQ

-1325 KNGTISWDDGTGE
+1325 KNGTISWDDGTG
-1338 KREIGT
+1338 KDREIGT
-1344 YAENAGESDKEDQAL
+1344 HAENAGESGKEDQAL

-1409 ATAIATMQAM
+1409 ATAIATVQAM
-1419 GEKLQTTY
+1419 GEELQTTY
-1427 AMAQKFQTGMSNQGT
+1427 AMAQTFQTGMSNQGT
-1442 VGQGVLEFFGN
+1442 AGQVILEFFGN
-1453 DGDLSNFTYDQL
+1453 DGDLGKFTQKELEQL
-1465 KQLEDD
+1465 IPDLKEFTD
-1471 IEKGFEDEDL
+1471 KDL

-1488 LFGEDFNLLKP
+1488 LFGKDFDLLEP

-1530 EASHQIANI
+1530 EAGLQITNSK
-1539 EDINNNK
+1539 DISNNK
-1546 AFKYILGL
+1546 AFKYILGRE
-1554 KDEQDISEAIDEFEG
+1554 DEDDISEAINEFEG

-1587 VAGKN
+1587 VAGKD
-1592 GVAAFTEAINTV
+1592 GVTAFTEAINAA
-1604 GKDLTFDQLNK
+1604 GKDLTLDQLNK

-1630 DTLEDLG
+1630 DVLENLG

-1651 DMMQETANK
+1651 NMMQETANK

-1697 KGFKAAGLN
+1697 EGLKAAGLN

-1713 TGPDT
+1713 TDPNT
-1718 YIKVKDFD
+1718 YVKVKDFD

-1742 EQHNIAEAAQ
+1742 EQHNVAKAHQEA
-1752 ENWNNQFNLGT
+1752 WGT
-1763 RIGINGHDYANNL
+1763 GIKQYDYIINGQNYTQL
-1776 EAMAAGDFTD
+1776 EAMKKGLIANSTGSLL
-1786 VRGRYM
+1786 
-1792 QQMLDIFGSPEEIA
+1792 QQALDIFGSPEEIA
-1806 KLVGTDETNNYDL
+1806 KLVGTDEVGNYDL

-1829 QAGII
+1829 QADII
-1834 QGIIDA
+1834 QKIIDA
-1840 YMANIDGSYN
+1840 YMANIDGPYS

-1861 ANSVKE
+1861 ANSAKE
-1867 MNQMTDFNLN
+1867 MEQMTGFDLN
-1877 DEASQKGLR
+1877 DEASKNGLR
-1886 AWATNNQ
+1886 AWAANNQ
-1893 DIEGVSTALDDLNY
+1893 DIEGVTEALNKLNLELEKAKDDPIKAKKAYEEFFKSLRDAEVKEAINEIKDIKKNIQELEKDGKDST
-1907 NLDHM
+1907 
-1912 EETGK
+1912 
-1917 SASEIYNKFFKD
+1917 SEINKLYTK
-1929 LRGAEIKQGIENI
+1929 
-1942 KEYKKNVADLEEQGK
+1942 V
-1957 DTTEENKK
+1957 
-1965 IKNEIKDL
+1965 KDL
-1973 FNLTEEEYRKADN
+1973 FNLSDYDLEKNKGLVDKFLFGNEEESQNAGEELEKIKQQGKDMGIA
-1986 EGLIQKFLYGNETE
+1986 YGNAIIGAAQSVANTHIDFSQMQADAVSQLNQIKSMLE
-2000 QQAAGEALDNIK
+2000 QDSQFQLTGQMSIDTSQAIGALAPVDGTIQ
-2012 GEFGSI
+2012 E
-2018 FSYIEQMKEKYSTS
+2018 
-2032 SLFNFNED
+2032 
-2040 EINTKTQQFAS
+2040 
-2051 KMDEIINK
+2051 
-2059 YGNFNINGNV
+2059 
-2069 NLDTTQALMDLLP
+2069 
-2082 LSTDINDMCGW
+2082 MCGYV
-2093 LNAMGKTGIHFDT
+2093 NALGRVGIHFNT
-2106 SQLQQLFNAFEAIAI
+2106 AQLKELFSTMAKIQQLMQQGPGGAMQAAALSNQLQNRI
-2121 AMQDP
+2121 
-2126 TSPAALDQIRG
+2126 
-2137 AKRTIGQIVSVAAK
+2137 SVWSQ
-2151 NSKVPNVPGDYTT
+2151 NSVVPKSDRDYTT
-2164 RVDGEDKGG
+2164 TVDGDSTGG
-2173 GGGGSESKSA
+2173 GGGGSDNKSA
-2183 NDIGKEIQDELLK
+2183 SDIGKEIQDELLK

-2251 EFNKENPEFEIK
+2251 EFNKEHPEFEIK

-2277 GKVWAQY
+2277 GKVWAEY
-2284 QKNLEDGMS
+2284 EKNLEDGMS
-2293 EEDLN
+2293 EEELN

-2305 DGLDGPM
+2305 EGLDGPM
-2312 GIQERIDE
+2312 GIQQSIDE
-2320 NVALIAQKEKEAAE
+2320 NVALIAQKEKEQAE

-2340 TKQIDWKVKQID
+2340 TKAIDWKVKQID

-2408 AAKARHPGYEQ
+2408 AAKAKYPGYEQ

-2549 VEVLKQET
+2549 VEILKQET

-2581 RVEMAVNIL
+2581 RVEMAVAVL

-2611 TVNEEYLDD
+2611 TINEEYLDD

-2631 RQLNLQLADTNDL
+2631 RQLNLQLADANDL

-2785 YLLDELNKGVANSG
+2785 YLLDELNKGVVNSG

-2819 YMQFVNNSNTTIT
+2819 YMQFVNNSNTTIS

-2877 CDKIEELV
+2877 CDEIEELV
-2885 NVLMGY
+2885 NVLMQY

-2910 DEELAKNEAYIDG
+2910 DEELAKNERYIDG
-2923 NFVGGGGGGG
+2923 NFGGGGSLGGSSI
-2933 YGDVD
+2933 D
-2938 MRTDFTALAQ
+2938 MRTDWNRVLAEI
-2948 RWAAGERNLTNY
+2948 AA
-2960 NGTKTYNSLEEIKA
+2960 NGSAEDFYGNEYTEA
-2974 DLDKKLDA
+2974 DIDAIYAKRQEKLDA
-2982 FEQGAD
+2982 MAD
-2988 ILFQGSGEAFDDE
+2988 GVKAEYEGSGEEFSDE
-3001 GYESVYNNIYQGTYK
+3001 DQANTIKNRQNSTIEDEIK
-3016 RNGNN
+3016 K
-3021 YGMRSYPNATS
+3021 YGS
-3032 NSIVDKA
+3032 
-3039 SNYLGVRYRWGGTD
+3039 
-3053 AGYGLDCSGLVYN
+3053 
-3066 ALNDAGIP
+3066 
-3074 VPRTTAQGYRDMSK
+3074 
-3088 AIKES
+3088 
-3093 SVKPGDLV
+3093 
-3101 FFGYGNTVDHVG
+3101 
-3113 IYAGN
+3113 
-3118 GQMIDA
+3118 
-3124 PGAKVQYTNIDEK
+3124 
-3137 RDRLLGYGRLG
+3137 
-3148 NTNYSSSDTAAL
+3148 
-3160 MDRLGLSRRG
+3160 
-3170 GAASGAYTGDWG
+3170 GAASGAYTGNWSK
-3182 PGQGIG
+3182 GQGFG
-3188 IDNGKIIKVH
+3188 PDNGKIIKVH

-3203 LNKSDTR
+3203 LNQKDTF

-3231 QMSSISSSKLD
+3231 SMINFGQTKLGNLID
-3242 SLFNSAIPRYETQP
+3242 KTIPPVYETQP

-3291 SANRSK
+3291 SANKSK

>member
-168 YYAEDLNKSLNNIRI
+168 YYAEDLNKSLNNIRV
-183 VTGQNNDQ
+183 VTGQSSDQ

-222 QGLSN
+222 QGLSD

-522 MASNLFIDS
+522 IASNLFIDS

-545 IQTLQSFSPESKMEL
+545 IQTLQSFSPESKLAL

-612 VQAKKSIEVQQQQTQ
+612 IQAKKSIEVQQQQTQ

-635 QIFLTNNANFGGDAG
+635 QIFLTNNENFGGDAG

-655 KNYKAGQ
+655 KSYKAGQ

-706 FDKLNKLIND
+706 FDKLNKLING

-758 GATKKQIEALRQ
+758 GATKKQVEALRQ

-794 SINDFQK
+794 SIDNFQK

-806 QGAVSNFSNGLV
+806 QGAVMTFSQGIV
-818 TTVQGISQFSIGAT
+818 SGAQGISQFTIGINSIHGAIQA
-832 SFKGLLETLSN
+832 LNNE
-843 DDLNFGEKLSSGIM
+843 DLTFGEKVLQMTSSI
-857 SASIALPSLINGFK
+857 SFAIPSIIYGFTNLQKSIQSINSSKGLI
-871 YLNSGIQTIVKNAG
+871 
-885 GLGANIVSIA
+885 
-895 TGMDGTQL
+895 GT
-903 GEAFQE
+903 
-909 KIKSGG
+909 
-915 TGFSNTKKGKILQ
+915 NILQ
-928 SGFNAF
+928 LVTGLNE
-934 STKLGIK
+934 IK
-941 DTQNFE
+941 
-947 EEYNGLINKKF
+947 
-958 NQLKKAYFK
+958 
-967 DNKTNVITGEVSR
+967 KT
-980 QLQQQAK
+980 
-987 AQIDAQGSGAAL
+987 
-999 NAMLGKSLLIFAQYA
+999 
-1014 AAVAAVVA
+1014 
-1022 VIWLLVKAYKAAE
+1022 
-1035 SYSLDAQIERSEKAI
+1035 SLDAELQKLNAASNTSGLRFKALKAMTDAYDASMKEAKVGTKGLTKAMAEQAAGTAALKAGINAIAGSLGIYIAIAAAIAAVIAVIVHLNEVAKTKTLESQLARSEEAAANFEK
-1050 ESFKSQ
+1050 Q
-1056 LEETK
+1056 LEKTK
-1061 NKAEQ
+1061 SKAEE
-1066 LQQIFNNYS
+1066 LKNVFNNYS
-1075 SVKSALD
+1075 DVKKALD
-1082 DCTVGTKEWRE
+1082 DCTVGTEEWRKKLQE
-1093 QLAKANEEA
+1093 SNDV
-1102 LNILNTYPELKNMEG
+1102 ILEILDKYPELKNIEG
-1117 TWGKKDTGEIWIDKS
+1117 AWGKNSNGELWIDEDAFNQVEDIYSQREKALRY
-1132 AVNELQSIYDKQV
+1132 AVDYQKNKTNQLKKEQAIESFSDSIFSSFSTASEGYKEI
-1145 LQQQYA
+1145 
-1151 LANEQS
+1151 N
-1157 NLEDLNIKK
+1157 
-1166 AKQNLTSNF
+1166 NLTYEKMAQLIGSNINQF
-1175 LTASS
+1175 NGITNETEVS
-1180 SVTTEGTLLKSDGT
+1180 SVLTKILKENGVIIQANSGQFDE
-1194 SASYNDTLNLL
+1194 
-1205 LNNQNELNNKTGQNL
+1205 NNNPIYVDAIADFVDAFVINSEDIVSNISSLA
-1220 TEAIKQLL
+1220 EAIK
-1228 IDNNFSIDSGESEKT
+1228 
-1243 DEELLNL
+1243 
-1250 YAQSL
+1250 
-1255 ADKFSTDDVQAA
+1255 
-1267 ISNVSKVIQNNTDA
+1267 NNTDA
-1281 TLQATK
+1281 SLQASQESQVYSNLVEKYGEKNVSEDQANITTK
-1287 EASVQ
+1287 YVNQAIADRAAEMNQGDTFHWEYTDAKGQKQTQVIGQTGVNVGNKGLDDLWETYLKAVGIDPTKNKLLANSVQ
-1292 QALGLD
+1292 GTGDNKAFYYTDENNKEQHISFEEVANTLATIEIYANELGNSYQKAINLITSLNDWEIGSIKGEKKNVGKGIAEFISNGNLTGLNESGLNDYLIGIQNLTKSEFNDFFAQQFFDQDYDLLSEEQQIQLIEKMRNLGIDSYDAFIEGQRTEIENQQNAIEKIYNDNFLKYILSKDSNKDIKETLSYFGNYTYELQSEISSMLKDAFSSAGFEGIQALTQAINEAGENLTLEQLNQIQDAFKKSTSVDDFIQQLKKLGITTDNGVEAWTNYYNIMTKVGNNLPISQFEDFRQVLSDIINLMNGEVGSVIDQEKIDELEKLGLD
-1298 TMSTED
+1298 W
-1304 AKITTALVDANIEAI
+1304 K
-1319 KNSFYN
+1319 
-1325 KNGTISWDDGTGE
+1325 
-1338 KREIGT
+1338 
-1344 YAENAGESDKEDQAL
+1344 
-1359 RNLWDAY
+1359 
-1366 LEAIKVDKNDSEYK
+1366 
-1380 LDQKNSVI
+1380 
-1388 GEDQNRS
+1388 
-1395 FQLENGKTILFSEV
+1395 
-1409 ATAIATMQAM
+1409 
-1419 GEKLQTTY
+1419 
-1427 AMAQKFQTGMSNQGT
+1427 
-1442 VGQGVLEFFGN
+1442 
-1453 DGDLSNFTYDQL
+1453 
-1465 KQLEDD
+1465 
-1471 IEKGFEDEDL
+1471 
-1481 QNLIGQS
+1481 
-1488 LFGEDFNLLKP
+1488 
-1499 EQQETVKSYMS
+1499 
-1510 NMMKELGVTS
+1510 
-1520 GKELGEAIVE
+1520 
-1530 EASHQIANI
+1530 
-1539 EDINNNK
+1539 
-1546 AFKYILGL
+1546 KY
-1554 KDEQDISEAIDEFEG
+1554 F
-1569 YSVSLK
+1569 
-1575 SRISQIAEDIFK
+1575 
-1587 VAGKN
+1587 
-1592 GVAAFTEAINTV
+1592 
-1604 GKDLTFDQLNK
+1604 
-1615 IADFDWSSGTWEEFI
+1615 
-1630 DTLEDLG
+1630 
-1637 IVVSDDEGAWKGFY
+1637 
-1651 DMMQETANK
+1651 
-1660 LPIEDFTTFR
+1660 
-1670 DLLIEIFNLMGQEVG
+1670 
-1685 SSITK
+1685 
-1690 EKYDEIT
+1690 
-1697 KGFKAAGLN
+1697 
-1706 PEDYYVQ
+1706 VQ
-1713 TGPDT
+1713 TGPNEYTQTQEYTTEDKNRILGST
-1718 YIKVKDFD
+1718 ISQMEENGQYAEQNEDRILNKTTISGKTLDEWVSTLT
-1726 TAAKNALTQA
+1726 TAGAEQA
-1736 GVDRAE
+1736 SGDVISLIARAFGGVD
-1742 EQHNIAEAAQ
+1742 
-1752 ENWNNQFNLGT
+1752 NL
-1763 RIGINGHDYANNL
+1763 AK
-1776 EAMAAGDFTD
+1776 FT
-1786 VRGRYM
+1786 G
-1792 QQMLDIFGSPEEIA
+1792 
-1806 KLVGTDETNNYDL
+1806 
-1819 DYYKRQDSAT
+1819 
-1829 QAGII
+1829 
-1834 QGIIDA
+1834 IDA
-1840 YMANIDGSYN
+1840 DQFDSKVFEQMDAMNQGNLIQAIINAFASNKEYINDIQSAKVESYSN
-1850 ADLLRTNAYTD
+1850 AD
-1861 ANSVKE
+1861 SV
-1867 MNQMTDFNLN
+1867 L
-1877 DEASQKGLR
+1877 EASQLNGFRGDGKITEAGAQGLLG
-1886 AWATNNQ
+1886 WAGKNKEI
-1893 DIEGVSTALDDLNY
+1893 DGVS
-1907 NLDHM
+1907 
-1912 EETGK
+1912 
-1917 SASEIYNKFFKD
+1917 
-1929 LRGAEIKQGIENI
+1929 
-1942 KEYKKNVADLEEQGK
+1942 
-1957 DTTEENKK
+1957 
-1965 IKNEIKDL
+1965 
-1973 FNLTEEEYRKADN
+1973 
-1986 EGLIQKFLYGNETE
+1986 
-2000 QQAAGEALDNIK
+2000 EALDNYNK
-2012 GEFGSI
+2012 VASKTNVTEEELNKATEEL
-2018 FSYIEQMKEKYSTS
+2018 YKE
-2032 SLFNFNED
+2032 LRNA
-2040 EINTKTQQFAS
+2040 EINEARKELSNYNETLKDAKEGTLEYNEAQRDIANTLSKLLNVKVSPEFIVEGKNKELFEKLLYGTKEEQEQALNGLEFNA
-2051 KMDEIINK
+2051 IIKAGVDFNQ
-2059 YGNFNINGNV
+2059 GEAEQEFSNFITTLETMSEDVNIDGTV
-2069 NLDTTQALMDLLP
+2069 NLDTTDAQTALGGIYTALSNALGEASPLAGLLNSIFRTNMN
-2082 LSTDINDMCGW
+2082 LNGEQLKILINF
-2093 LNAMGKTGIHFDT
+2093 LKKV
-2106 SQLQQLFNAFEAIAI
+2106 QEAIKG
-2121 AMQDP
+2121 DED
-2126 TSPAALDQIRG
+2126 ALDYLVSSGLNDLTAAGIEWE
-2137 AKRTIGQIVSVAAK
+2137 GQATNEVQGDMIDS
-2151 NSKVPNVPGDYTT
+2151 PG
-2164 RVDGEDKGG
+2164 GGG

-2196 TKEKKRDRLEALRE
+2196 TKEKKRDRLKALRE

-2251 EFNKENPEFEIK
+2251 EFNKEHPEFEIK

-2320 NVALIAQKEKEAAE
+2320 NVALIAQQEKEAAE

-2408 AAKARHPGYEQ
+2408 AAKAKYPGYEQ

-2611 TVNEEYLDD
+2611 TINEQYLDD

-2659 LQADGVKMSQYDL
+2659 LQADGVQMSQYDL

-2785 YLLDELNKGVANSG
+2785 YLLDELNKGVVNSG

-2877 CDKIEELV
+2877 CDEIEELV
-2885 NVLMGY
+2885 NVLMQY

-2910 DEELAKNEAYIDG
+2910 DQELAKNEQYIDG
-2923 NFVGGGGGGG
+2923 NFSSGSSARNLVGVDLGAIAIRLANGETSVTDKNGNTWTDIN
-2933 YGDVD
+2933 DVV
-2938 MRTDFTALAQ
+2938 T
-2948 RWAAGERNLTNY
+2948 ERN
-2960 NGTKTYNSLEEIKA
+2960 
-2974 DLDKKLDA
+2974 KKLDNMR
-2982 FEQGAD
+2982 QGGQELKND
-2988 ILFQGSGEAFDDE
+2988 SSTDYWSKDE
-3001 GYESVYNNIYQGTYK
+3001 MKQI
-3016 RNGNN
+3016 
-3021 YGMRSYPNATS
+3021 
-3032 NSIVDKA
+3032 
-3039 SNYLGVRYRWGGTD
+3039 
-3053 AGYGLDCSGLVYN
+3053 
-3066 ALNDAGIP
+3066 
-3074 VPRTTAQGYRDMSK
+3074 
-3088 AIKES
+3088 
-3093 SVKPGDLV
+3093 
-3101 FFGYGNTVDHVG
+3101 
-3113 IYAGN
+3113 
-3118 GQMIDA
+3118 
-3124 PGAKVQYTNIDEK
+3124 TNEKDEK
-3137 RDRLLGYGRLG
+3137 WLQDQI
-3148 NTNYSSSDTAAL
+3148 NKTK
-3160 MDRLGLSRRG
+3160 
-3170 GAASGAYTGDWG
+3170 GAASGAYTGNWAK
-3182 PGQGIG
+3182 GQGLG
-3188 IDNGKIIKVH
+3188 LDNGKIIKVH

-3203 LNKSDTR
+3203 LNQKDTS

-3231 QMSSISSSKLD
+3231 SMINYGQAKLG
-3242 SLFNSAIPRYETQP
+3242 SLIDKATPPVYETQP

-3291 SANRSK
+3291 SANKSK

>member
-73 ATNVDTGRLDLS
+73 ATNVNTGRLDLS

-142 TIANTARWQISSNL
+142 TLANTAKWQISSNL
-156 MHGVQGSIQKAY
+156 MHGVQGSLQKAY
-168 YYAEDLNKSLNNIRI
+168 YYAEDLNRSLNDIRI
-183 VTGQNNDQ
+183 VTGQSNDQ

-222 QGLSN
+222 QGLSD

-352 TDLNKYSLALEKVGI
+352 TDLNKYSKALEKVGI

-434 EGTLQKQ
+434 KGTLQEQ
-441 ADIYAESWEA
+441 ADIFAESWEA

-499 VLGVV
+499 VLSVI

-531 GAAENQAAIMKKAM
+531 GAAENQAAVMKQQM
-545 IQTLQSFSPESKMEL
+545 INVLKTFTTYEEKPDLTK
-560 SDQGSVTL
+560 QGSVEL
-568 ETTTMINAA
+568 ETTTMVKAA
-577 QASYDL
+577 EASYDL
-583 QIANSQL
+583 QLANNQL

-605 QAYGDIA
+605 QAYGQIA
-612 VQAKKSIEVQQQQTQ
+612 IESKKSIEAQQTQ
-627 DSLREARN
+627 SNNNLRNARN
-635 QIFLTNNANFGGDAG
+635 TIFEDNNKKFGGDKG
-650 VKYFN
+650 VIY
-655 KNYKAGQ
+655 
-662 KLIDSFY
+662 
-669 SNRVLKQLNS
+669 
-679 QKFDNSDS
+679 FDNSLKKGQKIVDNFYNDKTMQDLKSLKINSNGSFKDFISQFGQLNLNNQRYSKLSQLIQQGKDS
-687 YQNFLAKFNNIKGL
+687 NLSNGAKGTLRKDILA
-701 DKDQR
+701 
-706 FDKLNKLIND
+706 
-716 AKKASRPNIQSRYRN
+716 
-731 QIIEEINNLKDV
+731 EVNNLRDV
-743 NIVLDKYVNGKVSAD
+743 NLEIDNYINQKIKAEKL
-758 GATKKQIEALRQ
+758 TKAQSNALRQ
-770 CLNEYV
+770 CLTDYV
-776 KEKEALI
+776 NEKEALLQNKGAI
-783 QSNNANKKYTD
+783 EKYESAIEAFNAELK
-794 SINDFQK
+794 
-801 ILAKS
+801 AS
-806 QGAVSNFSNGLV
+806 QGSIYSFSQGLV
-818 TTVQGISQFSIGAT
+818 SSFQGISQLAIGIN
-832 SFKGLLETLSN
+832 SLKGMFN
-843 DDLNFGEKLSSGIM
+843 ALNNSELDFGEKLTQSIT
-857 SASIALPSLINGFK
+857 SASFAIPSLINGVNQ
-871 YLNSGIQTIVKNAG
+871 LASGLKEIGTNWK
-885 GLGANIVSIA
+885 GLGTNILSIM
-895 TGMDGTQL
+895 TGL
-903 GEAFQE
+903 GGSLQGSDLQAALKT
-909 KIKSGG
+909 KIENS
-915 TGFSNTKKGKILQ
+915 
-928 SGFNAF
+928 SGFRAKIMQ
-934 STKLGIK
+934 TGLDAYTAKLKELGVAAGSAG
-941 DTQNFE
+941 TAEQ
-947 EEYNGLINKKF
+947 
-958 NQLKKAYFK
+958 QLA
-967 DNKTNVITGEVSR
+967 
-980 QLQQQAK
+980 A
-987 AQIDAQGSGAAL
+987 SGAATH
-999 NAMLGKSLLIFAQYA
+999 AMFTKSLLVLGKYA
-1014 AAVAAVVA
+1014 LIIGAVVA
-1022 VIWLLVKAYKAAE
+1022 AIAVLVKVYNT
-1035 SYSLDAQIERSEKAI
+1035 AQSFTIEEQIKRSEQAI

-1066 LQQIFNNYS
+1066 LKSVFDSYK

-1082 DCTVGTKEWRE
+1082 ECTVGTKEWRA
-1093 QLAKANEEA
+1093 QLTKANEEA

-1117 TWGKKDTGEIWIDKS
+1117 AWGKKDTGEIWIDQS
-1132 AVNELQSIYDKQV
+1132 AVDKLQSIYDKQI

-1157 NLEDLNIKK
+1157 NLENLNIEK
-1166 AKQNLTSNF
+1166 AKQDLTSNLQGILNIQSGSTTGG
-1175 LTASS
+1175 LTKNGQYT
-1180 SVTTEGTLLKSDGT
+1180 SVMPGIADLI
-1194 SASYNDTLNLL
+1194 
-1205 LNNQNELNNKTGQNL
+1205 LNNQENLQNKSQEEQVSIIEQALKNNGFETLN
-1220 TEAIKQLL
+1220 
-1228 IDNNFSIDSGESEKT
+1228 DST
-1243 DEELLNL
+1243 TLND
-1250 YAQSL
+1250 YAQKI
-1255 ADKFSTDDVQAA
+1255 ADKFNTDDVQAA

-1298 TMSTED
+1298 SMSTED
-1304 AKITTALVDANIEAI
+1304 AKITTALVDANVEAI

-1325 KNGTISWDDGTGE
+1325 KNGTISWDDGTG
-1338 KREIGT
+1338 KNREIGT
-1344 YAENAGESDKEDQAL
+1344 YAENAGESGKEDQAL

-1366 LEAIKVDKNDSEYK
+1366 LEAAKIDKNDSEYK
-1380 LDQKNSVI
+1380 LNQKNSVI
-1388 GEDQNRS
+1388 GEGQNRS
-1395 FQLENGKTILFSEV
+1395 FQLENGKTISFSEV
-1409 ATAIATMQAM
+1409 ATTIATMQAM
-1419 GEKLQTTY
+1419 GEELQTTY

-1453 DGDLSNFTYDQL
+1453 DGDLSNFTQDQL
-1465 KQLEDD
+1465 NQLMSDL
-1471 IEKGFEDEDL
+1471 EKGFTDEDL

-1520 GKELGEAIVE
+1520 GEELGKNIVE

-1539 EDINNNK
+1539 ENIENDKFFRHI
-1546 AFKYILGL
+1546 IGLDRPSGL
-1554 KDEQDISEAIDEFEG
+1554 KADMAYAFEYFDE

-1575 SRISQIAEDIFK
+1575 SRISQISKDIFE
-1587 VAGKN
+1587 VAGKD
-1592 GVAAFTEAINTV
+1592 GVNAFKEVINAA
-1604 GKDLTFDQLNK
+1604 GKDLTFEQLEK
-1615 IADFDWSSGTWEEFI
+1615 IADFDWSSGSWEEFI
-1630 DTLEDLG
+1630 SILENLG
-1637 IVVSDDEGAWKGFY
+1637 IVVSDNEGAWKGFY

-1670 DLLIEIFNLMGQEVG
+1670 NLLMEIFDLMR
-1685 SSITK
+1685 
-1690 EKYDEIT
+1690 
-1697 KGFKAAGLN
+1697 KGFGSTINQEQYNNIVEGLKGIGLN

-1713 TGPDT
+1713 TGEDEYTQVKNLSTDDANQGLNTLEEDFNKSKKVSDKINESDTGFLIGKGVEVDGQSYTSYLDYLANGNAPD
-1718 YIKVKDFD
+1718 YRGD
-1726 TAAKNALTQA
+1726 NYL
-1736 GVDRAE
+1736 
-1742 EQHNIAEAAQ
+1742 QHKYK
-1752 ENWNNQFNLGT
+1752 QFM
-1763 RIGINGHDYANNL
+1763 
-1776 EAMAAGDFTD
+1776 E
-1786 VRGRYM
+1786 
-1792 QQMLDIFGSPEEIA
+1792 
-1806 KLVGTDETNNYDL
+1806 LVGGSENAANLAGKGAYAYDKESFKYL
-1819 DYYKRQDSAT
+1819 ENAT
-1829 QAGII
+1829 QA
-1834 QGIIDA
+1834 Q
-1840 YMANIDGSYN
+1840 YLL
-1850 ADLLRTNAYTD
+1850 DLVKAYTET
-1861 ANSVKE
+1861 NSGEKQQEYDLARQETYAKAGSLQE
-1867 MNQMTDFNLN
+1867 MSQMQGFNPEN
-1877 DEASQKGLR
+1877 GDEASQKGLR
-1886 AWATNNQ
+1886 AWASTHQ
-1893 DIEGVSTALDDLNY
+1893 DIEGVTEALNKYNDVASDSTAKEGDLTEASKQLFKELKDAEYKEQAKELGNYNDKLKEAKEAGEDYEEELGNIKKQLNKMLDINVDNDFVEEYQDQIDKMLSGETLEERQGAANTIKFQAELDKEDIESKIPDDLQNEIMPMLQNNLPKLELDAEGKIVMTGDSGQAVAAIGQMITALQAADTDAETVATILRSILGTDIEINVD
-1907 NLDHM
+1907 NLDQF
-1912 EETGK
+1912 T
-1917 SASEIYNKFFKD
+1917 A
-1929 LRGAEIKQGIENI
+1929 LA
-1942 KEYKKNVADLEEQGK
+1942 
-1957 DTTEENKK
+1957 
-1965 IKNEIKDL
+1965 
-1973 FNLTEEEYRKADN
+1973 
-1986 EGLIQKFLYGNETE
+1986 
-2000 QQAAGEALDNIK
+2000 EAL
-2012 GEFGSI
+2012 
-2018 FSYIEQMKEKYSTS
+2018 TS
-2032 SLFNFNED
+2032 
-2040 EINTKTQQFAS
+2040 
-2051 KMDEIINK
+2051 
-2059 YGNFNINGNV
+2059 G
-2069 NLDTTQALMDLLP
+2069 DL
-2082 LSTDINDMCGW
+2082 
-2093 LNAMGKTGIHFDT
+2093 
-2106 SQLQQLFNAFEAIAI
+2106 EAIA
-2121 AMQDP
+2121 DWSK
-2126 TSPAALDQIRG
+2126 TFTNGENLLDLSG
-2137 AKRTIGQIVSVAAK
+2137 SGRTANVT
-2151 NSKVPNVPGDYTT
+2151 PNYAYENG
-2164 RVDGEDKGG
+2164 GSKGG
-2173 GGGGSESKSA
+2173 GGGGGKSTKSA

-2251 EFNKENPEFEIK
+2251 EFNKDHPEFEIK

-2277 GKVWAQY
+2277 GKVWAEY
-2284 QKNLEDGMS
+2284 EKNLEDGMS
-2293 EEDLN
+2293 EEELN

-2312 GIQERIDE
+2312 GIQQSIDE

-2389 MLQLFDKGATLRD
+2389 MLQLFNKGATLRQ
-2402 GIDQLN
+2402 GIDELN

-2509 MKSLKGQ
+2509 MKSLKAQ

-2611 TVNEEYLDD
+2611 TINEQYLDD
-2620 AERLYELNKLN
+2620 ADRLYELNKLN
-2631 RQLNLQLADTNDL
+2631 RQLNLQLADANDL

-2659 LQADGVKMSQYDL
+2659 LQADGVQMSQYDL

-2785 YLLDELNKGVANSG
+2785 YLLDELNKGVVNSG

-2877 CDKIEELV
+2877 CDEIEKLV

-2923 NFVGGGGGGG
+2923 NFVGGGGGGS
-2933 YGDVD
+2933 YGNVD
-2938 MRTDFTALAQ
+2938 MRTDFTALLQ
-2948 RWAAGERNLTNY
+2948 RWEAGDRNLTNWD
-2960 NGTKTYNSLEEIKA
+2960 GSKTYTSAAEIAA
-2974 DLDKKLDA
+2974 DLQAKLDA
-2982 FEQGAD
+2982 VKQGEK
-2988 ILFQGSGEAFDDE
+2988 IQYQGSGENFSSEDQQDVVDKFLK
-3001 GYESVYNNIYQGTYK
+3001 GYYS
-3016 RNGNN
+3016 NGGN
-3021 YGMRSYPNATS
+3021 YGSNSYPNTYS
-3032 NSIVDKA
+3032 NNIVDKA
-3039 SNYLGVRYRWGGTD
+3039 ANYLGTKYTYGGKNAST
-3053 AGYGLDCSGLVYN
+3053 GLDCSGLVYK
-3066 ALNDAGIP
+3066 ALNDAGVN
-3074 VPRTTAQGYRDMSK
+3074 VPALTAEGYKQMSK
-3088 AIKES
+3088 FIS
-3093 SVKPGDLV
+3093 SANIKPGDLV
-3101 FFGYGNTVDHVG
+3101 FFGANGVADHVG
-3113 IYAGN
+3113 IYMGN
-3118 GQMIDA
+3118 GQMINA
-3124 PGAKVQYTNIDEK
+3124 TGTKTQITSIDSK
-3137 RDRLLGYGRLG
+3137 KAGLIGYGRIG
-3148 NTNYSSSDTAAL
+3148 NSNTLPSANSVIQKF
-3160 MDRLGLSRRG
+3160 LSGGYG

-3231 QMSSISSSKLD
+3231 QMSNISSSKLD
-3242 SLFNSAIPRYETQP
+3242 SLFNSAIPRCETQP

-3291 SANRSK
+3291 SANKSK

>member
-73 ATNVDTGRLDLS
+73 ATNVNTGRLDLS

-131 RTNALLDNFKK
+131 RTNAILDNFKK
-142 TIANTARWQISSNL
+142 TLANTAKWQISSNL
-156 MHGVQGSIQKAY
+156 MHGVQGSLQKAY
-168 YYAEDLNKSLNNIRI
+168 YYAEDLNRSLNDIRI
-183 VTGQNNDQ
+183 VTGQSNDQ
-191 MAQFAEKANKAAQ
+191 MAEFAEKANKAAQ

-222 QGLSN
+222 QGLSD

-352 TDLNKYSLALEKVGI
+352 TDLNKYSKALEKVGI

-434 EGTLQKQ
+434 KGTLQEQ
-441 ADIYAESWEA
+441 ADIFAESWEA

-499 VLGVV
+499 VLSVI

-545 IQTLQSFSPESKMEL
+545 IQTLQSFSPESKMAL

-612 VQAKKSIEVQQQQTQ
+612 IQAKRSIEIQQQQTQ
-627 DSLREARN
+627 DSLRDARN
-635 QIFLTNNANFGGDAG
+635 QIFLTTNENFGGETG
-650 VKYFN
+650 VKYFD

-669 SNRVLKQLNS
+669 NNKVLKQLNS

-701 DKDQR
+701 DNDQR
-706 FDKLNKLIND
+706 FNKLNSLIQSAKD
-716 AKKASRPNIQSRYRN
+716 ASDKPSNIQSRYRN

-743 NIVLDKYVNGKVSAD
+743 NIVLDKYVNNKVSAD
-758 GATKKQIEALRQ
+758 GATKKQVEALRQ
-770 CLNEYV
+770 CLNGYV

-801 ILAKS
+801 TLAKS
-806 QGAVSNFSNGLV
+806 QGAISNFSNGLV
-818 TTVQGISQFSIGAT
+818 TTVQGISQFSIGVT
-832 SFKGLLETLSN
+832 SFKGLLETLSD

-857 SASIALPSLINGFK
+857 SASIALPSLVNGFK
-871 YLNSGIQTIVKNAG
+871 SLNSGIQAIVKNAG
-885 GLGANIVSIA
+885 GLGTNIISIA

-915 TGFSNTKKGKILQ
+915 SGFSNTKKGKILQ

-934 STKLGIK
+934 SAKLGIK

-947 EEYNGLINKKF
+947 KEYNDLINKKF

-999 NAMLGKSLLIFAQYA
+999 SAMLGKSVLIFAKYA
-1014 AAVAAVVA
+1014 AAIAAVVA
-1022 VIWLLVKAYKAAE
+1022 VVWLLVKAYKAAE

-1066 LQQIFNNYS
+1066 LKSVFNNYS

-1082 DCTVGTKEWRE
+1082 ECTVGTKEWRE
-1093 QLAKANEEA
+1093 QLAKTNEEA

-1117 TWGKKDTGEIWIDKS
+1117 AWGKKDTGEIWIDKN
-1132 AVNELQSIYDKQV
+1132 AVDKLQSIYDKQIT
-1145 LQQQYA
+1145 QQQYA

-1175 LTASS
+1175 LTVSS
-1180 SVTTEGTLLKSDGT
+1180 SVTTEGTLLKDDGT
-1194 SASYNDTLNLL
+1194 SASYKDTLNLL
-1205 LNNQNELNNKTGQNL
+1205 LNNQNELNNKTGQDL

-1228 IDNNFSIDSGESEKT
+1228 IDNNFSVNNEDNEKT

-1325 KNGTISWDDGTGE
+1325 ENGTISWDDGTG
-1338 KREIGT
+1338 KDREIGT
-1344 YAENAGESDKEDQAL
+1344 YAENAGGKYAPDQAL
-1359 RNLWDAY
+1359 RNLWDTY
-1366 LEAIKVDKNDSEYK
+1366 LAAAKIDKNDSDYR

-1388 GEDQNRS
+1388 GEGQNRS
-1395 FQLENGKTILFSEV
+1395 FQLENGKTISFSEV
-1409 ATAIATMQAM
+1409 ATTIATMQAM
-1419 GEKLQTTY
+1419 GEELQTTY
-1427 AMAQKFQTGMSNQGT
+1427 AMAQKFQTGMSNQGI
-1442 VGQGVLEFFGN
+1442 VGQGILEFFGN
-1453 DGDLSNFTYDQL
+1453 DGDLGNFTQDQL
-1465 KQLEDD
+1465 KQLKTD

-1488 LFGEDFNLLKP
+1488 LFGENFNLLDS

-1530 EASHQIANI
+1530 EAGHQIANI
-1539 EDINNNK
+1539 EDISNNK
-1546 AFKYILGL
+1546 AFKYILSLGD
-1554 KDEQDISEAIDEFEG
+1554 KDDISKVIDEFEG

-1592 GVAAFTEAINTV
+1592 GVVAFTEAINTV

-1615 IADFDWSSGTWEEFI
+1615 IADFDWFSGTWEEFI

-1660 LPIEDFTTFR
+1660 FPIEDFTTFR

-1685 SSITK
+1685 SSITQ

-1718 YIKVKDFD
+1718 YVKVKDFD

-1742 EQHNIAEAAQ
+1742 EQHNVAEAHQ
-1752 ENWNNQFNLGT
+1752 EAWGSGIKQGGYIFNGQEYT
-1763 RIGINGHDYANNL
+1763 QL
-1776 EAMAAGDFTD
+1776 EAMQKGLTD
-1786 VRGRYM
+1786 DSGGSLL
-1792 QQMLDIFGSPEEIA
+1792 QQALDIFSSPEEIA
-1806 KLVGTDETNNYDL
+1806 KLVGTDETGNYDL
-1819 DYYKRQDSAT
+1819 DFYKRQDSAT

-1840 YMANIDGSYN
+1840 YTANIDGSYN

-1867 MNQMTDFNLN
+1867 MNQMTGFNLG
-1877 DEASQKGLR
+1877 DEASQQGLVS
-1886 AWATNNQ
+1886 WAAKNQ
-1893 DIEGVSTALDDLNY
+1893 DIEGNTEALNQYNY
-1907 NLDHM
+1907 EMEQAGDNANAAQKAINNL
-1912 EETGK
+1912 
-1917 SASEIYNKFFKD
+1917 YNA
-1929 LRGAEIKQGIENI
+1929 LRNNEIKEAT
-1942 KEYKKNVADLEEQGK
+1942 KEISELKTKYKELRDEGEDTAEVEADLKQK
-1957 DTTEENKK
+1957 V
-1965 IKNEIKDL
+1965 KDL
-1973 FNLTEEEYRKADN
+1973 FNFSESDYQMNQPLIEKFLWGNDDEAALAGQVLDMFSQVDSALIEKINESAGKLDFSTLYTEAQSKLTEITNLLSQNDGFVVNGKITAD
-1986 EGLIQKFLYGNETE
+1986 
-2000 QQAAGEALDNIK
+2000 
-2012 GEFGSI
+2012 GS
-2018 FSYIEQMKEKYSTS
+2018 
-2032 SLFNFNED
+2032 
-2040 EINTKTQQFAS
+2040 
-2051 KMDEIINK
+2051 
-2059 YGNFNINGNV
+2059 
-2069 NLDTTQALMDLLP
+2069 QALTAITPISGSLEE
-2082 LSTDINDMCGW
+2082 MCGW
-2093 LNAMGKTGIHFDT
+2093 INAMGQVGIHFTTD
-2106 SQLQQLFNAFEAIAI
+2106 QLQQLLECFAQMADIMGGKDI
-2121 AMQDP
+2121 SDL
-2126 TSPAALDQIRG
+2126 TSDDAAKLRDLKSQIG
-2137 AKRTIGQIVSVAAK
+2137 DIVSVASEGSVVTQGDG
-2151 NSKVPNVPGDYTT
+2151 SKYLTT
-2164 RVDGEDKGG
+2164 ENGNKGG
-2173 GGGGSESKSA
+2173 GGGGGGKSTKSA
-2183 NDIGKEIQDELLK
+2183 NDIGKEIQDEVLK

-2223 EIKLLEEEQDILE
+2223 EIKLLKEEQDILE

-2305 DGLDGPM
+2305 DSLDGPM
-2312 GIQERIDE
+2312 GIQQNIDE

-2340 TKQIDWKVKQID
+2340 TKAIDWKVKQID
-2352 FQIKRLNYYQ
+2352 YQIKRLNYYQ

-2389 MLQLFDKGATLRD
+2389 MLQLFDKGATLRQ

-2408 AAKARHPGYEQ
+2408 AAKAKYPGYEQ

-2509 MKSLKGQ
+2509 MKSLKAQ
-2516 MDGLTKATKEAQ
+2516 MDGLAKATKEAQ

-2581 RVEMAVNIL
+2581 RVEMAVNVL

-2611 TVNEEYLDD
+2611 TINEEYLDD

-2644 LAKQKLRDIQQEIHD
+2644 LAKQKLKDIQQEIHD
-2659 LQADGVKMSQYDL
+2659 LQADGVQMSQYDL

-2785 YLLDELNKGVANSG
+2785 YLLDELNKGVVNSG

-2819 YMQFVNNSNTTIT
+2819 YMLFVNNSNTTIS

-2840 WQKVVETAMGVAGT
+2840 WQKVVEAAMNVAGT
-2854 SWDNFGTD
+2854 SWENFGSD

-2877 CDKIEELV
+2877 CDEIEELV

-2910 DEELAKNEAYIDG
+2910 DEELAKNEQYIDG
-2923 NFVGGGGGGG
+2923 NFGSSGGGSG
-2933 YGDVD
+2933 
-2938 MRTDFTALAQ
+2938 A
-2948 RWAAGERNLTNY
+2948 RNLVGVDLSAIAIRMK
-2960 NGTKTYNSLEEIKA
+2960 NGESTVV
-2974 DLDKKLDA
+2974 DKNGNVWTSIDDVVTARNEKLDNMRN
-2982 FEQGAD
+2982 EGQELKNDSSTDYWTKDEMKQITSEKDEKWLDD
-2988 ILFQGSGEAFDDE
+2988 IL
-3001 GYESVYNNIYQGTYK
+3001 
-3016 RNGNN
+3016 NGN
-3021 YGMRSYPNATS
+3021 
-3032 NSIVDKA
+3032 
-3039 SNYLGVRYRWGGTD
+3039 
-3053 AGYGLDCSGLVYN
+3053 
-3066 ALNDAGIP
+3066 
-3074 VPRTTAQGYRDMSK
+3074 
-3088 AIKES
+3088 
-3093 SVKPGDLV
+3093 
-3101 FFGYGNTVDHVG
+3101 
-3113 IYAGN
+3113 
-3118 GQMIDA
+3118 
-3124 PGAKVQYTNIDEK
+3124 
-3137 RDRLLGYGRLG
+3137 
-3148 NTNYSSSDTAAL
+3148 
-3160 MDRLGLSRRG
+3160 
-3170 GAASGAYTGDWG
+3170 GAASGAYTGNWAK
-3182 PGQGIG
+3182 GQGFG
-3188 IDNGKIIKVH
+3188 LDNGKIIKVH

-3203 LNKSDTR
+3203 LNQKDTS

-3231 QMSSISSSKLD
+3231 SMINFGQIKLGNLID
-3242 SLFNSAIPRYETQP
+3242 KTTPPVYETQP

-3291 SANRSK
+3291 SANKSK

>member
-40 ATKNIKFFDVNAT
+40 AKKNIKFFDVNAT

-73 ATNVDTGRLDLS
+73 ATNVNTGRLDLS

-142 TIANTARWQISSNL
+142 TLANTAKWQISSNL
-156 MHGVQGSIQKAY
+156 MHGVQGSLQKAY
-168 YYAEDLNKSLNNIRI
+168 YYAKDLDRSLNDIRI
-183 VTGQNNDQ
+183 VTGQSSDQ
-191 MAQFAEKANKAAQ
+191 MAEFAEKANKAAQ

-222 QGLSN
+222 QGLSD

-239 MANAAGESASKV
+239 MANAAGESASKI

-352 TDLNKYSLALEKVGI
+352 TDLNKYSKALEKVGI

-434 EGTLQKQ
+434 EGTLQEQ

-499 VLGVV
+499 VLSVI

-531 GAAENQAAIMKKAM
+531 GAAENQAAVMKKAM

-605 QAYGDIA
+605 QVYGDIA
-612 VQAKKSIEVQQQQTQ
+612 VQAKRSIEVQQQQTQ
-627 DSLREARN
+627 NNLRDARN
-635 QIFLTNNANFGGDAG
+635 QIFLTTNENFGGETG
-650 VKYFN
+650 VKYFD

-669 SNRVLKQLNS
+669 NNKVLKQLNS

-687 YQNFLAKFNNIKGL
+687 YQNFLAKFDNIKGL
-701 DKDQR
+701 NTDQR
-706 FDKLNKLIND
+706 FDKLNQLLNK
-716 AKKASRPNIQSRYRN
+716 AKGASNKPSNIQSRYRN

-743 NIVLDKYVNGKVSAD
+743 NVVLDKYVNNKASAD
-758 GATKKQIEALRQ
+758 GATRKQIEALRQ
-770 CLNEYV
+770 CLNGYV
-776 KEKEALI
+776 KEKEAVI

-794 SINDFQK
+794 SINDFEK
-801 ILAKS
+801 TLAKS
-806 QGAVSNFSNGLV
+806 QGAVMTFSQGLV
-818 TTVQGISQFSIGAT
+818 SGAQGISQFAIGINSIHGAIQA
-832 SFKGLLETLSN
+832 LNNE
-843 DDLNFGEKLSSGIM
+843 DLTFGEKVFQMTTSL
-857 SASIALPSLINGFK
+857 SIAIPSIINGFTNLQK
-871 YLNSGIQTIVKNAG
+871 SIQSINSSKGLIGTNILQLVTGLNEIKEAN
-885 GLGANIVSIA
+885 LGAELQKLSA
-895 TGMDGTQL
+895 
-903 GEAFQE
+903 A
-909 KIKSGG
+909 
-915 TGFSNTKKGKILQ
+915 SNT
-928 SGFNAF
+928 SGLRFKALKAMTDAYNTSLEGAKAGANGLTQAMAEQAAGTAALKAGIKAVAG
-934 STKLGIK
+934 SLGIYIAIAAAIAAIIVVIVHLNEVAK
-941 DTQNFE
+941 TKTLESQLARSEEAAANFE
-947 EEYNGLINKKF
+947 K
-958 NQLKKAYFK
+958 
-967 DNKTNVITGEVSR
+967 
-980 QLQQQAK
+980 
-987 AQIDAQGSGAAL
+987 
-999 NAMLGKSLLIFAQYA
+999 
-1014 AAVAAVVA
+1014 
-1022 VIWLLVKAYKAAE
+1022 
-1035 SYSLDAQIERSEKAI
+1035 
-1050 ESFKSQ
+1050 Q
-1056 LEETK
+1056 LEKTK
-1061 NKAEQ
+1061 SKAEE
-1066 LQQIFNNYS
+1066 LKNVFNNYKNIK
-1075 SVKSALD
+1075 KSLD
-1082 DCTVGTKEWRE
+1082 ECTIGTEEWRKKLQE
-1093 QLAKANEEA
+1093 TNETAIE
-1102 LNILNTYPELKNMEG
+1102 ILKNYPELKNIEG
-1117 TWGKKDTGEIWIDKS
+1117 AWGKKDTGEIWIDES
-1132 AVNELQSIYDKQV
+1132 ALKGLQSEYDNKILSQSYNLARQNQNSNELK
-1145 LQQQYA
+1145 
-1151 LANEQS
+1151 N
-1157 NLEDLNIKK
+1157 
-1166 AKQNLTSNF
+1166 
-1175 LTASS
+1175 
-1180 SVTTEGTLLKSDGT
+1180 
-1194 SASYNDTLNLL
+1194 
-1205 LNNQNELNNKTGQNL
+1205 
-1220 TEAIKQLL
+1220 AIAWK
-1228 IDNNFSIDSGESEKT
+1228 NNFNDITLSYGATFNDLEGSYRPEK
-1243 DEELLNL
+1243 DERTFNALEYIRNNFQNYKGYSDDLILKDIYSYLNKEGYNNIEGQAYQEKL
-1250 YAQSL
+1250 TQFINEINPTLQSL
-1255 ADKFSTDDVQAA
+1255 IST
-1267 ISNVSKVIQNNTDA
+1267 IEENTDA
-1281 TLQATK
+1281 TLQAEQESVVQQKLGKTNMSSQEVKLTTEAYNKAIEDKISEMKQVNSNGEWTGRITYEGLTIGTHNRNAKDYNQVQDLWNTYLKSQGIDISDTDYRLSQNNSVKGKGQDRYFVYGQDQKVSFEEVIQAVAQYEVDQGNFLTELNQAATNFLTNLGKIQYTDETKQEIESGGTLGKGLSSFIGNKDLTELTQEEIDNLGELTEDTLKERVAAAMGFDYAKATK
-1287 EASVQ
+1287 EQLAE
-1292 QALGLD
+1292 LD
-1298 TMSTED
+1298 DQLIAIYGAVGVDSGEEFVEQFNTAIINYGKETE
-1304 AKITTALVDANIEAI
+1304 KIA
-1319 KNSFYN
+1319 NSFYG
-1325 KNGTISWDDGTGE
+1325 KWAT
-1338 KREIGT
+1338 
-1344 YAENAGESDKEDQAL
+1344 AENLNSFTLEVQKKLKSTFVDVFRVSGEEGIAVFKEIISKYGSDLTPEL
-1359 RNLWDAY
+1359 
-1366 LEAIKVDKNDSEYK
+1366 
-1380 LDQKNSVI
+1380 LD
-1388 GEDQNRS
+1388 
-1395 FQLENGKTILFSEV
+1395 
-1409 ATAIATMQAM
+1409 
-1419 GEKLQTTY
+1419 
-1427 AMAQKFQTGMSNQGT
+1427 
-1442 VGQGVLEFFGN
+1442 
-1453 DGDLSNFTYDQL
+1453 
-1465 KQLEDD
+1465 
-1471 IEKGFEDEDL
+1471 
-1481 QNLIGQS
+1481 LIG
-1488 LFGEDFNLLKP
+1488 
-1499 EQQETVKSYMS
+1499 
-1510 NMMKELGVTS
+1510 
-1520 GKELGEAIVE
+1520 
-1530 EASHQIANI
+1530 
-1539 EDINNNK
+1539 
-1546 AFKYILGL
+1546 
-1554 KDEQDISEAIDEFEG
+1554 
-1569 YSVSLK
+1569 
-1575 SRISQIAEDIFK
+1575 
-1587 VAGKN
+1587 
-1592 GVAAFTEAINTV
+1592 
-1604 GKDLTFDQLNK
+1604 
-1615 IADFDWSSGTWEEFI
+1615 DFDWTQSGAIDNFI
-1630 DTLEDLG
+1630 SALEDLG
-1637 IVVSDDEGAWKGFY
+1637 ILTDDNTEAWKKFSNQ
-1651 DMMQETANK
+1651 MT
-1660 LPIEDFTTFR
+1660 
-1670 DLLIEIFNLMGQEVG
+1670 
-1685 SSITK
+1685 
-1690 EKYDEIT
+1690 
-1697 KGFKAAGLN
+1697 
-1706 PEDYYVQ
+1706 
-1713 TGPDT
+1713 
-1718 YIKVKDFD
+1718 
-1726 TAAKNALTQA
+1726 
-1736 GVDRAE
+1736 
-1742 EQHNIAEAAQ
+1742 EA
-1752 ENWNNQFNLGT
+1752 
-1763 RIGINGHDYANNL
+1763 ANNL
-1776 EAMAAGDFTD
+1776 PIDKLTNL
-1786 VRGRYM
+1786 R
-1792 QQMLDIFGSPEEIA
+1792 DILEDIY
-1806 KLVGTDETNNYDL
+1806 KLL
-1819 DYYKRQDSAT
+1819 
-1829 QAGII
+1829 
-1834 QGIIDA
+1834 
-1840 YMANIDGSYN
+1840 
-1850 ADLLRTNAYTD
+1850 
-1861 ANSVKE
+1861 
-1867 MNQMTDFNLN
+1867 
-1877 DEASQKGLR
+1877 
-1886 AWATNNQ
+1886 
-1893 DIEGVSTALDDLNY
+1893 
-1907 NLDHM
+1907 
-1912 EETGK
+1912 
-1917 SASEIYNKFFKD
+1917 
-1929 LRGAEIKQGIENI
+1929 
-1942 KEYKKNVADLEEQGK
+1942 GK
-1957 DTTEENKK
+1957 DV
-1965 IKNEIKDL
+1965 
-1973 FNLTEEEYRKADN
+1973 
-1986 EGLIQKFLYGNETE
+1986 
-2000 QQAAGEALDNIK
+2000 
-2012 GEFGSI
+2012 GSI
-2018 FSYIEQMKEKYSTS
+2018 FSQ
-2032 SLFNFNED
+2032 ED
-2040 EINTKTQQFAS
+2040 IDKLVLGGYDIKGHYAQVGSDEYVKT
-2051 KMDEIINK
+2051 
-2059 YGNFNINGNV
+2059 
-2069 NLDTTQALMDLLP
+2069 
-2082 LSTDINDMCGW
+2082 
-2093 LNAMGKTGIHFDT
+2093 
-2106 SQLQQLFNAFEAIAI
+2106 
-2121 AMQDP
+2121 
-2126 TSPAALDQIRG
+2126 R
-2137 AKRTIGQIVSVAAK
+2137 
-2151 NSKVPNVPGDYTT
+2151 DYTT
-2164 RVDGEDKGG
+2164 EEKNKAYEQQIQTAEEKNEIIYGANDQNQAQVQSKVDSWGKYGDKYISGEWDNLSPSYVKSYIDSIGGIENAATITGWDQDNFSDEYLNSITSQERAEIVDAIVKGINSVYNGQTDTGVITTSHLYNSSDSINEMTQMEGFRDEEGSVSDSGIEAISGKLAGSEEGLELLHKYQDEIKNVTKGTEEWDKITNQFIKDSQGLEYKEQAKELGNYNDKLKEAKKAGEDYEEELGNVKKQLNKMLDIEVDDDFIEKYQDEIDKMLSGETLEERQGAANTIKFQAEIDTNETQSKLDQFAQQFGPEAAQTIQNAIPDIELDAQGKIVLTGDSGQAVAAIMGVVGALEATDQNAEMVGGLLSSILGTQITINAEGLEKLQELAQALTSGDLQAVADWAENNSDLSKLLSFAGEGRTANVEPTYRYENGGSKGG
-2173 GGGGSESKSA
+2173 GGGGGKSTKSA

-2251 EFNKENPEFEIK
+2251 EFNKEHPEFEIK

-2305 DGLDGPM
+2305 DSLDGPM
-2312 GIQERIDE
+2312 GIQQNIDE

-2389 MLQLFDKGATLRD
+2389 MLQLFDKGATLRQ

-2408 AAKARHPGYEQ
+2408 AAKAKYPGYEQ

-2528 AALADRQADGDT
+2528 TALADRQADGDT

-2557 EKASDE
+2557 EKASEE

-2611 TVNEEYLDD
+2611 TINEQYLDD
-2620 AERLYELNKLN
+2620 ADRLYELNKLN
-2631 RQLNLQLADTNDL
+2631 RQLNLQLADANDL

-2659 LQADGVKMSQYDL
+2659 LQADGVQMSQYDL

-2733 GQLSKDYINDVSEQ
+2733 GSLSKDYINDVSEQ

-2785 YLLDELNKGVANSG
+2785 YLLDELNKGVTNSG

-2819 YMQFVNNSNTTIT
+2819 YMQFVNNSNTTIS

-2877 CDKIEELV
+2877 CDEIEELV
-2885 NVLMGY
+2885 NVLMQY

-2910 DEELAKNEAYIDG
+2910 DQELAKNEQYIDG
-2923 NFVGGGGGGG
+2923 NFASSGGGIAYDIGVDYSAAIISLSKNGGTYTDESGRTWTTN
-2933 YGDVD
+2933 DIDTLKQVRNAKLSD
-2938 MRTDFTALAQ
+2938 MEK
-2948 RWAAGERNLTNY
+2948 GEATLKNGSSTEYWSDAEMKDITTNK
-2960 NGTKTYNSLEEIKA
+2960 NQKWLEE
-2974 DLDKKLDA
+2974 
-2982 FEQGAD
+2982 
-2988 ILFQGSGEAFDDE
+2988 
-3001 GYESVYNNIYQGTYK
+3001 V
-3016 RNGNN
+3016 
-3021 YGMRSYPNATS
+3021 
-3032 NSIVDKA
+3032 
-3039 SNYLGVRYRWGGTD
+3039 
-3053 AGYGLDCSGLVYN
+3053 
-3066 ALNDAGIP
+3066 
-3074 VPRTTAQGYRDMSK
+3074 
-3088 AIKES
+3088 
-3093 SVKPGDLV
+3093 
-3101 FFGYGNTVDHVG
+3101 
-3113 IYAGN
+3113 
-3118 GQMIDA
+3118 
-3124 PGAKVQYTNIDEK
+3124 
-3137 RDRLLGYGRLG
+3137 LG
-3148 NTNYSSSDTAAL
+3148 N
-3160 MDRLGLSRRG
+3160 
-3170 GAASGAYTGDWG
+3170 GAASGAYTGNWAK
-3182 PGQGIG
+3182 GQGFG
-3188 IDNGKIIKVH
+3188 PDNGRIIKVH

-3203 LNKSDTR
+3203 LNQKDTS

-3218 VRNMNDWVDKQVQ
+3218 VRNMNDWIDKQVQ
-3231 QMSSISSSKLD
+3231 SMVDFGQAKLG
-3242 SLFNSAIPRYETQP
+3242 SLIDKTTPPVYETQP

-3291 SANRSK
+3291 SANKSK

>member
-204 ALSTTTT
+204 ALNTTTT

-222 QGLSN
+222 QGLSD

-277 KLGAYTASSTDEISE
+277 KLGAHTASSTDEISE

-499 VLGVV
+499 VLGVI

-522 MASNLFIDS
+522 IASNLFIDS
-531 GAAENQAAIMKKAM
+531 GAAQNQAAVMKKQMLEALNAFNFKADPQDM
-545 IQTLQSFSPESKMEL
+545 GAVEFQTKSLIDATQ
-560 SDQGSVTL
+560 Q
-568 ETTTMINAA
+568 
-577 QASYDL
+577 SYDL
-583 QIANSQL
+583 QMASSKL
-590 NETDKLRLQT
+590 NEMDLQRLKTLKSISDQYAQIAIKAKEAADAQTTKVIEARQTGLAAIRQLSKKKGGGDKGVIDAQKVLDNGQNVISNFNGLMNLDITKGTKTKDLVQQVQNLKLVGDEYKKLNNLANQYSQTQNKSIATAFRNELKSLQKEYQSGGKAIEQLTKQTDAYIDSQVKA
-600 LLKIS
+600 KNIS
-605 QAYGDIA
+605 QSAGDIIKTIMN
-612 VQAKKSIEVQQQQTQ
+612 VLNGQAIKQGEAARATREHSKAIE
-627 DSLREARN
+627 E
-635 QIFLTNNANFGGDAG
+635 
-650 VKYFN
+650 
-655 KNYKAGQ
+655 
-662 KLIDSFY
+662 
-669 SNRVLKQLNS
+669 
-679 QKFDNSDS
+679 
-687 YQNFLAKFNNIKGL
+687 FNN
-701 DKDQR
+701 
-706 FDKLNKLIND
+706 
-716 AKKASRPNIQSRYRN
+716 
-731 QIIEEINNLKDV
+731 
-743 NIVLDKYVNGKVSAD
+743 
-758 GATKKQIEALRQ
+758 T
-770 CLNEYV
+770 
-776 KEKEALI
+776 
-783 QSNNANKKYTD
+783 
-794 SINDFQK
+794 
-801 ILAKS
+801 LARS
-806 QGAVSNFSNGLV
+806 QGAVATFSQGLV
-818 TTVQGISQFSIGAT
+818 TSAQGAT
-832 SFKGLLETLSN
+832 SILMAINSIKSALETLNNEDLSFGDKFLSMMTSITIAIPALISGFNSLATGIPQMASN
-843 DDLNFGEKLSSGIM
+843 FKLLGNNLVQL
-857 SASIALPSLINGFK
+857 ALGVSELK
-871 YLNSGIQTIVKNAG
+871 
-885 GLGANIVSIA
+885 GANIDEAIRGLQNTVGNNGIKTKILESMSQAIKNTTTETTGLVGAELAAAQSSAAMSAGFKALLGSIA
-895 TGMDGTQL
+895 PVAIGLAAVGV
-903 GEAFQE
+903 A
-909 KIKSGG
+909 I
-915 TGFSNTKKGKILQ
+915 
-928 SGFNAF
+928 A
-934 STKLGIK
+934 
-941 DTQNFE
+941 
-947 EEYNGLINKKF
+947 GLI
-958 NQLKKAYFK
+958 AYHNWKETFS
-967 DNKTNVITGEVSR
+967 VE
-980 QLQQQAK
+980 
-987 AQIDAQGSGAAL
+987 
-999 NAMLGKSLLIFAQYA
+999 
-1014 AAVAAVVA
+1014 
-1022 VIWLLVKAYKAAE
+1022 
-1035 SYSLDAQIERSEKAI
+1035 AQIERSKQSLSEF
-1050 ESFKSQ
+1050 ESILS
-1056 LEETK
+1056 ETK
-1061 NKAEQ
+1061 NKAEE
-1066 LQQIFNNYS
+1066 LKNVFNNYS
-1075 SVKSALD
+1075 DVKKALD
-1082 DCTVGTKEWRE
+1082 DCTVGTEKWRE
-1093 QLAKANEEA
+1093 KLQESNDV
-1102 LNILNTYPELKNMEG
+1102 ILEILDKYPELKNIEG
-1117 TWGKKDTGEIWIDKS
+1117 AWGKNSNGELWINEDAFNQVEDIYSQREKALRYAVDYQKNKTNQLKNEQAIESFGDSIFSSFNTASEGYKEINNLTYEKMAQLIGSNINQFNGITNETEVSSVLTKILKENGVIIQANSGQFDENNNPIYIDAIADFVDAFVINSEDIVSNISSLAEAIKDNTDASLQASQESQVYSNLVEKYGEKNVSEDQANITTKYVNQAIADRAAEMNQGDTFHWKYIDEKGQEQTQVIGRTGVNVDNEGLDDLWETYLKAVGLDPTKNKLLANSVQGVGADKAFYYTDENNEEQHISFEEVANTLATIEIY
-1132 AVNELQSIYDKQV
+1132 ANELGNSYQKAI
-1145 LQQQYA
+1145 
-1151 LANEQS
+1151 
-1157 NLEDLNIKK
+1157 NLITSLNDWEVEPIKGEK
-1166 AKQNLTSNF
+1166 KNVGKGIAEFIGNGNLT
-1175 LTASS
+1175 
-1180 SVTTEGTLLKSDGT
+1180 G
-1194 SASYNDTLNLL
+1194 LNES
-1205 LNNQNELNNKTGQNL
+1205 ELNDYLIGIQNL
-1220 TEAIKQLL
+1220 TESEFNDFFAQQFFGQDYDLLSEEQQTQLIEKMRNL
-1228 IDNNFSIDSGESEKT
+1228 GIDSYDAFIEGQRTEIENQQNAIEKIYNDNFLKYILSKDSNKDIKETLSYFGNYTYELQSEISSMLKDAFSSAGFEGIQALTQAINEAGENLTLEQLNQIQDAFKKSTSVDDFIQQLKKLGITTDNGVEAWTNYYNIMTKVGNNLPISQFEDFRQVLSDIINLMNGEVGSVIDQEKI
-1243 DEELLNL
+1243 DELE
-1250 YAQSL
+1250 
-1255 ADKFSTDDVQAA
+1255 K
-1267 ISNVSKVIQNNTDA
+1267 
-1281 TLQATK
+1281 
-1287 EASVQ
+1287 
-1292 QALGLD
+1292 LGLD
-1298 TMSTED
+1298 W
-1304 AKITTALVDANIEAI
+1304 K
-1319 KNSFYN
+1319 
-1325 KNGTISWDDGTGE
+1325 
-1338 KREIGT
+1338 
-1344 YAENAGESDKEDQAL
+1344 
-1359 RNLWDAY
+1359 
-1366 LEAIKVDKNDSEYK
+1366 
-1380 LDQKNSVI
+1380 
-1388 GEDQNRS
+1388 
-1395 FQLENGKTILFSEV
+1395 
-1409 ATAIATMQAM
+1409 
-1419 GEKLQTTY
+1419 
-1427 AMAQKFQTGMSNQGT
+1427 
-1442 VGQGVLEFFGN
+1442 
-1453 DGDLSNFTYDQL
+1453 
-1465 KQLEDD
+1465 
-1471 IEKGFEDEDL
+1471 
-1481 QNLIGQS
+1481 
-1488 LFGEDFNLLKP
+1488 
-1499 EQQETVKSYMS
+1499 
-1510 NMMKELGVTS
+1510 
-1520 GKELGEAIVE
+1520 
-1530 EASHQIANI
+1530 
-1539 EDINNNK
+1539 
-1546 AFKYILGL
+1546 KY
-1554 KDEQDISEAIDEFEG
+1554 F
-1569 YSVSLK
+1569 
-1575 SRISQIAEDIFK
+1575 
-1587 VAGKN
+1587 
-1592 GVAAFTEAINTV
+1592 
-1604 GKDLTFDQLNK
+1604 
-1615 IADFDWSSGTWEEFI
+1615 
-1630 DTLEDLG
+1630 
-1637 IVVSDDEGAWKGFY
+1637 
-1651 DMMQETANK
+1651 
-1660 LPIEDFTTFR
+1660 
-1670 DLLIEIFNLMGQEVG
+1670 
-1685 SSITK
+1685 
-1690 EKYDEIT
+1690 
-1697 KGFKAAGLN
+1697 
-1706 PEDYYVQ
+1706 VQ
-1713 TGPDT
+1713 TGPDEYT
-1718 YIKVKDFD
+1718 QTQEYTTEDKNKILGSTINQMEENGQYAEQNEDRILNKTTIDDKTLSEWVSTL
-1726 TAAKNALTQA
+1726 TAAGAEQA
-1736 GVDRAE
+1736 SGDIISRIAMAFGGVD
-1742 EQHNIAEAAQ
+1742 
-1752 ENWNNQFNLGT
+1752 NLAKFT
-1763 RIGINGHDYANNL
+1763 GINADQFDSKVFEQMDATNQGNL
-1776 EAMAAGDFTD
+1776 IQAIINAFASNKEYINDIQSARQEA
-1786 VRGRYM
+1786 Y
-1792 QQMLDIFGSPEEIA
+1792 S
-1806 KLVGTDETNNYDL
+1806 
-1819 DYYKRQDSAT
+1819 S
-1829 QAGII
+1829 
-1834 QGIIDA
+1834 
-1840 YMANIDGSYN
+1840 
-1850 ADLLRTNAYTD
+1850 
-1861 ANSVKE
+1861 ANSAKE
-1867 MNQMTDFNLN
+1867 MEQMTGFDLN
-1877 DEASQKGLR
+1877 DEASKNGLR
-1886 AWATNNQ
+1886 AWAANNQ
-1893 DIEGVSTALDDLNY
+1893 DIEGVTEALNKLNLELEKAKDDPIKAKKAYEEFFKSLRDAEVKEAINEIKDIKKNIQELEKDGKDST
-1907 NLDHM
+1907 
-1912 EETGK
+1912 
-1917 SASEIYNKFFKD
+1917 SEINKLYTK
-1929 LRGAEIKQGIENI
+1929 
-1942 KEYKKNVADLEEQGK
+1942 V
-1957 DTTEENKK
+1957 
-1965 IKNEIKDL
+1965 KDL
-1973 FNLTEEEYRKADN
+1973 FNLSDYDLEKNKGLVDKFLFGNEEESQNAGEELEKIKQQGKDMGIA
-1986 EGLIQKFLYGNETE
+1986 YGNAIIGAAQSVANTHIDFSQMQADAVSQLNQIKSMLE
-2000 QQAAGEALDNIK
+2000 QDSQFQLTGQMSIDTSQAIGALAPVDGTIQ
-2012 GEFGSI
+2012 E
-2018 FSYIEQMKEKYSTS
+2018 
-2032 SLFNFNED
+2032 
-2040 EINTKTQQFAS
+2040 
-2051 KMDEIINK
+2051 
-2059 YGNFNINGNV
+2059 
-2069 NLDTTQALMDLLP
+2069 
-2082 LSTDINDMCGW
+2082 MCGYV
-2093 LNAMGKTGIHFDT
+2093 NALGRVGIHFNT
-2106 SQLQQLFNAFEAIAI
+2106 AQLKELFSTMAKIQQLMQQGPSGAMQAAALSNQLQNRI
-2121 AMQDP
+2121 
-2126 TSPAALDQIRG
+2126 
-2137 AKRTIGQIVSVAAK
+2137 SVWSQ
-2151 NSKVPNVPGDYTT
+2151 NSVVPKSDRDYTT
-2164 RVDGEDKGG
+2164 TVDGDSTGG
-2173 GGGGSESKSA
+2173 GGGGSDNKSA
-2183 NDIGKEIQDELLK
+2183 SDIGKEIQDELLK

-2251 EFNKENPEFEIK
+2251 EFNKEHPEFEIK

-2277 GKVWAQY
+2277 GKVWAEY
-2284 QKNLEDGMS
+2284 EKNLEDGMS
-2293 EEDLN
+2293 EEELN

-2305 DGLDGPM
+2305 EGLDGPM
-2312 GIQERIDE
+2312 GIQQSIDE
-2320 NVALIAQKEKEAAE
+2320 NVALIAQKEKEQAE

-2408 AAKARHPGYEQ
+2408 AAKAKYPGYEQ

-2549 VEVLKQET
+2549 VEILKQET

-2581 RVEMAVNIL
+2581 RVEMAVAVL

-2611 TVNEEYLDD
+2611 TINEQYLDD

-2631 RQLNLQLADTNDL
+2631 RQLNLQLADANDL

-2659 LQADGVKMSQYDL
+2659 LQADGVQMSQYDL

-2785 YLLDELNKGVANSG
+2785 YLLDELNKGVVNSG

-2819 YMQFVNNSNTTIT
+2819 YMQFVNNSNTTIS

-2877 CDKIEELV
+2877 CDEIEELV
-2885 NVLMGY
+2885 NVLMQY

-2910 DEELAKNEAYIDG
+2910 DQELAKNEQYIDG
-2923 NFVGGGGGGG
+2923 NFGGGGSLGGSSI
-2933 YGDVD
+2933 D
-2938 MRTDFTALAQ
+2938 MRTDWNRVLAEI
-2948 RWAAGERNLTNY
+2948 AANGSAKDVY
-2960 NGTKTYNSLEEIKA
+2960 NNEYTEA
-2974 DLDKKLDA
+2974 DIDAIYAKRQEKLDA
-2982 FEQGAD
+2982 MANGVKAEYE
-2988 ILFQGSGEAFDDE
+2988 GSGEKFSDE
-3001 GYESVYNNIYQGTYK
+3001 DQANTINNRQNSTIEDEIK
-3016 RNGNN
+3016 K
-3021 YGMRSYPNATS
+3021 YGS
-3032 NSIVDKA
+3032 
-3039 SNYLGVRYRWGGTD
+3039 
-3053 AGYGLDCSGLVYN
+3053 
-3066 ALNDAGIP
+3066 
-3074 VPRTTAQGYRDMSK
+3074 
-3088 AIKES
+3088 
-3093 SVKPGDLV
+3093 
-3101 FFGYGNTVDHVG
+3101 
-3113 IYAGN
+3113 
-3118 GQMIDA
+3118 
-3124 PGAKVQYTNIDEK
+3124 
-3137 RDRLLGYGRLG
+3137 
-3148 NTNYSSSDTAAL
+3148 
-3160 MDRLGLSRRG
+3160 
-3170 GAASGAYTGDWG
+3170 GAASGAYTGNWSK
-3182 PGQGIG
+3182 GQGFG
-3188 IDNGKIIKVH
+3188 PDNGKIIKVH

-3203 LNKSDTR
+3203 LNQKDTS

-3231 QMSSISSSKLD
+3231 SMINFGQTKLCNLID
-3242 SLFNSAIPRYETQP
+3242 KTIPPVYETQP

-3291 SANRSK
+3291 SANKSK

>member
-73 ATNVDTGRLDLS
+73 ATNVNTGRLDLS

-142 TIANTARWQISSNL
+142 TLANTAKWQISSNL
-156 MHGVQGSIQKAY
+156 MHGVQGSLQKAY
-168 YYAEDLNKSLNNIRI
+168 YYAEDLNRSLNDIRI
-183 VTGQNNDQ
+183 VTGQSNDQ

-222 QGLSN
+222 QGLSD

-352 TDLNKYSLALEKVGI
+352 TDLNKYSKALEKVGI

-434 EGTLQKQ
+434 EGTLQEQ

-463 YKQLVNDKFFIGLN
+463 YKQLVSDKFFIGLN

-499 VLGVV
+499 VLGVI
-504 STLMLKSFGPDI
+504 SSLMLKSFGPDI

-531 GAAENQAAIMKKAM
+531 GAAQNQAAVMKQQIIKQLQGWNETEGSLPIEWQASTSF
-545 IQTLQSFSPESKMEL
+545 QNSTLVE
-560 SDQGSVTL
+560 
-568 ETTTMINAA
+568 AA
-577 QASYDL
+577 TQSYDL
-583 QIANSQL
+583 QMATERL
-590 NETDKLRLQT
+590 TETDKQRL
-600 LLKIS
+600 L
-605 QAYGDIA
+605 
-612 VQAKKSIEVQQQQTQ
+612 
-627 DSLREARN
+627 
-635 QIFLTNNANFGGDAG
+635 
-650 VKYFN
+650 
-655 KNYKAGQ
+655 
-662 KLIDSFY
+662 
-669 SNRVLKQLNS
+669 VLKQISDKYAEIAYNARVSLEQADANAANVRRNSLNQIRALPGDS
-679 QKFDNSDS
+679 GGAAGVSMASGEIDSAAFLRDEYVGFMNSNIDDFSDQELINKIGYLNLMGDS
-687 YQNFLAKFNNIKGL
+687 YESLNNHI
-701 DKDQR
+701 DQYSQAA
-706 FDKLNKLIND
+706 DE
-716 AKKASRPNIQSRYRN
+716 ASRKTIGASIRNDLKELQHQYGQTGTTLQMLNQFTDNYIDIQEEQGIISREQAIIMKRVTAALN
-731 QIIEEINNLKDV
+731 QVTIARTEDEHSVKQYKDAV
-743 NIVLDKYVNGKVSAD
+743 ELFNSELSKSS
-758 GATKKQIEALRQ
+758 GAVMT
-770 CLNEYV
+770 
-776 KEKEALI
+776 
-783 QSNNANKKYTD
+783 
-794 SINDFQK
+794 F
-801 ILAKS
+801 S
-806 QGAVSNFSNGLV
+806 QGLVSGA
-818 TTVQGISQFSIGAT
+818 QGISQFAIGINSIHGAIQA
-832 SFKGLLETLSN
+832 LNNE
-843 DDLNFGEKLSSGIM
+843 DLTFGEKVFQMTTSL
-857 SASIALPSLINGFK
+857 SIAIPSIINGFTNLQK
-871 YLNSGIQTIVKNAG
+871 SIQSINSSK
-885 GLGANIVSIA
+885 GLI
-895 TGMDGTQL
+895 GT
-903 GEAFQE
+903 
-909 KIKSGG
+909 
-915 TGFSNTKKGKILQ
+915 NILQ
-928 SGFNAF
+928 
-934 STKLGIK
+934 L
-941 DTQNFE
+941 
-947 EEYNGLINKKF
+947 
-958 NQLKKAYFK
+958 
-967 DNKTNVITGEVSR
+967 ITGLNEIKGTDLTVE
-980 QLQQQAK
+980 LQKLNAASK
-987 AQIDAQGSGAAL
+987 TSGLRFKAL
-999 NAMLGKSLLIFAQYA
+999 NAMTDAYNASLQGAQNGTNGLTKAMAEQAAGTAALKAGIKAVAGSLGVYIAIA
-1014 AAVAAVVA
+1014 AAIAAIIA
-1022 VIWLLVKAYKAAE
+1022 VIVHLNEVAKTKTLE
-1035 SYSLDAQIERSEKAI
+1035 SQLARSEEAAANFEK
-1050 ESFKSQ
+1050 Q
-1056 LEETK
+1056 LEKTK
-1061 NKAEQ
+1061 SKAEE
-1066 LQQIFNNYS
+1066 LKNVFNNYKNIK
-1075 SVKSALD
+1075 KSLD
-1082 DCTVGTKEWRE
+1082 ECTIGTEEWRKKLQE
-1093 QLAKANEEA
+1093 TNETA
-1102 LNILNTYPELKNMEG
+1102 LEILKNYPELKNIEG
-1117 TWGKKDTGEIWIDKS
+1117 AWGKKDTGEIWIDES
-1132 AVNELQSIYDKQV
+1132 ALKGLQSEYDNKILSQ
-1145 LQQQYA
+1145 
-1151 LANEQS
+1151 
-1157 NLEDLNIKK
+1157 
-1166 AKQNLTSNF
+1166 
-1175 LTASS
+1175 
-1180 SVTTEGTLLKSDGT
+1180 
-1194 SASYNDTLNLL
+1194 SYNLARQ
-1205 LNNQNELNNKTGQNL
+1205 NQNSNDLKNAIAQKSSFGDITSFYASDIATLEEPYPEKNGQPFNAL
-1220 TEAIKQLL
+1220 EYIK
-1228 IDNNFSIDSGESEKT
+1228 NNFQNYKGYSDDLILKDIYSQLNEEGYNNIESQAYQERLT
-1243 DEELLNL
+1243 QFINEINPIL
-1250 YAQSL
+1250 QSL
-1255 ADKFSTDDVQAA
+1255 IST
-1267 ISNVSKVIQNNTDA
+1267 IEENTDA
-1281 TLQATK
+1281 TLQAEQESVVQQKLGKTNMSSQEVKLTTEAYNNAIEDKISEMKKATSADGQWNGTITYDGLEIGTHGDNARNKQQVKDLWNTYLKSQGIDINDIDYRLNQENSVKGKGQDRYFIYGEDQKVSFEEVIQAVAQYEVDQGNFLTELNQAATNFLTNLGKIQYTDETKQKIESGGTLGKGLSSFIGNKDLTELTQEEIDNLGELTEDTLKERVAAAMGFDYAKATK
-1287 EASVQ
+1287 EQLAE
-1292 QALGLD
+1292 LD
-1298 TMSTED
+1298 DQLIAIYGAVGVDSGEEFVEQFNTAIINYGKETE
-1304 AKITTALVDANIEAI
+1304 KIA
-1319 KNSFYN
+1319 NSFYG
-1325 KNGTISWDDGTGE
+1325 KWAT
-1338 KREIGT
+1338 
-1344 YAENAGESDKEDQAL
+1344 AENLNSFTLEVQKKLESTFVDVFRVSGEEGIAVFKEIISKYGSDLTPEL
-1359 RNLWDAY
+1359 
-1366 LEAIKVDKNDSEYK
+1366 
-1380 LDQKNSVI
+1380 LD
-1388 GEDQNRS
+1388 
-1395 FQLENGKTILFSEV
+1395 
-1409 ATAIATMQAM
+1409 
-1419 GEKLQTTY
+1419 
-1427 AMAQKFQTGMSNQGT
+1427 
-1442 VGQGVLEFFGN
+1442 
-1453 DGDLSNFTYDQL
+1453 
-1465 KQLEDD
+1465 
-1471 IEKGFEDEDL
+1471 
-1481 QNLIGQS
+1481 LIG
-1488 LFGEDFNLLKP
+1488 
-1499 EQQETVKSYMS
+1499 
-1510 NMMKELGVTS
+1510 
-1520 GKELGEAIVE
+1520 
-1530 EASHQIANI
+1530 
-1539 EDINNNK
+1539 
-1546 AFKYILGL
+1546 
-1554 KDEQDISEAIDEFEG
+1554 
-1569 YSVSLK
+1569 
-1575 SRISQIAEDIFK
+1575 
-1587 VAGKN
+1587 
-1592 GVAAFTEAINTV
+1592 
-1604 GKDLTFDQLNK
+1604 
-1615 IADFDWSSGTWEEFI
+1615 DFDWTQSGAIDNFI
-1630 DTLEDLG
+1630 SALEDLG
-1637 IVVSDDEGAWKGFY
+1637 ILTDDNTEAWKRF
-1651 DMMQETANK
+1651 
-1660 LPIEDFTTFR
+1660 
-1670 DLLIEIFNLMGQEVG
+1670 
-1685 SSITK
+1685 SS
-1690 EKYDEIT
+1690 
-1697 KGFKAAGLN
+1697 
-1706 PEDYYVQ
+1706 Q
-1713 TGPDT
+1713 M
-1718 YIKVKDFD
+1718 
-1726 TAAKNALTQA
+1726 
-1736 GVDRAE
+1736 
-1742 EQHNIAEAAQ
+1742 AEAA
-1752 ENWNNQFNLGT
+1752 
-1763 RIGINGHDYANNL
+1763 NNL
-1776 EAMAAGDFTD
+1776 PID
-1786 VRGRYM
+1786 
-1792 QQMLDIFGSPEEIA
+1792 
-1806 KLVGTDETNNYDL
+1806 KLTN
-1819 DYYKRQDSAT
+1819 
-1829 QAGII
+1829 
-1834 QGIIDA
+1834 
-1840 YMANIDGSYN
+1840 
-1850 ADLLRTNAYTD
+1850 
-1861 ANSVKE
+1861 
-1867 MNQMTDFNLN
+1867 
-1877 DEASQKGLR
+1877 
-1886 AWATNNQ
+1886 
-1893 DIEGVSTALDDLNY
+1893 
-1907 NLDHM
+1907 
-1912 EETGK
+1912 
-1917 SASEIYNKFFKD
+1917 
-1929 LRGAEIKQGIENI
+1929 LRGILEDI
-1942 KEYKKNVADLEEQGK
+1942 YKLLGK
-1957 DTTEENKK
+1957 DV
-1965 IKNEIKDL
+1965 
-1973 FNLTEEEYRKADN
+1973 
-1986 EGLIQKFLYGNETE
+1986 
-2000 QQAAGEALDNIK
+2000 
-2012 GEFGSI
+2012 GSI
-2018 FSYIEQMKEKYSTS
+2018 FSQEDIDKLTLGGYDIEGHYAQVGS
-2032 SLFNFNED
+2032 D
-2040 EINTKTQQFAS
+2040 EYVKT
-2051 KMDEIINK
+2051 
-2059 YGNFNINGNV
+2059 
-2069 NLDTTQALMDLLP
+2069 
-2082 LSTDINDMCGW
+2082 
-2093 LNAMGKTGIHFDT
+2093 
-2106 SQLQQLFNAFEAIAI
+2106 
-2121 AMQDP
+2121 
-2126 TSPAALDQIRG
+2126 R
-2137 AKRTIGQIVSVAAK
+2137 
-2151 NSKVPNVPGDYTT
+2151 DYTT
-2164 RVDGEDKGG
+2164 EEKNKAYEQQIQTAEKKNKIIYGANDYTQAQVQSKVDSWGKYGDKYISGEWDNLSPSYVKSYIDSIGGIENAATITGWDQDNFSDEYLNSITSQKRAEIVDAIVTGINRVYNGQTDTGVITTSHLYNSSDSINEMTQMEGFRDEEGSVSDYGIEAISGKLASSEEGLELLHKYQDEIKNVTKGTEEWDRITNQFIKDSQGLEYKEQAKELGNYNDKLKEAKKAGEDYEEELGNVKKQLNKMLDIEVDNDFIEKYQDEIDKMLSGETLEERQGAANTIKFQAEIDTNETQSKLDQFAQQFGPEAAQTIQNAIPDIELDAQGKIVLTGDSGQAVTAIMGVVGALEATDQNAEMVGGLLSSILGTQITINAEGLEKLQELAQALTSGDLQAVADWAENNSDLSKLLSFAGEGRTANVEPTYRYENGGSKGG
-2173 GGGGSESKSA
+2173 GGGGGKSTKSA

-2251 EFNKENPEFEIK
+2251 EFNKEHPEFEIK

-2305 DGLDGPM
+2305 DSLDGPM
-2312 GIQERIDE
+2312 GIQQNIDE

-2389 MLQLFDKGATLRD
+2389 MLQLFNKGDTLRQ
-2402 GIDQLN
+2402 GIDELN
-2408 AAKARHPGYEQ
+2408 AAKDRHPGYEQ
-2419 MFDEQILEY
+2419 MFNEQILKY

-2611 TVNEEYLDD
+2611 TINEQYLDD
-2620 AERLYELNKLN
+2620 ADRLYELNKLN
-2631 RQLNLQLADTNDL
+2631 RQLNLQLADANDL

-2659 LQADGVKMSQYDL
+2659 LQADGVQMSQYDL

-2733 GQLSKDYINDVSEQ
+2733 GSLSKDYINDVSEQ

-2785 YLLDELNKGVANSG
+2785 YLLDELNKGVTNSG

-2819 YMQFVNNSNTTIT
+2819 YMQFVNNSNTTIS

-2877 CDKIEELV
+2877 CDEIEELV
-2885 NVLMGY
+2885 NVLMKY

-2910 DEELAKNEAYIDG
+2910 DQELAKNEQYIDG
-2923 NFVGGGGGGG
+2923 NFASSGGGIAYDIGVDYSAAIISLSKNGGTYTDESGRTWTTN
-2933 YGDVD
+2933 DIDTLKQVRNAKLSD
-2938 MRTDFTALAQ
+2938 MEK
-2948 RWAAGERNLTNY
+2948 GEATLKNGSSNEYWSDAEMKDITTNK
-2960 NGTKTYNSLEEIKA
+2960 NQKWLEE
-2974 DLDKKLDA
+2974 
-2982 FEQGAD
+2982 
-2988 ILFQGSGEAFDDE
+2988 
-3001 GYESVYNNIYQGTYK
+3001 V
-3016 RNGNN
+3016 
-3021 YGMRSYPNATS
+3021 
-3032 NSIVDKA
+3032 
-3039 SNYLGVRYRWGGTD
+3039 
-3053 AGYGLDCSGLVYN
+3053 
-3066 ALNDAGIP
+3066 
-3074 VPRTTAQGYRDMSK
+3074 
-3088 AIKES
+3088 
-3093 SVKPGDLV
+3093 
-3101 FFGYGNTVDHVG
+3101 
-3113 IYAGN
+3113 
-3118 GQMIDA
+3118 
-3124 PGAKVQYTNIDEK
+3124 
-3137 RDRLLGYGRLG
+3137 LG
-3148 NTNYSSSDTAAL
+3148 N
-3160 MDRLGLSRRG
+3160 
-3170 GAASGAYTGDWG
+3170 GAASGAYTGNWG
-3182 PGQGIG
+3182 NGQGFG
-3188 IDNGKIIKVH
+3188 PDNGRIIKVH

-3203 LNKSDTR
+3203 LNQKDTS

-3231 QMSSISSSKLD
+3231 SMVNYGQTKLG
-3242 SLFNSAIPRYETQP
+3242 SLIDKATPPVYETQP
-3256 IKQEVTIQADFPGVT
+3256 IKQEVTIKADFPGVT

-3291 SANRSK
+3291 SANKSK

>member
-73 ATNVDTGRLDLS
+73 ATNVNTGRLDLS

-131 RTNALLDNFKK
+131 RTNAILDNFKK
-142 TIANTARWQISSNL
+142 TLANTAKWQISSNL
-156 MHGVQGSIQKAY
+156 MHGVQGSLQKAY
-168 YYAEDLNKSLNNIRI
+168 YYAEDLNRSLNDIRI
-183 VTGQNNDQ
+183 VTGQSNDQ
-191 MAQFAEKANKAAQ
+191 MAEFAEKANKAAQ

-222 QGLSN
+222 QGLSD

-352 TDLNKYSLALEKVGI
+352 TDLNKYSKALEKVGI

-434 EGTLQKQ
+434 KGTLQEQ
-441 ADIYAESWEA
+441 ADIFAESWEA

-499 VLGVV
+499 VLSVI

-531 GAAENQAAIMKKAM
+531 GAAENQAAVMKQQM
-545 IQTLQSFSPESKMEL
+545 INVLKTFTTYEEKPDLTK
-560 SDQGSVTL
+560 QGSVEL
-568 ETTTMINAA
+568 ETTTMVKAA
-577 QASYDL
+577 EASYDL
-583 QIANSQL
+583 QLANNQL

-605 QAYGDIA
+605 QAYGQIA
-612 VQAKKSIEVQQQQTQ
+612 IESKKSIEAQQTQ
-627 DSLREARN
+627 SNNNLRNARN
-635 QIFLTNNANFGGDAG
+635 TIFEDNNKKFGGDKG
-650 VKYFN
+650 VIY
-655 KNYKAGQ
+655 
-662 KLIDSFY
+662 
-669 SNRVLKQLNS
+669 
-679 QKFDNSDS
+679 FDNSLKKGQKIVD
-687 YQNFLAKFNNIKGL
+687 NFYNDKTMQDLKSLKINSNGSFKDFISQFGQLDLNN
-701 DKDQR
+701 QR
-706 FDKLNKLIND
+706 YSKLNQLIQQGNNSNLSNG
-716 AKKASRPNIQSRYRN
+716 AKGTLRKDILA
-731 QIIEEINNLKDV
+731 EVNNLRDV
-743 NIVLDKYVNGKVSAD
+743 NLEIDNYVNQKIKAEKL
-758 GATKKQIEALRQ
+758 TKAQSNALRQ
-770 CLNEYV
+770 CLTDYV
-776 KEKEALI
+776 NEKEALL
-783 QSNNANKKYTD
+783 QNKGAVEKYENAIEAFNAELK
-794 SINDFQK
+794 
-801 ILAKS
+801 AS
-806 QGAVSNFSNGLV
+806 QGSIYSFSQGLV
-818 TTVQGISQFSIGAT
+818 SSFQGISQLGIGIN
-832 SFKGLLETLSN
+832 SLKGMFDTLNNSEL
-843 DDLNFGEKLSSGIM
+843 DFGEKLTQSIT
-857 SASIALPSLINGFK
+857 SASFAIPSLINGVNQ
-871 YLNSGIQTIVKNAG
+871 LASGLKEIGTNWK
-885 GLGANIVSIA
+885 GLGTNILSIM
-895 TGMDGTQL
+895 TGL
-903 GEAFQE
+903 GGSLQGSDLQAALKT
-909 KIKSGG
+909 KIENS
-915 TGFSNTKKGKILQ
+915 
-928 SGFNAF
+928 SGFRAKIMQ
-934 STKLGIK
+934 TGLDAYTAKLKELGVAAGSAG
-941 DTQNFE
+941 TAEQ
-947 EEYNGLINKKF
+947 
-958 NQLKKAYFK
+958 QLA
-967 DNKTNVITGEVSR
+967 
-980 QLQQQAK
+980 A
-987 AQIDAQGSGAAL
+987 SGAAT
-999 NAMLGKSLLIFAQYA
+999 NAMFTKSLLVLGKYA
-1014 AAVAAVVA
+1014 LIIGAVVA
-1022 VIWLLVKAYKAAE
+1022 AIAVLVKVYNT
-1035 SYSLDAQIERSEKAI
+1035 AQSFTIEEQIKRSEQAV

-1066 LQQIFNNYS
+1066 LKSVFDSYN

-1082 DCTVGTKEWRE
+1082 ECTVGTKEWRA
-1093 QLAKANEEA
+1093 QLTKANEEA

-1117 TWGKKDTGEIWIDKS
+1117 AWGKKDTGEIWIDQN
-1132 AVNELQSIYDKQV
+1132 AVDKLQSIYDKQI

-1157 NLEDLNIKK
+1157 NLEDLNIEK
-1166 AKQNLTSNF
+1166 AKQNLTSNLQGVLNIQSGSTTGG
-1175 LTASS
+1175 LTKNGQYT
-1180 SVTTEGTLLKSDGT
+1180 SVMPGIADLI
-1194 SASYNDTLNLL
+1194 
-1205 LNNQNELNNKTGQNL
+1205 LNNQENLQNKSQEEQVSIIEQALKNNGFETLN
-1220 TEAIKQLL
+1220 
-1228 IDNNFSIDSGESEKT
+1228 DNT
-1243 DEELLNL
+1243 TLND
-1250 YAQSL
+1250 YAQKI
-1255 ADKFSTDDVQAA
+1255 ADKFNTDDVQAA
-1267 ISNVSKVIQNNTDA
+1267 ISNVSKVIQANTDA
-1281 TLQATK
+1281 TLQVTK

-1298 TMSTED
+1298 AMSTED
-1304 AKITTALVDANIEAI
+1304 AKITTALVDANIKAI
-1319 KNSFYN
+1319 KDSFYN
-1325 KNGTISWDDGTGE
+1325 DNGTISWDDGTG
-1338 KREIGT
+1338 KDREIGT
-1344 YAENAGESDKEDQAL
+1344 HDENAGGAGKGDQAL

-1366 LEAIKVDKNDSEYK
+1366 LAAAKIDKNDSEYK
-1380 LDQKNSVI
+1380 LNQKNSVI
-1388 GEDQNRS
+1388 GEGQNRS

-1419 GEKLQTTY
+1419 GEELQTTY
-1427 AMAQKFQTGMSNQGT
+1427 AMAQKFQTGMNNQGT
-1442 VGQGVLEFFGN
+1442 VGQGILEFFGN
-1453 DGDLSNFTYDQL
+1453 NGDLSNFTQGQL
-1465 KQLEDD
+1465 KQLKED

-1488 LFGEDFNLLKP
+1488 LFGKDFNLLKP

-1530 EASHQIANI
+1530 EAGHQITNI
-1539 EDINNNK
+1539 EDISNNK
-1546 AFKYILGL
+1546 VFKYILGL
-1554 KDEQDISEAIDEFEG
+1554 GDKDGISEAIDEFEG

-1587 VAGKN
+1587 VAGKD
-1592 GVAAFTEAINTV
+1592 GVAAFKEAINAA
-1604 GKDLTFDQLNK
+1604 GKDLTLDQLNK

-1637 IVVSDDEGAWKGFY
+1637 IVVSDDEGAWRGFY

-1670 DLLIEIFNLMGQEVG
+1670 DLLIEIFDLMGQDVG

-1713 TGPDT
+1713 TGPDE

-1726 TAAKNALTQA
+1726 TKDKNALTQA
-1736 GVDRAE
+1736 GIDRAE
-1742 EQHNIAEAAQ
+1742 EQHNIAETAQ
-1752 ENWNNQFNLGT
+1752 NNWNDQFNLGT
-1763 RIGINGHDYANNL
+1763 KIRINGYDYDNNL
-1776 EAMAAGDFTD
+1776 AAMAAGNFTD

-1806 KLVGTDETNNYDL
+1806 KLVGTDEVGNYDL
-1819 DYYKRQDSAT
+1819 DYYKNLSSSD
-1829 QAGII
+1829 QANII

-1840 YMANIDGSYN
+1840 YKANIDGAYN
-1850 ADLLRTNAYTD
+1850 SDLLRTNAYTD

-1867 MNQMTDFNLN
+1867 MSEMTGFDYA
-1877 DEASQKGLR
+1877 DEASQNGLQ
-1886 AWATNNQ
+1886 AWAANNQ
-1893 DIEGVSTALDDLNY
+1893 DIEGNTEALNQY
-1907 NLDHM
+1907 NRELELAGEDTNAVEKATEKFYNTLRDNEIREAVKGISELKTQYKELR
-1912 EETGK
+1912 EEG
-1917 SASEIYNKFFKD
+1917 E
-1929 LRGAEIKQGIENI
+1929 
-1942 KEYKKNVADLEEQGK
+1942 
-1957 DTTEENKK
+1957 DTTEVENDLKQSV
-1965 IKNEIKDL
+1965 KDL
-1973 FNLTEEEYRKADN
+1973 FNLSESDYEVNQPLVE
-1986 EGLIQKFLYGNETE
+1986 KFLWGNDDEAALAGQFLE
-2000 QQAAGEALDNIK
+2000 LFGKLDDQLVQQINESAGKLDFSALQTAAQTKL
-2012 GEFGSI
+2012 
-2018 FSYIEQMKEKYSTS
+2018 
-2032 SLFNFNED
+2032 NEITNLLSQND
-2040 EINTKTQQFAS
+2040 GFVVDGRITADAS
-2051 KMDEIINK
+2051 
-2059 YGNFNINGNV
+2059 
-2069 NLDTTQALMDLLP
+2069 QALAALAP
-2082 LSTDINDMCGW
+2082 LGGTIEEMCGYI
-2093 LNAMGKTGIHFDT
+2093 NAMGQVGIHFNT
-2106 SQLQQLFNAFEAIAI
+2106 SQLQILFNAFQEIAEI
-2121 AMQDP
+2121 MKDP
-2126 TSPAALDQIRG
+2126 TNADPARIAEL
-2137 AKRTIGQIVSVAAK
+2137 KRTIGDTISVASEGSLVTK
-2151 NSKVPNVPGDYTT
+2151 GDGGKYLTT
-2164 RVDGEDKGG
+2164 ENGNNKGGG

-2196 TKEKKRDRLEALRE
+2196 TKEKKRDRLEALRD

-2223 EIKLLEEEQDILE
+2223 EIKLLKEEQDILE

-2305 DGLDGPM
+2305 DSLDGPM
-2312 GIQERIDE
+2312 GIQQNIDE

-2340 TKQIDWKVKQID
+2340 TKAIDWKVKQID

-2389 MLQLFDKGATLRD
+2389 MLQLFDKGATLRQ

-2408 AAKARHPGYEQ
+2408 AAKAKYPGYEQ

-2509 MKSLKGQ
+2509 MKSLKAQ
-2516 MDGLTKATKEAQ
+2516 MDGLAKATKEAQ

-2581 RVEMAVNIL
+2581 RVEMAVNVL

-2611 TVNEEYLDD
+2611 TINEEYLDD

-2659 LQADGVKMSQYDL
+2659 LQADGVQMSQYDL

-2733 GQLSKDYINDVSEQ
+2733 GKLSKDYINDVSEQ

-2785 YLLDELNKGVANSG
+2785 YLLDELNKGVVNSG

-2819 YMQFVNNSNTTIT
+2819 YMLFVNNSNTTIS

-2840 WQKVVETAMGVAGT
+2840 WQKVVEAAMNVAGT
-2854 SWDNFGTD
+2854 SWENFGSD

-2877 CDKIEELV
+2877 CDEIEELV

-2910 DEELAKNEAYIDG
+2910 DEELAKNEQYIDG
-2923 NFVGGGGGGG
+2923 NFGSSGGGSG
-2933 YGDVD
+2933 
-2938 MRTDFTALAQ
+2938 A
-2948 RWAAGERNLTNY
+2948 RNLVGVDLSAIAIRMK
-2960 NGTKTYNSLEEIKA
+2960 NGESTVV
-2974 DLDKKLDA
+2974 DKNGNVWTSIDDVVTARNEKLDNMRN
-2982 FEQGAD
+2982 EGQELKNDSSTDYWTKDEMKQITSEKDEKWLDD
-2988 ILFQGSGEAFDDE
+2988 IL
-3001 GYESVYNNIYQGTYK
+3001 
-3016 RNGNN
+3016 NGN
-3021 YGMRSYPNATS
+3021 
-3032 NSIVDKA
+3032 
-3039 SNYLGVRYRWGGTD
+3039 
-3053 AGYGLDCSGLVYN
+3053 
-3066 ALNDAGIP
+3066 
-3074 VPRTTAQGYRDMSK
+3074 
-3088 AIKES
+3088 
-3093 SVKPGDLV
+3093 
-3101 FFGYGNTVDHVG
+3101 
-3113 IYAGN
+3113 
-3118 GQMIDA
+3118 
-3124 PGAKVQYTNIDEK
+3124 
-3137 RDRLLGYGRLG
+3137 
-3148 NTNYSSSDTAAL
+3148 
-3160 MDRLGLSRRG
+3160 
-3170 GAASGAYTGDWG
+3170 GAASGAYTGNWAK
-3182 PGQGIG
+3182 GQGFG
-3188 IDNGKIIKVH
+3188 LDNGKIIKVH

-3203 LNKSDTR
+3203 LNQKDTS

-3231 QMSSISSSKLD
+3231 SMINFGQIKLGNLID
-3242 SLFNSAIPRYETQP
+3242 KTTPPVYETQP

-3291 SANRSK
+3291 SANKSK

>member
-53 KKEIDEASA
+53 KKEIDEASV

-73 ATNVDTGRLDLS
+73 ATNVNTGRLDLS

-142 TIANTARWQISSNL
+142 TLANTAKWQISSNL
-156 MHGVQGSIQKAY
+156 MHGVQGSLQKAY
-168 YYAEDLNKSLNNIRI
+168 YYAEDLNRSLNDIRI
-183 VTGQNNDQ
+183 VTGQSNDQ

-222 QGLSN
+222 QGLSD

-251 SDQLTAVW
+251 SDQLTAIW

-292 GIQKFASVANTIGLS
+292 GVQKFASVANTIGLS

-352 TDLNKYSLALEKVGI
+352 TDLNKYSKALEKVGI

-434 EGTLQKQ
+434 EGTLQEQ

-499 VLGVV
+499 VLSVI

-531 GAAENQAAIMKKAM
+531 GAAENQAAVMKKAM

-560 SDQGSVTL
+560 LDQGSVTL

-605 QAYGDIA
+605 QVYGDIA
-612 VQAKKSIEVQQQQTQ
+612 VQAKRSIEVQQQQTQ
-627 DSLREARN
+627 NNLRDARN
-635 QIFLTNNANFGGDAG
+635 QIFLTTNENFGGETG
-650 VKYFN
+650 VKYFD

-669 SNRVLKQLNS
+669 NNKVLKQLNS

-687 YQNFLAKFNNIKGL
+687 YQNFLAKFDNIKGL
-701 DKDQR
+701 NTDQR
-706 FDKLNKLIND
+706 FDKLNQLLNK
-716 AKKASRPNIQSRYRN
+716 AKGASNKPSNIQSRYRN

-743 NIVLDKYVNGKVSAD
+743 NVVLDKYVNNKASAD
-758 GATKKQIEALRQ
+758 GATRKQIEALRQ
-770 CLNEYV
+770 CLNGYV

-794 SINDFQK
+794 SINDFEK
-801 ILAKS
+801 TLAKS
-806 QGAVSNFSNGLV
+806 QGAVMTFSQGLV
-818 TTVQGISQFSIGAT
+818 SGAQGISQFAIGINSIHGAIQA
-832 SFKGLLETLSN
+832 LNNE
-843 DDLNFGEKLSSGIM
+843 DLTFGEKVFQMTTSL
-857 SASIALPSLINGFK
+857 SIAIPSIINGFTNLQK
-871 YLNSGIQTIVKNAG
+871 SIQSINSSKGLIGTNILQLVTGLNEIKEAN
-885 GLGANIVSIA
+885 LGAELQKLSA
-895 TGMDGTQL
+895 
-903 GEAFQE
+903 A
-909 KIKSGG
+909 
-915 TGFSNTKKGKILQ
+915 SNTSDLRFKTLKAMTDAYNTSMEGAKVGANGL
-928 SGFNAF
+928 
-934 STKLGIK
+934 TKAMAEQAAGTAALKAGIKAVAESLGIYIAIAAAIAAIIAVIVHLNEVAK
-941 DTQNFE
+941 TKTLESQLTRSEEAAANFE
-947 EEYNGLINKKF
+947 K
-958 NQLKKAYFK
+958 
-967 DNKTNVITGEVSR
+967 
-980 QLQQQAK
+980 
-987 AQIDAQGSGAAL
+987 
-999 NAMLGKSLLIFAQYA
+999 
-1014 AAVAAVVA
+1014 
-1022 VIWLLVKAYKAAE
+1022 
-1035 SYSLDAQIERSEKAI
+1035 
-1050 ESFKSQ
+1050 Q
-1056 LEETK
+1056 LEKTK
-1061 NKAEQ
+1061 SKAEE
-1066 LQQIFNNYS
+1066 LKNVFNNYKNIK
-1075 SVKSALD
+1075 KSLD
-1082 DCTVGTKEWRE
+1082 ECTIGTEEWRKKLQE
-1093 QLAKANEEA
+1093 TNKTA
-1102 LNILNTYPELKNMEG
+1102 LEILKNYPELKNIEG
-1117 TWGKKDTGEIWIDKS
+1117 AWGKKDTGEIWIDES
-1132 AVNELQSIYDKQV
+1132 ALKGLQSEYDNKILSQSYNLARQNQNSNELK
-1145 LQQQYA
+1145 
-1151 LANEQS
+1151 N
-1157 NLEDLNIKK
+1157 
-1166 AKQNLTSNF
+1166 
-1175 LTASS
+1175 
-1180 SVTTEGTLLKSDGT
+1180 
-1194 SASYNDTLNLL
+1194 
-1205 LNNQNELNNKTGQNL
+1205 
-1220 TEAIKQLL
+1220 AIAWK
-1228 IDNNFSIDSGESEKT
+1228 NNFNDITLSYEATFNDLEGSYRPEK
-1243 DEELLNL
+1243 DERTFNALEYIRNNFQNYKGYSDDLILKDIYSYLNKEGYNNIEGQAYQEKL
-1250 YAQSL
+1250 TQFINEINPTLQSL
-1255 ADKFSTDDVQAA
+1255 IST
-1267 ISNVSKVIQNNTDA
+1267 IEENTDA
-1281 TLQATK
+1281 TLQAEQESVVQQKLGKTNMSSQEVKLTTEAYNNAIEDKIAEMKKATSIWDGKWNGTITYDGLEIGTHGENARNSQQVKDLWDVYLKSQDIDINDTDYRLNQQNSVKGKGQDRYFVYGQDQKVSFEEVIQAVAQYEVDQGNFLTELNQAATNFLTNLGKIQYTDETKQKIESGGTLGKGLSSFIGNKDLTELTQEEIDNLGELTEDTLKERVAAAMGFDYAKATK
-1287 EASVQ
+1287 EQLAE
-1292 QALGLD
+1292 LD
-1298 TMSTED
+1298 DQLIAIYGAVGVDSGEEFVEQFNTAIINYGKETE
-1304 AKITTALVDANIEAI
+1304 KIA
-1319 KNSFYN
+1319 NSFYG
-1325 KNGTISWDDGTGE
+1325 KWAT
-1338 KREIGT
+1338 
-1344 YAENAGESDKEDQAL
+1344 AENLNSFTLEVQKKLKSTFVDVFRVSGEEGIAVFKEIISKYGSDLTPEL
-1359 RNLWDAY
+1359 
-1366 LEAIKVDKNDSEYK
+1366 
-1380 LDQKNSVI
+1380 LD
-1388 GEDQNRS
+1388 
-1395 FQLENGKTILFSEV
+1395 
-1409 ATAIATMQAM
+1409 
-1419 GEKLQTTY
+1419 
-1427 AMAQKFQTGMSNQGT
+1427 
-1442 VGQGVLEFFGN
+1442 
-1453 DGDLSNFTYDQL
+1453 
-1465 KQLEDD
+1465 
-1471 IEKGFEDEDL
+1471 
-1481 QNLIGQS
+1481 LIG
-1488 LFGEDFNLLKP
+1488 
-1499 EQQETVKSYMS
+1499 
-1510 NMMKELGVTS
+1510 
-1520 GKELGEAIVE
+1520 
-1530 EASHQIANI
+1530 
-1539 EDINNNK
+1539 
-1546 AFKYILGL
+1546 
-1554 KDEQDISEAIDEFEG
+1554 
-1569 YSVSLK
+1569 
-1575 SRISQIAEDIFK
+1575 
-1587 VAGKN
+1587 
-1592 GVAAFTEAINTV
+1592 
-1604 GKDLTFDQLNK
+1604 
-1615 IADFDWSSGTWEEFI
+1615 DFDWTQSGAIDNFI
-1630 DTLEDLG
+1630 SALEDLG
-1637 IVVSDDEGAWKGFY
+1637 ILTDDNTEAWKRF
-1651 DMMQETANK
+1651 
-1660 LPIEDFTTFR
+1660 
-1670 DLLIEIFNLMGQEVG
+1670 
-1685 SSITK
+1685 SS
-1690 EKYDEIT
+1690 
-1697 KGFKAAGLN
+1697 
-1706 PEDYYVQ
+1706 Q
-1713 TGPDT
+1713 M
-1718 YIKVKDFD
+1718 
-1726 TAAKNALTQA
+1726 
-1736 GVDRAE
+1736 
-1742 EQHNIAEAAQ
+1742 AEAA
-1752 ENWNNQFNLGT
+1752 
-1763 RIGINGHDYANNL
+1763 NNL
-1776 EAMAAGDFTD
+1776 PIDKLTNL
-1786 VRGRYM
+1786 R
-1792 QQMLDIFGSPEEIA
+1792 DILEDIY
-1806 KLVGTDETNNYDL
+1806 KLL
-1819 DYYKRQDSAT
+1819 
-1829 QAGII
+1829 
-1834 QGIIDA
+1834 
-1840 YMANIDGSYN
+1840 
-1850 ADLLRTNAYTD
+1850 
-1861 ANSVKE
+1861 
-1867 MNQMTDFNLN
+1867 
-1877 DEASQKGLR
+1877 
-1886 AWATNNQ
+1886 
-1893 DIEGVSTALDDLNY
+1893 
-1907 NLDHM
+1907 
-1912 EETGK
+1912 
-1917 SASEIYNKFFKD
+1917 
-1929 LRGAEIKQGIENI
+1929 
-1942 KEYKKNVADLEEQGK
+1942 GK
-1957 DTTEENKK
+1957 DV
-1965 IKNEIKDL
+1965 
-1973 FNLTEEEYRKADN
+1973 
-1986 EGLIQKFLYGNETE
+1986 
-2000 QQAAGEALDNIK
+2000 
-2012 GEFGSI
+2012 GSI
-2018 FSYIEQMKEKYSTS
+2018 FSQEDIDKLTLGGYDIEGHYAQVGS
-2032 SLFNFNED
+2032 D
-2040 EINTKTQQFAS
+2040 EYVKT
-2051 KMDEIINK
+2051 
-2059 YGNFNINGNV
+2059 
-2069 NLDTTQALMDLLP
+2069 
-2082 LSTDINDMCGW
+2082 
-2093 LNAMGKTGIHFDT
+2093 
-2106 SQLQQLFNAFEAIAI
+2106 
-2121 AMQDP
+2121 
-2126 TSPAALDQIRG
+2126 R
-2137 AKRTIGQIVSVAAK
+2137 
-2151 NSKVPNVPGDYTT
+2151 DYTT
-2164 RVDGEDKGG
+2164 EEKNKAYEQQIQTAEKKNEIIYGANDYNQAQVQSKVDSWQKYGDKYISGEWDNLSTSYVKSYIDSIGGIENAATITGWDQDNFSDEYLNGISSQERAEIVDAIVTGIESVYNGQTDTGVITASHLYNSSDSINEMTQMEGFRDENGSVSDSGIEAISGKLAGSEEGLELLHKYQDEIKNVAKGTEEWDKITNQFIKDSQGLEYKEQAKELGNYNDKLKEAKKAGEDYEEELGNVKKQLNKILDIEVDDDFIEKYQDEIDKMLSGETLEERQGAANTIKFQAEIDTNETQSKLDQFAQQFGPEAAQTIQNAIPDIELDAQGKIVLTGDSGQAVAAIMGVVGALEATDQNAEMVGGLLSSILGTQITINAEGLEKLQELAQALTSGDLQAVADWAENNSDLSKLLSFAGEGRTANVEPTYRYENGGSKGG
-2173 GGGGSESKSA
+2173 GGGGGKSTKSA

-2251 EFNKENPEFEIK
+2251 EFNKEHPEFEIK

-2305 DGLDGPM
+2305 DSLDGPM
-2312 GIQERIDE
+2312 GIQQNIDE

-2389 MLQLFDKGATLRD
+2389 MLQLFDKGATLRQ
-2402 GIDQLN
+2402 GIDELN

-2509 MKSLKGQ
+2509 MKSLKAQ
-2516 MDGLTKATKEAQ
+2516 MDGLAKATKEAQ

-2581 RVEMAVNIL
+2581 RVEMAVNVL

-2611 TVNEEYLDD
+2611 TINEQYLDD
-2620 AERLYELNKLN
+2620 ADRLYELNKLN
-2631 RQLNLQLADTNDL
+2631 RQLNLQLADVNDL

-2659 LQADGVKMSQYDL
+2659 LQADGVQMSQYDL

-2733 GQLSKDYINDVSEQ
+2733 GKLSKDYINDVSEQ

-2785 YLLDELNKGVANSG
+2785 YLLDELNKGVVNSG

-2819 YMQFVNNSNTTIT
+2819 YMLFVNNSNTTIS

-2840 WQKVVETAMGVAGT
+2840 WQKVVEAAMNVAGT
-2854 SWDNFGTD
+2854 SWENFGSD

-2877 CDKIEELV
+2877 CDEIEELV

-2910 DEELAKNEAYIDG
+2910 DEELAKNEQYIDG
-2923 NFVGGGGGGG
+2923 NFGSSGGGSG
-2933 YGDVD
+2933 
-2938 MRTDFTALAQ
+2938 A
-2948 RWAAGERNLTNY
+2948 RNLVGVDLSAIAIRMK
-2960 NGTKTYNSLEEIKA
+2960 NGESTVV
-2974 DLDKKLDA
+2974 DKNGNVWTSIDDVVTARNEKLDNMRN
-2982 FEQGAD
+2982 EGQELKNDSSTDYWTKDEMKQITSEKDEKWLDD
-2988 ILFQGSGEAFDDE
+2988 IL
-3001 GYESVYNNIYQGTYK
+3001 
-3016 RNGNN
+3016 NGN
-3021 YGMRSYPNATS
+3021 
-3032 NSIVDKA
+3032 
-3039 SNYLGVRYRWGGTD
+3039 
-3053 AGYGLDCSGLVYN
+3053 
-3066 ALNDAGIP
+3066 
-3074 VPRTTAQGYRDMSK
+3074 
-3088 AIKES
+3088 
-3093 SVKPGDLV
+3093 
-3101 FFGYGNTVDHVG
+3101 
-3113 IYAGN
+3113 
-3118 GQMIDA
+3118 
-3124 PGAKVQYTNIDEK
+3124 
-3137 RDRLLGYGRLG
+3137 
-3148 NTNYSSSDTAAL
+3148 
-3160 MDRLGLSRRG
+3160 
-3170 GAASGAYTGDWG
+3170 GAASGAYTGNWAK
-3182 PGQGIG
+3182 GQGFG
-3188 IDNGKIIKVH
+3188 LDNGKIIKVH

-3203 LNKSDTR
+3203 LNQKDTS

-3231 QMSSISSSKLD
+3231 SMINFGQIKLGNLID
-3242 SLFNSAIPRYETQP
+3242 KTTPPVYETQP

-3291 SANRSK
+3291 SANKSK

>member
-142 TIANTARWQISSNL
+142 TIANTARWQFSSNL
-156 MHGVQGSIQKAY
+156 MHRVQGSIQKAY

-183 VTGQNNDQ
+183 VTGQSSDQ

-222 QGLSN
+222 QGLSD

-292 GIQKFASVANTIGLS
+292 GVQKFASVANTIGLS

-339 IQGLTLGETLEDG
+339 IQGLTLGKTLEDG

-367 SIKDQQGELKDMN
+367 SIKDQQGELKGMN

-522 MASNLFIDS
+522 MASNMFIDS

-635 QIFLTNNANFGGDAG
+635 QIFLTNNENFGGDAG
-650 VKYFN
+650 VKYFD

-687 YQNFLAKFNNIKGL
+687 YQNFLAKFDNIKGL

-706 FDKLNKLIND
+706 FDKLNKLIGR
-716 AKKASRPNIQSRYRN
+716 AREASNKPSSTQSRYRN

-818 TTVQGISQFSIGAT
+818 TTVQGISQFSIGVT

-871 YLNSGIQTIVKNAG
+871 SLNSGIQTIVKNAG

-934 STKLGIK
+934 SANLGIK

-947 EEYNGLINKKF
+947 EEYNKLIKAKI
-958 NQLKKAYFK
+958 QELKADYK
-967 DNKTNVITGEVSR
+967 KTNGVRNISNEVYA
-980 QLQQQAK
+980 QLRNQAK
-987 AQIDAQGSGAAL
+987 AQVDAQGSGAAL
-999 NAMLGKSLLIFAQYA
+999 SAMLGKSVLIFAKYA

-1022 VIWLLVKAYKAAE
+1022 AVWLLVKAYKAAE
-1035 SYSLDAQIERSEKAI
+1035 SYSLDAQIERSEKAT

-1061 NKAEQ
+1061 NKAEE
-1066 LQQIFNNYS
+1066 LKNVFNNYS
-1075 SVKSALD
+1075 DVKKALD
-1082 DCTVGTKEWRE
+1082 DCTVGTEEWRKKLQE
-1093 QLAKANEEA
+1093 SNDV
-1102 LNILNTYPELKNMEG
+1102 ILEILDKYPELKNIEG
-1117 TWGKKDTGEIWIDKS
+1117 AWGKNSNGELWIDENAFNQVEGIYSQREEALRYAVDYQKNKTNQLKNEQAIESFGDSIFSSFSTASEGYKEINNLTYEKMAQLIGSNINQFKGITNETEVSSVLTKILKENGVIIQANSGQFDENNNPIYVDAIADFVDAFVINSEDIVSNISSLAEAIKDNTDASLQASQESQVYSNLVEKYGEKNVSEDQANITTKYVNQAIADRAAEMNQGDTFHWEYTDAKGQKQTQIIGRTGVNVGNKGLEDLWETYLKAIGLDPTKNELLANSVQGVGADKAFYYTDENNKEQHISFEEVANTLATIEIYANELGNSYQKAINLITSLNDWEVGPIKGEKKNVGKGIAEFISNGNLTGLNESELNDYLIGVQNLTKS
-1132 AVNELQSIYDKQV
+1132 EFNDFFAQQFFDQDYDLLSEEQQIQLIEKMRNLGIDSYDAFIEGQRTEIENQQNAIEKIYNDNFLKYILSKDSDKDIKETLSYFGNYTYELQSEISSMLKDAFSSAGFEGIQALTQAINEAGEDLTLEQLNQIQDAFKKSTSVDDFIQQLKKLGITTNNGIEAWTNYYNIMTKVGNNLPISQFEDFRQV
-1145 LQQQYA
+1145 L
-1151 LANEQS
+1151 S
-1157 NLEDLNIKK
+1157 DIINLMNGEVG
-1166 AKQNLTSNF
+1166 
-1175 LTASS
+1175 
-1180 SVTTEGTLLKSDGT
+1180 SVIDQEKID
-1194 SASYNDTLNLL
+1194 
-1205 LNNQNELNNKTGQNL
+1205 EL
-1220 TEAIKQLL
+1220 
-1228 IDNNFSIDSGESEKT
+1228 EK
-1243 DEELLNL
+1243 
-1250 YAQSL
+1250 
-1255 ADKFSTDDVQAA
+1255 
-1267 ISNVSKVIQNNTDA
+1267 
-1281 TLQATK
+1281 
-1287 EASVQ
+1287 
-1292 QALGLD
+1292 LGLD
-1298 TMSTED
+1298 W
-1304 AKITTALVDANIEAI
+1304 K
-1319 KNSFYN
+1319 
-1325 KNGTISWDDGTGE
+1325 
-1338 KREIGT
+1338 
-1344 YAENAGESDKEDQAL
+1344 
-1359 RNLWDAY
+1359 
-1366 LEAIKVDKNDSEYK
+1366 
-1380 LDQKNSVI
+1380 
-1388 GEDQNRS
+1388 
-1395 FQLENGKTILFSEV
+1395 
-1409 ATAIATMQAM
+1409 
-1419 GEKLQTTY
+1419 
-1427 AMAQKFQTGMSNQGT
+1427 
-1442 VGQGVLEFFGN
+1442 
-1453 DGDLSNFTYDQL
+1453 
-1465 KQLEDD
+1465 
-1471 IEKGFEDEDL
+1471 
-1481 QNLIGQS
+1481 
-1488 LFGEDFNLLKP
+1488 
-1499 EQQETVKSYMS
+1499 
-1510 NMMKELGVTS
+1510 
-1520 GKELGEAIVE
+1520 
-1530 EASHQIANI
+1530 
-1539 EDINNNK
+1539 
-1546 AFKYILGL
+1546 KY
-1554 KDEQDISEAIDEFEG
+1554 F
-1569 YSVSLK
+1569 
-1575 SRISQIAEDIFK
+1575 
-1587 VAGKN
+1587 
-1592 GVAAFTEAINTV
+1592 
-1604 GKDLTFDQLNK
+1604 
-1615 IADFDWSSGTWEEFI
+1615 
-1630 DTLEDLG
+1630 
-1637 IVVSDDEGAWKGFY
+1637 
-1651 DMMQETANK
+1651 
-1660 LPIEDFTTFR
+1660 
-1670 DLLIEIFNLMGQEVG
+1670 
-1685 SSITK
+1685 
-1690 EKYDEIT
+1690 
-1697 KGFKAAGLN
+1697 
-1706 PEDYYVQ
+1706 VQ
-1713 TGPDT
+1713 TGPNEYTQTQEYTTED
-1718 YIKVKDFD
+1718 
-1726 TAAKNALTQA
+1726 KNRILGSTINQMEENGRYAEQNEDRILNKTTISGKTLDEWVSTLTTVGAEQA
-1736 GVDRAE
+1736 SGDVISLITRAFGGVDNLAKFTGIDADQFDSKVF
-1742 EQHNIAEAAQ
+1742 EQMDAM
-1752 ENWNNQFNLGT
+1752 NQGNL
-1763 RIGINGHDYANNL
+1763 
-1776 EAMAAGDFTD
+1776 
-1786 VRGRYM
+1786 
-1792 QQMLDIFGSPEEIA
+1792 
-1806 KLVGTDETNNYDL
+1806 
-1819 DYYKRQDSAT
+1819 
-1829 QAGII
+1829 I
-1834 QGIIDA
+1834 QTIIDA
-1840 YMANIDGSYN
+1840 FTSNKEYINDIQSARQEAYSS
-1850 ADLLRTNAYTD
+1850 AD
-1861 ANSVKE
+1861 SVKE
-1867 MNQMTDFNLN
+1867 ISQMDGFNIG

-1886 AWATNNQ
+1886 AWAANNQ
-1893 DIEGVSTALDDLNY
+1893 DIEGVAEALSKLNLELEKAEDDPIKAKKAYEEFFKSLRDVEVKEAINEIKDIKKNIQDLEKDGKDST
-1907 NLDHM
+1907 
-1912 EETGK
+1912 
-1917 SASEIYNKFFKD
+1917 SEINKLYTK
-1929 LRGAEIKQGIENI
+1929 
-1942 KEYKKNVADLEEQGK
+1942 V
-1957 DTTEENKK
+1957 
-1965 IKNEIKDL
+1965 KDL
-1973 FNLTEEEYRKADN
+1973 FNLSDSDLEKN
-1986 EGLIQKFLYGNETE
+1986 KGLVDKFLFGNEKESQNAGEELEKIKQQGKDIGTAYGNAIVGAAQSVANTHIDFSQMQADAVSKFNQIKTILE
-2000 QQAAGEALDNIK
+2000 QDSQFQLTGHMSIDTSQAIGALAPVDGTIQ
-2012 GEFGSI
+2012 E
-2018 FSYIEQMKEKYSTS
+2018 
-2032 SLFNFNED
+2032 
-2040 EINTKTQQFAS
+2040 
-2051 KMDEIINK
+2051 
-2059 YGNFNINGNV
+2059 
-2069 NLDTTQALMDLLP
+2069 
-2082 LSTDINDMCGW
+2082 MCGYV
-2093 LNAMGKTGIHFDT
+2093 NALGQVGIHFNT
-2106 SQLQQLFNAFEAIAI
+2106 AQLKQLFSTIAKIQQLMQQGPGGAMQAAALSNQLQNNISIWAQ
-2121 AMQDP
+2121 
-2126 TSPAALDQIRG
+2126 
-2137 AKRTIGQIVSVAAK
+2137 
-2151 NSKVPNVPGDYTT
+2151 NSKVPRSDRDYTT
-2164 RVDGEDKGG
+2164 TVNGDPGGG

-2251 EFNKENPEFEIK
+2251 EFNKEHPEFEIK

-2312 GIQERIDE
+2312 GIQQNIDE

-2389 MLQLFDKGATLRD
+2389 MLQLFDKGATLRQ

-2408 AAKARHPGYEQ
+2408 AAKAKYPGYEQ

-2611 TVNEEYLDD
+2611 TINEQYLDD

-2659 LQADGVKMSQYDL
+2659 LQADGVQMSQYDL

-2785 YLLDELNKGVANSG
+2785 YLLDELNKGVVNSG

-2877 CDKIEELV
+2877 CDEIEELV
-2885 NVLMGY
+2885 DVLMQY

-2910 DEELAKNEAYIDG
+2910 DQELAKNESYIDG
-2923 NFVGGGGGGG
+2923 NFGSSGGGNG
-2933 YGDVD
+2933 
-2938 MRTDFTALAQ
+2938 A
-2948 RWAAGERNLTNY
+2948 RNLVGVDLSAIAIRMK
-2960 NGTKTYNSLEEIKA
+2960 NGESTVV
-2974 DLDKKLDA
+2974 DKNGNVWTSIDDVVTARNEKLDNMRN
-2982 FEQGAD
+2982 EGQELKNDSSTDYWTKDEMKQITSEKDEKWLDD
-2988 ILFQGSGEAFDDE
+2988 IL
-3001 GYESVYNNIYQGTYK
+3001 
-3016 RNGNN
+3016 NGN
-3021 YGMRSYPNATS
+3021 
-3032 NSIVDKA
+3032 
-3039 SNYLGVRYRWGGTD
+3039 
-3053 AGYGLDCSGLVYN
+3053 
-3066 ALNDAGIP
+3066 
-3074 VPRTTAQGYRDMSK
+3074 
-3088 AIKES
+3088 
-3093 SVKPGDLV
+3093 
-3101 FFGYGNTVDHVG
+3101 
-3113 IYAGN
+3113 
-3118 GQMIDA
+3118 
-3124 PGAKVQYTNIDEK
+3124 
-3137 RDRLLGYGRLG
+3137 
-3148 NTNYSSSDTAAL
+3148 
-3160 MDRLGLSRRG
+3160 
-3170 GAASGAYTGDWG
+3170 GAASGAYTGNWAK
-3182 PGQGIG
+3182 GQGFG
-3188 IDNGKIIKVH
+3188 LDNGKIIKVH

-3203 LNKSDTR
+3203 LNQKDTS

-3231 QMSSISSSKLD
+3231 SMINFGQIKLGNLID
-3242 SLFNSAIPRYETQP
+3242 KTTPPVYETQP

-3291 SANRSK
+3291 SANKSK